1 MAFKKA
7 GLISKFIS
15 KGSFKL
21 NKISKKIFKLNPIL
35 KREKPLKR
43 HKKTKSIK
51 KPFNKNKSFLKA
63 SVLLIGALGGL
74 PHLRASE
81 CRYWSWWSGY
91 HDKIESGSNSPT
103 HNSYCLFSST
113 QGSGTYYLNTLTTY
127 SAGGAS
133 FTQKFNN
140 GTLNVGGNIRFGGT
154 GVNGVNVG
162 YITGTYD
169 AQTINF
175 NSSRITT
182 GNSLSDGGGATLNF
196 NATNRI
202 TINQA
207 SFDNSD
213 AGAQHSYMNFKGSN
227 INVSGSS
234 FTDDTNGGF
243 SFSGNNNN
251 SAISFNKTKFNQG
264 TYNFTNSANLSFN
277 NSNFNQSTY
286 NFNSLQSTF
295 NNSTFNQGTYN
306 FTDNTSFNNDT
317 FNQGTYNFNTSK
329 VSFSGANTLNSSS
342 PFASLKGSVSFG
354 SGAVFNLNQ
363 TLNANQ
369 TYDILTTNGTI
380 QYGVYQSYLWDLI
393 NYKGDKAI
401 SHVEVGN
408 NTYDV
413 TFDINGQD
421 ETLQETFSNKSITTQ
436 FLGDDLQAKAKATYQ
451 QDLNNSQSALSN
463 ATNDNKIAS
472 ADTGYT
478 NNQNTTIKQ
487 DAQNLEHT
495 SQQIAKD
502 EQALQ
507 GDLNKL
513 KQLANSSFNEQAFNQ
528 AQSKEQQDEQ
538 TLQNEENTFS
548 SEQEGLE
555 KALANAKEQQE
566 QQQAQ
571 ATYQQDLNNSQSAL
585 SNATNDNKIASA
597 DTDYTKNQ
605 NTAIKQDAQ
614 NLENT
619 SQQITQDQ
627 KDLEQDLDKLQ
638 QLANSKTGF
647 NEQAFNQ
654 AQSTEQQDE
663 QTLQNEEETFSS
675 EQEGLEKALANAK
688 HTSPTPTKHTAQ
700 NNPPNKVSPPTQ
712 NLPTTNVWNG
722 VYNFQNQ
729 TYSKKGIY
737 YIDPNLSGQSGQS
750 GNTLSTY
757 GYLDWFTLKNKFSV
771 NANNGT
777 LIIGNNTES
786 ANTKGLIWIG
796 DDKGLVYYNTGTF
809 NAANIYLTSNLKT
822 GNGFSGEGAT
832 LNFNAT
838 NRITINQAS
847 FDNSDAGAQHSY
859 MNFKGSNINVSGSSF
874 TDDTNGGFSFSGNN
888 NNSAISFNKTKF
900 NQGTYNFTNSA
911 NLSFNNSNFNQ
922 STYNFNSL
930 QSTFN
935 NSTFNQGTYNFTD
948 NTSFNNDTFNQGT
961 YNFNTSKVSFS
972 GANTL
977 NSSSPFASLKG
988 SVSFGSGAVFN
999 LNQTLNANQTY
1010 DILTTNGTIQYGVYQ
1025 SYLWDL
1031 INYKGDKAISH
1042 VEVGNNTYDV
1052 TFDINGQDET
1062 LQETFSNKSITT
1074 QFLGDDLQAKAKAT
1088 YQQDLNNSQS
1098 ALSNATNDN
1107 KIASADTGYTNNQN
1121 TTIKQDAQNLEHT
1134 SQQIAKD
1141 EQALQGDLNK
1151 LKQLANSSFN
1161 EQAFN
1166 QAQSKEQ
1173 QDEQTLQNEEETFS
1187 SEQEGLEKALANA
1200 KPASPTP
1207 TPTPTPT
1214 PSPTPNPTPTKHT
1227 APNKVPPTPPTQNLP
1242 TTNVWNGVYW
1252 LQNQTYS
1259 QKGVYYIDPNL
1270 SGQSGQSANT
1280 LSTYTANLL
1289 GRSFGVNIQNGTLI
1303 IGNNTESVNDNGLIW
1318 IGHGGFGYIIG
1329 TFNAANIYLTNNFK
1343 TGEGVSGSDGGGAN
1357 ITFKASDNITMD
1369 GLNYNDAETVTKMI
1383 QTGASQHS
1391 YATFDATN
1399 NISVTNSSFSDMTWG
1414 KFSFNAKNI
1423 SFSNASFSGFTNPG
1437 GSSVISANAAN
1448 SLSFNNS
1455 RLNGGAVYNLWAN
1468 SLIFNNTQAVFNVL
1482 YSRGTSNFNA
1492 TTQLLGN
1499 TSFTLSSQ
1507 SLLNFNGDTTLQ
1519 NNANITLGNKSQT
1532 AFKNSLTLDN
1542 NSNLSLDNQSVLNAS
1557 GASAF
1562 NNQASLNIYNGSQ
1575 ATFNSL
1581 FFNGATLS
1589 LNANSKLNASS
1600 ASFSNNTTI
1609 NLDDSVLSV
1618 SNASSLNANINFQGA
1633 SQATFGG
1640 NTTIDAASFNFD
1652 SASSLSFN
1660 NLTANGALNFNGYA
1674 PSLSKAL
1681 MSVSGQFVLGNN
1693 GDINLS
1699 DINIFDNITKS
1710 VTYNIL
1716 NAQKGITGIS
1726 GANGYEKILFYGMKI
1741 QNATYSD
1748 NNNIQT
1754 WSFIN
1759 PLNSSQIIQESIK
1772 NGDLTI
1778 EVLNNPNSASNT
1790 IFNIAPELYNYQAS
1804 KQNPTGYSYDYSDN
1818 QAGTYYLTSNIKGL
1832 FTPKGSQTPQTPGT
1846 YSPFNQPLNSLNIYN
1861 KGFSSGNLKTLLGIL
1876 SQNSATLKE
1885 MIETNQLDNI
1895 TSINEV
1901 LQLLDR
1907 IKITPAQKQALLET
1921 INHLTDNINQTFSNG
1936 NLVIGATQDHVTNST
1951 SSIWFG
1957 GNGYSSPCA
1966 LDSATCS
1973 SFRNTYLGQ
1982 LLGSTSP
1989 YLGYINADFKAKSI
2003 YITGTLGSGNAFES
2017 GGSADITFQSAN
2029 NLVLN
2034 KANIEAQATDNI
2046 FNLLG
2051 QEGIDKIFNQGNL
2064 ANVLS
2069 QMAMEKIKQ
2078 AGGLGNFV
2086 ENALIP
2092 LSKELPS
2099 SLQNETLGQLIG
2111 QNNLDNLLNNSG
2123 VMNAIQ
2129 NIISKKLSIFGNFV
2143 TPSIIENYLAKQ
2155 SLKSMLD
2162 DKGLL
2167 NFIGGYMDA
2176 SELSSIL
2183 SVILKDITNP
2193 PTSLQKDIGVVAND
2207 LLDEFLGQDVVKKLE
2222 SQGLVSNIIN
2232 NIISQGGLSGIYNQ
2246 GLGSVLPPSL
2256 QNALKENDLGALL
2269 SPRGLHDFWQKGYFN
2284 FLSNGYVFV
2293 NNSSFSN
2300 ATGGSL
2306 NFVAN
2311 KSIIFNG
2318 DNTIDFSKYQGAL
2331 IFASNGVSNINITTL
2346 NATNGL
2352 SLNAGLNN
2360 VSVQKGEICINL
2372 ANCPTT
2378 KNSSSTNSSVTPTNE
2393 SLSVRANNFTF
2404 LGVIASNGAIDLSQV
2419 KNNSV
2424 IGTLNLNENATLQA
2438 NNLTIANAFNNA
2450 SNSTANINGD
2460 FTLNQQATLST
2471 NASGLNVMGNFNSY
2485 GDLVFNLSHSVSHA
2499 IINAQGIATIM
2510 TNYNNPLIQFNTS
2523 SKETG
2528 AYTLIDSAKA
2538 IYYGYNDQITGG
2550 SSLDNYLKLYTLI
2563 NINGKHMVMT
2573 DNGLTYNGQA
2583 VSIKDGGLIVGFK
2596 DSQNQYIYTSILY
2609 NKVKIAV
2616 SNAPINNLQAPTLKQ
2631 YIAQIQG
2638 IQGVDSIEQA
2648 GGTQAINWLNKIFE
2662 TKGSPLFAPYYLES
2676 HSTKDL
2682 TTIAGD
2688 IANTL
2693 EVIANPNFKNDATN
2707 ILQINTY
2714 TQQMSRLAKLSDT
2727 STFASADFHERLEA
2741 LKNKRFADAIPNAMD
2756 VILKYSQRNRVKNNV
2771 WATGVGGASFI
2782 NGGTGTLYGINV
2794 GYDRFIKGVIV
2805 GGYAAYG
2812 YSGFHANIT
2821 QSGSSNVNMGVYSRA
2836 FIKRSELTM
2845 SLNETWGYNKTF
2857 INSYDPL
2864 LSIINQSYRY
2874 NTWTTDAKINYGYDF
2889 MFKDKS
2895 VIFKPQ
2901 IGLAYYY
2908 IGMSGLR
2915 GIMDDPIYN
2924 QFRANADPN
2933 KKSVLTINFALES
2946 RHYFNKN
2953 SYYFVIADVG
2963 RDLFINSMGDKMVR
2977 FIGNNTLSYRDGGRY
2992 NTFASIITGGEI
3004 RLFKTFYVNA
3014 GIGARFGLDYKDI
3027 NITGNIGMR
3036 YAF

>member
-7 GLISKFIS
+7 RLISNFIS
-15 KGSFKL
+15 KGSFL
-21 NKISKKIFKLNPIL
+21 NKISKKIFKLNQIL
-35 KREKPLKR
+35 KREKLLKR
-43 HKKTKSIK
+43 HKKTKSVK

-74 PHLRASE
+74 SHLRASE
-81 CRYWSWWSGY
+81 CRYWSWSSWSY
-91 HDKIESGSNSPT
+91 HDNIESGSNSPT
-103 HNSYCLFSST
+103 HNSYCLFNSAQS
-113 QGSGTYYLNTLTTY
+113 SGTYYLNTLTTY
-127 SAGGAS
+127 STGGAS

-154 GVNGVNVG
+154 GVNGGDVG

-182 GNSLSDGGGATLNF
+182 GNSYSTGGGATLNF
-196 NATNRI
+196 NAANHI

-207 SFDNSD
+207 SFDNGD
-213 AGAQHSYMNFKGSN
+213 AGAQHSYMNFSGSN
-227 INVSGSS
+227 INVSDSS
-234 FTDDTNGGF
+234 FTDDTDGGF
-243 SFSGNNNN
+243 SFSGNGAN
-251 SAISFNKTKFNQG
+251 SNLSFNKTNFNQGTYKFTNSANLNFNNSAFNQG
-264 TYNFTNSANLSFN
+264 TYNFNSTQSVFE
-277 NSNFNQSTY
+277 NSN
-286 NFNSLQSTF
+286 
-295 NNSTFNQGTYN
+295 FNQGTYN
-306 FTDNTSFNNDT
+306 FTDNTGLNFNNDT
-317 FNQGTYNFNTSK
+317 FNQGTYSFNASK
-329 VSFSGANTLNSSS
+329 VSFSGANTLNSNS

-354 SGAVFNLNQ
+354 SGAIFNLNQ

-401 SHVEVGN
+401 SHVEVGS

-421 ETLQETFSNKSITTQ
+421 ETLQETFNNQAITTQ
-436 FLGDDLQAKAKATYQ
+436 FLGDDLQAKAQATYQ
-451 QDLNNSQSALSN
+451 QDLSNSQTALNN
-463 ATNDNKIAS
+463 ATSDNKIAGS
-472 ADTGYT
+472 DTDYT
-478 NNQNTTIKQ
+478 NNQNTTIKK
-487 DAQNLEHT
+487 DAQSLENT
-495 SQQIAKD
+495 DQTIQQD
-502 EQALQ
+502 EQAL
-507 GDLNKL
+507 
-513 KQLANSSFNEQAFNQ
+513 
-528 AQSKEQQDEQ
+528 
-538 TLQNEENTFS
+538 
-548 SEQEGLE
+548 
-555 KALANAKEQQE
+555 
-566 QQQAQ
+566 
-571 ATYQQDLNNSQSAL
+571 
-585 SNATNDNKIASA
+585 
-597 DTDYTKNQ
+597 
-605 NTAIKQDAQ
+605 
-614 NLENT
+614 
-619 SQQITQDQ
+619 
-627 KDLEQDLDKLQ
+627 EQDLAKLQ
-638 QLANSKTGF
+638 QLASSPTGF
-647 NEQAFNQ
+647 NQQAFNQ
-654 AQSTEQQDE
+654 AQSTEQQDL
-663 QTLQNEEETFSS
+663 QTLQGEEKTFDS
-675 EQEGLEKALANAK
+675 EQEGLK
-688 HTSPTPTKHTAQ
+688 
-700 NNPPNKVSPPTQ
+700 
-712 NLPTTNVWNG
+712 
-722 VYNFQNQ
+722 
-729 TYSKKGIY
+729 
-737 YIDPNLSGQSGQS
+737 
-750 GNTLSTY
+750 
-757 GYLDWFTLKNKFSV
+757 
-771 NANNGT
+771 
-777 LIIGNNTES
+777 
-786 ANTKGLIWIG
+786 
-796 DDKGLVYYNTGTF
+796 
-809 NAANIYLTSNLKT
+809 
-822 GNGFSGEGAT
+822 
-832 LNFNAT
+832 
-838 NRITINQAS
+838 QA
-847 FDNSDAGAQHSY
+847 
-859 MNFKGSNINVSGSSF
+859 I
-874 TDDTNGGFSFSGNN
+874 
-888 NNSAISFNKTKF
+888 
-900 NQGTYNFTNSA
+900 
-911 NLSFNNSNFNQ
+911 
-922 STYNFNSL
+922 
-930 QSTFN
+930 
-935 NSTFNQGTYNFTD
+935 
-948 NTSFNNDTFNQGT
+948 
-961 YNFNTSKVSFS
+961 
-972 GANTL
+972 
-977 NSSSPFASLKG
+977 
-988 SVSFGSGAVFN
+988 
-999 LNQTLNANQTY
+999 
-1010 DILTTNGTIQYGVYQ
+1010 
-1025 SYLWDL
+1025 
-1031 INYKGDKAISH
+1031 
-1042 VEVGNNTYDV
+1042 
-1052 TFDINGQDET
+1052 
-1062 LQETFSNKSITT
+1062 
-1074 QFLGDDLQAKAKAT
+1074 
-1088 YQQDLNNSQS
+1088 
-1098 ALSNATNDN
+1098 
-1107 KIASADTGYTNNQN
+1107 
-1121 TTIKQDAQNLEHT
+1121 
-1134 SQQIAKD
+1134 
-1141 EQALQGDLNK
+1141 
-1151 LKQLANSSFN
+1151 
-1161 EQAFN
+1161 
-1166 QAQSKEQ
+1166 
-1173 QDEQTLQNEEETFS
+1173 
-1187 SEQEGLEKALANA
+1187 ANA
-1200 KPASPTP
+1200 KPAG
-1207 TPTPTPT
+1207 PT
-1214 PSPTPNPTPTKHT
+1214 PSPTPAPTKHT
-1227 APNKVPPTPPTQNLP
+1227 APNTPPNKVPPTPPTQNLP
-1242 TTNVWNGVYW
+1242 ATNVWNGVYW

-1259 QKGVYYIDPNL
+1259 QKGIYYIDPNL

-1343 TGEGVSGSDGGGAN
+1343 TGEGVSDSDGGGAN
-1357 ITFKASDNITMD
+1357 ITFKASDSITMD

-1391 YATFDATN
+1391 YAAFDATN

-1414 KFSFNAKNI
+1414 KFSFSAKNI

-1455 RLNGGAVYNLWAN
+1455 RLNGGAVYNLQAN

-1519 NNANITLGNKSQT
+1519 DNANITLGNKSQAT
-1532 AFKNSLTLDN
+1532 FKNSLTLDN
-1542 NSNLSLDNQSVLNAS
+1542 NSNLSLDNQSVLNANGS
-1557 GASAF
+1557 SAF

-1581 FFNGATLS
+1581 FFNGGILS

-1609 NLDDSVLSV
+1609 NLDDSVLSA
-1618 SNASSLNANINFQGA
+1618 SNTSSLNANINFQGA
-1633 SQATFGG
+1633 SQANFGG
-1640 NTTIDAASFNFD
+1640 NTTIDTASFNFD

-1674 PSLSKAL
+1674 PSLTKAL
-1681 MSVSGQFVLGNN
+1681 MSVSRQFVLGDN

-1741 QNATYSD
+1741 QNATYSG

-1778 EVLNNPNSASNT
+1778 EVLNNPNAASNT

-1818 QAGTYYLTSNIKGL
+1818 QVGTYYLTSSIKGL

-1846 YSPFNQPLNSLNIYN
+1846 YSPFNQSLNSLNIYN

-1885 MIETNQLDNI
+1885 MIESNQLDNI
-1895 TSINEV
+1895 TNINEV
-1901 LQLLDR
+1901 LQLLDK
-1907 IKITPAQKQALLET
+1907 IKIIPAQKQALLET

-1936 NLVIGATQDHVTNST
+1936 NLVIGATQDNVTNST

-1957 GNGYSSPCA
+1957 GNGYSSPCT

-2003 YITGTLGSGNAFES
+2003 YITGTVGSANAFES
-2017 GGSADITFQSAN
+2017 GGSADVTFQSAN

-2069 QMAMEKIKQ
+2069 QVAMEKIKQ

-2086 ENALIP
+2086 ENALSP
-2092 LSKELPS
+2092 LSKELPA

-2123 VMNAIQ
+2123 VMNEIQ

-2167 NFIGGYMDA
+2167 NFIGGYIDA

-2207 LLDEFLGQDVVKKLE
+2207 LLNEFLGQDVVKKLE

-2232 NIISQGGLSGIYNQ
+2232 NIISQGGLSGVYNQ

-2256 QNALKENDLGALL
+2256 QNTLKENDLGALL

-2378 KNSSSTNSSVTPTNE
+2378 KDSSSTNSSVTPTNE
-2393 SLSVRANNFTF
+2393 SLSVHANNFTF
-2404 LGVIASNGAIDLSQV
+2404 LGTIASNGAIDLSQV
-2419 KNNSV
+2419 KNNSI
-2424 IGTLNLNENATLQA
+2424 IGTLNLNENAALQA
-2438 NNLTIANAFNNA
+2438 NNLTITNAFNNA
-2450 SNSTANINGD
+2450 SNSTANINGN

-2471 NASGLNVMGNFNSY
+2471 NASGLDVMGNFNSY
-2485 GDLVFNLSHSVSHA
+2485 GDLVFNLSHSASHA
-2499 IINAQGIATIM
+2499 IINAQGSATIM
-2510 TNYNNPLIQFNTS
+2510 ANNNNPLIQFNTS

-2528 AYTLIDSAKA
+2528 TYTLIDSAKA

-2563 NINGKHMVMT
+2563 DINGKHMVMT

-2583 VSIKDGGLIVGFK
+2583 VNIKDGGLVVGFK

-2616 SNAPINNLQAPTLKQ
+2616 SNDPINNLQAPTLKQ

-2638 IQGVDSIEQA
+2638 TQGVDSIEQA

-2693 EVIANPNFKNDATN
+2693 EVIANPNFKNNATN

-2727 STFASADFHERLEA
+2727 STFASTDFHERLEA

-2782 NGGTGTLYGINV
+2782 NGGTGTLYGINI

-2864 LSIINQSYRY
+2864 LSIINQSYKY
-2874 NTWTTDAKINYGYDF
+2874 DTWTTDAKINYGYDF

-2908 IGMSGLR
+2908 IGLSGLR

>member
-1 MAFKKA
+1 MAFEKA

-21 NKISKKIFKLNPIL
+21 NKISKKIFKLNLIL

-74 PHLRASE
+74 SHLRASE
-81 CRYWSWWSGY
+81 CRYWSWSSWSY
-91 HDKIESGSNSPT
+91 HDNIESGSNSPT
-103 HNSYCLFSST
+103 HNSYCLFNSA

-127 SAGGAS
+127 SASGAS

-154 GVNGVNVG
+154 GVNGGNVG

-182 GNSLSDGGGATLNF
+182 GNSFSTGGGATLNF
-196 NATNRI
+196 NATNHI

-207 SFDNSD
+207 SFDNGD
-213 AGAQHSYMNFKGSN
+213 AGTQHSYMNFKGSD

-234 FTDDTNGGF
+234 FTDDTDGGF
-243 SFSGNNNN
+243 SFSGNGTNSNLSFNQTSFNQGTYKFTNSANLNFNN
-251 SAISFNKTKFNQG
+251 SAFNQG
-264 TYNFTNSANLSFN
+264 TYNFNSAQSVFE
-277 NSNFNQSTY
+277 NSNFNQ
-286 NFNSLQSTF
+286 
-295 NNSTFNQGTYN
+295 GTYS
-306 FTDNTSFNNDT
+306 FTDNTGLNFNNDT

-354 SGAVFNLNQ
+354 SGAIFNLNQ

-369 TYDILTTNGTI
+369 TYDILTTNKTI

-401 SHVEVGN
+401 SHVGVGS

-421 ETLQETFSNKSITTQ
+421 ETLQETFSNQSITTQ
-436 FLGDDLQAKAKATYQ
+436 FLGDDLQAKAQATYQ
-451 QDLNNSQSALSN
+451 QDLSNSQTALNN
-463 ATNDNKIAS
+463 ATSDNKIAS
-472 ADTGYT
+472 SDTGYT
-478 NNQNTTIKQ
+478 NNQNTTIKK
-487 DAQNLEHT
+487 DAQSLENT
-495 SQQIAKD
+495 DQTIQQDK
-502 EQALQ
+502 QALEK
-507 GDLNKL
+507 DLANV
-513 KQLANSSFNEQAFNQ
+513 KQLANAPTGFNEQAFNQ
-528 AQSKEQQDEQ
+528 AQNKEQQDLQ
-538 TLQNEENTFS
+538 TLQGEEKTFS

-555 KALANAKEQQE
+555 KAIANAKP
-566 QQQAQ
+566 
-571 ATYQQDLNNSQSAL
+571 
-585 SNATNDNKIASA
+585 
-597 DTDYTKNQ
+597 
-605 NTAIKQDAQ
+605 
-614 NLENT
+614 T
-619 SQQITQDQ
+619 SPTP
-627 KDLEQDLDKLQ
+627 
-638 QLANSKTGF
+638 SPT
-647 NEQAFNQ
+647 
-654 AQSTEQQDE
+654 
-663 QTLQNEEETFSS
+663 
-675 EQEGLEKALANAK
+675 
-688 HTSPTPTKHTAQ
+688 PTPTKHTA
-700 NNPPNKVSPPTQ
+700 PN
-712 NLPTTNVWNG
+712 
-722 VYNFQNQ
+722 
-729 TYSKKGIY
+729 
-737 YIDPNLSGQSGQS
+737 
-750 GNTLSTY
+750 
-757 GYLDWFTLKNKFSV
+757 
-771 NANNGT
+771 
-777 LIIGNNTES
+777 
-786 ANTKGLIWIG
+786 
-796 DDKGLVYYNTGTF
+796 
-809 NAANIYLTSNLKT
+809 
-822 GNGFSGEGAT
+822 
-832 LNFNAT
+832 
-838 NRITINQAS
+838 
-847 FDNSDAGAQHSY
+847 
-859 MNFKGSNINVSGSSF
+859 
-874 TDDTNGGFSFSGNN
+874 
-888 NNSAISFNKTKF
+888 
-900 NQGTYNFTNSA
+900 
-911 NLSFNNSNFNQ
+911 
-922 STYNFNSL
+922 
-930 QSTFN
+930 
-935 NSTFNQGTYNFTD
+935 
-948 NTSFNNDTFNQGT
+948 
-961 YNFNTSKVSFS
+961 
-972 GANTL
+972 
-977 NSSSPFASLKG
+977 
-988 SVSFGSGAVFN
+988 
-999 LNQTLNANQTY
+999 
-1010 DILTTNGTIQYGVYQ
+1010 
-1025 SYLWDL
+1025 
-1031 INYKGDKAISH
+1031 
-1042 VEVGNNTYDV
+1042 
-1052 TFDINGQDET
+1052 
-1062 LQETFSNKSITT
+1062 
-1074 QFLGDDLQAKAKAT
+1074 
-1088 YQQDLNNSQS
+1088 
-1098 ALSNATNDN
+1098 
-1107 KIASADTGYTNNQN
+1107 
-1121 TTIKQDAQNLEHT
+1121 
-1134 SQQIAKD
+1134 
-1141 EQALQGDLNK
+1141 
-1151 LKQLANSSFN
+1151 
-1161 EQAFN
+1161 
-1166 QAQSKEQ
+1166 
-1173 QDEQTLQNEEETFS
+1173 
-1187 SEQEGLEKALANA
+1187 
-1200 KPASPTP
+1200 TP
-1207 TPTPTPT
+1207 
-1214 PSPTPNPTPTKHT
+1214 
-1227 APNKVPPTPPTQNLP
+1227 PNKVPPTPPTQNLP
-1242 TTNVWNGVYW
+1242 TTNVWNGVYN

-1259 QKGVYYIDPNL
+1259 KQGVYYIDPNL

-1280 LSTYTANLL
+1280 LSTYTANLF
-1289 GRSFGVNIQNGTLI
+1289 GRSFSVNIQNGTLI

-1318 IGHGGFGYIIG
+1318 IGHGGFGYITG

-1343 TGEGVSGSDGGGAN
+1343 TGEGVSNSDGGGAN

-1391 YATFDATN
+1391 YAAFDATN
-1399 NISVTNSSFSDMTWG
+1399 NISVTDSSFSDMTWG

-1455 RLNGGAVYNLWAN
+1455 RLNGGAIYNLQAN

-1499 TSFTLSSQ
+1499 TNFTISSQ

-1519 NNANITLGNKSQT
+1519 NNANITLGNKSQAT
-1532 AFKNSLTLDN
+1532 FENSLTLDN
-1542 NSNLSLDNQSVLNAS
+1542 NSNLSLDNQSVLNANGS
-1557 GASAF
+1557 SVF

-1575 ATFNSL
+1575 ATFKSL
-1581 FFNGATLS
+1581 FFNGGILS

-1609 NLDDSVLSV
+1609 NLDDSVLSA

-1633 SQATFGG
+1633 SQANFGG
-1640 NTTIDAASFNFD
+1640 NTTIDTASFNFD
-1652 SASSLSFN
+1652 SASSLGFN

-1674 PSLSKAL
+1674 PSLTKAL

-1885 MIETNQLDNI
+1885 MIESNQLDNI

-1901 LQLLDR
+1901 LQLLDE

-1936 NLVIGATQDHVTNST
+1936 NLVIGATQDNVTNST

-2003 YITGTLGSGNAFES
+2003 YITGTLGSANAFES
-2017 GGSADITFQSAN
+2017 GGSADVTFQSAN
-2029 NLVLN
+2029 NLVLD

-2069 QMAMEKIKQ
+2069 QVAMEKIKQ

-2086 ENALIP
+2086 ENALSP
-2092 LSKELPS
+2092 LSKELPA

-2111 QNNLDNLLNNSG
+2111 QNSLDDLLNNSG

-2167 NFIGGYMDA
+2167 NFIGGYIDA

-2183 SVILKDITNP
+2183 SVVLKDITNP

-2207 LLDEFLGQDVVKKLE
+2207 LLNEFLGQDVVKKLE
-2222 SQGLVSNIIN
+2222 AQGLVSNIIN
-2232 NIISQGGLSGIYNQ
+2232 NIISQGGLSGVYNQ

-2318 DNTIDFSKYQGAL
+2318 DNTIDFSKYQGTL

-2360 VSVQKGEICINL
+2360 VSVQKGEICVNL

-2378 KNSSSTNSSVTPTNE
+2378 KNSSSTNSSVTPTDE
-2393 SLSVRANNFTF
+2393 SLSVHANNFTF
-2404 LGVIASNGAIDLSQV
+2404 LGIIASNGAIDLSQV

-2438 NNLTIANAFNNA
+2438 NNLTITNAFNNA
-2450 SNSTANINGD
+2450 SNSTANINGN

-2499 IINAQGIATIM
+2499 IINAQGSATIM
-2510 TNYNNPLIQFNTS
+2510 ANNNNPLIQFNTS

-2550 SSLDNYLKLYTLI
+2550 NSLDNYLKLYTLI
-2563 NINGKHMVMT
+2563 DINGKRMVMT

-2616 SNAPINNLQAPTLKQ
+2616 SNDPINNLQAPTLKQ

-2638 IQGVDSIEQA
+2638 TQGVDSIDQA

-2693 EVIANPNFKNDATN
+2693 EVIANPDFKNDATN

-2727 STFASADFHERLEA
+2727 STFASTDFHERLEA

-2782 NGGTGTLYGINV
+2782 NGGTGTLYGINI

-2864 LSIINQSYRY
+2864 LSIINQSYKY

-2908 IGMSGLR
+2908 IGLSGLR

>member
-21 NKISKKIFKLNPIL
+21 NKISKKIFKLNQIL
-35 KREKPLKR
+35 KCEKPLKC
-43 HKKTKSIK
+43 HKKALKPIK
-51 KPFNKNKSFLKA
+51 NLSNRNKSFLKA

-74 PHLRASE
+74 SHLRANE
-81 CRYWSWWSGY
+81 CRYWSWSSWNY
-91 HDKIESGSNSPT
+91 QDNIESGPNSPT
-103 HNSYCLFSST
+103 HNSYCLFGSA
-113 QGSGTYYLNTLTTY
+113 QGSGTYYLKTLTTY

-133 FTQKFNN
+133 FTQKFNG

-154 GVNGVNVG
+154 GINGGDVG

-175 NSSRITT
+175 NSSHLTT
-182 GNSLSDGGGATLNF
+182 GNSYADGGGATLNF
-196 NATNRI
+196 NATNHI

-213 AGAQHSYMNFKGSN
+213 AGTQKSYMNFKGSN

-234 FTDDTNGGF
+234 FTDDTDGGF

-251 SAISFNKTKFNQG
+251 STISFNKTNFNQG
-264 TYNFTNSANLSFN
+264 TYHFSNSANLSFN
-277 NSNFNQSTY
+277 NSA
-286 NFNSLQSTF
+286 
-295 NNSTFNQGTYN
+295 FNQGTYN
-306 FTDNTSFNNDT
+306 FNSTQSVFENSNFNQGTYHFTDNASFNNDT
-317 FNQGTYNFNTSK
+317 FNQGTYDFNTSK
-329 VSFSGANTLNSSS
+329 VSFSGTNTLNSSS

-354 SGAVFNLNQ
+354 SSAIFNLNQ
-363 TLNANQ
+363 TLNSNQ

-401 SHVEVGN
+401 SHVGVGN

-421 ETLQETFSNKSITTQ
+421 ETLQETFNNQSIITQ
-436 FLGDDLQAKAKATYQ
+436 FLGDDLQAKAQKTYQ
-451 QDLNNSQSALSN
+451 EDVTNSQTALNNAAS
-463 ATNDNKIAS
+463 DNKIA
-472 ADTGYT
+472 
-478 NNQNTTIKQ
+478 
-487 DAQNLEHT
+487 
-495 SQQIAKD
+495 
-502 EQALQ
+502 
-507 GDLNKL
+507 
-513 KQLANSSFNEQAFNQ
+513 NS
-528 AQSKEQQDEQ
+528 
-538 TLQNEENTFS
+538 
-548 SEQEGLE
+548 
-555 KALANAKEQQE
+555 
-566 QQQAQ
+566 
-571 ATYQQDLNNSQSAL
+571 
-585 SNATNDNKIASA
+585 
-597 DTDYTKNQ
+597 DTDYTTNKN
-605 NTAIKQDAQ
+605 TTIAKDAQ

-619 SQQITQDQ
+619 SQQIAKDQ
-627 KDLEQDLDKLQ
+627 QTLQGDLDKLK
-638 QLANSKTGF
+638 QLANATTGF

-654 AQSTEQQDE
+654 AQSTEKQDE
-663 QTLQNEEETFSS
+663 QTLQNEENTFNA
-675 EQEGLEKALANAK
+675 EQEGLKQAIANAK
-688 HTSPTPTKHTAQ
+688 PTSPTPTPTKHTAQ
-700 NNPPNKVSPPTQ
+700 N
-712 NLPTTNVWNG
+712 
-722 VYNFQNQ
+722 
-729 TYSKKGIY
+729 
-737 YIDPNLSGQSGQS
+737 
-750 GNTLSTY
+750 
-757 GYLDWFTLKNKFSV
+757 
-771 NANNGT
+771 
-777 LIIGNNTES
+777 
-786 ANTKGLIWIG
+786 
-796 DDKGLVYYNTGTF
+796 
-809 NAANIYLTSNLKT
+809 
-822 GNGFSGEGAT
+822 
-832 LNFNAT
+832 
-838 NRITINQAS
+838 
-847 FDNSDAGAQHSY
+847 
-859 MNFKGSNINVSGSSF
+859 
-874 TDDTNGGFSFSGNN
+874 
-888 NNSAISFNKTKF
+888 
-900 NQGTYNFTNSA
+900 
-911 NLSFNNSNFNQ
+911 
-922 STYNFNSL
+922 
-930 QSTFN
+930 
-935 NSTFNQGTYNFTD
+935 
-948 NTSFNNDTFNQGT
+948 
-961 YNFNTSKVSFS
+961 
-972 GANTL
+972 
-977 NSSSPFASLKG
+977 
-988 SVSFGSGAVFN
+988 
-999 LNQTLNANQTY
+999 
-1010 DILTTNGTIQYGVYQ
+1010 
-1025 SYLWDL
+1025 
-1031 INYKGDKAISH
+1031 
-1042 VEVGNNTYDV
+1042 
-1052 TFDINGQDET
+1052 
-1062 LQETFSNKSITT
+1062 
-1074 QFLGDDLQAKAKAT
+1074 
-1088 YQQDLNNSQS
+1088 
-1098 ALSNATNDN
+1098 
-1107 KIASADTGYTNNQN
+1107 
-1121 TTIKQDAQNLEHT
+1121 
-1134 SQQIAKD
+1134 
-1141 EQALQGDLNK
+1141 
-1151 LKQLANSSFN
+1151 
-1161 EQAFN
+1161 
-1166 QAQSKEQ
+1166 
-1173 QDEQTLQNEEETFS
+1173 
-1187 SEQEGLEKALANA
+1187 
-1200 KPASPTP
+1200 TP
-1207 TPTPTPT
+1207 
-1214 PSPTPNPTPTKHT
+1214 
-1227 APNKVPPTPPTQNLP
+1227 PNKVPPTPPTQNLP
-1242 TTNVWNGVYW
+1242 TTNVWNGVYN

-1259 QKGVYYIDPNL
+1259 NKGVYYIDPNL
-1270 SGQSGQSANT
+1270 SGQSGQSGNT
-1280 LSTYTANLL
+1280 LSTYTANLF

-1303 IGNNTESVNDNGLIW
+1303 IGNDTESVNDNGLIW
-1318 IGHGGFGYIIG
+1318 IGHGGFGYITG
-1329 TFNAANIYLTNNFK
+1329 TFSAANIYLTNNFK
-1343 TGEGVSGSDGGGAN
+1343 TGEGVSNSDGGGAN

-1391 YATFDATN
+1391 YATFDALN
-1399 NISVTNSSFSDMTWG
+1399 NISVTNSNFSDMTWG
-1414 KFSFNAKNI
+1414 KFSFSAKNI

-1437 GSSVISANAAN
+1437 GSSTISANASN
-1448 SLSFNNS
+1448 SLSFINS
-1455 RLNGGAVYNLWAN
+1455 RLNGGAVYNLQAN

-1499 TSFTLSSQ
+1499 TNFTLSSQ

-1519 NNANITLGNKSQT
+1519 NNANITLGNKSQAT
-1532 AFKNSLTLDN
+1532 FKNSLTLDN

-1557 GASAF
+1557 GASTF

-1575 ATFNSL
+1575 ATFKSL
-1581 FFNGATLS
+1581 FFNGGTLS
-1589 LNANSKLNASS
+1589 LNASSKLNASS

-1609 NLDDSVLSV
+1609 NLDDSVLSA
-1618 SNASSLNANINFQGA
+1618 NNTSSLNANINFQGA
-1633 SQATFGG
+1633 SQADFGG
-1640 NTTIDAASFNFD
+1640 NTTIDTASFNFD

-1674 PSLSKAL
+1674 LSLTKAL

-1741 QNATYSD
+1741 QNAAYSD

-1804 KQNPTGYSYDYSDN
+1804 KQNPTGYSYDYSDD

-1832 FTPKGSQTPQTPGT
+1832 FTPKGSQTPQAPGT

-1861 KGFSSGNLKTLLGIL
+1861 KGFSSENLKTLLGIL
-1876 SQNSATLKE
+1876 SQNSAALKE
-1885 MIETNQLDNI
+1885 MIESNQLDNI
-1895 TSINEV
+1895 TNINEV
-1901 LQLLDR
+1901 LQLLDK
-1907 IKITPAQKQALLET
+1907 IKITQTQKQALLET
-1921 INHLTDNINQTFSNG
+1921 INHLTDNINQTFNNG
-1936 NLVIGATQDHVTNST
+1936 NLIIGATQDNVTNST

-1957 GNGYSSPCA
+1957 GNGYSSPCT

-2003 YITGTLGSGNAFES
+2003 YITGTLGSANAFES
-2017 GGSADITFQSAN
+2017 GGSADVTFQSAN

-2069 QMAMEKIKQ
+2069 QVAMEKIKQ
-2078 AGGLGNFV
+2078 AGGLGNFI

-2092 LSKELPS
+2092 LSKELPA

-2111 QNNLDNLLNNSG
+2111 QNNLDDLLNNSG

-2167 NFIGGYMDA
+2167 NFIGGYIDA

-2207 LLDEFLGQDVVKKLE
+2207 LLNEFLGQDVVKKLE
-2222 SQGLVSNIIN
+2222 SQSLVNNIIN
-2232 NIISQGGLSGIYNQ
+2232 NIISQGGLSGVYNQ
-2246 GLGSVLPPSL
+2246 GLGSVLPLSL

-2331 IFASNGVSNINITTL
+2331 ILASNGVSNINITTL

-2360 VSVQKGEICINL
+2360 VSVQKGEICVNL

-2404 LGVIASNGAIDLSQV
+2404 LGVIASNGTIDLSQV

-2424 IGTLNLNENATLQA
+2424 ISTLNLNENATLQA
-2438 NNLTIANAFNNA
+2438 NNLTITNAFNNA
-2450 SNSTANINGD
+2450 SNSTANINGN

-2485 GDLVFNLSHSVSHA
+2485 GDLVFNLSHSISHA
-2499 IINAQGIATIM
+2499 IINAQGNATIM
-2510 TNYNNPLIQFNTS
+2510 ANNNNPLIQFNTS

-2528 AYTLIDSAKA
+2528 TYTLIDSAKA

-2550 SSLDNYLKLYTLI
+2550 SSLDNYLKLYALI
-2563 NINGKHMVMT
+2563 DINGKHMVMT
-2573 DNGLTYNGQA
+2573 DNGLTYNDQA
-2583 VSIKDGGLIVGFK
+2583 VSIKDGGLVVGFK

-2616 SNAPINNLQAPTLKQ
+2616 SNDPINNLQAPTLKQ

-2638 IQGVDSIEQA
+2638 TQGVDSIDQA
-2648 GGTQAINWLNKIFE
+2648 GGNQAINWLNKIFE

-2676 HSTKDL
+2676 HSVKDL

-2693 EVIANPNFKNDATN
+2693 EVIANPDFKNDATN

-2782 NGGTGTLYGINV
+2782 NGGTGTLYGINI
-2794 GYDRFIKGVIV
+2794 GYDRFIKDVIV

-2874 NTWTTDAKINYGYDF
+2874 DTWTTDAKINYGYDF

-2908 IGMSGLR
+2908 IGLSGLR

>member
-7 GLISKFIS
+7 RLISRFIS
-15 KGSFKL
+15 KGFFKL
-21 NKISKKIFKLNPIL
+21 NQIL
-35 KREKPLKR
+35 KCEKPLKR
-43 HKKTKSIK
+43 HKKALKPIK
-51 KPFNKNKSFLKA
+51 KLSNRNKSFLKA

-74 PHLRASE
+74 SHLRANE
-81 CRYWSWWSGY
+81 CRYWSWSSWGY
-91 HDKIESGSNSPT
+91 HDNIESGPNSPT
-103 HNSYCLFSST
+103 HNSYCLFSSA

-133 FTQKFNN
+133 FTQKFNG

-154 GVNGVNVG
+154 GINGGDVG

-175 NSSRITT
+175 NSSHLTT
-182 GNSLSDGGGATLNF
+182 GNSYADGGGATLNF
-196 NATNRI
+196 NAANNI

-213 AGAQHSYMNFKGSN
+213 AGTQHSYMNFKGSN
-227 INVSGSS
+227 IKVSGSS
-234 FTDDTNGGF
+234 FTDDTDGGF
-243 SFSGNNNN
+243 SFSGNSNN
-251 SAISFNKTKFNQG
+251 STISFNQTNFNQG
-264 TYNFTNSANLSFN
+264 TYNFSNSTSSSFGNSSFNQGTYHFNSA
-277 NSNFNQSTY
+277 
-286 NFNSLQSTF
+286 QSTF
-295 NNSTFNQGTYN
+295 ENSNFNQGTYN
-306 FTDNTSFNNDT
+306 FNDNTSFNSDT

-329 VSFSGANTLNSSS
+329 VSFLGINTLNSSS
-342 PFASLKGSVSFG
+342 PFASLKGSVSFN
-354 SGAVFNLNQ
+354 SGAIFNLNQ
-363 TLNANQ
+363 TLNNNQ
-369 TYDILTTNGTI
+369 TYDILTTNGAI

-421 ETLQETFSNKSITTQ
+421 ETLQETFNNHSITTQ
-436 FLGDDLQAKAKATYQ
+436 FLGDDLQAKAQQTYQ
-451 QDLNNSQSALSN
+451 EDVTNSQTALNNA
-463 ATNDNKIAS
+463 ANDSKIANS
-472 ADTGYT
+472 DTDYT
-478 NNQNTTIKQ
+478 NNKNTAIAT
-487 DAQNLEHT
+487 DAKNLEHT
-495 SQQIAKD
+495 NQQIAQD

-507 GDLNKL
+507 GDLDKL
-513 KQLANSSFNEQAFNQ
+513 KQLANSTTGFNEQAFNQAQKQEQQDEQTLQNDENAFNTEQDSLNKAIQQVQAQQQKQEQQQAQKTYQQDLSDSQSALNNAASDNKIANSDTSYTQSKNTTIAKDAQNLENTNQKIAQDEQALEKDLAQIKQLANSTTGFSEQAFNQ

-538 TLQNEENTFS
+538 TLQNDEKTFNA
-548 SEQEGLE
+548 EQEGL
-555 KALANAKEQQE
+555 K
-566 QQQAQ
+566 QA
-571 ATYQQDLNNSQSAL
+571 
-585 SNATNDNKIASA
+585 I
-597 DTDYTKNQ
+597 
-605 NTAIKQDAQ
+605 
-614 NLENT
+614 
-619 SQQITQDQ
+619 
-627 KDLEQDLDKLQ
+627 
-638 QLANSKTGF
+638 
-647 NEQAFNQ
+647 
-654 AQSTEQQDE
+654 
-663 QTLQNEEETFSS
+663 
-675 EQEGLEKALANAK
+675 
-688 HTSPTPTKHTAQ
+688 
-700 NNPPNKVSPPTQ
+700 
-712 NLPTTNVWNG
+712 
-722 VYNFQNQ
+722 
-729 TYSKKGIY
+729 
-737 YIDPNLSGQSGQS
+737 
-750 GNTLSTY
+750 
-757 GYLDWFTLKNKFSV
+757 
-771 NANNGT
+771 
-777 LIIGNNTES
+777 
-786 ANTKGLIWIG
+786 
-796 DDKGLVYYNTGTF
+796 
-809 NAANIYLTSNLKT
+809 
-822 GNGFSGEGAT
+822 
-832 LNFNAT
+832 
-838 NRITINQAS
+838 
-847 FDNSDAGAQHSY
+847 
-859 MNFKGSNINVSGSSF
+859 
-874 TDDTNGGFSFSGNN
+874 
-888 NNSAISFNKTKF
+888 
-900 NQGTYNFTNSA
+900 
-911 NLSFNNSNFNQ
+911 
-922 STYNFNSL
+922 
-930 QSTFN
+930 
-935 NSTFNQGTYNFTD
+935 
-948 NTSFNNDTFNQGT
+948 
-961 YNFNTSKVSFS
+961 
-972 GANTL
+972 
-977 NSSSPFASLKG
+977 
-988 SVSFGSGAVFN
+988 
-999 LNQTLNANQTY
+999 
-1010 DILTTNGTIQYGVYQ
+1010 
-1025 SYLWDL
+1025 
-1031 INYKGDKAISH
+1031 
-1042 VEVGNNTYDV
+1042 
-1052 TFDINGQDET
+1052 
-1062 LQETFSNKSITT
+1062 
-1074 QFLGDDLQAKAKAT
+1074 
-1088 YQQDLNNSQS
+1088 
-1098 ALSNATNDN
+1098 
-1107 KIASADTGYTNNQN
+1107 
-1121 TTIKQDAQNLEHT
+1121 
-1134 SQQIAKD
+1134 
-1141 EQALQGDLNK
+1141 
-1151 LKQLANSSFN
+1151 
-1161 EQAFN
+1161 
-1166 QAQSKEQ
+1166 
-1173 QDEQTLQNEEETFS
+1173 
-1187 SEQEGLEKALANA
+1187 ANA

-1207 TPTPTPT
+1207 
-1214 PSPTPNPTPTKHT
+1214 SPTPTPTKHT
-1227 APNKVPPTPPTQNLP
+1227 APNTPPNKVPPTPPTQNLP

-1259 QKGVYYIDPNL
+1259 NKGVYYIDPNL
-1270 SGQSGQSANT
+1270 SGQSGQSGNT

-1318 IGHGGFGYIIG
+1318 IGHGGLGYITG
-1329 TFNAANIYLTNNFK
+1329 TFSAANIYLTNNFK
-1343 TGEGVSGSDGGGAN
+1343 TGEGVSNSDGGGAN

-1391 YATFDATN
+1391 YAAFDATN

-1414 KFSFNAKNI
+1414 KFSFSAKNI

-1437 GSSVISANAAN
+1437 GSSTISANAAN
-1448 SLSFNNS
+1448 SLSFVNS
-1455 RLNGGAVYNLWAN
+1455 RLNGGAIYNLWAN

-1499 TSFTLSSQ
+1499 TNFTLSSQ

-1519 NNANITLGNKSQT
+1519 NNANITLGNKSQA

-1575 ATFNSL
+1575 AAFKSL
-1581 FFNGATLS
+1581 FFNGGTLS
-1589 LNANSKLNASS
+1589 LNASSKLNASS
-1600 ASFSNNTTI
+1600 ASFSSNTTI
-1609 NLDDSVLSV
+1609 NLDDSVLSA
-1618 SNASSLNANINFQGA
+1618 NNTSSLNANINFQGA
-1633 SQATFGG
+1633 SQADFGG
-1640 NTTIDAASFNFD
+1640 NTTIDTASFNFD
-1652 SASSLSFN
+1652 SASSLNFN

-1674 PSLSKAL
+1674 PSLTKAL

-1818 QAGTYYLTSNIKGL
+1818 QVGTYYLTSSIKGL

-1861 KGFSSGNLKTLLGIL
+1861 KGFSSENLKTLLGIL

-1885 MIETNQLDNI
+1885 MIESNQLDNI
-1895 TSINEV
+1895 TNINEV
-1901 LQLLDR
+1901 LQLLDK
-1907 IKITPAQKQALLET
+1907 IKITQAQKQALLET
-1921 INHLTDNINQTFSNG
+1921 INHLTDNINQTFNNG
-1936 NLVIGATQDHVTNST
+1936 NLIIGATQDNVTNST

-2017 GGSADITFQSAN
+2017 GGSADVTFQSAN

-2069 QMAMEKIKQ
+2069 QVAMEKIKQ
-2078 AGGLGNFV
+2078 AGGLGNFI
-2086 ENALIP
+2086 ENALSP
-2092 LSKELPS
+2092 LSKELPA
-2099 SLQNETLGQLIG
+2099 SLQDETLGQLIG
-2111 QNNLDNLLNNSG
+2111 QNNLDDLLNNSG

-2167 NFIGGYMDA
+2167 NFIGGYIDA

-2183 SVILKDITNP
+2183 GVILKDITNP

-2207 LLDEFLGQDVVKKLE
+2207 LLNEFLGQNVVKKLE

-2232 NIISQGGLSGIYNQ
+2232 NIISQGGLSGVYNQ

-2331 IFASNGVSNINITTL
+2331 IFASNDVSNINITTL

-2360 VSVQKGEICINL
+2360 VSVQKGEICVNL

-2404 LGVIASNGAIDLSQV
+2404 LGAIASNGAIDLSQV

-2438 NNLTIANAFNNA
+2438 NNLTITNAFNNA
-2450 SNSTANINGD
+2450 SNSTANINGN

-2471 NASGLNVMGNFNSY
+2471 NTSGLNVMGNFNSY

-2499 IINAQGIATIM
+2499 IINAQGAATIM
-2510 TNYNNPLIQFNTS
+2510 ANNNNPLIQFNTS
-2523 SKETG
+2523 SKEVGT
-2528 AYTLIDSAKA
+2528 YTLIDSAKA
-2538 IYYGYNDQITGG
+2538 IYYGYNNQITGG

-2563 NINGKHMVMT
+2563 DINGKHMVMT
-2573 DNGLTYNGQA
+2573 NNGLTYNGQ
-2583 VSIKDGGLIVGFK
+2583 VVNIKDGGLVVGFK

-2616 SNAPINNLQAPTLKQ
+2616 SNDPINNLQAPTLKQ

-2638 IQGVDSIEQA
+2638 VQSVNSIDQA
-2648 GGTQAINWLNKIFE
+2648 GGNQAINWLNKIFE

-2676 HSTKDL
+2676 HSAKDL

-2693 EVIANPNFKNDATN
+2693 EVIANPDFKNDATN

-2727 STFASADFHERLEA
+2727 STFARSDFLERLEA

-2812 YSGFHANIT
+2812 YSGFHGNIT

-2874 NTWTTDAKINYGYDF
+2874 DTWTTDAKINYGYDF

-2908 IGMSGLR
+2908 IGLSSLR

-2933 KKSVLTINFALES
+2933 KKSLLTINFALES

>member
-21 NKISKKIFKLNPIL
+21 NKISKKIFKLNQIL
-35 KREKPLKR
+35 KREKPLS
-43 HKKTKSIK
+43 HKKTKSVK
-51 KPFNKNKSFLKA
+51 KPFNKSKSFLKA

-74 PHLRASE
+74 SHLRASE
-81 CRYWSWWSGY
+81 CRYWSWSSWSY
-91 HDKIESGSNSPT
+91 HDNIESGSNSPT
-103 HNSYCLFSST
+103 HNSYCLFNST

-154 GVNGVNVG
+154 GVNGGNLG

-182 GNSLSDGGGATLNF
+182 GNSFSTGGGATLNF
-196 NATNRI
+196 NAANHI
-202 TINQA
+202 TIDQA
-207 SFDNSD
+207 SFDNGD
-213 AGAQHSYMNFKGSN
+213 TGTQRSYMNFSGSN
-227 INVSGSS
+227 INVISSS

-243 SFSGNNNN
+243 SFSGNNSN
-251 SAISFNKTKFNQG
+251 SAISFNQTNFNQG
-264 TYNFTNSANLSFN
+264 TYKFTNSANLSFN
-277 NSNFNQSTY
+277 NSA
-286 NFNSLQSTF
+286 
-295 NNSTFNQGTYN
+295 FNQGTYN
-306 FTDNTSFNNDT
+306 FNSAQSTFNNDT
-317 FNQGTYNFNTSK
+317 FNQGAYSFNASK

-354 SGAVFNLNQ
+354 SDAIFNLNQ
-363 TLNANQ
+363 TLNSNQ
-369 TYDILTTNGTI
+369 TYDILTTNKTI

-421 ETLQETFSNKSITTQ
+421 ETLQETFNNQSITTQ
-436 FLGDDLQAKAKATYQ
+436 FLGDNLQAKAQKTYQ
-451 QDLNNSQSALSN
+451 QDLSNSQSALNN
-463 ATNDNKIAS
+463 ATSDNKIAS
-472 ADTGYT
+472 SDTGYT
-478 NNQNTTIKQ
+478 NNQNTTIKK
-487 DAQNLEHT
+487 DAQSLENT
-495 SQQIAKD
+495 DQTIQQDK
-502 EQALQ
+502 QALKE
-507 GDLNKL
+507 DLDKL
-513 KQLANSSFNEQAFNQ
+513 QQLANTPTGFNQQAFKN
-528 AQSKEQQDEQ
+528 AQSTEQQDEQ
-538 TLQNEENTFS
+538 TLQNEEKTFS

-555 KALANAKEQQE
+555 KALANAKVP
-566 QQQAQ
+566 
-571 ATYQQDLNNSQSAL
+571 TPSPTPSP
-585 SNATNDNKIASA
+585 T
-597 DTDYTKNQ
+597 
-605 NTAIKQDAQ
+605 
-614 NLENT
+614 
-619 SQQITQDQ
+619 
-627 KDLEQDLDKLQ
+627 
-638 QLANSKTGF
+638 
-647 NEQAFNQ
+647 
-654 AQSTEQQDE
+654 
-663 QTLQNEEETFSS
+663 
-675 EQEGLEKALANAK
+675 
-688 HTSPTPTKHTAQ
+688 PTPTKHTA
-700 NNPPNKVSPPTQ
+700 PN
-712 NLPTTNVWNG
+712 
-722 VYNFQNQ
+722 
-729 TYSKKGIY
+729 
-737 YIDPNLSGQSGQS
+737 
-750 GNTLSTY
+750 
-757 GYLDWFTLKNKFSV
+757 
-771 NANNGT
+771 
-777 LIIGNNTES
+777 
-786 ANTKGLIWIG
+786 
-796 DDKGLVYYNTGTF
+796 
-809 NAANIYLTSNLKT
+809 
-822 GNGFSGEGAT
+822 
-832 LNFNAT
+832 
-838 NRITINQAS
+838 
-847 FDNSDAGAQHSY
+847 
-859 MNFKGSNINVSGSSF
+859 
-874 TDDTNGGFSFSGNN
+874 
-888 NNSAISFNKTKF
+888 
-900 NQGTYNFTNSA
+900 
-911 NLSFNNSNFNQ
+911 
-922 STYNFNSL
+922 
-930 QSTFN
+930 
-935 NSTFNQGTYNFTD
+935 
-948 NTSFNNDTFNQGT
+948 
-961 YNFNTSKVSFS
+961 
-972 GANTL
+972 
-977 NSSSPFASLKG
+977 
-988 SVSFGSGAVFN
+988 
-999 LNQTLNANQTY
+999 
-1010 DILTTNGTIQYGVYQ
+1010 
-1025 SYLWDL
+1025 
-1031 INYKGDKAISH
+1031 
-1042 VEVGNNTYDV
+1042 
-1052 TFDINGQDET
+1052 
-1062 LQETFSNKSITT
+1062 
-1074 QFLGDDLQAKAKAT
+1074 
-1088 YQQDLNNSQS
+1088 
-1098 ALSNATNDN
+1098 
-1107 KIASADTGYTNNQN
+1107 
-1121 TTIKQDAQNLEHT
+1121 
-1134 SQQIAKD
+1134 
-1141 EQALQGDLNK
+1141 
-1151 LKQLANSSFN
+1151 
-1161 EQAFN
+1161 
-1166 QAQSKEQ
+1166 
-1173 QDEQTLQNEEETFS
+1173 
-1187 SEQEGLEKALANA
+1187 
-1200 KPASPTP
+1200 TP
-1207 TPTPTPT
+1207 
-1214 PSPTPNPTPTKHT
+1214 
-1227 APNKVPPTPPTQNLP
+1227 PNKVPPTPPTQNLP
-1242 TTNVWNGVYW
+1242 TTNVWSGVYW

-1259 QKGVYYIDPNL
+1259 KQGVYYIDPNL
-1270 SGQSGQSANT
+1270 SGQSGQSGNT

-1318 IGHGGFGYIIG
+1318 IGHGGFGYITG

-1391 YATFDATN
+1391 YAAFDATN

-1437 GSSVISANAAN
+1437 GSSVISANATN

-1519 NNANITLGNKSQT
+1519 NNANITLGNKSQA

-1542 NSNLSLDNQSVLNAS
+1542 NSNLSLDNQSVLNAN

-1575 ATFNSL
+1575 ATFDSL
-1581 FFNGATLS
+1581 FFNGGTLS

-1609 NLDDSVLSV
+1609 NLDDSVLSA
-1618 SNASSLNANINFQGA
+1618 SNTSSLNANINFQGA
-1633 SQATFGG
+1633 SQANFGG
-1640 NTTIDAASFNFD
+1640 NTTIDTASFNFD

-1674 PSLSKAL
+1674 PSLTKAL

-1832 FTPKGSQTPQTPGT
+1832 FTPKGSQTPQIPGT

-1876 SQNSATLKE
+1876 SQNSAALKE
-1885 MIETNQLDNI
+1885 MIESNQLDNI

-1901 LQLLDR
+1901 LQLLDK

-1921 INHLTDNINQTFSNG
+1921 INHLTDNINQTFNNG
-1936 NLVIGATQDHVTNST
+1936 NLVIGATQDNVTNST

-2017 GGSADITFQSAN
+2017 GGSADVTFQSAN

-2069 QMAMEKIKQ
+2069 QVAMEKIKQ

-2086 ENALIP
+2086 ENALSP
-2092 LSKELPS
+2092 LSKELPT

-2167 NFIGGYMDA
+2167 NFIGGYIDA

-2207 LLDEFLGQDVVKKLE
+2207 LLNEFLGQDVVKKLE

-2232 NIISQGGLSGIYNQ
+2232 NIISQGGLSGVYNQ

-2318 DNTIDFSKYQGAL
+2318 DNTIDFSKYQGTL

-2404 LGVIASNGAIDLSQV
+2404 LGTIASNGAIDLSQV

-2438 NNLTIANAFNNA
+2438 NNLTITNAFNNA
-2450 SNSTANINGD
+2450 SNSTANINGN

-2485 GDLVFNLSHSVSHA
+2485 GDLVFNLSHSASHA
-2499 IINAQGIATIM
+2499 IINAQGTATIM
-2510 TNYNNPLIQFNTS
+2510 ANNNNPLIQFNTS

-2528 AYTLIDSAKA
+2528 TYTLIDSAKA

-2550 SSLDNYLKLYTLI
+2550 NSLADYLKLYTLI
-2563 NINGKHMVMT
+2563 DINGKHMVMT

-2583 VSIKDGGLIVGFK
+2583 VNIKDGGLIVGFK

-2616 SNAPINNLQAPTLKQ
+2616 SNDPINNLQAPTLKQ

-2638 IQGVDSIEQA
+2638 IQGVDSIDQD

-2693 EVIANPNFKNDATN
+2693 EVIANPDFKNDATN

-2782 NGGTGTLYGINV
+2782 NGGTGTLYGINI

-2864 LSIINQSYRY
+2864 LSIINQSYKY
-2874 NTWTTDAKINYGYDF
+2874 DTWTTDAKINYGYDF

-2908 IGMSGLR
+2908 IGLSGLR

>member
-7 GLISKFIS
+7 RLISKLIS

-21 NKISKKIFKLNPIL
+21 NKISKKIFKLNQIL
-35 KREKPLKR
+35 KCEKPLKR
-43 HKKTKSIK
+43 HKKTKSVK
-51 KPFNKNKSFLKA
+51 KPFNQNRSFLKA

-74 PHLRASE
+74 SHLRASE

-103 HNSYCLFSST
+103 HNSYCLFSSA

-154 GVNGVNVG
+154 GINGGDVG

-175 NSSRITT
+175 NSSHLTT
-182 GNSLSDGGGATLNF
+182 GNSYSDGGGATLNF
-196 NATNRI
+196 NATNHI

-213 AGAQHSYMNFKGSN
+213 AGAQHSHMNFKGSS

-243 SFSGNNNN
+243 SFSGNSNN
-251 SAISFNKTKFNQG
+251 STISFNKTNFNQG
-264 TYNFTNSANLSFN
+264 TYNFSNSANLSFN
-277 NSNFNQSTY
+277 NSA
-286 NFNSLQSTF
+286 
-295 NNSTFNQGTYN
+295 FNQGTYN
-306 FTDNTSFNNDT
+306 FNNNASFNNDT
-317 FNQGTYNFNTSK
+317 FNQGTYSFNTSK

-354 SGAVFNLNQ
+354 SGAIFNLNQ

-401 SHVEVGN
+401 SHVGVGN

-421 ETLQETFSNKSITTQ
+421 ETLQETFNNQSITTQ
-436 FLGDDLQAKAKATYQ
+436 FLGDDLQAKAQATYQ
-451 QDLNNSQSALSN
+451 QDLSNSQSALKN
-463 ATNDNKIAS
+463 ATSDNKIAS

-478 NNQNTTIKQ
+478 NNQNTTIKN
-487 DAQNLEHT
+487 DAQ
-495 SQQIAKD
+495 S
-502 EQALQ
+502 
-507 GDLNKL
+507 
-513 KQLANSSFNEQAFNQ
+513 
-528 AQSKEQQDEQ
+528 
-538 TLQNEENTFS
+538 
-548 SEQEGLE
+548 
-555 KALANAKEQQE
+555 
-566 QQQAQ
+566 
-571 ATYQQDLNNSQSAL
+571 
-585 SNATNDNKIASA
+585 
-597 DTDYTKNQ
+597 
-605 NTAIKQDAQ
+605 
-614 NLENT
+614 LENT
-619 SQQITQDQ
+619 SQQIAHDQ
-627 KDLEQDLDKLQ
+627 QTLQGDLDNLK
-638 QLANSKTGF
+638 QLANSTTGF

-663 QTLQNEEETFSS
+663 QTLQNEEKTFSN
-675 EQEGLEKALANAK
+675 EQEGLKQALANAK
-688 HTSPTPTKHTAQ
+688 PTSPTPSPTPTPTKHTAP
-700 NNPPNKVSPPTQ
+700 NTPPNKVSPPTQ

-722 VYNFQNQ
+722 VYNLQNQ
-729 TYSKKGIY
+729 TYSKQGVY
-737 YIDPNLSGQSGQS
+737 YIDPNFSGQSGQS
-750 GNTLSTY
+750 G
-757 GYLDWFTLKNKFSV
+757 
-771 NANNGT
+771 
-777 LIIGNNTES
+777 
-786 ANTKGLIWIG
+786 
-796 DDKGLVYYNTGTF
+796 
-809 NAANIYLTSNLKT
+809 
-822 GNGFSGEGAT
+822 
-832 LNFNAT
+832 
-838 NRITINQAS
+838 
-847 FDNSDAGAQHSY
+847 
-859 MNFKGSNINVSGSSF
+859 
-874 TDDTNGGFSFSGNN
+874 
-888 NNSAISFNKTKF
+888 
-900 NQGTYNFTNSA
+900 
-911 NLSFNNSNFNQ
+911 
-922 STYNFNSL
+922 
-930 QSTFN
+930 
-935 NSTFNQGTYNFTD
+935 
-948 NTSFNNDTFNQGT
+948 
-961 YNFNTSKVSFS
+961 
-972 GANTL
+972 
-977 NSSSPFASLKG
+977 
-988 SVSFGSGAVFN
+988 
-999 LNQTLNANQTY
+999 
-1010 DILTTNGTIQYGVYQ
+1010 
-1025 SYLWDL
+1025 
-1031 INYKGDKAISH
+1031 
-1042 VEVGNNTYDV
+1042 
-1052 TFDINGQDET
+1052 
-1062 LQETFSNKSITT
+1062 
-1074 QFLGDDLQAKAKAT
+1074 
-1088 YQQDLNNSQS
+1088 
-1098 ALSNATNDN
+1098 
-1107 KIASADTGYTNNQN
+1107 
-1121 TTIKQDAQNLEHT
+1121 
-1134 SQQIAKD
+1134 
-1141 EQALQGDLNK
+1141 
-1151 LKQLANSSFN
+1151 
-1161 EQAFN
+1161 
-1166 QAQSKEQ
+1166 
-1173 QDEQTLQNEEETFS
+1173 
-1187 SEQEGLEKALANA
+1187 
-1200 KPASPTP
+1200 
-1207 TPTPTPT
+1207 
-1214 PSPTPNPTPTKHT
+1214 
-1227 APNKVPPTPPTQNLP
+1227 
-1242 TTNVWNGVYW
+1242 
-1252 LQNQTYS
+1252 
-1259 QKGVYYIDPNL
+1259 
-1270 SGQSGQSANT
+1270 NT

-1289 GRSFGVNIQNGTLI
+1289 GRSFSVNANNGTLI

-1318 IGHGGFGYIIG
+1318 IGHGGFGYITG
-1329 TFNAANIYLTNNFK
+1329 TFSAANIYLTNNFK
-1343 TGEGVSGSDGGGAN
+1343 TGEGVSNSDGGGAN

-1369 GLNYNDAETVTKMI
+1369 GLNYDDAETVTKMI

-1399 NISVTNSSFSDMTWG
+1399 NISVTDSSFSDMTWG
-1414 KFSFNAKNI
+1414 KFSFSAKNI

-1437 GSSVISANAAN
+1437 GSSVINANAAN

-1499 TSFTLSSQ
+1499 TNFTLSSQ

-1519 NNANITLGNKSQT
+1519 NNANITLGNKSQAT
-1532 AFKNSLTLDN
+1532 FKDSLTLDN
-1542 NSNLSLDNQSVLNAS
+1542 NSNLSLDNQSVLNAN

-1581 FFNGATLS
+1581 FFNGGTLS
-1589 LNANSKLNASS
+1589 LNASSKLNASS

-1609 NLDDSVLSV
+1609 NLDDSVLSA
-1618 SNASSLNANINFQGA
+1618 SNTSSLNANINFQGA
-1633 SQATFGG
+1633 SQADFGG
-1640 NTTIDAASFNFD
+1640 NTTIDTASFNFD

-1674 PSLSKAL
+1674 PSLTKAL

-1778 EVLNNPNSASNT
+1778 DILNNPNSASNT

-1885 MIETNQLDNI
+1885 MIESNQLDNI

-1901 LQLLDR
+1901 LQLLDK
-1907 IKITPAQKQALLET
+1907 IKITPTQKQALLET

-1936 NLVIGATQDHVTNST
+1936 NLVIGATQDNVTNST

-1957 GNGYSSPCA
+1957 GNGYSSPCV
-1966 LDSATCS
+1966 LDSTTCS

-2003 YITGTLGSGNAFES
+2003 YITGTIGSANAFES
-2017 GGSADITFQSAN
+2017 GGSADVTFQSAN

-2069 QMAMEKIKQ
+2069 QVAMEKIKQ

-2086 ENALIP
+2086 ENALSP
-2092 LSKELPS
+2092 LSKELPT

-2207 LLDEFLGQDVVKKLE
+2207 LLNEFLGRDVVKKLE

-2232 NIISQGGLSGIYNQ
+2232 NIISQGGLSGVYNQ

-2404 LGVIASNGAIDLSQV
+2404 LGIIASNGAIDLSQV

-2424 IGTLNLNENATLQA
+2424 IGTLNLNENATLQS
-2438 NNLTIANAFNNA
+2438 NNLTITNAFNNA
-2450 SNSTANINGD
+2450 SNSTANINGN
-2460 FTLNQQATLST
+2460 FTLNQQATLNT

-2485 GDLVFNLSHSVSHA
+2485 GDLVFNLSHSASHA
-2499 IINAQGIATIM
+2499 IINAQGSATIM
-2510 TNYNNPLIQFNTS
+2510 ANNNNPLIQFNTS
-2523 SKETG
+2523 SKETTT
-2528 AYTLIDSAKA
+2528 YTLINSAKA

-2563 NINGKHMVMT
+2563 DINGKHMVMS
-2573 DNGLTYNGQA
+2573 DNGLTYNDQA
-2583 VSIKDGGLIVGFK
+2583 VNIKDGGLVVGFK

-2616 SNAPINNLQAPTLKQ
+2616 SNDPINNLQAPTLKQ

-2638 IQGVDSIEQA
+2638 TQSVDSIDQA
-2648 GGTQAINWLNKIFE
+2648 GGNQAINWLNKIFE

-2741 LKNKRFADAIPNAMD
+2741 LKNKRFADAIPNAID

-2857 INSYDPL
+2857 INSYDSL
-2864 LSIINQSYRY
+2864 LSIINQSYKY

-2908 IGMSGLR
+2908 IGLSGLR

-2977 FIGNNTLSYRDGGRY
+2977 FIGNNTLSYRDGARY

>member
-7 GLISKFIS
+7 RLISKFIS

-21 NKISKKIFKLNPIL
+21 SKISKKIFKLNQIL

-63 SVLLIGALGGL
+63 SILLIGALGGL
-74 PHLRASE
+74 SHLRANE
-81 CRYWSWWSGY
+81 CRYWSWSSWSY
-91 HDKIESGSNSPT
+91 QDNIESGPNSPT

-133 FTQKFNN
+133 FTQKFNG

-154 GVNGVNVG
+154 GINGGDVG

-175 NSSRITT
+175 NSSHLTT
-182 GNSLSDGGGATLNF
+182 GNSYADGGGATLNF
-196 NATNRI
+196 NATNNI

-207 SFDNSD
+207 SLDNSD
-213 AGAQHSYMNFKGSN
+213 AGTQKSYMNFKGSN
-227 INVSGSS
+227 IKVSGSS
-234 FTDDTNGGF
+234 FKDDTNGGF
-243 SFSGNNNN
+243 NFSGNNNN
-251 SAISFNKTKFNQG
+251 SAISFNQTNFNQG
-264 TYNFTNSANLSFN
+264 TYNFSNSATLSFD
-277 NSNFNQSTY
+277 NSS
-286 NFNSLQSTF
+286 
-295 NNSTFNQGTYN
+295 FNQGTYH
-306 FTDNTSFNNDT
+306 FNSAQSTFENSN

-363 TLNANQ
+363 TLNSNQ

-401 SHVEVGN
+401 SHVGVGN

-421 ETLQETFSNKSITTQ
+421 ETLQETFNKQSIITQ
-436 FLGDDLQAKAKATYQ
+436 FLGNDLQAKAQKTYQ
-451 QDLNNSQSALSN
+451 QDLSNSQSALNN
-463 ATNDNKIAS
+463 AASDSKIANS
-472 ADTGYT
+472 DTDYT
-478 NNQNTTIKQ
+478 KSSNPTINK
-487 DAQNLEHT
+487 DAQNLE
-495 SQQIAKD
+495 SANQQIVKD
-502 EQALQ
+502 EQALEK
-507 GDLNKL
+507 DLAQI
-513 KQLANSSFNEQAFNQ
+513 KQLANSTTGFNEQAFNT
-528 AQSKEQQDEQ
+528 AQKQEQQDEQ
-538 TLQNEENTFS
+538 TLQNEEKTFN
-548 SEQEGLE
+548 SEQERL
-555 KALANAKEQQE
+555 KQAIANAKP
-566 QQQAQ
+566 
-571 ATYQQDLNNSQSAL
+571 
-585 SNATNDNKIASA
+585 
-597 DTDYTKNQ
+597 
-605 NTAIKQDAQ
+605 
-614 NLENT
+614 T
-619 SQQITQDQ
+619 SPTP
-627 KDLEQDLDKLQ
+627 
-638 QLANSKTGF
+638 SPT
-647 NEQAFNQ
+647 
-654 AQSTEQQDE
+654 
-663 QTLQNEEETFSS
+663 
-675 EQEGLEKALANAK
+675 
-688 HTSPTPTKHTAQ
+688 PTPTKHTVQ
-700 NNPPNKVSPPTQ
+700 NTPPSQVPPTPTQ
-712 NLPTTNVWNG
+712 NPPAESVWSG
-722 VYNFQNQ
+722 VYWLQNK
-729 TYSKKGIY
+729 TYSNKGVY

-757 GYLDWFTLKNKFSV
+757 
-771 NANNGT
+771 
-777 LIIGNNTES
+777 
-786 ANTKGLIWIG
+786 
-796 DDKGLVYYNTGTF
+796 
-809 NAANIYLTSNLKT
+809 
-822 GNGFSGEGAT
+822 
-832 LNFNAT
+832 
-838 NRITINQAS
+838 
-847 FDNSDAGAQHSY
+847 
-859 MNFKGSNINVSGSSF
+859 
-874 TDDTNGGFSFSGNN
+874 
-888 NNSAISFNKTKF
+888 
-900 NQGTYNFTNSA
+900 
-911 NLSFNNSNFNQ
+911 
-922 STYNFNSL
+922 
-930 QSTFN
+930 
-935 NSTFNQGTYNFTD
+935 
-948 NTSFNNDTFNQGT
+948 
-961 YNFNTSKVSFS
+961 
-972 GANTL
+972 
-977 NSSSPFASLKG
+977 
-988 SVSFGSGAVFN
+988 
-999 LNQTLNANQTY
+999 
-1010 DILTTNGTIQYGVYQ
+1010 
-1025 SYLWDL
+1025 
-1031 INYKGDKAISH
+1031 
-1042 VEVGNNTYDV
+1042 
-1052 TFDINGQDET
+1052 
-1062 LQETFSNKSITT
+1062 
-1074 QFLGDDLQAKAKAT
+1074 
-1088 YQQDLNNSQS
+1088 
-1098 ALSNATNDN
+1098 
-1107 KIASADTGYTNNQN
+1107 
-1121 TTIKQDAQNLEHT
+1121 
-1134 SQQIAKD
+1134 
-1141 EQALQGDLNK
+1141 
-1151 LKQLANSSFN
+1151 
-1161 EQAFN
+1161 
-1166 QAQSKEQ
+1166 
-1173 QDEQTLQNEEETFS
+1173 
-1187 SEQEGLEKALANA
+1187 
-1200 KPASPTP
+1200 
-1207 TPTPTPT
+1207 
-1214 PSPTPNPTPTKHT
+1214 
-1227 APNKVPPTPPTQNLP
+1227 
-1242 TTNVWNGVYW
+1242 
-1252 LQNQTYS
+1252 
-1259 QKGVYYIDPNL
+1259 
-1270 SGQSGQSANT
+1270 
-1280 LSTYTANLL
+1280 TANLF

-1318 IGHGGFGYIIG
+1318 IGHGGFGYITG
-1329 TFNAANIYLTNNFK
+1329 TFSATNIYLTNNFK
-1343 TGEGVSGSDGGGAN
+1343 TGEGVSNSDGGGAN

-1369 GLNYNDAETVTKMI
+1369 GLSYNDAETVTKMI

-1391 YATFDATN
+1391 YAAFDALN

-1414 KFSFNAKNI
+1414 KFSFTAKNI

-1437 GSSVISANAAN
+1437 GSSTISANASN
-1448 SLSFNNS
+1448 SLSFVNS
-1455 RLNGGAVYNLWAN
+1455 RLNGGAIYNLQAN
-1468 SLIFNNTQAVFNVL
+1468 SLIFNNAQAVFNVL

-1499 TSFTLSSQ
+1499 TNFTLSSQ

-1519 NNANITLGNKSQT
+1519 NNANITLGNKSQF
-1532 AFKNSLTLDN
+1532 AFKNSLTLNN
-1542 NSNLSLDNQSVLNAS
+1542 NSNLSLDNQSVLNAN
-1557 GASAF
+1557 GTSAF

-1575 ATFNSL
+1575 ATFKSL
-1581 FFNGATLS
+1581 FFNGGTLS

-1609 NLDDSVLSV
+1609 NLDDSVLSA
-1618 SNASSLNANINFQGA
+1618 SNTSSLNANINFQGA
-1633 SQATFGG
+1633 SQADFGG
-1640 NTTIDAASFNFD
+1640 NTTIDTASFNFD
-1652 SASSLSFN
+1652 STSSLSFN

-1674 PSLSKAL
+1674 PSLTKAL

-1846 YSPFNQPLNSLNIYN
+1846 YSPFNQPLSSLNIYN
-1861 KGFSSGNLKTLLGIL
+1861 KGFSSENLKTLLGIL

-1885 MIETNQLDNI
+1885 MIESNQLDNI
-1895 TSINEV
+1895 TNINEV
-1901 LQLLDR
+1901 LQLLDK
-1907 IKITPAQKQALLET
+1907 IKITQAQKQALLKT
-1921 INHLTDNINQTFSNG
+1921 INHLTDNINQTFNNG
-1936 NLVIGATQDHVTNST
+1936 NLIIGATQDNVTNST

-1989 YLGYINADFKAKSI
+1989 YLGYINANFKAKSI
-2003 YITGTLGSGNAFES
+2003 YITGTLGSANAFES
-2017 GGSADITFQSAN
+2017 GGSADVTFQSAN

-2069 QMAMEKIKQ
+2069 QVAMEKIKQ
-2078 AGGLGNFV
+2078 AGGLGNFI
-2086 ENALIP
+2086 ENALSP
-2092 LSKELPS
+2092 LSKELPA
-2099 SLQNETLGQLIG
+2099 SLQDETLGQLIG

-2167 NFIGGYMDA
+2167 NFIGGYIDA

-2183 SVILKDITNP
+2183 SVVLKDITNP

-2207 LLDEFLGQDVVKKLE
+2207 LLNEFLGQDVVKKLE

-2232 NIISQGGLSGIYNQ
+2232 NIISQGGLSGVYNQ

-2372 ANCPTT
+2372 ASCPTT

-2393 SLSVRANNFTF
+2393 SLSVHANNFTF
-2404 LGVIASNGAIDLSQV
+2404 LGTIASNGAIDLSQV
-2419 KNNSV
+2419 TNNSV

-2438 NNLTIANAFNNA
+2438 NNLTITNAFNNA
-2450 SNSTANINGD
+2450 SNSTTNINGN

-2471 NASGLNVMGNFNSY
+2471 NANGLNVMGNFNSY

-2499 IINAQGIATIM
+2499 IINAQGSATIM
-2510 TNYNNPLIQFNTS
+2510 ANDNNPLIQFNTS
-2523 SKETG
+2523 SKEAGT
-2528 AYTLIDSAKA
+2528 YTLIDSAKA

-2550 SSLDNYLKLYTLI
+2550 SSLDNYLKLYALI
-2563 NINGKHMVMT
+2563 DINGKHMVMAG
-2573 DNGLTYNGQA
+2573 NGLTYNGQA
-2583 VSIKDGGLIVGFK
+2583 VNIKDGGLVVGFK

-2616 SNAPINNLQAPTLKQ
+2616 SNDPINNLQAPTLKQ

-2638 IQGVDSIEQA
+2638 VQSVDSIDQV
-2648 GGTQAINWLNKIFE
+2648 GGNQAINWLNKIFE

-2676 HSTKDL
+2676 HSAKDL

-2693 EVIANPNFKNDATN
+2693 EVIANPDFKNDATN

-2812 YSGFHANIT
+2812 YSGFHGNIT

-2874 NTWTTDAKINYGYDF
+2874 DTWTTDAKINYGYDF

-2901 IGLAYYY
+2901 VGLAYYY
-2908 IGMSGLR
+2908 IGLSGLR

>member
-7 GLISKFIS
+7 RLISKFIS

-21 NKISKKIFKLNPIL
+21 NKISKKIFKLNQIL
-35 KREKPLKR
+35 KCEKPLKC
-43 HKKTKSIK
+43 HKKALKPIK
-51 KPFNKNKSFLKA
+51 KLSNRNKSFLKV

-74 PHLRASE
+74 SHLRANE
-81 CRYWSWWSGY
+81 CRYWSWSSWSY
-91 HDKIESGSNSPT
+91 QDNIESGPNSPT
-103 HNSYCLFSST
+103 HNSYCLFSSA

-133 FTQKFNN
+133 FTQKFNG

-154 GVNGVNVG
+154 GINGGDVG

-175 NSSRITT
+175 NSSHLTT
-182 GNSLSDGGGATLNF
+182 GNSYADGGGVTLNF
-196 NATNRI
+196 NAANNI

-213 AGAQHSYMNFKGSN
+213 AGTQKSYMNFKGSN

-234 FTDDTNGGF
+234 FTDDTDGGF
-243 SFSGNNNN
+243 SFSGSNNN
-251 SAISFNKTKFNQG
+251 SAISFNQTNFNQGTYHFSNSASSSFGNSSFNQGTYHFNSAQSTFENSNFNQG
-264 TYNFTNSANLSFN
+264 TYNFNGNA
-277 NSNFNQSTY
+277 
-286 NFNSLQSTF
+286 
-295 NNSTFNQGTYN
+295 
-306 FTDNTSFNNDT
+306 SFNNDT
-317 FNQGTYNFNTSK
+317 FNQGTYDFNTSK

-354 SGAVFNLNQ
+354 SDAIFNLNQ
-363 TLNANQ
+363 TLNSNQ
-369 TYDILTTNGTI
+369 TYDILTTNGAI

-421 ETLQETFSNKSITTQ
+421 ETLQETFNKQSIITQ
-436 FLGDDLQAKAKATYQ
+436 FLGDDLQQQAQKTYQ
-451 QDLNNSQSALSN
+451 EDLTHSQNALNNVTS
-463 ATNDNKIAS
+463 DNTIAS
-472 ADTGYT
+472 NDTSYT
-478 NNQNTTIKQ
+478 QSKNTTIAK
-487 DAQNLEHT
+487 DAQNLENT
-495 SQQIAKD
+495 NQKIQQD
-502 EQALQ
+502 EQALEK
-507 GDLNKL
+507 DLAQI
-513 KQLANSSFNEQAFNQ
+513 KQLSNSTTGFNEQAFNQ
-528 AQSKEQQDEQ
+528 AQKQEQQDEQTLQNDENAFNTKQDSLNKAIQQVQAQQQKQEQQQAQQTYQEDVANSQNALNNVTSDNTIASNDTSYTQSKNTTIAKDAQGLENINQQIAQDEQALQGDLDKLKQLANSPTGFSEQAFNQAQKQEQQDEQ
-538 TLQNEENTFS
+538 TLQNEEKTFNA
-548 SEQEGLE
+548 EQEGL
-555 KALANAKEQQE
+555 K
-566 QQQAQ
+566 QA
-571 ATYQQDLNNSQSAL
+571 
-585 SNATNDNKIASA
+585 I
-597 DTDYTKNQ
+597 
-605 NTAIKQDAQ
+605 
-614 NLENT
+614 
-619 SQQITQDQ
+619 
-627 KDLEQDLDKLQ
+627 
-638 QLANSKTGF
+638 
-647 NEQAFNQ
+647 
-654 AQSTEQQDE
+654 
-663 QTLQNEEETFSS
+663 
-675 EQEGLEKALANAK
+675 
-688 HTSPTPTKHTAQ
+688 
-700 NNPPNKVSPPTQ
+700 
-712 NLPTTNVWNG
+712 
-722 VYNFQNQ
+722 
-729 TYSKKGIY
+729 
-737 YIDPNLSGQSGQS
+737 
-750 GNTLSTY
+750 
-757 GYLDWFTLKNKFSV
+757 
-771 NANNGT
+771 
-777 LIIGNNTES
+777 
-786 ANTKGLIWIG
+786 
-796 DDKGLVYYNTGTF
+796 
-809 NAANIYLTSNLKT
+809 
-822 GNGFSGEGAT
+822 
-832 LNFNAT
+832 
-838 NRITINQAS
+838 
-847 FDNSDAGAQHSY
+847 
-859 MNFKGSNINVSGSSF
+859 
-874 TDDTNGGFSFSGNN
+874 
-888 NNSAISFNKTKF
+888 
-900 NQGTYNFTNSA
+900 
-911 NLSFNNSNFNQ
+911 
-922 STYNFNSL
+922 
-930 QSTFN
+930 
-935 NSTFNQGTYNFTD
+935 
-948 NTSFNNDTFNQGT
+948 
-961 YNFNTSKVSFS
+961 
-972 GANTL
+972 
-977 NSSSPFASLKG
+977 
-988 SVSFGSGAVFN
+988 
-999 LNQTLNANQTY
+999 
-1010 DILTTNGTIQYGVYQ
+1010 
-1025 SYLWDL
+1025 
-1031 INYKGDKAISH
+1031 
-1042 VEVGNNTYDV
+1042 
-1052 TFDINGQDET
+1052 
-1062 LQETFSNKSITT
+1062 
-1074 QFLGDDLQAKAKAT
+1074 
-1088 YQQDLNNSQS
+1088 
-1098 ALSNATNDN
+1098 
-1107 KIASADTGYTNNQN
+1107 
-1121 TTIKQDAQNLEHT
+1121 
-1134 SQQIAKD
+1134 
-1141 EQALQGDLNK
+1141 
-1151 LKQLANSSFN
+1151 
-1161 EQAFN
+1161 
-1166 QAQSKEQ
+1166 
-1173 QDEQTLQNEEETFS
+1173 
-1187 SEQEGLEKALANA
+1187 ANA
-1200 KPASPTP
+1200 KPTS
-1207 TPTPTPT
+1207 PT
-1214 PSPTPNPTPTKHT
+1214 PSPTPTPTKHT
-1227 APNKVPPTPPTQNLP
+1227 APNTPPNKVSPTPTPPTQNLP
-1242 TTNVWNGVYW
+1242 TTNVWNGVYN

-1259 QKGVYYIDPNL
+1259 KQGVYYIDPNL

-1280 LSTYTANLL
+1280 LSTYTANLF

-1318 IGHGGFGYIIG
+1318 IGHGGFGYITG

-1343 TGEGVSGSDGGGAN
+1343 TGEGVSNSDGGGAN

-1391 YATFDATN
+1391 YAAFDAMN

-1414 KFSFNAKNI
+1414 KFSFSAKNI

-1437 GSSVISANAAN
+1437 GSSTISANAAN
-1448 SLSFNNS
+1448 SLSFINS
-1455 RLNGGAVYNLWAN
+1455 RLNGGAIYNLQAN

-1499 TSFTLSSQ
+1499 TNFTLSSQ

-1519 NNANITLGNKSQT
+1519 NNANITLGNKSQA

-1542 NSNLSLDNQSVLNAS
+1542 NSNLSLDNQSVLNAN
-1557 GASAF
+1557 GTSAF

-1575 ATFNSL
+1575 AAFSSL
-1581 FFNGATLS
+1581 FFNGGTLS
-1589 LNANSKLNASS
+1589 LNASSKLNASS

-1609 NLDDSVLSV
+1609 NLDDSVLSA
-1618 SNASSLNANINFQGA
+1618 SNTSSLNANINFQGA
-1633 SQATFGG
+1633 SQADFGG
-1640 NTTIDAASFNFD
+1640 NTTIDTASFNFD

-1674 PSLSKAL
+1674 PSLAKAL
-1681 MSVSGQFVLGNN
+1681 MNVSGQFVLGSN

-1832 FTPKGSQTPQTPGT
+1832 FTPKGSQTPQAPGT
-1846 YSPFNQPLNSLNIYN
+1846 YSPFNQPLSSLNIYN
-1861 KGFSSGNLKTLLGIL
+1861 KGFSSENLKTLLGIL
-1876 SQNSATLKE
+1876 SQNSAALKE
-1885 MIETNQLDNI
+1885 MIESNQLDNI
-1895 TSINEV
+1895 TNINEV
-1901 LQLLDR
+1901 LQLLDK
-1907 IKITPAQKQALLET
+1907 IKITQTQKQALLET
-1921 INHLTDNINQTFSNG
+1921 INHLTDNINQTFNNG
-1936 NLVIGATQDHVTNST
+1936 NLVIGATQDNVTNST

-1957 GNGYSSPCA
+1957 GNGYSSPCT

-2003 YITGTLGSGNAFES
+2003 YITGTIGSGNAFES
-2017 GGSADITFQSAN
+2017 GGSADVTFQSAN

-2069 QMAMEKIKQ
+2069 QVAMEKIKQ
-2078 AGGLGNFV
+2078 AGGLGNFI
-2086 ENALIP
+2086 ENALSP
-2092 LSKELPS
+2092 LSKELPA
-2099 SLQNETLGQLIG
+2099 SLQDETLGQLIG
-2111 QNNLDNLLNNSG
+2111 QNNLDDLLNNSG
-2123 VMNAIQ
+2123 VMNEIQ

-2167 NFIGGYMDA
+2167 NFIGGYIDA

-2183 SVILKDITNP
+2183 GVILKDITNP
-2193 PTSLQKDIGVVAND
+2193 PTSLQKDIGVLAND
-2207 LLDEFLGQDVVKKLE
+2207 LLNEFLGQNVVKKLE

-2232 NIISQGGLSGIYNQ
+2232 NIISQGGLSGVYNQ

-2293 NNSSFSN
+2293 NDSSFSN

-2331 IFASNGVSNINITTL
+2331 IFASNDISNINITTL

-2360 VSVQKGEICINL
+2360 VSVQKGEICVNL

-2404 LGVIASNGAIDLSQV
+2404 LGAIASNGAIDLSQV

-2438 NNLTIANAFNNA
+2438 NNLTITNAFNNA
-2450 SNSTANINGD
+2450 SNSTANINGN

-2485 GDLVFNLSHSVSHA
+2485 GDLVFNLSHSASHA
-2499 IINAQGIATIM
+2499 IINAQGSATIIA
-2510 TNYNNPLIQFNTS
+2510 NNNNPLIQFNTS
-2523 SKETG
+2523 SKEAGT
-2528 AYTLIDSAKA
+2528 YTLIDSAKA

-2550 SSLDNYLKLYTLI
+2550 NSLDNYLKLYTLI
-2563 NINGKHMVMT
+2563 DINGKHMVMSG
-2573 DNGLTYNGQA
+2573 NGLTYNGQA
-2583 VSIKDGGLIVGFK
+2583 VNIKDGGLVVGFK

-2616 SNAPINNLQAPTLKQ
+2616 SNDPINNLQAPTLKQ

-2638 IQGVDSIEQA
+2638 TQGVDSIDQA
-2648 GGTQAINWLNKIFE
+2648 GGNQAINWLNKIFE

-2693 EVIANPNFKNDATN
+2693 EVIANPDFKNDATN

-2864 LSIINQSYRY
+2864 LSIINQSYKY
-2874 NTWTTDAKINYGYDF
+2874 DTWTTDTKINYGYDF

-2908 IGMSGLR
+2908 IGLSGLR

-2933 KKSVLTINFALES
+2933 NKSVLTINFALES

-2977 FIGNNTLSYRDGGRY
+2977 FIGNNTLSYRDGDRY

>member
-1 MAFKKA
+1 MAFKKTR
-7 GLISKFIS
+7 LISKFIS

-21 NKISKKIFKLNPIL
+21 NKISKKIFKLNQIL
-35 KREKPLKR
+35 KCEKPLKC

-63 SVLLIGALGGL
+63 SILLIGALGGL
-74 PHLRASE
+74 SHLRASE
-81 CRYWSWWSGY
+81 CRYWSWSSWNY
-91 HDKIESGSNSPT
+91 QDNIESGPNSPT
-103 HNSYCLFSST
+103 HNSYCLFSSA

-133 FTQKFNN
+133 FTQKFNG

-154 GVNGVNVG
+154 GINGGDVG

-169 AQTINF
+169 AANIYLT
-175 NSSRITT
+175 SHLTT
-182 GNSLSDGGGATLNF
+182 GNSYADGGGATLNF
-196 NATNRI
+196 NAANNI

-207 SFDNSD
+207 SFDNND
-213 AGAQHSYMNFKGSN
+213 AGTQKSYMNFKGSN
-227 INVSGSS
+227 IKVSGSS
-234 FTDDTNGGF
+234 FKDDTDGGF
-243 SFSGNNNN
+243 NFSGNNNH
-251 SAISFNKTKFNQG
+251 STISFNQTNFNQG
-264 TYNFTNSANLSFN
+264 TYNFSNSASSSFD
-277 NSNFNQSTY
+277 NSS
-286 NFNSLQSTF
+286 
-295 NNSTFNQGTYN
+295 FNQGTYN
-306 FTDNTSFNNDT
+306 FNGNASFNNDT

-329 VSFSGANTLNSSS
+329 VSFSGINTLNSSS

-354 SGAVFNLNQ
+354 SDAVFNLNQ
-363 TLNANQ
+363 TLNSNQ
-369 TYDILTTNGTI
+369 TYDILTTNGAI

-401 SHVEVGN
+401 SHVGVGN

-421 ETLQETFSNKSITTQ
+421 ETLQETFNKQSIITQ
-436 FLGDDLQAKAKATYQ
+436 FLGDDLQ
-451 QDLNNSQSALSN
+451 
-463 ATNDNKIAS
+463 
-472 ADTGYT
+472 
-478 NNQNTTIKQ
+478 
-487 DAQNLEHT
+487 
-495 SQQIAKD
+495 
-502 EQALQ
+502 
-507 GDLNKL
+507 
-513 KQLANSSFNEQAFNQ
+513 
-528 AQSKEQQDEQ
+528 
-538 TLQNEENTFS
+538 
-548 SEQEGLE
+548 
-555 KALANAKEQQE
+555 
-566 QQQAQ
+566 QQAQ
-571 ATYQQDLNNSQSAL
+571 QTYQEDVANSQNALNNVTSDNTIANNDTSYTQS
-585 SNATNDNKIASA
+585 
-597 DTDYTKNQ
+597 KN
-605 NTAIKQDAQ
+605 TTVAKDAQ

-619 SQQITQDQ
+619 NQQIQQDEQ
-627 KDLEQDLDKLQ
+627 ALEKDLAQIK
-638 QLANSKTGF
+638 QLANSTTGF

-654 AQSTEQQDE
+654 AQKQEQQDLKTLQSEESTFNTEQDSLNKAIQQAQAQQQKQEQQQAQKTYQQDLSNSQTALNNATSDNKIASNDTSYTQSKNTTVAKDAQGLENTNQEIQQDEQALEKDLAQIKQLANSTTGFNEQAFNQAQKQEQQDE
-663 QTLQNEEETFSS
+663 QTLQNDENAFNN
-675 EQEGLEKALANAK
+675 EQEGLKQAIAKAK
-688 HTSPTPTKHTAQ
+688 HTSPTPSHAPTPTKHTAP
-700 NNPPNKVSPPTQ
+700 NTPPNKVSPTPTPPTQ

-722 VYNFQNQ
+722 VYNLQNQ
-729 TYSKKGIY
+729 TYSNKGIY

-757 GYLDWFTLKNKFSV
+757 
-771 NANNGT
+771 
-777 LIIGNNTES
+777 
-786 ANTKGLIWIG
+786 
-796 DDKGLVYYNTGTF
+796 
-809 NAANIYLTSNLKT
+809 
-822 GNGFSGEGAT
+822 
-832 LNFNAT
+832 
-838 NRITINQAS
+838 
-847 FDNSDAGAQHSY
+847 
-859 MNFKGSNINVSGSSF
+859 
-874 TDDTNGGFSFSGNN
+874 
-888 NNSAISFNKTKF
+888 
-900 NQGTYNFTNSA
+900 
-911 NLSFNNSNFNQ
+911 
-922 STYNFNSL
+922 
-930 QSTFN
+930 
-935 NSTFNQGTYNFTD
+935 
-948 NTSFNNDTFNQGT
+948 
-961 YNFNTSKVSFS
+961 
-972 GANTL
+972 
-977 NSSSPFASLKG
+977 
-988 SVSFGSGAVFN
+988 
-999 LNQTLNANQTY
+999 
-1010 DILTTNGTIQYGVYQ
+1010 
-1025 SYLWDL
+1025 
-1031 INYKGDKAISH
+1031 
-1042 VEVGNNTYDV
+1042 
-1052 TFDINGQDET
+1052 
-1062 LQETFSNKSITT
+1062 
-1074 QFLGDDLQAKAKAT
+1074 
-1088 YQQDLNNSQS
+1088 
-1098 ALSNATNDN
+1098 
-1107 KIASADTGYTNNQN
+1107 
-1121 TTIKQDAQNLEHT
+1121 
-1134 SQQIAKD
+1134 
-1141 EQALQGDLNK
+1141 
-1151 LKQLANSSFN
+1151 
-1161 EQAFN
+1161 
-1166 QAQSKEQ
+1166 
-1173 QDEQTLQNEEETFS
+1173 
-1187 SEQEGLEKALANA
+1187 
-1200 KPASPTP
+1200 
-1207 TPTPTPT
+1207 
-1214 PSPTPNPTPTKHT
+1214 
-1227 APNKVPPTPPTQNLP
+1227 
-1242 TTNVWNGVYW
+1242 
-1252 LQNQTYS
+1252 
-1259 QKGVYYIDPNL
+1259 
-1270 SGQSGQSANT
+1270 
-1280 LSTYTANLL
+1280 TANLF

-1318 IGHGGFGYIIG
+1318 IGHGGFGYITG

-1343 TGEGVSGSDGGGAN
+1343 TGEGVSNSDGGGAN

-1391 YATFDATN
+1391 YAAFDATN

-1414 KFSFNAKNI
+1414 KFSFSAKNI

-1437 GSSVISANAAN
+1437 GSSTISANASN
-1448 SLSFNNS
+1448 SLSFSNS
-1455 RLNGGAVYNLWAN
+1455 RLNGGAIYNLQAN

-1499 TSFTLSSQ
+1499 TNFTLSSQ

-1519 NNANITLGNKSQT
+1519 NNANITLGNKSQA

-1542 NSNLSLDNQSVLNAS
+1542 NSNLSLDNQSVLNANNT
-1557 GASAF
+1557 SAF

-1575 ATFNSL
+1575 AAFNSL
-1581 FFNGATLS
+1581 FFNGGTLS
-1589 LNANSKLNASS
+1589 LNASSKLNASN

-1609 NLDDSVLSV
+1609 NLDDSVLSA
-1618 SNASSLNANINFQGA
+1618 SNTSSLNANINFQGA
-1633 SQATFGG
+1633 SQADFGG
-1640 NTTIDAASFNFD
+1640 NTTIDTASFNFD

-1674 PSLSKAL
+1674 PSLTKAL
-1681 MSVSGQFVLGNN
+1681 ISVSGQFVLGNN

-1699 DINIFDNITKS
+1699 DINIFDNIAKS

-1759 PLNSSQIIQESIK
+1759 PLNSSQIIQESVK

-1804 KQNPTGYSYDYSDN
+1804 KQNPTGYSYDYSDD
-1818 QAGTYYLTSNIKGL
+1818 QAGTYYLTSSIKGL
-1832 FTPKGSQTPQTPGT
+1832 FTPKDSQTPQAPGT

-1861 KGFSSGNLKTLLGIL
+1861 KGFSSENLKTLLGIL

-1885 MIETNQLDNI
+1885 MIESNQLDNI

-1901 LQLLDR
+1901 LQLLDK
-1907 IKITPAQKQALLET
+1907 IKITQAQKQALLET
-1921 INHLTDNINQTFSNG
+1921 INHLTDDINQTFNNG
-1936 NLVIGATQDHVTNST
+1936 NLIIGATQDNVTNST

-1989 YLGYINADFKAKSI
+1989 YLGYINADFKAKSV
-2003 YITGTLGSGNAFES
+2003 YITGTVGSGNAFES
-2017 GGSADITFQSAN
+2017 GGSADVTFQSAN

-2069 QMAMEKIKQ
+2069 QVAMEKIKQ
-2078 AGGLGNFV
+2078 AGGLGNFI
-2086 ENALIP
+2086 ENALSP

-2111 QNNLDNLLNNSG
+2111 QNNLDDLLNNSG
-2123 VMNAIQ
+2123 VMNEIQ

-2167 NFIGGYMDA
+2167 NFIGGYIDA

-2183 SVILKDITNP
+2183 SVVLKDITNP

-2207 LLDEFLGQDVVKKLE
+2207 LLNEFLGQDVVKKLE

-2232 NIISQGGLSGIYNQ
+2232 NIISQGGLSGVYNQ

-2360 VSVQKGEICINL
+2360 VSVQKGEICVNL
-2372 ANCPTT
+2372 ASCPTT

-2404 LGVIASNGAIDLSQV
+2404 LGAITSNGAIDLSQV
-2419 KNNSV
+2419 TNNSV

-2438 NNLTIANAFNNA
+2438 NNLTITNAFNNA
-2450 SNSTANINGD
+2450 SNSTANINGN

-2471 NASGLNVMGNFNSY
+2471 NANGLNVMGNFNSY

-2499 IINAQGIATIM
+2499 IINAQGSATIM
-2510 TNYNNPLIQFNTS
+2510 ANDNNPLIQFNTS
-2523 SKETG
+2523 SKEVGT
-2528 AYTLIDSAKA
+2528 YTLIDSAKA

-2550 SSLDNYLKLYTLI
+2550 SSLDNYLKLYALI
-2563 NINGKHMVMT
+2563 DINGKHMVMT

-2583 VSIKDGGLIVGFK
+2583 VSIKDGGLVVGFK

-2616 SNAPINNLQAPTLKQ
+2616 SNDPINNLQAPTLKQ

-2638 IQGVDSIEQA
+2638 VQSVDSIDQA
-2648 GGTQAINWLNKIFE
+2648 GGNQAINWLNKIFE

-2676 HSTKDL
+2676 HSAKDL

-2693 EVIANPNFKNDATN
+2693 EVIANPDFKNDATN

-2727 STFASADFHERLEA
+2727 STFASADFHEHLEA

-2857 INSYDPL
+2857 INSYDSL
-2864 LSIINQSYRY
+2864 LSIINQSYKY

-2908 IGMSGLR
+2908 IGLSGLR

-2977 FIGNNTLSYRDGGRY
+2977 FIGNNTLSYRDGDRY

-3027 NITGNIGMR
+3027 NITGNIGIR

>member
-7 GLISKFIS
+7 RLISRFIS

-21 NKISKKIFKLNPIL
+21 NKISKKIFTLNQIL

-43 HKKTKSIK
+43 HKKTKSIE

-74 PHLRASE
+74 SHLRANE
-81 CRYWSWWSGY
+81 CRYWSWSSWSY
-91 HDKIESGSNSPT
+91 QDNIESGPNSPT
-103 HNSYCLFSST
+103 HNSYCLFSSA

-133 FTQKFNN
+133 FTQKFNG
-140 GTLNVGGNIRFGGT
+140 GTLDIRGNIRFGGT
-154 GVNGVNVG
+154 GINGGDVG

-169 AQTINF
+169 AQTMNF
-175 NSSRITT
+175 NSSHITT
-182 GNSLSDGGGATLNF
+182 GNSYADGGGATLNF
-196 NATNRI
+196 NAANNI

-207 SFDNSD
+207 SFDNSH
-213 AGAQHSYMNFKGSN
+213 AGTQKSYMNFKGSN
-227 INVSGSS
+227 IKVSGSS
-234 FTDDTNGGF
+234 FKDDTDGGF
-243 SFSGNNNN
+243 NFSGNNNN
-251 SAISFNKTKFNQG
+251 SAISFNQTSFNQG
-264 TYNFTNSANLSFN
+264 TYHFSNSASSSFGNSSFN
-277 NSNFNQSTY
+277 QGTYHFNSVQSTFENSNFNQ
-286 NFNSLQSTF
+286 
-295 NNSTFNQGTYN
+295 GTYSFN
-306 FTDNTSFNNDT
+306 DNTSFNNDT
-317 FNQGTYNFNTSK
+317 FNQGTYDFNTSK
-329 VSFSGANTLNSSS
+329 VSFSGTNTLNSSS
-342 PFASLKGSVSFG
+342 PFASLKGSVSFN
-354 SGAVFNLNQ
+354 SNAVFNLNQ
-363 TLNANQ
+363 TLNSNQ
-369 TYDILTTNGTI
+369 TYDILTTNGAI

-401 SHVEVGN
+401 SHVGVGN

-421 ETLQETFSNKSITTQ
+421 ETLQETFNKQSIITQ
-436 FLGDDLQAKAKATYQ
+436 FLGDDLQAKAQKTYQ
-451 QDLNNSQSALSN
+451 EDLTHSQNALNNVTSDNTIAN
-463 ATNDNKIAS
+463 NDTDYTKNKNTAIAT
-472 ADTGYT
+472 
-478 NNQNTTIKQ
+478 
-487 DAQNLEHT
+487 DAQNLENT
-495 SQQIAKD
+495 NQKIQQD
-502 EQALQ
+502 EQALEK
-507 GDLNKL
+507 DLAQI
-513 KQLANSSFNEQAFNQ
+513 KQLANSTTGFSEQAFNQ
-528 AQSKEQQDEQ
+528 AQKQEQQDEQ
-538 TLQNEENTFS
+538 TLQNEEKTFN
-548 SEQEGLE
+548 SEQEGL
-555 KALANAKEQQE
+555 KQAIANAKP
-566 QQQAQ
+566 
-571 ATYQQDLNNSQSAL
+571 
-585 SNATNDNKIASA
+585 
-597 DTDYTKNQ
+597 
-605 NTAIKQDAQ
+605 
-614 NLENT
+614 T
-619 SQQITQDQ
+619 SPTP
-627 KDLEQDLDKLQ
+627 
-638 QLANSKTGF
+638 SPT
-647 NEQAFNQ
+647 
-654 AQSTEQQDE
+654 
-663 QTLQNEEETFSS
+663 
-675 EQEGLEKALANAK
+675 
-688 HTSPTPTKHTAQ
+688 PTPTKHTAQ
-700 NNPPNKVSPPTQ
+700 NTPPNKVSPT
-712 NLPTTNVWNG
+712 
-722 VYNFQNQ
+722 
-729 TYSKKGIY
+729 
-737 YIDPNLSGQSGQS
+737 
-750 GNTLSTY
+750 
-757 GYLDWFTLKNKFSV
+757 
-771 NANNGT
+771 
-777 LIIGNNTES
+777 
-786 ANTKGLIWIG
+786 
-796 DDKGLVYYNTGTF
+796 
-809 NAANIYLTSNLKT
+809 
-822 GNGFSGEGAT
+822 
-832 LNFNAT
+832 
-838 NRITINQAS
+838 
-847 FDNSDAGAQHSY
+847 
-859 MNFKGSNINVSGSSF
+859 
-874 TDDTNGGFSFSGNN
+874 
-888 NNSAISFNKTKF
+888 
-900 NQGTYNFTNSA
+900 
-911 NLSFNNSNFNQ
+911 
-922 STYNFNSL
+922 
-930 QSTFN
+930 
-935 NSTFNQGTYNFTD
+935 
-948 NTSFNNDTFNQGT
+948 
-961 YNFNTSKVSFS
+961 
-972 GANTL
+972 
-977 NSSSPFASLKG
+977 
-988 SVSFGSGAVFN
+988 
-999 LNQTLNANQTY
+999 
-1010 DILTTNGTIQYGVYQ
+1010 
-1025 SYLWDL
+1025 
-1031 INYKGDKAISH
+1031 
-1042 VEVGNNTYDV
+1042 
-1052 TFDINGQDET
+1052 
-1062 LQETFSNKSITT
+1062 
-1074 QFLGDDLQAKAKAT
+1074 
-1088 YQQDLNNSQS
+1088 
-1098 ALSNATNDN
+1098 
-1107 KIASADTGYTNNQN
+1107 
-1121 TTIKQDAQNLEHT
+1121 
-1134 SQQIAKD
+1134 
-1141 EQALQGDLNK
+1141 
-1151 LKQLANSSFN
+1151 
-1161 EQAFN
+1161 
-1166 QAQSKEQ
+1166 
-1173 QDEQTLQNEEETFS
+1173 
-1187 SEQEGLEKALANA
+1187 
-1200 KPASPTP
+1200 
-1207 TPTPTPT
+1207 
-1214 PSPTPNPTPTKHT
+1214 
-1227 APNKVPPTPPTQNLP
+1227 PTPPTQNLP
-1242 TTNVWNGVYW
+1242 TTNVWNGVYN

-1259 QKGVYYIDPNL
+1259 QKGIYYIDPNL

-1280 LSTYTANLL
+1280 LSTYTANLF
-1289 GRSFGVNIQNGTLI
+1289 GRSFGVNANNGTLI

-1318 IGHGGFGYIIG
+1318 IGHGGFGYITG

-1343 TGEGVSGSDGGGAN
+1343 TGEGVSNSDGGGAN

-1391 YATFDATN
+1391 YAAFDALN

-1414 KFSFNAKNI
+1414 KFSFSAKNI

-1437 GSSVISANAAN
+1437 GSSTISANASN
-1448 SLSFNNS
+1448 SLSFINS
-1455 RLNGGAVYNLWAN
+1455 RLNGGAIYNLQAN

-1519 NNANITLGNKSQT
+1519 NNANITLDNKSQA

-1542 NSNLSLDNQSVLNAS
+1542 NSNLSLDNQSVLNAN

-1575 ATFNSL
+1575 AAFSSL
-1581 FFNGATLS
+1581 FFNGGTLS
-1589 LNANSKLNASS
+1589 LNASSKLNASS
-1600 ASFSNNTTI
+1600 ASFSNDTTI
-1609 NLDDSVLSV
+1609 NLDDSVLSA
-1618 SNASSLNANINFQGA
+1618 NNTSSLNANINFQGA
-1633 SQATFGG
+1633 SQANFGG
-1640 NTTIDAASFNFD
+1640 NTTIDTASFNFD
-1652 SASSLSFN
+1652 SASSLNFN

-1674 PSLSKAL
+1674 PSLTKAL

-1804 KQNPTGYSYDYSDN
+1804 KQNLTGYSYDYSDN

-1832 FTPKGSQTPQTPGT
+1832 FTPKGSQTPQAPGT

-1861 KGFSSGNLKTLLGIL
+1861 KGFSSENLKTLLGIL

-1885 MIETNQLDNI
+1885 MIESNQLDNI
-1895 TSINEV
+1895 TNINEV
-1901 LQLLDR
+1901 LQLLDK
-1907 IKITPAQKQALLET
+1907 IKITRAQKQALLDI

-1936 NLVIGATQDHVTNST
+1936 NLVIGATQDNVTNST

-2003 YITGTLGSGNAFES
+2003 YITGTIGSGNAFES
-2017 GGSADITFQSAN
+2017 GGSADVTFQSAN

-2078 AGGLGNFV
+2078 AGGLGNFI
-2086 ENALIP
+2086 ENALSP
-2092 LSKELPS
+2092 LSKELPA
-2099 SLQNETLGQLIG
+2099 SLQDETLGQLIG
-2111 QNNLDNLLNNSG
+2111 QNNLDDLLNNSG
-2123 VMNAIQ
+2123 VMNEIQ
-2129 NIISKKLSIFGNFV
+2129 NIISQKLSIFGNFV

-2193 PTSLQKDIGVVAND
+2193 PTSLQKDIGMVAND
-2207 LLDEFLGQDVVKKLE
+2207 LLNEFLGQDVVKKLE

-2232 NIISQGGLSGIYNQ
+2232 NIISQGGLSGVYNQ

-2318 DNTIDFSKYQGAL
+2318 DNTIDFNKYQGAL

-2360 VSVQKGEICINL
+2360 VSVQKGEICVNL

-2404 LGVIASNGAIDLSQV
+2404 LGAIASNGAIDLSQV

-2438 NNLTIANAFNNA
+2438 NNLTITNAFNNA
-2450 SNSTANINGD
+2450 SNSTANINGN

-2499 IINAQGIATIM
+2499 IINAQGTATIM
-2510 TNYNNPLIQFNTS
+2510 ANNNNPLIQFNAS

-2528 AYTLIDSAKA
+2528 TYTLIDSAKA

-2563 NINGKHMVMT
+2563 DINGKHMVMS

-2583 VSIKDGGLIVGFK
+2583 VNIKDGGLVVGFK

-2616 SNAPINNLQAPTLKQ
+2616 SNDPINNLQAPTLKQ

-2638 IQGVDSIEQA
+2638 VQSVDSIDQV
-2648 GGTQAINWLNKIFE
+2648 GGNQAINWLNKIFE

-2727 STFASADFHERLEA
+2727 STFARSDFLERLEA

-2782 NGGTGTLYGINV
+2782 SGGTGTLYGINI

-2821 QSGSSNVNMGVYSRA
+2821 QSGSSNVNVGVYSRA

-2864 LSIINQSYRY
+2864 LSIINQSYKY
-2874 NTWTTDAKINYGYDF
+2874 DTWTTDAKINYGYDF

-2908 IGMSGLR
+2908 IGLSGLR

>member
-7 GLISKFIS
+7 RLISRFIS

-21 NKISKKIFKLNPIL
+21 NKISKKIFTLNQIL

-51 KPFNKNKSFLKA
+51 KLSNRNKSFLKA

-74 PHLRASE
+74 SHLRANE
-81 CRYWSWWSGY
+81 CTYWSWSSWSY
-91 HDKIESGSNSPT
+91 QDNIESGPNSPT

-113 QGSGTYYLNTLTTY
+113 QGPGTYYLNTLTTY
-127 SAGGAS
+127 STGGAS

-140 GTLNVGGNIRFGGT
+140 GTLDIGGNIRFGGT
-154 GVNGVNVG
+154 GINGGDVG

-175 NSSRITT
+175 NSSHLTT
-182 GNSLSDGGGATLNF
+182 GNSYADGGGATLNF
-196 NATNRI
+196 NATNNL

-213 AGAQHSYMNFKGSN
+213 AGTQKSYMNFKGSN
-227 INVSGSS
+227 IKVSGSS
-234 FTDDTNGGF
+234 FKDDTDGGF
-243 SFSGNNNN
+243 NFSGNSNN
-251 SAISFNKTKFNQG
+251 STISFNQTSFNQG
-264 TYNFTNSANLSFN
+264 TYNFSNSASSSFDNSSFN
-277 NSNFNQSTY
+277 QGTY
-286 NFNSLQSTF
+286 HFNSAQSTF
-295 NNSTFNQGTYN
+295 ENSNFNQGTYN
-306 FTDNTSFNNDT
+306 FNGNASFDNDT
-317 FNQGTYNFNTSK
+317 FNQGTYNFNDNASFDNDTFNQGTYSFNTNK
-329 VSFSGANTLNSSS
+329 VSFSGINTLNSSS
-342 PFASLKGSVSFG
+342 PFASLKGSVSFN
-354 SGAVFNLNQ
+354 SGAIFNLNQ
-363 TLNANQ
+363 TLSGNQ
-369 TYDILTTNGTI
+369 TYDILTTNGAI

-421 ETLQETFSNKSITTQ
+421 ETLQETFNKQSIITQ
-436 FLGDDLQAKAKATYQ
+436 FLGDNLQQQAQQTYQ
-451 QDLNNSQSALSN
+451 QDLSNSQSALNN
-463 ATNDNKIAS
+463 AASDSKIA
-472 ADTGYT
+472 
-478 NNQNTTIKQ
+478 
-487 DAQNLEHT
+487 
-495 SQQIAKD
+495 
-502 EQALQ
+502 
-507 GDLNKL
+507 
-513 KQLANSSFNEQAFNQ
+513 NS
-528 AQSKEQQDEQ
+528 
-538 TLQNEENTFS
+538 
-548 SEQEGLE
+548 
-555 KALANAKEQQE
+555 
-566 QQQAQ
+566 
-571 ATYQQDLNNSQSAL
+571 
-585 SNATNDNKIASA
+585 
-597 DTDYTKNQ
+597 DTDYTKNK
-605 NTAIKQDAQ
+605 NTAIATDAQ
-614 NLENT
+614 SLENT
-619 SQQITQDQ
+619 NQKIQQDEQALE
-627 KDLEQDLDKLQ
+627 KDLAQIK
-638 QLANSKTGF
+638 QLANSTTGF

-654 AQSTEQQDE
+654 AQKQEQQDE
-663 QTLQNEEETFSS
+663 QTLQNDENAFNTEQDSLNKAIQQAQAQQQKQEQQQAQQTYQEDVTNSQTALNNATSDNKIASNDTSYTQSKNTTVATDAQNLENTNQQIAQDEQALQGVLDKLKQLANSTTGFNEQAFNQAQKQEQQDEQTLQNDENAFNT
-675 EQEGLEKALANAK
+675 EQEGLEQAIANAK
-688 HTSPTPTKHTAQ
+688 PTSPTPSPTPTPTKHTVQ
-700 NNPPNKVSPPTQ
+700 NTPPNKVSPTPTPPTQ

-722 VYNFQNQ
+722 VYNLQNQ
-729 TYSKKGIY
+729 TYSQKGIY

-757 GYLDWFTLKNKFSV
+757 
-771 NANNGT
+771 
-777 LIIGNNTES
+777 
-786 ANTKGLIWIG
+786 
-796 DDKGLVYYNTGTF
+796 
-809 NAANIYLTSNLKT
+809 
-822 GNGFSGEGAT
+822 
-832 LNFNAT
+832 
-838 NRITINQAS
+838 
-847 FDNSDAGAQHSY
+847 
-859 MNFKGSNINVSGSSF
+859 
-874 TDDTNGGFSFSGNN
+874 
-888 NNSAISFNKTKF
+888 
-900 NQGTYNFTNSA
+900 
-911 NLSFNNSNFNQ
+911 
-922 STYNFNSL
+922 
-930 QSTFN
+930 
-935 NSTFNQGTYNFTD
+935 
-948 NTSFNNDTFNQGT
+948 
-961 YNFNTSKVSFS
+961 
-972 GANTL
+972 
-977 NSSSPFASLKG
+977 
-988 SVSFGSGAVFN
+988 
-999 LNQTLNANQTY
+999 
-1010 DILTTNGTIQYGVYQ
+1010 
-1025 SYLWDL
+1025 
-1031 INYKGDKAISH
+1031 
-1042 VEVGNNTYDV
+1042 
-1052 TFDINGQDET
+1052 
-1062 LQETFSNKSITT
+1062 
-1074 QFLGDDLQAKAKAT
+1074 
-1088 YQQDLNNSQS
+1088 
-1098 ALSNATNDN
+1098 
-1107 KIASADTGYTNNQN
+1107 
-1121 TTIKQDAQNLEHT
+1121 
-1134 SQQIAKD
+1134 
-1141 EQALQGDLNK
+1141 
-1151 LKQLANSSFN
+1151 
-1161 EQAFN
+1161 
-1166 QAQSKEQ
+1166 
-1173 QDEQTLQNEEETFS
+1173 
-1187 SEQEGLEKALANA
+1187 
-1200 KPASPTP
+1200 
-1207 TPTPTPT
+1207 
-1214 PSPTPNPTPTKHT
+1214 
-1227 APNKVPPTPPTQNLP
+1227 
-1242 TTNVWNGVYW
+1242 
-1252 LQNQTYS
+1252 
-1259 QKGVYYIDPNL
+1259 
-1270 SGQSGQSANT
+1270 
-1280 LSTYTANLL
+1280 TANLF

-1318 IGHGGFGYIIG
+1318 IGHGGFGYITG

-1343 TGEGVSGSDGGGAN
+1343 TGEGVSNSDGGGAN

-1391 YATFDATN
+1391 YAAFDATN

-1414 KFSFNAKNI
+1414 KFSFSAKNI

-1437 GSSVISANAAN
+1437 GSSTISANASN
-1448 SLSFNNS
+1448 SLSFINS
-1455 RLNGGAVYNLWAN
+1455 RLNGGAVYNLQAN

-1499 TSFTLSSQ
+1499 TNFTLSSQ

-1519 NNANITLGNKSQT
+1519 NNANITLGNKSQAT
-1532 AFKNSLTLDN
+1532 FKNSLTLDN
-1542 NSNLSLDNQSVLNAS
+1542 NSNLSLDNQSVLNANGS
-1557 GASAF
+1557 SAF

-1575 ATFNSL
+1575 AAFSSL
-1581 FFNGATLS
+1581 FFNGGTLS
-1589 LNANSKLNASS
+1589 LNASSKLNASS

-1609 NLDDSVLSV
+1609 NLDDSVLSA
-1618 SNASSLNANINFQGA
+1618 SNTSSLNANINFQGA
-1633 SQATFGG
+1633 SQADFGG
-1640 NTTIDAASFNFD
+1640 NTTIDTASFNFD
-1652 SASSLSFN
+1652 SASSLNFN
-1660 NLTANGALNFNGYA
+1660 NLTANGALNFNGYT
-1674 PSLSKAL
+1674 PSLAKAL
-1681 MSVSGQFVLGNN
+1681 MNVSGQFVLGNN

-1716 NAQKGITGIS
+1716 NAQKGIIGIS

-1832 FTPKGSQTPQTPGT
+1832 FTPKDSQTPQAPGT

-1861 KGFSSGNLKTLLGIL
+1861 KGFSSENLKTLLGIL
-1876 SQNSATLKE
+1876 SQNSAALKE
-1885 MIETNQLDNI
+1885 MIESNQLDNI

-1901 LQLLDR
+1901 LQLLDK
-1907 IKITPAQKQALLET
+1907 IKITQTQKQALLET
-1921 INHLTDNINQTFSNG
+1921 INHLTDNINQTFNNG
-1936 NLVIGATQDHVTNST
+1936 NLVIGATQDNVTNST

-2017 GGSADITFQSAN
+2017 GGSADVTFQSAN

-2051 QEGIDKIFNQGNL
+2051 QEGIEKIFNQGNL

-2069 QMAMEKIKQ
+2069 QVVMEKIKQ
-2078 AGGLGNFV
+2078 AGGLGNFI
-2086 ENALIP
+2086 ENALSP
-2092 LSKELPS
+2092 LSKELPA
-2099 SLQNETLGQLIG
+2099 SLQDETLGQLIG
-2111 QNNLDNLLNNSG
+2111 QNNLDDLLNNSG
-2123 VMNAIQ
+2123 VMNEIQ

-2167 NFIGGYMDA
+2167 NFIGGYIDA

-2183 SVILKDITNP
+2183 SVVLKDITNP

-2207 LLDEFLGQDVVKKLE
+2207 LLNEFLGQDVVKKLE

-2232 NIISQGGLSGIYNQ
+2232 NIISQGGLSGVYNQ

-2284 FLSNGYVFV
+2284 FLSDGYVFV

-2318 DNTIDFSKYQGAL
+2318 DNTIDFSKYQGTL

-2360 VSVQKGEICINL
+2360 VSVQKGEICVNL
-2372 ANCPTT
+2372 ASCPTT

-2419 KNNSV
+2419 TNNSV

-2438 NNLTIANAFNNA
+2438 NNLTITNAFNNA
-2450 SNSTANINGD
+2450 SNSTANINGN

-2471 NASGLNVMGNFNSY
+2471 NANGLNVMGNFNSY
-2485 GDLVFNLSHSVSHA
+2485 GDLVFNLSHSASHA
-2499 IINAQGIATIM
+2499 IINAQGNATIM
-2510 TNYNNPLIQFNTS
+2510 ANDNNPLIQFNTS

-2528 AYTLIDSAKA
+2528 TYTLIDSAKA
-2538 IYYGYNDQITGG
+2538 IYYGYNNQITGG
-2550 SSLDNYLKLYTLI
+2550 SSLDNYLKLYALI
-2563 NINGKHMVMT
+2563 DINGKHMVMT
-2573 DNGLTYNGQA
+2573 GNGLTYNGQA
-2583 VSIKDGGLIVGFK
+2583 VSVKDGGLVVGFK

-2616 SNAPINNLQAPTLKQ
+2616 SNDPINNLQAPTLKQ

-2638 IQGVDSIEQA
+2638 TQSVDSIDQA
-2648 GGTQAINWLNKIFE
+2648 GGNQAINWLNKIFE

-2676 HSTKDL
+2676 HSVKDL

-2693 EVIANPNFKNDATN
+2693 EVIANPDFKNDATN

-2874 NTWTTDAKINYGYDF
+2874 DTWTTDAKINYGYDF

-2908 IGMSGLR
+2908 IGLSGLR

>member
-7 GLISKFIS
+7 RLISRFIS

-21 NKISKKIFKLNPIL
+21 SKISKKIFTLNQIL
-35 KREKPLKR
+35 KCEKPLKR

-74 PHLRASE
+74 SHLRANE
-81 CRYWSWWSGY
+81 CTYWSWSTWSY
-91 HDKIESGSNSPT
+91 QDNIESGPNSPT
-103 HNSYCLFSST
+103 HNSYCLFSSA

-133 FTQKFNN
+133 FTQKFNG

-154 GVNGVNVG
+154 GINGGNVG

-169 AQTINF
+169 AANIYLT
-175 NSSRITT
+175 SHLTT
-182 GNSLSDGGGATLNF
+182 GNSYADGGGATLNF
-196 NATNRI
+196 NATNNI

-207 SFDNSD
+207 SLDNSD
-213 AGAQHSYMNFKGSN
+213 AGTQHSYMNFKGSN
-227 INVSGSS
+227 IKVSGSS
-234 FTDDTNGGF
+234 FKDDTDGGF
-243 SFSGNNNN
+243 SFSGNSNN
-251 SAISFNKTKFNQG
+251 STISFNQTNFNQGTYHFSNSASSSFGNSNFNQG
-264 TYNFTNSANLSFN
+264 TYNFNS
-277 NSNFNQSTY
+277 T
-286 NFNSLQSTF
+286 QSTF
-295 NNSTFNQGTYN
+295 ENSNFNQGTYN
-306 FTDNTSFNNDT
+306 FNDNTSFNNDT

-329 VSFSGANTLNSSS
+329 VSFSGINTLNSSS
-342 PFASLKGSVSFG
+342 PFASLKGSVSFN
-354 SGAVFNLNQ
+354 SNAVFNLNQ
-363 TLNANQ
+363 TLNSNQ
-369 TYDILTTNGTI
+369 TYDILTTNGAI

-401 SHVEVGN
+401 SHVGVGN

-421 ETLQETFSNKSITTQ
+421 ETLQETFNKQSIITQ
-436 FLGDDLQAKAKATYQ
+436 FLGDDLQAKAQKTYQ
-451 QDLNNSQSALSN
+451 EDLTHSQNALNNVTSDNTIANNDTSYTQS
-463 ATNDNKIAS
+463 K
-472 ADTGYT
+472 
-478 NNQNTTIKQ
+478 NTTIAT
-487 DAQNLEHT
+487 DAQNLENT
-495 SQQIAKD
+495 NQQIAQD

-507 GDLNKL
+507 GDLDKL
-513 KQLANSSFNEQAFNQ
+513 KQLANSTTGFSEQAFNQ
-528 AQSKEQQDEQ
+528 AQKQEQQDEQ
-538 TLQNEENTFS
+538 TLQNEEKTFN
-548 SEQEGLE
+548 SEQEGL
-555 KALANAKEQQE
+555 KQAIANAKP
-566 QQQAQ
+566 
-571 ATYQQDLNNSQSAL
+571 
-585 SNATNDNKIASA
+585 
-597 DTDYTKNQ
+597 
-605 NTAIKQDAQ
+605 
-614 NLENT
+614 T
-619 SQQITQDQ
+619 SPTP
-627 KDLEQDLDKLQ
+627 
-638 QLANSKTGF
+638 SPT
-647 NEQAFNQ
+647 
-654 AQSTEQQDE
+654 
-663 QTLQNEEETFSS
+663 
-675 EQEGLEKALANAK
+675 
-688 HTSPTPTKHTAQ
+688 PTPTKHTAQ
-700 NNPPNKVSPPTQ
+700 NTPPNKVSPT
-712 NLPTTNVWNG
+712 
-722 VYNFQNQ
+722 
-729 TYSKKGIY
+729 
-737 YIDPNLSGQSGQS
+737 
-750 GNTLSTY
+750 
-757 GYLDWFTLKNKFSV
+757 
-771 NANNGT
+771 
-777 LIIGNNTES
+777 
-786 ANTKGLIWIG
+786 
-796 DDKGLVYYNTGTF
+796 
-809 NAANIYLTSNLKT
+809 
-822 GNGFSGEGAT
+822 
-832 LNFNAT
+832 
-838 NRITINQAS
+838 
-847 FDNSDAGAQHSY
+847 
-859 MNFKGSNINVSGSSF
+859 
-874 TDDTNGGFSFSGNN
+874 
-888 NNSAISFNKTKF
+888 
-900 NQGTYNFTNSA
+900 
-911 NLSFNNSNFNQ
+911 
-922 STYNFNSL
+922 
-930 QSTFN
+930 
-935 NSTFNQGTYNFTD
+935 
-948 NTSFNNDTFNQGT
+948 
-961 YNFNTSKVSFS
+961 
-972 GANTL
+972 
-977 NSSSPFASLKG
+977 
-988 SVSFGSGAVFN
+988 
-999 LNQTLNANQTY
+999 
-1010 DILTTNGTIQYGVYQ
+1010 
-1025 SYLWDL
+1025 
-1031 INYKGDKAISH
+1031 
-1042 VEVGNNTYDV
+1042 
-1052 TFDINGQDET
+1052 
-1062 LQETFSNKSITT
+1062 
-1074 QFLGDDLQAKAKAT
+1074 
-1088 YQQDLNNSQS
+1088 
-1098 ALSNATNDN
+1098 
-1107 KIASADTGYTNNQN
+1107 
-1121 TTIKQDAQNLEHT
+1121 
-1134 SQQIAKD
+1134 
-1141 EQALQGDLNK
+1141 
-1151 LKQLANSSFN
+1151 
-1161 EQAFN
+1161 
-1166 QAQSKEQ
+1166 
-1173 QDEQTLQNEEETFS
+1173 
-1187 SEQEGLEKALANA
+1187 
-1200 KPASPTP
+1200 
-1207 TPTPTPT
+1207 
-1214 PSPTPNPTPTKHT
+1214 
-1227 APNKVPPTPPTQNLP
+1227 PTPPTQNLP
-1242 TTNVWNGVYW
+1242 TTNVWNGVYN

-1259 QKGVYYIDPNL
+1259 QKGIYYIDPNL

-1280 LSTYTANLL
+1280 LSTYTANLF

-1318 IGHGGFGYIIG
+1318 IGHGGFGYITG

-1343 TGEGVSGSDGGGAN
+1343 TGEGVSNSDGGGAN

-1391 YATFDATN
+1391 YAAFDALN

-1414 KFSFNAKNI
+1414 KFSFSAKNI

-1437 GSSVISANAAN
+1437 GSSTISANASN
-1448 SLSFNNS
+1448 SLSFINS
-1455 RLNGGAVYNLWAN
+1455 RLNGGAIYNLQAN

-1499 TSFTLSSQ
+1499 TNFTLSSQ

-1519 NNANITLGNKSQT
+1519 NNANITLGNKSQAT
-1532 AFKNSLTLDN
+1532 FKNSLTLDN
-1542 NSNLSLDNQSVLNAS
+1542 NSNLSLDNQSVLNAN
-1557 GASAF
+1557 GTSAF

-1575 ATFNSL
+1575 AAFNSL
-1581 FFNGATLS
+1581 FFNGGTLS
-1589 LNANSKLNASS
+1589 LNASSKLNASS
-1600 ASFSNNTTI
+1600 GSFSNNTTI
-1609 NLDDSVLSV
+1609 NLDDSVLSA
-1618 SNASSLNANINFQGA
+1618 SNTSSLNANINFQGA
-1633 SQATFGG
+1633 SQADFGG
-1640 NTTIDAASFNFD
+1640 NTTIDTASFNFD

-1674 PSLSKAL
+1674 PSLTKAL

-1790 IFNIAPELYNYQAS
+1790 IFNIAPELYNYQTS
-1804 KQNPTGYSYDYSDN
+1804 KQNPTGYSYDYSDD

-1832 FTPKGSQTPQTPGT
+1832 FTPKGSQTPQAPGT
-1846 YSPFNQPLNSLNIYN
+1846 YSPFNQPLSSLNIYN
-1861 KGFSSGNLKTLLGIL
+1861 KGFSSKNLKTLLGIL
-1876 SQNSATLKE
+1876 SQNSAALKE
-1885 MIETNQLDNI
+1885 MIESNQLDNI
-1895 TSINEV
+1895 TNINEV
-1901 LQLLDR
+1901 LQLLDK
-1907 IKITPAQKQALLET
+1907 IKITQVQKQVLLET
-1921 INHLTDNINQTFSNG
+1921 INHLTDNINQTFNNG
-1936 NLVIGATQDHVTNST
+1936 NLVIGATQDNVTNST

-1989 YLGYINADFKAKSI
+1989 YLGYINANFKAKSI

-2017 GGSADITFQSAN
+2017 GGSADVTFQSAN

-2086 ENALIP
+2086 ENALSP
-2092 LSKELPS
+2092 LSKELPA

-2111 QNNLDNLLNNSG
+2111 QNNLDDLLNNSG
-2123 VMNAIQ
+2123 VMNEIQ

-2167 NFIGGYMDA
+2167 NFIGGYIDA
-2176 SELSSIL
+2176 SEISSIL
-2183 SVILKDITNP
+2183 SVVLKDITNP
-2193 PTSLQKDIGVVAND
+2193 PASLQKDIGVVAND
-2207 LLDEFLGQDVVKKLE
+2207 LLNEFLGQDVVKKLE

-2232 NIISQGGLSGIYNQ
+2232 NIISQGGLSSVYNQ

-2318 DNTIDFSKYQGAL
+2318 DNTIDFSKYQGTL

-2360 VSVQKGEICINL
+2360 VSVQKGEICVNL

-2393 SLSVRANNFTF
+2393 TLSVRANNFTF
-2404 LGVIASNGAIDLSQV
+2404 LGAITSNGAIDLSQV
-2419 KNNSV
+2419 TNNSV

-2438 NNLTIANAFNNA
+2438 NNLTITNAFNNA
-2450 SNSTANINGD
+2450 SNSTANINGN

-2485 GDLVFNLSHSVSHA
+2485 GDLVFNLSHSASHA
-2499 IINAQGIATIM
+2499 IINAQGAATIIA
-2510 TNYNNPLIQFNTS
+2510 NNNNPLIQFNTS
-2523 SKETG
+2523 SKEVGT
-2528 AYTLIDSAKA
+2528 YTLIDSAKA

-2550 SSLDNYLKLYTLI
+2550 SSLDNYLKLYALI
-2563 NINGKHMVMT
+2563 DINGKHMVMT

-2583 VSIKDGGLIVGFK
+2583 VNVKDGGLVVGFK

-2616 SNAPINNLQAPTLKQ
+2616 SNDPINNLQAPTLKQ

-2638 IQGVDSIEQA
+2638 TQSVDSIDQA
-2648 GGTQAINWLNKIFE
+2648 GGNQAINWLNKIFE

-2676 HSTKDL
+2676 HSAKDL

-2693 EVIANPNFKNDATN
+2693 EVIANPDFKNDATN

-2812 YSGFHANIT
+2812 YSGFHGNIT

-2874 NTWTTDAKINYGYDF
+2874 DTWTTDAKINYGYDF

-2901 IGLAYYY
+2901 VGLAYYY
-2908 IGMSGLR
+2908 IGLSGLR

-2963 RDLFINSMGDKMVR
+2963 RDLFINSMGDKMMR

>member
-1 MAFKKA
+1 MAFKKVR
-7 GLISKFIS
+7 LISKLIS

-21 NKISKKIFKLNPIL
+21 NKISKKIFKLNQIL
-35 KREKPLKR
+35 KHEKPLKC
-43 HKKTKSIK
+43 HKKTKSVK

-63 SVLLIGALGGL
+63 SILLIGALGGL
-74 PHLRASE
+74 SHLRASE
-81 CRYWSWWSGY
+81 CRYWSWSYWSY
-91 HDKIESGSNSPT
+91 QDNIESGPNSPT
-103 HNSYCLFSST
+103 HNSYCLFSSA

-154 GVNGVNVG
+154 GINGGDVG

-175 NSSRITT
+175 NSNHITT
-182 GNSLSDGGGATLNF
+182 GNSYSDGGGATLNF
-196 NATNRI
+196 NATNNL

-207 SFDNSD
+207 SLDNSH
-213 AGAQHSYMNFKGSN
+213 AGTQHSYMNFKGSN
-227 INVSGSS
+227 IKVSGSS
-234 FTDDTNGGF
+234 FKDDTDGGF
-243 SFSGNNNN
+243 NFSGNNNH
-251 SAISFNKTKFNQG
+251 STISFNQTNFNQG
-264 TYNFTNSANLSFN
+264 TYNFS
-277 NSNFNQSTY
+277 
-286 NFNSLQSTF
+286 
-295 NNSTFNQGTYN
+295 NSTSSSFDNSSFNQGTYN
-306 FTDNTSFNNDT
+306 FNGNASFNNDT

-329 VSFSGANTLNSSS
+329 VSFSGINTLNSSS

-354 SGAVFNLNQ
+354 SDAVFNLNQ
-363 TLNANQ
+363 TLNSNQ

-401 SHVEVGN
+401 SHVGVGN

-421 ETLQETFSNKSITTQ
+421 ETLQETFNKQSIITQ
-436 FLGDDLQAKAKATYQ
+436 FLGDDLQ
-451 QDLNNSQSALSN
+451 
-463 ATNDNKIAS
+463 
-472 ADTGYT
+472 
-478 NNQNTTIKQ
+478 
-487 DAQNLEHT
+487 
-495 SQQIAKD
+495 
-502 EQALQ
+502 
-507 GDLNKL
+507 
-513 KQLANSSFNEQAFNQ
+513 
-528 AQSKEQQDEQ
+528 
-538 TLQNEENTFS
+538 
-548 SEQEGLE
+548 
-555 KALANAKEQQE
+555 
-566 QQQAQ
+566 QQAQ
-571 ATYQQDLNNSQSAL
+571 QTYQEDVAHSQNALNNVTSDNTIAKNDTSYTQS
-585 SNATNDNKIASA
+585 
-597 DTDYTKNQ
+597 KN
-605 NTAIKQDAQ
+605 TTVAKDAQ

-619 SQQITQDQ
+619 NQQIQQDEQ
-627 KDLEQDLDKLQ
+627 ALEKDLAQIK
-638 QLANSKTGF
+638 QLANSTTGF
-647 NEQAFNQ
+647 NEQTFNQ
-654 AQSTEQQDE
+654 AQKQEQQDLK
-663 QTLQNEEETFSS
+663 TLQSEESTFNT
-675 EQEGLEKALANAK
+675 EQEGLEQAIANAK
-688 HTSPTPTKHTAQ
+688 HANPTPSHAPTPTKHTAP
-700 NNPPNKVSPPTQ
+700 NTPPSQVPPTPPTQ

-722 VYNFQNQ
+722 VYNLQNQ
-729 TYSKKGIY
+729 TYSKQGVY

-757 GYLDWFTLKNKFSV
+757 TANLFGRSFSV
-771 NANNGT
+771 NT
-777 LIIGNNTES
+777 
-786 ANTKGLIWIG
+786 
-796 DDKGLVYYNTGTF
+796 
-809 NAANIYLTSNLKT
+809 
-822 GNGFSGEGAT
+822 
-832 LNFNAT
+832 
-838 NRITINQAS
+838 
-847 FDNSDAGAQHSY
+847 
-859 MNFKGSNINVSGSSF
+859 
-874 TDDTNGGFSFSGNN
+874 
-888 NNSAISFNKTKF
+888 
-900 NQGTYNFTNSA
+900 
-911 NLSFNNSNFNQ
+911 
-922 STYNFNSL
+922 
-930 QSTFN
+930 
-935 NSTFNQGTYNFTD
+935 
-948 NTSFNNDTFNQGT
+948 
-961 YNFNTSKVSFS
+961 
-972 GANTL
+972 
-977 NSSSPFASLKG
+977 
-988 SVSFGSGAVFN
+988 
-999 LNQTLNANQTY
+999 
-1010 DILTTNGTIQYGVYQ
+1010 
-1025 SYLWDL
+1025 
-1031 INYKGDKAISH
+1031 
-1042 VEVGNNTYDV
+1042 
-1052 TFDINGQDET
+1052 
-1062 LQETFSNKSITT
+1062 
-1074 QFLGDDLQAKAKAT
+1074 
-1088 YQQDLNNSQS
+1088 
-1098 ALSNATNDN
+1098 
-1107 KIASADTGYTNNQN
+1107 
-1121 TTIKQDAQNLEHT
+1121 
-1134 SQQIAKD
+1134 
-1141 EQALQGDLNK
+1141 
-1151 LKQLANSSFN
+1151 
-1161 EQAFN
+1161 
-1166 QAQSKEQ
+1166 
-1173 QDEQTLQNEEETFS
+1173 
-1187 SEQEGLEKALANA
+1187 
-1200 KPASPTP
+1200 
-1207 TPTPTPT
+1207 
-1214 PSPTPNPTPTKHT
+1214 
-1227 APNKVPPTPPTQNLP
+1227 
-1242 TTNVWNGVYW
+1242 
-1252 LQNQTYS
+1252 
-1259 QKGVYYIDPNL
+1259 
-1270 SGQSGQSANT
+1270 
-1280 LSTYTANLL
+1280 
-1289 GRSFGVNIQNGTLI
+1289 QNGTLI

-1318 IGHGGFGYIIG
+1318 IGHGGFGYITG

-1343 TGEGVSGSDGGGAN
+1343 TGEGVSNSDGGGAN

-1383 QTGASQHS
+1383 QTGVSQHS
-1391 YATFDATN
+1391 YAAFDALN
-1399 NISVTNSSFSDMTWG
+1399 NISVTNSNFSDMTWG
-1414 KFSFNAKNI
+1414 KFSFSAKNI

-1448 SLSFNNS
+1448 SLSFINS
-1455 RLNGGAVYNLWAN
+1455 RLNGGAIYNLQAN

-1499 TSFTLSSQ
+1499 TNFTLSSQ

-1519 NNANITLGNKSQT
+1519 NNANITLGNKSQA

-1542 NSNLSLDNQSVLNAS
+1542 NSNLSLDNQSVLNANNT
-1557 GASAF
+1557 SAF

-1575 ATFNSL
+1575 ATFKSL
-1581 FFNGATLS
+1581 FFNGGTLS
-1589 LNANSKLNASS
+1589 LNASSKLNASN

-1609 NLDDSVLSV
+1609 NLDDSVLSA
-1618 SNASSLNANINFQGA
+1618 SNTSSLNANINFQGA
-1633 SQATFGG
+1633 SQADFGG
-1640 NTTIDAASFNFD
+1640 NTTIDTASFNFD
-1652 SASSLSFN
+1652 SASSLNFN

-1674 PSLSKAL
+1674 PSLTKAL

-1861 KGFSSGNLKTLLGIL
+1861 KGFSSENLKTLLGIL

-1885 MIETNQLDNI
+1885 MIESNQLDNI

-1901 LQLLDR
+1901 LQLLDK
-1907 IKITPAQKQALLET
+1907 IKITQAQKQALLET
-1921 INHLTDNINQTFSNG
+1921 INHLTDNINQTFNNG
-1936 NLVIGATQDHVTNST
+1936 NLIIGATQDNVTNST

-1957 GNGYSSPCA
+1957 GNGYSSPCT

-1989 YLGYINADFKAKSI
+1989 YLGYINADFKAKSV

-2017 GGSADITFQSAN
+2017 GGSADVTFQSAN

-2069 QMAMEKIKQ
+2069 QVAMEKIKQ
-2078 AGGLGNFV
+2078 AGGLGNFI
-2086 ENALIP
+2086 ENALSP
-2092 LSKELPS
+2092 LSKELPT

-2111 QNNLDNLLNNSG
+2111 QNNLDNLLDNSG

-2167 NFIGGYMDA
+2167 NFIGGYIDA

-2193 PTSLQKDIGVVAND
+2193 PASLQKDIGVVAND
-2207 LLDEFLGQDVVKKLE
+2207 LLNEFLGQDVVKKLE

-2232 NIISQGGLSGIYNQ
+2232 NIISQGGLSGVYNQ

-2284 FLSNGYVFV
+2284 FLSNGYVFI

-2331 IFASNGVSNINITTL
+2331 IFASNDVSNINITTL

-2360 VSVQKGEICINL
+2360 VSVQKGEICVNL

-2378 KNSSSTNSSVTPTNE
+2378 KNSSPTNSSVTPTNE
-2393 SLSVRANNFTF
+2393 SLSVHANNFTF

-2424 IGTLNLNENATLQA
+2424 IGTLNLNENAALQA

-2450 SNSTANINGD
+2450 SNSTANINGN

-2485 GDLVFNLSHSVSHA
+2485 GGLVFNLSHSVSHA
-2499 IINAQGIATIM
+2499 IINAQGTATIM
-2510 TNYNNPLIQFNTS
+2510 ANNNNPLIQFNTS
-2523 SKETG
+2523 SKEVGT
-2528 AYTLIDSAKA
+2528 YTLIDSAKA

-2563 NINGKHMVMT
+2563 DINGKHMVMT

-2583 VSIKDGGLIVGFK
+2583 VSIKDGGLVVGFK

-2616 SNAPINNLQAPTLKQ
+2616 SNDPINNLQAPTLKQ

-2638 IQGVDSIEQA
+2638 VQSVDSIDQV
-2648 GGTQAINWLNKIFE
+2648 GGNQAINWLNKIFE

-2693 EVIANPNFKNDATN
+2693 EVIANPDFKNDATN

-2727 STFASADFHERLEA
+2727 STFARSDFLERLEA

-2782 NGGTGTLYGINV
+2782 NGGTGTLYGINI

-2864 LSIINQSYRY
+2864 LSIINQSYKY
-2874 NTWTTDAKINYGYDF
+2874 DTWTTDAKINYGYDF

-2908 IGMSGLR
+2908 IGLSGLR

>member
-1 MAFKKA
+1 MAFKKVR
-7 GLISKFIS
+7 LISKLIS

-21 NKISKKIFKLNPIL
+21 NKISKKIFKLNQIL
-35 KREKPLKR
+35 KREKPLKC

-74 PHLRASE
+74 SHLRANE
-81 CRYWSWWSGY
+81 CRYWSWSSWSY
-91 HDKIESGSNSPT
+91 QDNIESGPNSPT
-103 HNSYCLFSST
+103 HNSYCLFSSA

-133 FTQKFNN
+133 FTQKFNG

-154 GVNGVNVG
+154 GINGGDVG

-169 AQTINF
+169 AQTIDF
-175 NSSRITT
+175 NSSHLTT
-182 GNSLSDGGGATLNF
+182 GNSYADGGGVTLNF
-196 NATNRI
+196 NAANNI

-207 SFDNSD
+207 GFDNSG
-213 AGAQHSYMNFKGSN
+213 AGTQKSYMNFKGSN

-234 FTDDTNGGF
+234 FKDNTNGGF
-243 SFSGNNNN
+243 NFSGSGNH
-251 SAISFNKTKFNQG
+251 SAISFNQTSFNQG
-264 TYNFTNSANLSFN
+264 TYNFSNSATLS
-277 NSNFNQSTY
+277 SNHSA
-286 NFNSLQSTF
+286 
-295 NNSTFNQGTYN
+295 FNQGTYN
-306 FTDNTSFNNDT
+306 FNDNASFDNDTFNQGTYDFSNNASFNNDT
-317 FNQGTYNFNTSK
+317 FNQGTYSFNTSQ
-329 VSFSGANTLNSSS
+329 VSFSGINTLNSSS

-354 SGAVFNLNQ
+354 SDAIFNLNQ
-363 TLNANQ
+363 TLNSNQ

-401 SHVEVGN
+401 SHVGVGN

-421 ETLQETFSNKSITTQ
+421 ETLQETFNKQSIITQ
-436 FLGDDLQAKAKATYQ
+436 FLGDDLQQQAQKTYQ
-451 QDLNNSQSALSN
+451 QDLSNSQSALNN
-463 ATNDNKIAS
+463 ATNDSKIA
-472 ADTGYT
+472 
-478 NNQNTTIKQ
+478 
-487 DAQNLEHT
+487 
-495 SQQIAKD
+495 
-502 EQALQ
+502 
-507 GDLNKL
+507 
-513 KQLANSSFNEQAFNQ
+513 NS
-528 AQSKEQQDEQ
+528 
-538 TLQNEENTFS
+538 
-548 SEQEGLE
+548 
-555 KALANAKEQQE
+555 
-566 QQQAQ
+566 
-571 ATYQQDLNNSQSAL
+571 
-585 SNATNDNKIASA
+585 

-605 NTAIKQDAQ
+605 NATIATDAQ

-619 SQQITQDQ
+619 SQQIVKDQ
-627 KDLEQDLDKLQ
+627 QALEQDLDKLQ

-647 NEQAFNQ
+647 SEQAFNQ
-654 AQSTEQQDE
+654 VQDKEQQDE
-663 QTLQNEEETFSS
+663 QTLQNEEKTFNA
-675 EQEGLEKALANAK
+675 EQEGLKQAIANAK
-688 HTSPTPTKHTAQ
+688 PTSPTPSPTPTPTKHTAQ
-700 NNPPNKVSPPTQ
+700 NTPPNKVSPPTQ

-722 VYNFQNQ
+722 VYN
-729 TYSKKGIY
+729 
-737 YIDPNLSGQSGQS
+737 
-750 GNTLSTY
+750 
-757 GYLDWFTLKNKFSV
+757 
-771 NANNGT
+771 
-777 LIIGNNTES
+777 
-786 ANTKGLIWIG
+786 
-796 DDKGLVYYNTGTF
+796 
-809 NAANIYLTSNLKT
+809 
-822 GNGFSGEGAT
+822 
-832 LNFNAT
+832 
-838 NRITINQAS
+838 
-847 FDNSDAGAQHSY
+847 
-859 MNFKGSNINVSGSSF
+859 
-874 TDDTNGGFSFSGNN
+874 
-888 NNSAISFNKTKF
+888 
-900 NQGTYNFTNSA
+900 
-911 NLSFNNSNFNQ
+911 
-922 STYNFNSL
+922 
-930 QSTFN
+930 
-935 NSTFNQGTYNFTD
+935 
-948 NTSFNNDTFNQGT
+948 
-961 YNFNTSKVSFS
+961 
-972 GANTL
+972 
-977 NSSSPFASLKG
+977 
-988 SVSFGSGAVFN
+988 
-999 LNQTLNANQTY
+999 
-1010 DILTTNGTIQYGVYQ
+1010 
-1025 SYLWDL
+1025 
-1031 INYKGDKAISH
+1031 
-1042 VEVGNNTYDV
+1042 
-1052 TFDINGQDET
+1052 
-1062 LQETFSNKSITT
+1062 
-1074 QFLGDDLQAKAKAT
+1074 
-1088 YQQDLNNSQS
+1088 
-1098 ALSNATNDN
+1098 
-1107 KIASADTGYTNNQN
+1107 
-1121 TTIKQDAQNLEHT
+1121 
-1134 SQQIAKD
+1134 
-1141 EQALQGDLNK
+1141 
-1151 LKQLANSSFN
+1151 
-1161 EQAFN
+1161 
-1166 QAQSKEQ
+1166 
-1173 QDEQTLQNEEETFS
+1173 
-1187 SEQEGLEKALANA
+1187 
-1200 KPASPTP
+1200 
-1207 TPTPTPT
+1207 
-1214 PSPTPNPTPTKHT
+1214 
-1227 APNKVPPTPPTQNLP
+1227 
-1242 TTNVWNGVYW
+1242 

-1259 QKGVYYIDPNL
+1259 NKGVYYIDPNL
-1270 SGQSGQSANT
+1270 SGQSGQSSNT
-1280 LSTYTANLL
+1280 LSTYTANLF

-1318 IGHGGFGYIIG
+1318 IGHGGFGYITG

-1343 TGEGVSGSDGGGAN
+1343 TGEGVSNSDGGGAN

-1391 YATFDATN
+1391 YAAFDAVN
-1399 NISVTNSSFSDMTWG
+1399 NISVTDSSFSDMTWG
-1414 KFSFNAKNI
+1414 KFSFSAKNI

-1448 SLSFNNS
+1448 SLSFSNS
-1455 RLNGGAVYNLWAN
+1455 RLNGGAIYNLQAN

-1499 TSFTLSSQ
+1499 TNFTLSSQ

-1519 NNANITLGNKSQT
+1519 NNANITLGNKSQA

-1542 NSNLSLDNQSVLNAS
+1542 NSNLSLDNQSVLNANGS
-1557 GASAF
+1557 SAF

-1581 FFNGATLS
+1581 FFNGGTLS
-1589 LNANSKLNASS
+1589 LNANSKLNASN

-1609 NLDDSVLSV
+1609 NLDDSVLSA
-1618 SNASSLNANINFQGA
+1618 NNTSSLNANINFQGA
-1633 SQATFGG
+1633 SQADFGG
-1640 NTTIDAASFNFD
+1640 NTTIDTASFNFD

-1674 PSLSKAL
+1674 PSLTKAL

-1741 QNATYSD
+1741 QNATYSG

-1759 PLNSSQIIQESIK
+1759 PLNSSQIIQESVK

-1778 EVLNNPNSASNT
+1778 EILNNPNSASNT

-1846 YSPFNQPLNSLNIYN
+1846 YSPFNQPLDSLNIYN
-1861 KGFSSGNLKTLLGIL
+1861 KGFSSENLKTLLGIL

-1885 MIETNQLDNI
+1885 MIESNQLDNI
-1895 TSINEV
+1895 TNINEV
-1901 LQLLDR
+1901 LQLLDK

-1921 INHLTDNINQTFSNG
+1921 INHLTDNINQTFNNG
-1936 NLVIGATQDHVTNST
+1936 NLIIGATQDNATNST

-1966 LDSATCS
+1966 LDSTTCS

-1989 YLGYINADFKAKSI
+1989 YLGYINADFKAKSV
-2003 YITGTLGSGNAFES
+2003 YITGTVGSGNAFES
-2017 GGSADITFQSAN
+2017 GGSADVTFQSAN

-2051 QEGIDKIFNQGNL
+2051 QGGIDKIFNQGNL

-2069 QMAMEKIKQ
+2069 QVAMEKIKQ

-2086 ENALIP
+2086 ENALSP
-2092 LSKELPS
+2092 LSKELPA

-2111 QNNLDNLLNNSG
+2111 QNNLDDLLNNSG

-2167 NFIGGYMDA
+2167 NFIGGYIDA

-2183 SVILKDITNP
+2183 SVVLKDITNP

-2207 LLDEFLGQDVVKKLE
+2207 LLNEFLGQDVVKKLE
-2222 SQGLVSNIIN
+2222 SQGLVNNIIN
-2232 NIISQGGLSGIYNQ
+2232 NIISQGGLSGVYNQ

-2360 VSVQKGEICINL
+2360 VSVQKGEICVNL

-2378 KNSSSTNSSVTPTNE
+2378 KNSSPTNSSVTPTNE
-2393 SLSVRANNFTF
+2393 SLSVHANNFTF
-2404 LGVIASNGAIDLSQV
+2404 LGAITSNGAIDLSQV

-2424 IGTLNLNENATLQA
+2424 IGTLNLNKNATLQA
-2438 NNLTIANAFNNA
+2438 NNLTITNAFNNA
-2450 SNSTANINGD
+2450 SNSTANINGN

-2471 NASGLNVMGNFNSY
+2471 NSSGLDVMGNFNSY
-2485 GDLVFNLSHSVSHA
+2485 GNLVFNLSHSVSHA
-2499 IINAQGIATIM
+2499 VINAQGAATIM
-2510 TNYNNPLIQFNTS
+2510 ANNNNPLIQFNTS
-2523 SKETG
+2523 SKEVGT
-2528 AYTLIDSAKA
+2528 YTLIDSAKA

-2563 NINGKHMVMT
+2563 DINGKHMVMT

-2583 VSIKDGGLIVGFK
+2583 VSVKDGGLVVGFK

-2616 SNAPINNLQAPTLKQ
+2616 SNDPINNLQAPTLKQ

-2638 IQGVDSIEQA
+2638 VQSVDSIDQA
-2648 GGTQAINWLNKIFE
+2648 GGSQAINWLNKIFE

-2693 EVIANPNFKNDATN
+2693 EVIANPDFKNDATN

-2812 YSGFHANIT
+2812 YSGFHGNIT

-2864 LSIINQSYRY
+2864 LSIINQSYKY
-2874 NTWTTDAKINYGYDF
+2874 DTWTTDAKINYGYDF

-2908 IGMSGLR
+2908 IGLSGLR

-3027 NITGNIGMR
+3027 NITGNIGIR

>member
-7 GLISKFIS
+7 RLISKFIS

-21 NKISKKIFKLNPIL
+21 NKISKKIFKLNQIL
-35 KREKPLKR
+35 KREKPLKC

-51 KPFNKNKSFLKA
+51 KPFNKSKSFLKA

-74 PHLRASE
+74 SHLRANE
-81 CRYWSWWSGY
+81 CRYWSWSSWNY
-91 HDKIESGSNSPT
+91 QDNIESGPNSPT
-103 HNSYCLFSST
+103 HNSYCLFSSA

-133 FTQKFNN
+133 FTQKFNG
-140 GTLNVGGNIRFGGT
+140 GTLDIGGNIRFGGT
-154 GVNGVNVG
+154 GINGGDVG

-175 NSSRITT
+175 NSSHLIT
-182 GNSLSDGGGATLNF
+182 GNSYADGGGATLNF
-196 NATNRI
+196 NATNNL

-213 AGAQHSYMNFKGSN
+213 AGTQKSYMNFKGSN
-227 INVSGSS
+227 IKVSGSS
-234 FTDDTNGGF
+234 FTDDTDGGF

-251 SAISFNKTKFNQG
+251 SAISFNQTNFNQGAYNFSNSASSSFGNSNFNQGTYHFNSAQSTFENSNFNQG
-264 TYNFTNSANLSFN
+264 TYNFN
-277 NSNFNQSTY
+277 NNA
-286 NFNSLQSTF
+286 
-295 NNSTFNQGTYN
+295 
-306 FTDNTSFNNDT
+306 SFNNDT

-329 VSFSGANTLNSSS
+329 VSFSGINTLNSSS

-363 TLNANQ
+363 TLNNNQ
-369 TYDILTTNGTI
+369 TYDILTTNGAI

-421 ETLQETFSNKSITTQ
+421 ETLQETFNNQSIITQ
-436 FLGDDLQAKAKATYQ
+436 FLGDDLQQQAQKTYQ
-451 QDLNNSQSALSN
+451 EDLTHSQNALNNAAS
-463 ATNDNKIAS
+463 DNKIAS
-472 ADTGYT
+472 NDTSYT
-478 NNQNTTIKQ
+478 QSKNTTIAK
-487 DAQNLEHT
+487 DAQGLENT
-495 SQQIAKD
+495 NQQIAKD
-502 EQALQ
+502 EQALEK
-507 GDLNKL
+507 DLAQI
-513 KQLANSSFNEQAFNQ
+513 KQLANSTTGFNEQAFKNAQKQEQQDEQTLQNDENAFNTEQDSLNKAIQQAQAQQQKQEQQQAQQTYQEDVTNSQTALNNATSDNKIANNDTSYTQSKNPTIAKDAQGLENTNQKIQQDEQALEKDLAQIKQLANSTTGFSEQAFNQ

-538 TLQNEENTFS
+538 TLQNDENAFNT
-548 SEQEGLE
+548 EQEGLE
-555 KALANAKEQQE
+555 QAIANAKP
-566 QQQAQ
+566 
-571 ATYQQDLNNSQSAL
+571 
-585 SNATNDNKIASA
+585 
-597 DTDYTKNQ
+597 
-605 NTAIKQDAQ
+605 
-614 NLENT
+614 T
-619 SQQITQDQ
+619 SPT
-627 KDLEQDLDKLQ
+627 
-638 QLANSKTGF
+638 
-647 NEQAFNQ
+647 
-654 AQSTEQQDE
+654 
-663 QTLQNEEETFSS
+663 
-675 EQEGLEKALANAK
+675 
-688 HTSPTPTKHTAQ
+688 PTPTKHTA
-700 NNPPNKVSPPTQ
+700 PN
-712 NLPTTNVWNG
+712 
-722 VYNFQNQ
+722 
-729 TYSKKGIY
+729 
-737 YIDPNLSGQSGQS
+737 
-750 GNTLSTY
+750 
-757 GYLDWFTLKNKFSV
+757 
-771 NANNGT
+771 
-777 LIIGNNTES
+777 
-786 ANTKGLIWIG
+786 
-796 DDKGLVYYNTGTF
+796 
-809 NAANIYLTSNLKT
+809 
-822 GNGFSGEGAT
+822 
-832 LNFNAT
+832 
-838 NRITINQAS
+838 
-847 FDNSDAGAQHSY
+847 
-859 MNFKGSNINVSGSSF
+859 
-874 TDDTNGGFSFSGNN
+874 
-888 NNSAISFNKTKF
+888 
-900 NQGTYNFTNSA
+900 
-911 NLSFNNSNFNQ
+911 
-922 STYNFNSL
+922 
-930 QSTFN
+930 
-935 NSTFNQGTYNFTD
+935 
-948 NTSFNNDTFNQGT
+948 
-961 YNFNTSKVSFS
+961 
-972 GANTL
+972 
-977 NSSSPFASLKG
+977 
-988 SVSFGSGAVFN
+988 
-999 LNQTLNANQTY
+999 
-1010 DILTTNGTIQYGVYQ
+1010 
-1025 SYLWDL
+1025 
-1031 INYKGDKAISH
+1031 
-1042 VEVGNNTYDV
+1042 
-1052 TFDINGQDET
+1052 
-1062 LQETFSNKSITT
+1062 
-1074 QFLGDDLQAKAKAT
+1074 
-1088 YQQDLNNSQS
+1088 
-1098 ALSNATNDN
+1098 
-1107 KIASADTGYTNNQN
+1107 
-1121 TTIKQDAQNLEHT
+1121 
-1134 SQQIAKD
+1134 
-1141 EQALQGDLNK
+1141 
-1151 LKQLANSSFN
+1151 
-1161 EQAFN
+1161 
-1166 QAQSKEQ
+1166 
-1173 QDEQTLQNEEETFS
+1173 
-1187 SEQEGLEKALANA
+1187 
-1200 KPASPTP
+1200 TP
-1207 TPTPTPT
+1207 
-1214 PSPTPNPTPTKHT
+1214 
-1227 APNKVPPTPPTQNLP
+1227 PNKVPPTPPTQNLP

-1259 QKGVYYIDPNL
+1259 NKGVYYIDPNL
-1270 SGQSGQSANT
+1270 SGQSGQSGNT
-1280 LSTYTANLL
+1280 LSTYTANLF

-1318 IGHGGFGYIIG
+1318 IGHGGFGYITG

-1343 TGEGVSGSDGGGAN
+1343 TGEGVSNSDGGGAN

-1391 YATFDATN
+1391 YAAFDATN

-1414 KFSFNAKNI
+1414 KFSFSAKNI

-1437 GSSVISANAAN
+1437 GSSTISANASN
-1448 SLSFNNS
+1448 SLSFINS
-1455 RLNGGAVYNLWAN
+1455 RLNGGAVYNLQAN
-1468 SLIFNNTQAVFNVL
+1468 SLIFNNTQAVFNVF

-1499 TSFTLSSQ
+1499 TNFTLSSQ

-1519 NNANITLGNKSQT
+1519 NNANITLGNKSQS

-1557 GASAF
+1557 GTSAF

-1581 FFNGATLS
+1581 FFNGGTLS
-1589 LNANSKLNASS
+1589 LNASSKLNASS

-1609 NLDDSVLSV
+1609 NLDDSVLSA
-1618 SNASSLNANINFQGA
+1618 NNTSSLNTNINFQGT
-1633 SQATFGG
+1633 SQADFGG
-1640 NTTIDAASFNFD
+1640 NTTIDTASFNFD

-1674 PSLSKAL
+1674 PSLTKAL
-1681 MSVSGQFVLGNN
+1681 MSVSGQFVLGSN

-1790 IFNIAPELYNYQAS
+1790 IFNIAPELYNYQVS

-1861 KGFSSGNLKTLLGIL
+1861 KGFSSENLKTLLGIL

-1885 MIETNQLDNI
+1885 MIESNQLDNI
-1895 TSINEV
+1895 TNINEV
-1901 LQLLDR
+1901 LQLLDK
-1907 IKITPAQKQALLET
+1907 IKITQTQKQALLET

-1936 NLVIGATQDHVTNST
+1936 NLIIGATQDNVTNST

-1957 GNGYSSPCA
+1957 GNGYSSPCT

-1989 YLGYINADFKAKSI
+1989 YLGYINANFKAKSI
-2003 YITGTLGSGNAFES
+2003 YITGTMGSGNAFES
-2017 GGSADITFQSAN
+2017 GGSANVTFQSAN

-2069 QMAMEKIKQ
+2069 QVAMEKIKQ
-2078 AGGLGNFV
+2078 AGGLGNFI
-2086 ENALIP
+2086 ENALSP
-2092 LSKELPS
+2092 LSKELPA

-2111 QNNLDNLLNNSG
+2111 QNNLDDLLNNSG

-2167 NFIGGYMDA
+2167 NFIGGYIDA

-2183 SVILKDITNP
+2183 SVVLKDITNP

-2207 LLDEFLGQDVVKKLE
+2207 LLNEFLGQDVVEKLE

-2232 NIISQGGLSGIYNQ
+2232 NIISQGGLSGVYNQ

-2331 IFASNGVSNINITTL
+2331 IFASNDVSNINITTL

-2360 VSVQKGEICINL
+2360 VSVQKGEICVNL

-2378 KNSSSTNSSVTPTNE
+2378 KNSSPANSSVTPTNE

-2424 IGTLNLNENATLQA
+2424 IGTLNLNENAALQA
-2438 NNLTIANAFNNA
+2438 NNLTITNAFNNA
-2450 SNSTANINGD
+2450 SNSTANINGN

-2485 GDLVFNLSHSVSHA
+2485 GDLVFNLSHSASHA
-2499 IINAQGIATIM
+2499 IINAQGTATIM
-2510 TNYNNPLIQFNTS
+2510 ANNNNPLIQFNTS

-2528 AYTLIDSAKA
+2528 TYTLIDSAKA
-2538 IYYGYNDQITGG
+2538 IYYGYNNQITGG
-2550 SSLDNYLKLYTLI
+2550 SSLDNYLKLYALI
-2563 NINGKHMVMT
+2563 DINGKHMVMT

-2583 VSIKDGGLIVGFK
+2583 VNVKDGGLVVGFK

-2616 SNAPINNLQAPTLKQ
+2616 SNDPINNLQAPTLKQ

-2638 IQGVDSIEQA
+2638 VQSVDSIDQA
-2648 GGTQAINWLNKIFE
+2648 GGSQAINWLNKIFE

-2676 HSTKDL
+2676 HSAKDL

-2693 EVIANPNFKNDATN
+2693 EVIANPDFKNDATN

-2812 YSGFHANIT
+2812 YSGFHGNIT

-2874 NTWTTDAKINYGYDF
+2874 DTWTTDAKINYGYDF

-2901 IGLAYYY
+2901 VGLAYYY
-2908 IGMSGLR
+2908 IGLSGLR

>member
-7 GLISKFIS
+7 RLISRFVS

-21 NKISKKIFKLNPIL
+21 NKISKKFFTLNRIL

-43 HKKTKSIK
+43 HKKTKSIE

-74 PHLRASE
+74 SHLRANE
-81 CRYWSWWSGY
+81 CRYWSWSSWSY
-91 HDKIESGSNSPT
+91 QDNIESGPNSPT
-103 HNSYCLFSST
+103 HNSYCLFSSA

-140 GTLNVGGNIRFGGT
+140 GTLDIGGNIRFGGT
-154 GVNGVNVG
+154 GINGGDVG

-182 GNSLSDGGGATLNF
+182 GNSYADGGGATLNF
-196 NATNRI
+196 NATNNI

-213 AGAQHSYMNFKGSN
+213 AGTQKSYMNFKGSN
-227 INVSGSS
+227 IKVSGSS
-234 FTDDTNGGF
+234 FTDDTDGGF

-251 SAISFNKTKFNQG
+251 STISFNQTSFNQG
-264 TYNFTNSANLSFN
+264 TYNFSNSATLSFN
-277 NSNFNQSTY
+277 NSNFNQGTY
-286 NFNSLQSTF
+286 HFNSAQSTF
-295 NNSTFNQGTYN
+295 ENSNFNQGTYDFN
-306 FTDNTSFNNDT
+306 DSVSFNNNT
-317 FNQGTYNFNTSK
+317 FNQGAYNFNTSK
-329 VSFSGANTLNSSS
+329 VSFSGINTLNSSS

-354 SGAVFNLNQ
+354 SNAIFNLNQ
-363 TLNANQ
+363 TLNNNQ
-369 TYDILTTNGTI
+369 TYDILTTNGAI

-413 TFDINGQD
+413 TFDIDGQD
-421 ETLQETFSNKSITTQ
+421 ETLQETFNNQSITTQ
-436 FLGDDLQAKAKATYQ
+436 FLGDDLQAQAQQTYQ
-451 QDLNNSQSALSN
+451 EDVAHSQNALNGVTSDNTIASTDTSYTQSKN
-463 ATNDNKIAS
+463 ATILK
-472 ADTGYT
+472 
-478 NNQNTTIKQ
+478 
-487 DAQNLEHT
+487 DAQNLENT
-495 SQQIAKD
+495 NQQIQKD
-502 EQALQ
+502 EQALEK
-507 GDLNKL
+507 DLAQI
-513 KQLANSSFNEQAFNQ
+513 KQLANSTTGFNKQAFTQ
-528 AQSKEQQDEQ
+528 AQKQEQQDEQ
-538 TLQNEENTFS
+538 TLQNDENTFNT
-548 SEQEGLE
+548 EQEGLE
-555 KALANAKEQQE
+555 QAIANAKP
-566 QQQAQ
+566 
-571 ATYQQDLNNSQSAL
+571 
-585 SNATNDNKIASA
+585 
-597 DTDYTKNQ
+597 
-605 NTAIKQDAQ
+605 
-614 NLENT
+614 
-619 SQQITQDQ
+619 
-627 KDLEQDLDKLQ
+627 
-638 QLANSKTGF
+638 ANPTPSPT
-647 NEQAFNQ
+647 
-654 AQSTEQQDE
+654 
-663 QTLQNEEETFSS
+663 
-675 EQEGLEKALANAK
+675 
-688 HTSPTPTKHTAQ
+688 PTPTKHTAP
-700 NNPPNKVSPPTQ
+700 NTPPSQVPPTPTQ
-712 NLPTTNVWNG
+712 NPPAESVWSG
-722 VYNFQNQ
+722 VYWLQNK
-729 TYSKKGIY
+729 TYSKQGIY

-757 GYLDWFTLKNKFSV
+757 TANLLGRSFGV

-777 LIIGNNTES
+777 LIIGNNT
-786 ANTKGLIWIG
+786 K
-796 DDKGLVYYNTGTF
+796 
-809 NAANIYLTSNLKT
+809 
-822 GNGFSGEGAT
+822 
-832 LNFNAT
+832 
-838 NRITINQAS
+838 
-847 FDNSDAGAQHSY
+847 
-859 MNFKGSNINVSGSSF
+859 
-874 TDDTNGGFSFSGNN
+874 
-888 NNSAISFNKTKF
+888 
-900 NQGTYNFTNSA
+900 
-911 NLSFNNSNFNQ
+911 
-922 STYNFNSL
+922 
-930 QSTFN
+930 
-935 NSTFNQGTYNFTD
+935 
-948 NTSFNNDTFNQGT
+948 
-961 YNFNTSKVSFS
+961 
-972 GANTL
+972 
-977 NSSSPFASLKG
+977 
-988 SVSFGSGAVFN
+988 
-999 LNQTLNANQTY
+999 
-1010 DILTTNGTIQYGVYQ
+1010 
-1025 SYLWDL
+1025 
-1031 INYKGDKAISH
+1031 
-1042 VEVGNNTYDV
+1042 
-1052 TFDINGQDET
+1052 
-1062 LQETFSNKSITT
+1062 
-1074 QFLGDDLQAKAKAT
+1074 
-1088 YQQDLNNSQS
+1088 
-1098 ALSNATNDN
+1098 
-1107 KIASADTGYTNNQN
+1107 
-1121 TTIKQDAQNLEHT
+1121 
-1134 SQQIAKD
+1134 
-1141 EQALQGDLNK
+1141 
-1151 LKQLANSSFN
+1151 
-1161 EQAFN
+1161 
-1166 QAQSKEQ
+1166 
-1173 QDEQTLQNEEETFS
+1173 
-1187 SEQEGLEKALANA
+1187 
-1200 KPASPTP
+1200 
-1207 TPTPTPT
+1207 
-1214 PSPTPNPTPTKHT
+1214 
-1227 APNKVPPTPPTQNLP
+1227 
-1242 TTNVWNGVYW
+1242 
-1252 LQNQTYS
+1252 
-1259 QKGVYYIDPNL
+1259 
-1270 SGQSGQSANT
+1270 
-1280 LSTYTANLL
+1280 
-1289 GRSFGVNIQNGTLI
+1289 
-1303 IGNNTESVNDNGLIW
+1303 SVNDNGLIW
-1318 IGHGGFGYIIG
+1318 IGHGGFGYITG
-1329 TFNAANIYLTNNFK
+1329 TFSAANIYLTNNFK
-1343 TGEGVSGSDGGGAN
+1343 TGEGVSNSDGGGAN

-1369 GLNYNDAETVTKMI
+1369 GLNYNNAETVTKMI

-1391 YATFDATN
+1391 YAAFDALN

-1414 KFSFNAKNI
+1414 KFSFSAENI

-1437 GSSVISANAAN
+1437 GSSTISANASN
-1448 SLSFNNS
+1448 SLSFTDS
-1455 RLNGGAVYNLWAN
+1455 RLNGGAIYNLQAN

-1519 NNANITLGNKSQT
+1519 NNANITLGNKSQA

-1542 NSNLSLDNQSVLNAS
+1542 NSNLSLDNQSVLNAN

-1581 FFNGATLS
+1581 FFNGGTLS
-1589 LNANSKLNASS
+1589 LNASSKLNASS

-1609 NLDDSVLSV
+1609 NLDDSVLSA
-1618 SNASSLNANINFQGA
+1618 NNTSSLNANINFQGA
-1633 SQATFGG
+1633 SQADFGG
-1640 NTTIDAASFNFD
+1640 NTTIDTASFNFD
-1652 SASSLSFN
+1652 SASSLNFN

-1674 PSLSKAL
+1674 PSLTKAL

-1832 FTPKGSQTPQTPGT
+1832 FTPKGSRTPQTPGT

-1861 KGFSSGNLKTLLGIL
+1861 KGFSSENLKTLLGIL

-1885 MIETNQLDNI
+1885 MIESNQLDNI
-1895 TSINEV
+1895 TNINEV
-1901 LQLLDR
+1901 LQLLDK
-1907 IKITPAQKQALLET
+1907 IKITQAQKQALLDT
-1921 INHLTDNINQTFSNG
+1921 INHLTDNINQTFNNG
-1936 NLVIGATQDHVTNST
+1936 NLVIGATQDNVTNST

-2003 YITGTLGSGNAFES
+2003 YITGTIGSGNAFES
-2017 GGSADITFQSAN
+2017 GGSADVTFQSAN

-2078 AGGLGNFV
+2078 AGGLGNFI
-2086 ENALIP
+2086 ENALSP
-2092 LSKELPS
+2092 LSKELPA
-2099 SLQNETLGQLIG
+2099 SLQDETLGQLIG
-2111 QNNLDNLLNNSG
+2111 QNNLDDLLNNSG
-2123 VMNAIQ
+2123 VMNEIQ
-2129 NIISKKLSIFGNFV
+2129 NIISQKLSIFGNFV

-2167 NFIGGYMDA
+2167 NFIGGYIDA

-2207 LLDEFLGQDVVKKLE
+2207 LLNEFLGQDVVKKLE

-2232 NIISQGGLSGIYNQ
+2232 NIISQGGLSGVYNQ

-2360 VSVQKGEICINL
+2360 VSVQKGEICVNL

-2378 KNSSSTNSSVTPTNE
+2378 KNSSPANSSVTPTNE
-2393 SLSVRANNFTF
+2393 SLSVHANNFTF
-2404 LGVIASNGAIDLSQV
+2404 LGAIASNGAIDLSQV
-2419 KNNSV
+2419 TNNSV

-2438 NNLTIANAFNNA
+2438 NNLTITNAFDNA
-2450 SNSTANINGD
+2450 SNSTANINGN

-2499 IINAQGIATIM
+2499 IINTQGTATIM
-2510 TNYNNPLIQFNTS
+2510 ANNNPLIQFNAS
-2523 SKETG
+2523 SKEVGT
-2528 AYTLIDSAKA
+2528 YTLIDSAKA
-2538 IYYGYNDQITGG
+2538 IYYGYNNQITGG
-2550 SSLDNYLKLYTLI
+2550 SSLDNYLKLYALI
-2563 NINGKHMVMT
+2563 DINGKHMVMT

-2583 VSIKDGGLIVGFK
+2583 VSVKDGGLVVGFK

-2616 SNAPINNLQAPTLKQ
+2616 SNDPINNLQAPTLKQ

-2638 IQGVDSIEQA
+2638 VQSVDSIDQA
-2648 GGTQAINWLNKIFE
+2648 GGNQAINWLNKIFE

-2727 STFASADFHERLEA
+2727 STFARSDFLERLEA

-2782 NGGTGTLYGINV
+2782 SGGTGTLYGINI

-2821 QSGSSNVNMGVYSRA
+2821 QSGSSNVNVGVYSRA

-2874 NTWTTDAKINYGYDF
+2874 DTWTTDAKINYGYDF

-2901 IGLAYYY
+2901 VGLAYYY
-2908 IGMSGLR
+2908 IGLSGLR

>member
-7 GLISKFIS
+7 GLISKFVL

-21 NKISKKIFKLNPIL
+21 NKISKKIFKLNLIL

-43 HKKTKSIK
+43 HKKTKSVK

-74 PHLRASE
+74 SHLRASE
-81 CRYWSWWSGY
+81 CRYWSWSSWSY
-91 HDKIESGSNSPT
+91 HDNIESGSNSPT
-103 HNSYCLFSST
+103 HNSYCLFNSA

-127 SAGGAS
+127 SPGGAS

-154 GVNGVNVG
+154 GVNGGDVG

-182 GNSLSDGGGATLNF
+182 GNSFSTGGGATLNF
-196 NATNRI
+196 NATNHI

-207 SFDNSD
+207 NFDNSD
-213 AGAQHSYMNFKGSN
+213 AGTQHSYMNFSGSN
-227 INVSGSS
+227 INVSDSS

-243 SFSGNNNN
+243 SFSANGTN
-251 SAISFNKTKFNQG
+251 SNLSFDKTNFNQG
-264 TYNFTNSANLSFN
+264 TYKFTNSANLSFN
-277 NSNFNQSTY
+277 NSA
-286 NFNSLQSTF
+286 
-295 NNSTFNQGTYN
+295 FNQGTYS
-306 FTDNTSFNNDT
+306 FTDNASFNNDT

-354 SGAVFNLNQ
+354 SGAIFNLNQ
-363 TLNANQ
+363 TLNINQ
-369 TYDILTTNGTI
+369 TYDILTTNKTI

-401 SHVEVGN
+401 SHVEVGS

-421 ETLQETFSNKSITTQ
+421 ETLQETFNKQAITTQ

-451 QDLNNSQSALSN
+451 QDLSNSQTALNN
-463 ATNDNKIAS
+463 ATSDNKIAS
-472 ADTGYT
+472 SDTGYT
-478 NNQNTTIKQ
+478 NNQNTTIKK
-487 DAQNLEHT
+487 DAQ
-495 SQQIAKD
+495 S
-502 EQALQ
+502 
-507 GDLNKL
+507 
-513 KQLANSSFNEQAFNQ
+513 
-528 AQSKEQQDEQ
+528 
-538 TLQNEENTFS
+538 
-548 SEQEGLE
+548 
-555 KALANAKEQQE
+555 
-566 QQQAQ
+566 
-571 ATYQQDLNNSQSAL
+571 
-585 SNATNDNKIASA
+585 
-597 DTDYTKNQ
+597 
-605 NTAIKQDAQ
+605 
-614 NLENT
+614 LENT
-619 SQQITQDQ
+619 SQQIAQDQ

-638 QLANSKTGF
+638 QLANAPTGF
-647 NEQAFNQ
+647 NQQAFKN
-654 AQSTEQQDE
+654 AQSTEQQDL
-663 QTLQNEEETFSS
+663 QTLQENENTFNS
-675 EQEGLEKALANAK
+675 EQEGLEKAIANAK
-688 HTSPTPTKHTAQ
+688 PASPTPSPTPTPTKHTVP
-700 NNPPNKVSPPTQ
+700 NTPPNKVPPTPPTQ
-712 NLPTTNVWNG
+712 NLPTTNVWSG
-722 VYNFQNQ
+722 VYWFQNQ
-729 TYSKKGIY
+729 TYSKQGVY

-757 GYLDWFTLKNKFSV
+757 
-771 NANNGT
+771 
-777 LIIGNNTES
+777 
-786 ANTKGLIWIG
+786 
-796 DDKGLVYYNTGTF
+796 
-809 NAANIYLTSNLKT
+809 
-822 GNGFSGEGAT
+822 
-832 LNFNAT
+832 
-838 NRITINQAS
+838 
-847 FDNSDAGAQHSY
+847 
-859 MNFKGSNINVSGSSF
+859 
-874 TDDTNGGFSFSGNN
+874 
-888 NNSAISFNKTKF
+888 
-900 NQGTYNFTNSA
+900 
-911 NLSFNNSNFNQ
+911 
-922 STYNFNSL
+922 
-930 QSTFN
+930 
-935 NSTFNQGTYNFTD
+935 
-948 NTSFNNDTFNQGT
+948 
-961 YNFNTSKVSFS
+961 
-972 GANTL
+972 
-977 NSSSPFASLKG
+977 
-988 SVSFGSGAVFN
+988 
-999 LNQTLNANQTY
+999 
-1010 DILTTNGTIQYGVYQ
+1010 
-1025 SYLWDL
+1025 
-1031 INYKGDKAISH
+1031 
-1042 VEVGNNTYDV
+1042 
-1052 TFDINGQDET
+1052 
-1062 LQETFSNKSITT
+1062 
-1074 QFLGDDLQAKAKAT
+1074 
-1088 YQQDLNNSQS
+1088 
-1098 ALSNATNDN
+1098 
-1107 KIASADTGYTNNQN
+1107 
-1121 TTIKQDAQNLEHT
+1121 
-1134 SQQIAKD
+1134 
-1141 EQALQGDLNK
+1141 
-1151 LKQLANSSFN
+1151 
-1161 EQAFN
+1161 
-1166 QAQSKEQ
+1166 
-1173 QDEQTLQNEEETFS
+1173 
-1187 SEQEGLEKALANA
+1187 
-1200 KPASPTP
+1200 
-1207 TPTPTPT
+1207 
-1214 PSPTPNPTPTKHT
+1214 
-1227 APNKVPPTPPTQNLP
+1227 
-1242 TTNVWNGVYW
+1242 
-1252 LQNQTYS
+1252 
-1259 QKGVYYIDPNL
+1259 
-1270 SGQSGQSANT
+1270 
-1280 LSTYTANLL
+1280 TANLL
-1289 GRSFGVNIQNGTLI
+1289 GRSFGVNVQNGTLI

-1318 IGHGGFGYIIG
+1318 IGHGGFGYITG
-1329 TFNAANIYLTNNFK
+1329 TFNATNIYLTNNFK

-1391 YATFDATN
+1391 YAAFDATN

-1414 KFSFNAKNI
+1414 KFSFSAKNI

-1437 GSSVISANAAN
+1437 GSSVISANATN

-1519 NNANITLGNKSQT
+1519 NNANITLGNKSQA

-1542 NSNLSLDNQSVLNAS
+1542 NSNLSLDNQSVLNAN
-1557 GASAF
+1557 GASVF

-1581 FFNGATLS
+1581 FFNGGILS
-1589 LNANSKLNASS
+1589 LNANSKLNASN

-1609 NLDDSVLSV
+1609 NLDDSVLSA
-1618 SNASSLNANINFQGA
+1618 SNASSLNANINFQGT
-1633 SQATFGG
+1633 SQADFGG

-1652 SASSLSFN
+1652 STSSLSFN
-1660 NLTANGALNFNGYA
+1660 NLTANGALNFDGYA

-1726 GANGYEKILFYGMKI
+1726 GTNGYEKILFYGMKI
-1741 QNATYSD
+1741 QNATYSG

-1885 MIETNQLDNI
+1885 MIESNQLDNI

-1901 LQLLDR
+1901 LQLLDE

-1936 NLVIGATQDHVTNST
+1936 NLVIGATQDNATNST

-2003 YITGTLGSGNAFES
+2003 YITGTLGSANAFES
-2017 GGSADITFQSAN
+2017 GGSADVTFQSAN

-2069 QMAMEKIKQ
+2069 QVAMEKIKQ

-2086 ENALIP
+2086 ENALSP
-2092 LSKELPS
+2092 LSKKLPA

-2123 VMNAIQ
+2123 VMNEIQ
-2129 NIISKKLSIFGNFV
+2129 DIISKKLSIFGNFV

-2207 LLDEFLGQDVVKKLE
+2207 LLNEFLGQDVVKKLE
-2222 SQGLVSNIIN
+2222 NQGLVSNIIN
-2232 NIISQGGLSGIYNQ
+2232 NIISQGGLSGVYNQ
-2246 GLGSVLPPSL
+2246 GLGSVLPLSL

-2378 KNSSSTNSSVTPTNE
+2378 KNSSSTNSSVTPTDE

-2404 LGVIASNGAIDLSQV
+2404 LGTIASNGAIDLSQV

-2438 NNLTIANAFNNA
+2438 NNLTITNAFNNA
-2450 SNSTANINGD
+2450 SNSTANINGN

-2485 GDLVFNLSHSVSHA
+2485 GDLVFNLSHSASHA
-2499 IINAQGIATIM
+2499 IISAQGTATIM
-2510 TNYNNPLIQFNTS
+2510 ANNNNPLIQFNTS

-2550 SSLDNYLKLYTLI
+2550 NSLADYLKLYTLI
-2563 NINGKHMVMT
+2563 DINGKRMVMSN
-2573 DNGLTYNGQA
+2573 NGLTYNGQA
-2583 VSIKDGGLIVGFK
+2583 VNIKDGGLIVGFK

-2616 SNAPINNLQAPTLKQ
+2616 SNDPINNLQAPTLKQ

-2638 IQGVDSIEQA
+2638 AQGVDSIEQA
-2648 GGTQAINWLNKIFE
+2648 GGAQAINWLNKIFE

-2693 EVIANPNFKNDATN
+2693 EVIANPDFKNDATN

-2727 STFASADFHERLEA
+2727 STFASTDFHERLEA

-2782 NGGTGTLYGINV
+2782 NGGTGTLYGINI

-2812 YSGFHANIT
+2812 YSGFYANIT

-2864 LSIINQSYRY
+2864 LSIINQSYKY
-2874 NTWTTDAKINYGYDF
+2874 DTWTTDAKINYGYDF

-2908 IGMSGLR
+2908 IGLSGLR

-2992 NTFASIITGGEI
+2992 NTFASVITGGEI

>member
-7 GLISKFIS
+7 GLISKFIL

-21 NKISKKIFKLNPIL
+21 NKISKKIFKLNLIL
-35 KREKPLKR
+35 KREKPLS
-43 HKKTKSIK
+43 HKKTKSVK
-51 KPFNKNKSFLKA
+51 KPFNKNRSFLKA

-74 PHLRASE
+74 SHLRASE
-81 CRYWSWWSGY
+81 CRYWSWSSWSY
-91 HDKIESGSNSPT
+91 HDNIESGSNSPT
-103 HNSYCLFSST
+103 HNSYCLFNSA

-127 SAGGAS
+127 SPGGAS

-140 GTLNVGGNIRFGGT
+140 GTLDVGGNIRFGGT
-154 GVNGVNVG
+154 GVNGGNLG

-182 GNSLSDGGGATLNF
+182 GNSFSTGGGATLNF
-196 NATNRI
+196 NATNHI
-202 TINQA
+202 TIDQA
-207 SFDNSD
+207 SFDNGD
-213 AGAQHSYMNFKGSN
+213 AGTQHSYMNFSGSN
-227 INVSGSS
+227 INVSDSS

-243 SFSGNNNN
+243 SFSTNGTNSNLSFNQTNFNQGTYKFTNSANLNFNN
-251 SAISFNKTKFNQG
+251 SAFNQG
-264 TYNFTNSANLSFN
+264 TYNFNSAQSVFE
-277 NSNFNQSTY
+277 NSN
-286 NFNSLQSTF
+286 
-295 NNSTFNQGTYN
+295 FNQGTYN

-317 FNQGTYNFNTSK
+317 FNQGTYSFNASK

-354 SGAVFNLNQ
+354 SGAIFNLNQ
-363 TLNANQ
+363 TLNSNQ
-369 TYDILTTNGTI
+369 TYNILTTNGTI

-401 SHVEVGN
+401 SHVEVGS

-421 ETLQETFSNKSITTQ
+421 ETLQETFNNQSITTQ
-436 FLGDDLQAKAKATYQ
+436 FLGDDLQAKAQATYQ
-451 QDLNNSQSALSN
+451 QDLSNSQSALNN
-463 ATNDNKIAS
+463 ATSDNKIAS
-472 ADTGYT
+472 SDTGYT
-478 NNQNTTIKQ
+478 NNQNTTIKK
-487 DAQNLEHT
+487 DAQ
-495 SQQIAKD
+495 S
-502 EQALQ
+502 
-507 GDLNKL
+507 
-513 KQLANSSFNEQAFNQ
+513 
-528 AQSKEQQDEQ
+528 
-538 TLQNEENTFS
+538 
-548 SEQEGLE
+548 
-555 KALANAKEQQE
+555 
-566 QQQAQ
+566 
-571 ATYQQDLNNSQSAL
+571 
-585 SNATNDNKIASA
+585 
-597 DTDYTKNQ
+597 
-605 NTAIKQDAQ
+605 
-614 NLENT
+614 LENT
-619 SQQITQDQ
+619 SQQITQD
-627 KDLEQDLDKLQ
+627 EQALKGDLDKLQ
-638 QLANSKTGF
+638 QLANSTTGF
-647 NEQAFNQ
+647 NQQAFNQ
-654 AQSTEQQDE
+654 AQSTEQQDL
-663 QTLQNEEETFSS
+663 QTLQESENTFSS
-675 EQEGLEKALANAK
+675 EQERLKKAIANAK
-688 HTSPTPTKHTAQ
+688 PTSPTPSPTPTPTKHTAP
-700 NNPPNKVSPPTQ
+700 NTPPNKVPPTPPTQ
-712 NLPTTNVWNG
+712 NLPATNVWNG
-722 VYNFQNQ
+722 VYNLQNQ
-729 TYSKKGIY
+729 TYSKQGIY

-750 GNTLSTY
+750 G
-757 GYLDWFTLKNKFSV
+757 
-771 NANNGT
+771 
-777 LIIGNNTES
+777 
-786 ANTKGLIWIG
+786 
-796 DDKGLVYYNTGTF
+796 
-809 NAANIYLTSNLKT
+809 
-822 GNGFSGEGAT
+822 
-832 LNFNAT
+832 
-838 NRITINQAS
+838 
-847 FDNSDAGAQHSY
+847 
-859 MNFKGSNINVSGSSF
+859 
-874 TDDTNGGFSFSGNN
+874 
-888 NNSAISFNKTKF
+888 
-900 NQGTYNFTNSA
+900 
-911 NLSFNNSNFNQ
+911 
-922 STYNFNSL
+922 
-930 QSTFN
+930 
-935 NSTFNQGTYNFTD
+935 
-948 NTSFNNDTFNQGT
+948 
-961 YNFNTSKVSFS
+961 
-972 GANTL
+972 
-977 NSSSPFASLKG
+977 
-988 SVSFGSGAVFN
+988 
-999 LNQTLNANQTY
+999 
-1010 DILTTNGTIQYGVYQ
+1010 
-1025 SYLWDL
+1025 
-1031 INYKGDKAISH
+1031 
-1042 VEVGNNTYDV
+1042 
-1052 TFDINGQDET
+1052 
-1062 LQETFSNKSITT
+1062 
-1074 QFLGDDLQAKAKAT
+1074 
-1088 YQQDLNNSQS
+1088 
-1098 ALSNATNDN
+1098 
-1107 KIASADTGYTNNQN
+1107 
-1121 TTIKQDAQNLEHT
+1121 
-1134 SQQIAKD
+1134 
-1141 EQALQGDLNK
+1141 
-1151 LKQLANSSFN
+1151 
-1161 EQAFN
+1161 
-1166 QAQSKEQ
+1166 
-1173 QDEQTLQNEEETFS
+1173 
-1187 SEQEGLEKALANA
+1187 
-1200 KPASPTP
+1200 
-1207 TPTPTPT
+1207 
-1214 PSPTPNPTPTKHT
+1214 
-1227 APNKVPPTPPTQNLP
+1227 
-1242 TTNVWNGVYW
+1242 
-1252 LQNQTYS
+1252 
-1259 QKGVYYIDPNL
+1259 
-1270 SGQSGQSANT
+1270 NT

-1318 IGHGGFGYIIG
+1318 IGHGGFGYIMG

-1391 YATFDATN
+1391 YAAFDATN

-1437 GSSVISANAAN
+1437 GSSAISVDAAN

-1455 RLNGGAVYNLWAN
+1455 RLNGGAVYNLQAN

-1499 TSFTLSSQ
+1499 TSFTFSSQ

-1519 NNANITLGNKSQT
+1519 DNANITLGNKSQAT
-1532 AFKNSLTLDN
+1532 FKNSLTLDN
-1542 NSNLSLDNQSVLNAS
+1542 NSNLSLDNQSVLNAN
-1557 GASAF
+1557 GTSAF

-1581 FFNGATLS
+1581 FFNGGILS

-1609 NLDDSVLSV
+1609 NLDDSVLSA
-1618 SNASSLNANINFQGA
+1618 SNTSSLNANINFQGA
-1633 SQATFGG
+1633 SQANFGG
-1640 NTTIDAASFNFD
+1640 NTTIDTASFNFD

-1674 PSLSKAL
+1674 PSLTKVL

-1741 QNATYSD
+1741 QNATYSG

-1876 SQNSATLKE
+1876 SQNSTTLKE
-1885 MIETNQLDNI
+1885 MIESNQLDNI

-1901 LQLLDR
+1901 LQLLDE

-1936 NLVIGATQDHVTNST
+1936 NLVIGATQDNVTNST

-2003 YITGTLGSGNAFES
+2003 YITGTLGSANAFES
-2017 GGSADITFQSAN
+2017 GGSADVTFQSAN

-2034 KANIEAQATDNI
+2034 NANIEAQATDNI

-2086 ENALIP
+2086 ENALSP
-2092 LSKELPS
+2092 LSKELPT

-2123 VMNAIQ
+2123 VMNEIQ

-2167 NFIGGYMDA
+2167 NFIGGYIDA

-2207 LLDEFLGQDVVKKLE
+2207 LLNEFLGQDVVKKLE
-2222 SQGLVSNIIN
+2222 GQGLVSNIIN
-2232 NIISQGGLSGIYNQ
+2232 NIISQGGLSGVYNQ
-2246 GLGSVLPPSL
+2246 GLGSVLPSSL

-2404 LGVIASNGAIDLSQV
+2404 LGAIASNGAIDLSQV

-2438 NNLTIANAFNNA
+2438 NNLTITNAFNNA
-2450 SNSTANINGD
+2450 SNSTANINGN

-2485 GDLVFNLSHSVSHA
+2485 GDLVFNLSHSASHA
-2499 IINAQGIATIM
+2499 IINAQGNATIM
-2510 TNYNNPLIQFNTS
+2510 ANNNNPLIQFNTS
-2523 SKETG
+2523 SKEVGT
-2528 AYTLIDSAKA
+2528 YTLIDSAKA

-2550 SSLDNYLKLYTLI
+2550 SSLDNYLKLYALI
-2563 NINGKHMVMT
+2563 DINGKHMVMT

-2583 VSIKDGGLIVGFK
+2583 VNIKDGGLIVGFK

-2616 SNAPINNLQAPTLKQ
+2616 SNDPINNLQAPTLKQ

-2638 IQGVDSIEQA
+2638 VQGVDSIEQA

-2693 EVIANPNFKNDATN
+2693 EVIANPDFKNDATN

-2727 STFASADFHERLEA
+2727 STFASTDFHERLEA

-2782 NGGTGTLYGINV
+2782 NGGTGTLYGINI

-2864 LSIINQSYRY
+2864 LSIINQSYKY
-2874 NTWTTDAKINYGYDF
+2874 DTWTTDAKINYGYDF

-2908 IGMSGLR
+2908 IGLSGLR

>member
-1 MAFKKA
+1 MAFKKVR
-7 GLISKFIS
+7 LISKLIS

-21 NKISKKIFKLNPIL
+21 NKISKKIFKLNQIL
-35 KREKPLKR
+35 KREKPLKC

-51 KPFNKNKSFLKA
+51 KPFNQSKSFLKA

-74 PHLRASE
+74 SHLRASE

-103 HNSYCLFSST
+103 HNSYCLFSSA

-133 FTQKFNN
+133 FTQKFNG

-154 GVNGVNVG
+154 GINGGDVG

-175 NSSRITT
+175 NSSRLTT
-182 GNSLSDGGGATLNF
+182 GNSYADGGGATLNF
-196 NATNRI
+196 NAASNI

-213 AGAQHSYMNFKGSN
+213 AGTQHSYMNFKGSN

-234 FTDDTNGGF
+234 FTDDTDGGF
-243 SFSGNNNN
+243 SFSGNSNN
-251 SAISFNKTKFNQG
+251 SAISFNQTNFNQG
-264 TYNFTNSANLSFN
+264 TYNFSNSTTLSFN
-277 NSNFNQSTY
+277 HSA
-286 NFNSLQSTF
+286 
-295 NNSTFNQGTYN
+295 FNQGTYH
-306 FTDNTSFNNDT
+306 FTDNASFDNDT

-329 VSFSGANTLNSSS
+329 VSFSGDNTLNSSS

-354 SGAVFNLNQ
+354 SGAIFNLNQ

-393 NYKGDKAI
+393 NYKGDKAM
-401 SHVEVGN
+401 SHVGVGN

-421 ETLQETFSNKSITTQ
+421 ETLQETFNNQSIITQ
-436 FLGDDLQAKAKATYQ
+436 FLGDDLQAKAQKTYQ
-451 QDLNNSQSALSN
+451 QDLSNSQSALNN
-463 ATNDNKIAS
+463 ATSDNKIAS
-472 ADTGYT
+472 SDTGYT
-478 NNQNTTIKQ
+478 KSSNPTINK
-487 DAQNLEHT
+487 DAQNLEST

-502 EQALQ
+502 EQTLQ
-507 GDLNKL
+507 GDLNNL
-513 KQLANSSFNEQAFNQ
+513 KQLANATTGFNQQAFNQ
-528 AQSKEQQDEQ
+528 AQGKEQQDEQ
-538 TLQNEENTFS
+538 ALQNEEKTFNA
-548 SEQEGLE
+548 EQEGLD
-555 KALANAKEQQE
+555 KAIANDKP
-566 QQQAQ
+566 
-571 ATYQQDLNNSQSAL
+571 
-585 SNATNDNKIASA
+585 
-597 DTDYTKNQ
+597 
-605 NTAIKQDAQ
+605 
-614 NLENT
+614 T
-619 SQQITQDQ
+619 SPTP
-627 KDLEQDLDKLQ
+627 
-638 QLANSKTGF
+638 SPT
-647 NEQAFNQ
+647 
-654 AQSTEQQDE
+654 
-663 QTLQNEEETFSS
+663 
-675 EQEGLEKALANAK
+675 
-688 HTSPTPTKHTAQ
+688 PTPTKHTAP
-700 NNPPNKVSPPTQ
+700 NTPPNKVPPTPPTQ
-712 NLPTTNVWNG
+712 NLPTTNVWSG
-722 VYNFQNQ
+722 VYWLQNQ
-729 TYSKKGIY
+729 TYSQKGIY

-757 GYLDWFTLKNKFSV
+757 
-771 NANNGT
+771 
-777 LIIGNNTES
+777 
-786 ANTKGLIWIG
+786 
-796 DDKGLVYYNTGTF
+796 
-809 NAANIYLTSNLKT
+809 
-822 GNGFSGEGAT
+822 
-832 LNFNAT
+832 
-838 NRITINQAS
+838 
-847 FDNSDAGAQHSY
+847 
-859 MNFKGSNINVSGSSF
+859 
-874 TDDTNGGFSFSGNN
+874 
-888 NNSAISFNKTKF
+888 
-900 NQGTYNFTNSA
+900 
-911 NLSFNNSNFNQ
+911 
-922 STYNFNSL
+922 
-930 QSTFN
+930 
-935 NSTFNQGTYNFTD
+935 
-948 NTSFNNDTFNQGT
+948 
-961 YNFNTSKVSFS
+961 
-972 GANTL
+972 
-977 NSSSPFASLKG
+977 
-988 SVSFGSGAVFN
+988 
-999 LNQTLNANQTY
+999 
-1010 DILTTNGTIQYGVYQ
+1010 
-1025 SYLWDL
+1025 
-1031 INYKGDKAISH
+1031 
-1042 VEVGNNTYDV
+1042 
-1052 TFDINGQDET
+1052 
-1062 LQETFSNKSITT
+1062 
-1074 QFLGDDLQAKAKAT
+1074 
-1088 YQQDLNNSQS
+1088 
-1098 ALSNATNDN
+1098 
-1107 KIASADTGYTNNQN
+1107 
-1121 TTIKQDAQNLEHT
+1121 
-1134 SQQIAKD
+1134 
-1141 EQALQGDLNK
+1141 
-1151 LKQLANSSFN
+1151 
-1161 EQAFN
+1161 
-1166 QAQSKEQ
+1166 
-1173 QDEQTLQNEEETFS
+1173 
-1187 SEQEGLEKALANA
+1187 
-1200 KPASPTP
+1200 
-1207 TPTPTPT
+1207 
-1214 PSPTPNPTPTKHT
+1214 
-1227 APNKVPPTPPTQNLP
+1227 
-1242 TTNVWNGVYW
+1242 
-1252 LQNQTYS
+1252 
-1259 QKGVYYIDPNL
+1259 
-1270 SGQSGQSANT
+1270 
-1280 LSTYTANLL
+1280 TANLL
-1289 GRSFGVNIQNGTLI
+1289 GRSFSMNANNGTLI

-1391 YATFDATN
+1391 YAAFDATN
-1399 NISVTNSSFSDMTWG
+1399 NISVTDSSFSDMTWG
-1414 KFSFNAKNI
+1414 KFSFSAKNI

-1455 RLNGGAVYNLWAN
+1455 RLNGGAIYNLWAN

-1519 NNANITLGNKSQT
+1519 NNANITLGDKSQA

-1542 NSNLSLDNQSVLNAS
+1542 NSNLSLDNQSVLNANGS
-1557 GASAF
+1557 SAF

-1581 FFNGATLS
+1581 FFNGGTLS

-1609 NLDDSVLSV
+1609 NLDDSVLSA
-1618 SNASSLNANINFQGA
+1618 SNTSSLNANINFQGA
-1633 SQATFGG
+1633 SQANFGG
-1640 NTTIDAASFNFD
+1640 NTTIDTASFNFD
-1652 SASSLSFN
+1652 STSSLSFN

-1674 PSLSKAL
+1674 PSLTKAL

-1741 QNATYSD
+1741 QNATYSG

-1759 PLNSSQIIQESIK
+1759 PLNSSQIIQESVK

-1804 KQNPTGYSYDYSDN
+1804 KQNPTGYSYDYSDS

-1832 FTPKGSQTPQTPGT
+1832 FTPKGSQTPQAPGT

-1861 KGFSSGNLKTLLGIL
+1861 KSFSSENLKTLLGIL

-1885 MIETNQLDNI
+1885 MIESNQLDNI

-1907 IKITPAQKQALLET
+1907 IKITQVQKQALLET
-1921 INHLTDNINQTFSNG
+1921 INHLTDNINQTFNNG
-1936 NLVIGATQDHVTNST
+1936 NLIIGATQDNVTNST

-1957 GNGYSSPCA
+1957 GNGYSSPCV

-1989 YLGYINADFKAKSI
+1989 YLGYINADFKAKSV
-2003 YITGTLGSGNAFES
+2003 YITGTLGSANAFES
-2017 GGSADITFQSAN
+2017 GGSADVTFQSAN
-2029 NLVLN
+2029 NLVLD

-2069 QMAMEKIKQ
+2069 QVAMEKIKQ
-2078 AGGLGNFV
+2078 AGGLGNFI
-2086 ENALIP
+2086 ENALSP

-2123 VMNAIQ
+2123 VMNEIQ

-2167 NFIGGYMDA
+2167 NFIGGYIDA

-2183 SVILKDITNP
+2183 SVVLKDITNP

-2207 LLDEFLGQDVVKKLE
+2207 LLNEFLGQDVVKKLE

-2232 NIISQGGLSGIYNQ
+2232 NIISQGGLSGVYNQ

-2360 VSVQKGEICINL
+2360 VSVQKGEICVNL

-2404 LGVIASNGAIDLSQV
+2404 LGTIASNGAIDLSQV

-2438 NNLTIANAFNNA
+2438 NNLTITNAFNNA

-2499 IINAQGIATIM
+2499 IINAQGAATIM
-2510 TNYNNPLIQFNTS
+2510 ANNNNPLIQFNTS
-2523 SKETG
+2523 SKEAG

-2563 NINGKHMVMT
+2563 DINGKRMVMAG
-2573 DNGLTYNGQA
+2573 NGLTYNDQA
-2583 VSIKDGGLIVGFK
+2583 VNIKDGGLVVGFK

-2616 SNAPINNLQAPTLKQ
+2616 SNDPINNPQAPTLKQ

-2638 IQGVDSIEQA
+2638 VQSVDSIDQA
-2648 GGTQAINWLNKIFE
+2648 GGNQAINWLNKIFE

-2727 STFASADFHERLEA
+2727 STFVSADFHERLEA

-2864 LSIINQSYRY
+2864 LSIINQSYKY

-2908 IGMSGLR
+2908 IGLSGLR

>member
-7 GLISKFIS
+7 RLISRFIS

-21 NKISKKIFKLNPIL
+21 NKISKKIFKLNQIL
-35 KREKPLKR
+35 KCEKPLKR

-74 PHLRASE
+74 SHLGASE
-81 CRYWSWWSGY
+81 CRYWSWSSWSY
-91 HDKIESGSNSPT
+91 QDNIESGPNSPT

-133 FTQKFNN
+133 FTQKFNG
-140 GTLNVGGNIRFGGT
+140 GTLDIGGNIRFGGT
-154 GVNGVNVG
+154 GINGGDVG

-169 AQTINF
+169 AQTMNF
-175 NSSRITT
+175 NSSHLTT
-182 GNSLSDGGGATLNF
+182 GNSYADGGGTTLNF
-196 NATNRI
+196 NATNNL

-213 AGAQHSYMNFKGSN
+213 AGTQKSYMNFKGSN
-227 INVSGSS
+227 IKVSGSS

-251 SAISFNKTKFNQG
+251 SAISFNQTSFNQG
-264 TYNFTNSANLSFN
+264 TYHFNSTQSTFD
-277 NSNFNQSTY
+277 NSNFNQGAYDFS
-286 NFNSLQSTF
+286 N
-295 NNSTFNQGTYN
+295 
-306 FTDNTSFNNDT
+306 NTSFNNDT

-329 VSFSGANTLNSSS
+329 VSFSGINTLNSSS
-342 PFASLKGSVSFG
+342 PFASLKGSVSFN
-354 SGAVFNLNQ
+354 SGAIFNLNQ
-363 TLNANQ
+363 TLNNNQ
-369 TYDILTTNGTI
+369 TYDILTTNGAI

-421 ETLQETFSNKSITTQ
+421 ETLQETFNNQSIITQ
-436 FLGDDLQAKAKATYQ
+436 FLGDDLQQQAQQTYQ
-451 QDLNNSQSALSN
+451 EDVAHSQNALNNVTS
-463 ATNDNKIAS
+463 DNTIAS
-472 ADTGYT
+472 NDISYT
-478 NNQNTTIKQ
+478 QSKNPTIAK
-487 DAQNLEHT
+487 DAQNLENT
-495 SQQIAKD
+495 NQKIQQD
-502 EQALQ
+502 EQALEK
-507 GDLNKL
+507 DLAQI
-513 KQLANSSFNEQAFNQ
+513 KQLANSTTGFNEQAFNQ
-528 AQSKEQQDEQ
+528 AQKQEQQDEQ
-538 TLQNEENTFS
+538 TLQNEEKTFS
-548 SEQEGLE
+548 SEQE
-555 KALANAKEQQE
+555 
-566 QQQAQ
+566 
-571 ATYQQDLNNSQSAL
+571 S
-585 SNATNDNKIASA
+585 
-597 DTDYTKNQ
+597 
-605 NTAIKQDAQ
+605 
-614 NLENT
+614 
-619 SQQITQDQ
+619 
-627 KDLEQDLDKLQ
+627 LDK
-638 QLANSKTGF
+638 AI
-647 NEQAFNQ
+647 
-654 AQSTEQQDE
+654 
-663 QTLQNEEETFSS
+663 
-675 EQEGLEKALANAK
+675 ANAK
-688 HTSPTPTKHTAQ
+688 HTNPTPSPTPTPTKHTAP
-700 NNPPNKVSPPTQ
+700 NTPPKVSPPTQ

-722 VYNFQNQ
+722 VYN
-729 TYSKKGIY
+729 
-737 YIDPNLSGQSGQS
+737 
-750 GNTLSTY
+750 
-757 GYLDWFTLKNKFSV
+757 
-771 NANNGT
+771 
-777 LIIGNNTES
+777 
-786 ANTKGLIWIG
+786 
-796 DDKGLVYYNTGTF
+796 
-809 NAANIYLTSNLKT
+809 
-822 GNGFSGEGAT
+822 
-832 LNFNAT
+832 
-838 NRITINQAS
+838 
-847 FDNSDAGAQHSY
+847 
-859 MNFKGSNINVSGSSF
+859 
-874 TDDTNGGFSFSGNN
+874 
-888 NNSAISFNKTKF
+888 
-900 NQGTYNFTNSA
+900 
-911 NLSFNNSNFNQ
+911 
-922 STYNFNSL
+922 
-930 QSTFN
+930 
-935 NSTFNQGTYNFTD
+935 
-948 NTSFNNDTFNQGT
+948 
-961 YNFNTSKVSFS
+961 
-972 GANTL
+972 
-977 NSSSPFASLKG
+977 
-988 SVSFGSGAVFN
+988 
-999 LNQTLNANQTY
+999 
-1010 DILTTNGTIQYGVYQ
+1010 
-1025 SYLWDL
+1025 
-1031 INYKGDKAISH
+1031 
-1042 VEVGNNTYDV
+1042 
-1052 TFDINGQDET
+1052 
-1062 LQETFSNKSITT
+1062 
-1074 QFLGDDLQAKAKAT
+1074 
-1088 YQQDLNNSQS
+1088 
-1098 ALSNATNDN
+1098 
-1107 KIASADTGYTNNQN
+1107 
-1121 TTIKQDAQNLEHT
+1121 
-1134 SQQIAKD
+1134 
-1141 EQALQGDLNK
+1141 
-1151 LKQLANSSFN
+1151 
-1161 EQAFN
+1161 
-1166 QAQSKEQ
+1166 
-1173 QDEQTLQNEEETFS
+1173 
-1187 SEQEGLEKALANA
+1187 
-1200 KPASPTP
+1200 
-1207 TPTPTPT
+1207 
-1214 PSPTPNPTPTKHT
+1214 
-1227 APNKVPPTPPTQNLP
+1227 
-1242 TTNVWNGVYW
+1242 

-1259 QKGVYYIDPNL
+1259 NKGIYYIDPNL

-1289 GRSFGVNIQNGTLI
+1289 GRSFSVNIQNGTLI

-1318 IGHGGFGYIIG
+1318 IGHGGFGYITG

-1343 TGEGVSGSDGGGAN
+1343 TGEGVSNSDGGGAN

-1391 YATFDATN
+1391 YATFDALN

-1414 KFSFNAKNI
+1414 KFSFTAKNI

-1437 GSSVISANAAN
+1437 GSSTISANASN
-1448 SLSFNNS
+1448 SLSFVNS
-1455 RLNGGAVYNLWAN
+1455 RLNGGAVYNLQAN

-1499 TSFTLSSQ
+1499 TNFTLSSQ

-1519 NNANITLGNKSQT
+1519 NNANITLGNKSQA

-1542 NSNLSLDNQSVLNAS
+1542 NSNLSLDNQSVLNAN

-1575 ATFNSL
+1575 AAFNSL
-1581 FFNGATLS
+1581 FFNGGTLS
-1589 LNANSKLNASS
+1589 LNASSKLNASN

-1609 NLDDSVLSV
+1609 NLDDSVLSA
-1618 SNASSLNANINFQGA
+1618 NNTSSLNANINFQGA
-1633 SQATFGG
+1633 SQADFGG
-1640 NTTIDAASFNFD
+1640 NTTIDTASFNFD

-1660 NLTANGALNFNGYA
+1660 NLTANEALNFNGYA
-1674 PSLSKAL
+1674 PSLTKAL

-1748 NNNIQT
+1748 SNNIQT

-1861 KGFSSGNLKTLLGIL
+1861 KGFSSENLKTLLGIL

-1885 MIETNQLDNI
+1885 MIESNQLDNI
-1895 TSINEV
+1895 TNINEV

-1907 IKITPAQKQALLET
+1907 IKITPTQKQALLDT
-1921 INHLTDNINQTFSNG
+1921 INHLADNINQTFNNG
-1936 NLVIGATQDHVTNST
+1936 NLVIGATQDNVTNST

-2003 YITGTLGSGNAFES
+2003 YITGTLGSANAFES
-2017 GGSADITFQSAN
+2017 GGSADVTFQSAN

-2051 QEGIDKIFNQGNL
+2051 QKGIDKIFNQGNL

-2069 QMAMEKIKQ
+2069 QVAMEKIKQ
-2078 AGGLGNFV
+2078 AGGLGNFI
-2086 ENALIP
+2086 ENALSP
-2092 LSKELPS
+2092 LSKELPA

-2111 QNNLDNLLNNSG
+2111 QNNLDDLLNNSG
-2123 VMNAIQ
+2123 VMNEIQ

-2167 NFIGGYMDA
+2167 NFIGGYIDA

-2183 SVILKDITNP
+2183 SVVLKDITNP

-2207 LLDEFLGQDVVKKLE
+2207 LLNEFLGQDVVKKLE

-2232 NIISQGGLSGIYNQ
+2232 NIISQGGLSGVYNQ
-2246 GLGSVLPPSL
+2246 GLGSVLPLSL

-2331 IFASNGVSNINITTL
+2331 IFASNGVSNISITTL

-2360 VSVQKGEICINL
+2360 VSVQKGEICVNL

-2404 LGVIASNGAIDLSQV
+2404 LGVIASNGDIDLSQV

-2424 IGTLNLNENATLQA
+2424 IGTLNLNENAALQA

-2450 SNSTANINGD
+2450 SNSTANINGN

-2499 IINAQGIATIM
+2499 IINAQGTATIM
-2510 TNYNNPLIQFNTS
+2510 ANNNNPLIQFNAS
-2523 SKETG
+2523 SKEAG
-2528 AYTLIDSAKA
+2528 VYTLIDSTKA

-2563 NINGKHMVMT
+2563 DINGKHMVMT
-2573 DNGLTYNGQA
+2573 GNGLTYNDQA
-2583 VSIKDGGLIVGFK
+2583 VSIKDGGLVVGFK

-2616 SNAPINNLQAPTLKQ
+2616 SNDPINNLQAPTLKQ

-2638 IQGVDSIEQA
+2638 TQSVDSIDQA
-2648 GGTQAINWLNKIFE
+2648 GGNQAINWLNKIFE

-2727 STFASADFHERLEA
+2727 STFARSDFLERLEA

-2812 YSGFHANIT
+2812 YSGFHGNIT
-2821 QSGSSNVNMGVYSRA
+2821 QSGSSNVNIGVYSRA

-2874 NTWTTDAKINYGYDF
+2874 DTWTTDAKINYGYDF

-2908 IGMSGLR
+2908 IGLSGLR

-3027 NITGNIGMR
+3027 NITGNIGIR

>member
-1 MAFKKA
+1 MAFEKA

-21 NKISKKIFKLNPIL
+21 NKISKKIFKLNQIL
-35 KREKPLKR
+35 KREKPLS
-43 HKKTKSIK
+43 HKKTKSVK

-74 PHLRASE
+74 SHLRASE
-81 CRYWSWWSGY
+81 CRYWSWSSWGY
-91 HDKIESGSNSPT
+91 HDNIESGSNSPT
-103 HNSYCLFSST
+103 HNSYCLFSSA

-140 GTLNVGGNIRFGGT
+140 GTLDVGGNIRFGGT
-154 GVNGVNVG
+154 GVSGGNLG

-169 AQTINF
+169 AQTIDF

-182 GNSLSDGGGATLNF
+182 GNSFSTGGGATLNF
-196 NATNRI
+196 NATNHI

-207 SFDNSD
+207 SFDNGD
-213 AGAQHSYMNFKGSN
+213 AGTQHSYMNFSGSN
-227 INVSGSS
+227 INVISSS

-243 SFSGNNNN
+243 SFSGNNNH
-251 SAISFNKTKFNQG
+251 SAISFNQTNFNQG
-264 TYNFTNSANLSFN
+264 TYHFNSAQSVFE
-277 NSNFNQSTY
+277 NSN
-286 NFNSLQSTF
+286 
-295 NNSTFNQGTYN
+295 FNQGTYN
-306 FTDNTSFNNDT
+306 FTDNTGLNFNNDT
-317 FNQGTYNFNTSK
+317 FNQGTYSFNASK
-329 VSFSGANTLNSSS
+329 VSFSGTNTLNSSS

-354 SGAVFNLNQ
+354 SGAIFNLNQ
-363 TLNANQ
+363 TLNSNQ
-369 TYDILTTNGTI
+369 TYDILTTNKTI

-401 SHVEVGN
+401 SHVEVGS

-421 ETLQETFSNKSITTQ
+421 ETLQETFNKQAIITQ

-451 QDLNNSQSALSN
+451 QDLSNSQTALNN
-463 ATNDNKIAS
+463 ATSDNKIAS

-478 NNQNTTIKQ
+478 NNQNTTIKK
-487 DAQNLEHT
+487 DAQSLENT
-495 SQQIAKD
+495 DQTIQQDK
-502 EQALQ
+502 QALEK
-507 GDLNKL
+507 DLANV
-513 KQLANSSFNEQAFNQ
+513 KQLANAPTGFNEQAFNT
-528 AQSKEQQDEQ
+528 AQKQEQQDEQ
-538 TLQNEENTFS
+538 TLQNEEKTFS
-548 SEQEGLE
+548 SEQEGL
-555 KALANAKEQQE
+555 KQAIANAKP
-566 QQQAQ
+566 
-571 ATYQQDLNNSQSAL
+571 
-585 SNATNDNKIASA
+585 ASP
-597 DTDYTKNQ
+597 TPSPT
-605 NTAIKQDAQ
+605 
-614 NLENT
+614 
-619 SQQITQDQ
+619 
-627 KDLEQDLDKLQ
+627 
-638 QLANSKTGF
+638 
-647 NEQAFNQ
+647 
-654 AQSTEQQDE
+654 
-663 QTLQNEEETFSS
+663 
-675 EQEGLEKALANAK
+675 
-688 HTSPTPTKHTAQ
+688 PTPTKHTAP
-700 NNPPNKVSPPTQ
+700 NTPPNKVSPTPTPPTQ

-722 VYNFQNQ
+722 VYNLQNQ
-729 TYSKKGIY
+729 TYSKQGVY

-757 GYLDWFTLKNKFSV
+757 
-771 NANNGT
+771 
-777 LIIGNNTES
+777 
-786 ANTKGLIWIG
+786 
-796 DDKGLVYYNTGTF
+796 
-809 NAANIYLTSNLKT
+809 
-822 GNGFSGEGAT
+822 
-832 LNFNAT
+832 
-838 NRITINQAS
+838 
-847 FDNSDAGAQHSY
+847 
-859 MNFKGSNINVSGSSF
+859 
-874 TDDTNGGFSFSGNN
+874 
-888 NNSAISFNKTKF
+888 
-900 NQGTYNFTNSA
+900 
-911 NLSFNNSNFNQ
+911 
-922 STYNFNSL
+922 
-930 QSTFN
+930 
-935 NSTFNQGTYNFTD
+935 
-948 NTSFNNDTFNQGT
+948 
-961 YNFNTSKVSFS
+961 
-972 GANTL
+972 
-977 NSSSPFASLKG
+977 
-988 SVSFGSGAVFN
+988 
-999 LNQTLNANQTY
+999 
-1010 DILTTNGTIQYGVYQ
+1010 
-1025 SYLWDL
+1025 
-1031 INYKGDKAISH
+1031 
-1042 VEVGNNTYDV
+1042 
-1052 TFDINGQDET
+1052 
-1062 LQETFSNKSITT
+1062 
-1074 QFLGDDLQAKAKAT
+1074 
-1088 YQQDLNNSQS
+1088 
-1098 ALSNATNDN
+1098 
-1107 KIASADTGYTNNQN
+1107 
-1121 TTIKQDAQNLEHT
+1121 
-1134 SQQIAKD
+1134 
-1141 EQALQGDLNK
+1141 
-1151 LKQLANSSFN
+1151 
-1161 EQAFN
+1161 
-1166 QAQSKEQ
+1166 
-1173 QDEQTLQNEEETFS
+1173 
-1187 SEQEGLEKALANA
+1187 
-1200 KPASPTP
+1200 
-1207 TPTPTPT
+1207 
-1214 PSPTPNPTPTKHT
+1214 
-1227 APNKVPPTPPTQNLP
+1227 
-1242 TTNVWNGVYW
+1242 
-1252 LQNQTYS
+1252 
-1259 QKGVYYIDPNL
+1259 
-1270 SGQSGQSANT
+1270 
-1280 LSTYTANLL
+1280 TANLL
-1289 GRSFGVNIQNGTLI
+1289 GRSFGVSIQNGTLI

-1318 IGHGGFGYIIG
+1318 IGHGGFGYITG

-1391 YATFDATN
+1391 YAAFDATN
-1399 NISVTNSSFSDMTWG
+1399 NISATNSSFSDMTWG

-1482 YSRGTSNFNA
+1482 YSRGASNFNA

-1519 NNANITLGNKSQT
+1519 NNANITLGNKSQA

-1542 NSNLSLDNQSVLNAS
+1542 NSNLSLDNQSVLNAN

-1581 FFNGATLS
+1581 FFNGGIIS

-1609 NLDDSVLSV
+1609 NLDDSVLSA
-1618 SNASSLNANINFQGA
+1618 SNTSSLNANINFQGA
-1633 SQATFGG
+1633 SQANFGG
-1640 NTTIDAASFNFD
+1640 NTTIDTASFNFD

-1674 PSLSKAL
+1674 PSLTKAL

-1885 MIETNQLDNI
+1885 MIESNQLDNI
-1895 TSINEV
+1895 TNINEV
-1901 LQLLDR
+1901 LQLLDK

-1936 NLVIGATQDHVTNST
+1936 NLVIGATQDNVTNST

-2017 GGSADITFQSAN
+2017 GGSADVTFQSAN
-2029 NLVLN
+2029 NLVLD

-2069 QMAMEKIKQ
+2069 QVAMEKIKQ

-2086 ENALIP
+2086 ENALSP
-2092 LSKELPS
+2092 LSKELPT

-2207 LLDEFLGQDVVKKLE
+2207 LLNEFLGRDVVKKLE
-2222 SQGLVSNIIN
+2222 SQGLVSSIIN
-2232 NIISQGGLSGIYNQ
+2232 NIISQGGLSGVYNQ

-2269 SPRGLHDFWQKGYFN
+2269 SPKGLHDFWQKGYFN

-2378 KNSSSTNSSVTPTNE
+2378 KNSSSTNSSVTPTDE

-2404 LGVIASNGAIDLSQV
+2404 LGTIASNGAIDLSQV

-2438 NNLTIANAFNNA
+2438 NNLTITNAFNNA
-2450 SNSTANINGD
+2450 SNSTANINGN

-2485 GDLVFNLSHSVSHA
+2485 GDLVFNLSHSASHA
-2499 IINAQGIATIM
+2499 IINAQGTATIM
-2510 TNYNNPLIQFNTS
+2510 ANNNNPLIQFNTS
-2523 SKETG
+2523 SKEAGT
-2528 AYTLIDSAKA
+2528 YTLIDSAKA

-2563 NINGKHMVMT
+2563 DINGKRMVMSN
-2573 DNGLTYNGQA
+2573 NGLTYNGQA
-2583 VSIKDGGLIVGFK
+2583 VNIKDGGLIVGFK

-2616 SNAPINNLQAPTLKQ
+2616 SNDPINNLQAPTLKQ

-2638 IQGVDSIEQA
+2638 AQGVDSIDQA

-2782 NGGTGTLYGINV
+2782 NGGTGTLYGINI

-2864 LSIINQSYRY
+2864 LSIINQSYKY

-2908 IGMSGLR
+2908 IGLSGLR

>member
-1 MAFKKA
+1 M
-7 GLISKFIS
+7 
-15 KGSFKL
+15 
-21 NKISKKIFKLNPIL
+21 NKISKKLFTLNQIL

-43 HKKTKSIK
+43 HKKTKSIE

-74 PHLRASE
+74 SHLRANE
-81 CRYWSWWSGY
+81 CRYWSWSSWSY
-91 HDKIESGSNSPT
+91 QDNIESGPNSPT

-140 GTLNVGGNIRFGGT
+140 GTLDIGGNIRFGGT
-154 GVNGVNVG
+154 GINGGDVG
-162 YITGTYD
+162 YIIGTYD
-169 AQTINF
+169 AQTMNF
-175 NSSRITT
+175 NSSHITT
-182 GNSLSDGGGATLNF
+182 GNSYADGGGATLNF
-196 NATNRI
+196 NATNNI

-213 AGAQHSYMNFKGSN
+213 AGTQKSYMNFKGSN
-227 INVSGSS
+227 IKVSGSS
-234 FTDDTNGGF
+234 FTDDTDGGF
-243 SFSGNNNN
+243 NFSGSSNN
-251 SAISFNKTKFNQG
+251 SVISFNQTNFNQG
-264 TYNFTNSANLSFN
+264 TYHFNSAQSTFENSSFNQGAYNFNNNASFN
-277 NSNFNQSTY
+277 NN
-286 NFNSLQSTF
+286 
-295 NNSTFNQGTYN
+295 TFNQGTYDFN
-306 FTDNTSFNNDT
+306 DSVSFNNNT
-317 FNQGTYNFNTSK
+317 FNQGTYDFNDSVSFNNNTFNQGTYHFNTSK
-329 VSFSGANTLNSSS
+329 VSFSGTNTLNSSS
-342 PFASLKGSVSFG
+342 PFASLKDSVSFN
-354 SGAVFNLNQ
+354 SNAIFNLNQ
-363 TLNANQ
+363 TLNNNQ
-369 TYDILTTNGTI
+369 TYDILTTNGAI

-421 ETLQETFSNKSITTQ
+421 ETLQETFNKQSITTQ
-436 FLGDDLQAKAKATYQ
+436 FLGDDLQQQAQKTYQ
-451 QDLNNSQSALSN
+451 EDVNNSQNALSGATSDNTIASNDTSYTQSKN
-463 ATNDNKIAS
+463 ATVAK
-472 ADTGYT
+472 
-478 NNQNTTIKQ
+478 
-487 DAQNLEHT
+487 DAQSLENT
-495 SQQIAKD
+495 NQQVQKD
-502 EQALQ
+502 EQALEK
-507 GDLNKL
+507 DLAQI
-513 KQLANSSFNEQAFNQ
+513 KQLANSTTGFNEQAFTQ
-528 AQSKEQQDEQ
+528 AQKQEQQDEQ
-538 TLQNEENTFS
+538 TLQNEENSFNT
-548 SEQEGLE
+548 EQEGL
-555 KALANAKEQQE
+555 KQAIANAKP
-566 QQQAQ
+566 
-571 ATYQQDLNNSQSAL
+571 
-585 SNATNDNKIASA
+585 ASP
-597 DTDYTKNQ
+597 TP
-605 NTAIKQDAQ
+605 
-614 NLENT
+614 
-619 SQQITQDQ
+619 
-627 KDLEQDLDKLQ
+627 
-638 QLANSKTGF
+638 
-647 NEQAFNQ
+647 
-654 AQSTEQQDE
+654 
-663 QTLQNEEETFSS
+663 
-675 EQEGLEKALANAK
+675 
-688 HTSPTPTKHTAQ
+688 SPTPTPTPSPTPTPTPSPTKHTGP
-700 NNPPNKVSPPTQ
+700 NTPPSQVPPTPTQ
-712 NLPTTNVWNG
+712 NPPAESVWSG
-722 VYNFQNQ
+722 VYWLQNK
-729 TYSKKGIY
+729 TYSNKGIY

-757 GYLDWFTLKNKFSV
+757 TANLLGRSFGV

-777 LIIGNNTES
+777 LIIGNNTE
-786 ANTKGLIWIG
+786 N
-796 DDKGLVYYNTGTF
+796 
-809 NAANIYLTSNLKT
+809 
-822 GNGFSGEGAT
+822 
-832 LNFNAT
+832 
-838 NRITINQAS
+838 
-847 FDNSDAGAQHSY
+847 
-859 MNFKGSNINVSGSSF
+859 
-874 TDDTNGGFSFSGNN
+874 
-888 NNSAISFNKTKF
+888 
-900 NQGTYNFTNSA
+900 
-911 NLSFNNSNFNQ
+911 
-922 STYNFNSL
+922 
-930 QSTFN
+930 
-935 NSTFNQGTYNFTD
+935 
-948 NTSFNNDTFNQGT
+948 
-961 YNFNTSKVSFS
+961 
-972 GANTL
+972 
-977 NSSSPFASLKG
+977 
-988 SVSFGSGAVFN
+988 
-999 LNQTLNANQTY
+999 
-1010 DILTTNGTIQYGVYQ
+1010 
-1025 SYLWDL
+1025 
-1031 INYKGDKAISH
+1031 
-1042 VEVGNNTYDV
+1042 
-1052 TFDINGQDET
+1052 
-1062 LQETFSNKSITT
+1062 
-1074 QFLGDDLQAKAKAT
+1074 
-1088 YQQDLNNSQS
+1088 
-1098 ALSNATNDN
+1098 
-1107 KIASADTGYTNNQN
+1107 
-1121 TTIKQDAQNLEHT
+1121 
-1134 SQQIAKD
+1134 
-1141 EQALQGDLNK
+1141 
-1151 LKQLANSSFN
+1151 
-1161 EQAFN
+1161 
-1166 QAQSKEQ
+1166 
-1173 QDEQTLQNEEETFS
+1173 
-1187 SEQEGLEKALANA
+1187 
-1200 KPASPTP
+1200 
-1207 TPTPTPT
+1207 
-1214 PSPTPNPTPTKHT
+1214 
-1227 APNKVPPTPPTQNLP
+1227 
-1242 TTNVWNGVYW
+1242 
-1252 LQNQTYS
+1252 
-1259 QKGVYYIDPNL
+1259 
-1270 SGQSGQSANT
+1270 
-1280 LSTYTANLL
+1280 
-1289 GRSFGVNIQNGTLI
+1289 
-1303 IGNNTESVNDNGLIW
+1303 VNDNGLIW
-1318 IGHGGFGYIIG
+1318 IGHGGFGYITG

-1343 TGEGVSGSDGGGAN
+1343 TGEGVSNSDGGGAN
-1357 ITFKASDNITMD
+1357 ITFKASDDITMD
-1369 GLNYNDAETVTKMI
+1369 GLNYNNAETVTKMI

-1391 YATFDATN
+1391 YAAFDATN
-1399 NISVTNSSFSDMTWG
+1399 NISVINSSFSDMTWG

-1437 GSSVISANAAN
+1437 GSSTISANASN
-1448 SLSFNNS
+1448 SLSFIDS
-1455 RLNGGAVYNLWAN
+1455 RLNGGAIYNLQAN
-1468 SLIFNNTQAVFNVL
+1468 TLIFNNTQAVFNVL

-1575 ATFNSL
+1575 AAFNSL
-1581 FFNGATLS
+1581 FFNGGTLS
-1589 LNANSKLNASS
+1589 LNASSKLSASS

-1609 NLDDSVLSV
+1609 NLDNSVLSA
-1618 SNASSLNANINFQGA
+1618 NNTSSLNANINFQGA
-1633 SQATFGG
+1633 SQANFGG
-1640 NTTIDAASFNFD
+1640 NTTIDTASFNFD
-1652 SASSLSFN
+1652 SASSLNFN

-1674 PSLSKAL
+1674 PSLTKVL
-1681 MSVSGQFVLGNN
+1681 MNVSGQFVLGNN

-1759 PLNSSQIIQESIK
+1759 PLNYSQIIRESIK

-1778 EVLNNPNSASNT
+1778 EVLNNPNSTSNT

-1846 YSPFNQPLNSLNIYN
+1846 YSPFNQPLSSLNIYN
-1861 KGFSSGNLKTLLGIL
+1861 KGFSSENLKTLLGIL

-1885 MIETNQLDNI
+1885 MIESNQLDNI
-1895 TSINEV
+1895 TNINEV
-1901 LQLLDR
+1901 LQLLDK
-1907 IKITPAQKQALLET
+1907 IKITQAQKQALLDI
-1921 INHLTDNINQTFSNG
+1921 INHLTDNINQTFNNG
-1936 NLVIGATQDHVTNST
+1936 NLVIGATQDNVTNST

-2003 YITGTLGSGNAFES
+2003 YITGTIGSGNAFES
-2017 GGSADITFQSAN
+2017 GGSADVTFQSAN

-2078 AGGLGNFV
+2078 AGGLGNFI
-2086 ENALIP
+2086 ENALSP
-2092 LSKELPS
+2092 LSKELPA
-2099 SLQNETLGQLIG
+2099 SLQDETLGQLIG
-2111 QNNLDNLLNNSG
+2111 QNNLDDLLNNSG
-2123 VMNAIQ
+2123 VMNEIQ
-2129 NIISKKLSIFGNFV
+2129 NIISQKLSIFGNFV

-2167 NFIGGYMDA
+2167 NFIGGYIDA

-2183 SVILKDITNP
+2183 GVILKDITNP

-2207 LLDEFLGQDVVKKLE
+2207 LLNEFLGQDVVKKLE

-2232 NIISQGGLSGIYNQ
+2232 NIISQGGLSGVYNQ

-2256 QNALKENDLGALL
+2256 QNALKENNLGALL

-2360 VSVQKGEICINL
+2360 VSVQKGEICVNL

-2378 KNSSSTNSSVTPTNE
+2378 KNGSTSSANSSVTPTNE
-2393 SLSVRANNFTF
+2393 TLSVRANNFTF
-2404 LGVIASNGAIDLSQV
+2404 LGAIASNGAIDLSQV
-2419 KNNSV
+2419 TNNSV

-2438 NNLTIANAFNNA
+2438 NNLTITNAFNNA
-2450 SNSTANINGD
+2450 SHSTANINGN

-2471 NASGLNVMGNFNSY
+2471 NANGLNVMGNFNSY

-2499 IINAQGIATIM
+2499 IINTQGTATIM
-2510 TNYNNPLIQFNTS
+2510 ANDNNPLIQFNAS
-2523 SKETG
+2523 SKEVGT
-2528 AYTLIDSAKA
+2528 YTLIDSAKA
-2538 IYYGYNDQITGG
+2538 IYYGYNNQITGG
-2550 SSLDNYLKLYTLI
+2550 SSLDNYLKLYALI
-2563 NINGKHMVMT
+2563 DINGKHMVMT

-2583 VSIKDGGLIVGFK
+2583 VSVKDGGLVVGFK

-2616 SNAPINNLQAPTLKQ
+2616 SNDPINNLQAPTLKQ
-2631 YIAQIQG
+2631 YITQIQG
-2638 IQGVDSIEQA
+2638 VQSVDSIDQA
-2648 GGTQAINWLNKIFE
+2648 GGNQAIDWLNKIFE

-2676 HSTKDL
+2676 HSAKDL

-2693 EVIANPNFKNDATN
+2693 EVIANPDFKNDATN

-2727 STFASADFHERLEA
+2727 STFARSDFLERLEA

-2782 NGGTGTLYGINV
+2782 NGGTGTLYGINI

-2812 YSGFHANIT
+2812 YSGFHGNIT

-2874 NTWTTDAKINYGYDF
+2874 DTWTTDAKINYGYDF

-2901 IGLAYYY
+2901 VGLAYYY
-2908 IGMSGLR
+2908 IGLSGLR

>member
-1 MAFKKA
+1 M
-7 GLISKFIS
+7 
-15 KGSFKL
+15 
-21 NKISKKIFKLNPIL
+21 
-35 KREKPLKR
+35 
-43 HKKTKSIK
+43 
-51 KPFNKNKSFLKA
+51 
-63 SVLLIGALGGL
+63 GGL
-74 PHLRASE
+74 SHLRANE
-81 CRYWSWWSGY
+81 CRYWSWSSWNY
-91 HDKIESGSNSPT
+91 QDNIESGPNSPT
-103 HNSYCLFSST
+103 HNSYCLFSSA

-133 FTQKFNN
+133 FTQKFNG

-154 GVNGVNVG
+154 GINGGDVG

-169 AQTINF
+169 AQTIDF

-182 GNSLSDGGGATLNF
+182 GNSFSTGGGATLNF
-196 NATNRI
+196 NATNNI

-207 SFDNSD
+207 GFDNSG
-213 AGAQHSYMNFKGSN
+213 AGSQHSYMNFKGSN

-234 FTDDTNGGF
+234 FKDNTNGGF
-243 SFSGNNNN
+243 NFSGSNNH
-251 SAISFNKTKFNQG
+251 SAISFNQTNFNQG
-264 TYNFTNSANLSFN
+264 TYNFSNSANLSSN
-277 NSNFNQSTY
+277 HSNFNQGTY
-286 NFNSLQSTF
+286 HFNSAQSAF
-295 NNSTFNQGTYN
+295 QNSSFNQGTYN
-306 FTDNTSFNNDT
+306 FNGNASFNNDT
-317 FNQGTYNFNTSK
+317 FNQGTYSFNSAQSVFENSNFNQGTYSFNASK

-354 SGAVFNLNQ
+354 SGAIFNLNQ
-363 TLNANQ
+363 TLNSNQ

-401 SHVEVGN
+401 SHVGVGN

-421 ETLQETFSNKSITTQ
+421 ETLQETFNKQSIIAQ
-436 FLGDDLQAKAKATYQ
+436 FLGDDLQQQAQKTYQ
-451 QDLNNSQSALSN
+451 QDLSNSQSALNNAASDNEIAKNDTDYTKNQN
-463 ATNDNKIAS
+463 ATIS
-472 ADTGYT
+472 T
-478 NNQNTTIKQ
+478 
-487 DAQNLEHT
+487 DAQNLENT

-502 EQALQ
+502 EQALEQ
-507 GDLNKL
+507 DLDKL
-513 KQLANSSFNEQAFNQ
+513 NQLANSTGFNEQAFNQ
-528 AQSKEQQDEQ
+528 AQDKEQQDEQ
-538 TLQNEENTFS
+538 TLQNEEKTFS
-548 SEQEGLE
+548 NEQEGL
-555 KALANAKEQQE
+555 KQAIAKP
-566 QQQAQ
+566 
-571 ATYQQDLNNSQSAL
+571 
-585 SNATNDNKIASA
+585 
-597 DTDYTKNQ
+597 
-605 NTAIKQDAQ
+605 
-614 NLENT
+614 T
-619 SQQITQDQ
+619 SPTP
-627 KDLEQDLDKLQ
+627 
-638 QLANSKTGF
+638 
-647 NEQAFNQ
+647 
-654 AQSTEQQDE
+654 
-663 QTLQNEEETFSS
+663 
-675 EQEGLEKALANAK
+675 
-688 HTSPTPTKHTAQ
+688 SPTPTKHTAQ
-700 NNPPNKVSPPTQ
+700 NTPPNKVSPT
-712 NLPTTNVWNG
+712 
-722 VYNFQNQ
+722 
-729 TYSKKGIY
+729 
-737 YIDPNLSGQSGQS
+737 
-750 GNTLSTY
+750 
-757 GYLDWFTLKNKFSV
+757 
-771 NANNGT
+771 
-777 LIIGNNTES
+777 
-786 ANTKGLIWIG
+786 
-796 DDKGLVYYNTGTF
+796 
-809 NAANIYLTSNLKT
+809 
-822 GNGFSGEGAT
+822 
-832 LNFNAT
+832 
-838 NRITINQAS
+838 
-847 FDNSDAGAQHSY
+847 
-859 MNFKGSNINVSGSSF
+859 
-874 TDDTNGGFSFSGNN
+874 
-888 NNSAISFNKTKF
+888 
-900 NQGTYNFTNSA
+900 
-911 NLSFNNSNFNQ
+911 
-922 STYNFNSL
+922 
-930 QSTFN
+930 
-935 NSTFNQGTYNFTD
+935 
-948 NTSFNNDTFNQGT
+948 
-961 YNFNTSKVSFS
+961 
-972 GANTL
+972 
-977 NSSSPFASLKG
+977 
-988 SVSFGSGAVFN
+988 
-999 LNQTLNANQTY
+999 
-1010 DILTTNGTIQYGVYQ
+1010 
-1025 SYLWDL
+1025 
-1031 INYKGDKAISH
+1031 
-1042 VEVGNNTYDV
+1042 
-1052 TFDINGQDET
+1052 
-1062 LQETFSNKSITT
+1062 
-1074 QFLGDDLQAKAKAT
+1074 
-1088 YQQDLNNSQS
+1088 
-1098 ALSNATNDN
+1098 
-1107 KIASADTGYTNNQN
+1107 
-1121 TTIKQDAQNLEHT
+1121 
-1134 SQQIAKD
+1134 
-1141 EQALQGDLNK
+1141 
-1151 LKQLANSSFN
+1151 
-1161 EQAFN
+1161 
-1166 QAQSKEQ
+1166 
-1173 QDEQTLQNEEETFS
+1173 
-1187 SEQEGLEKALANA
+1187 
-1200 KPASPTP
+1200 
-1207 TPTPTPT
+1207 
-1214 PSPTPNPTPTKHT
+1214 
-1227 APNKVPPTPPTQNLP
+1227 PTPPTQNLP
-1242 TTNVWNGVYW
+1242 TTNVWDGVYN

-1259 QKGVYYIDPNL
+1259 NKGVYYIDPNL
-1270 SGQSGQSANT
+1270 SGQSGQSAST
-1280 LSTYTANLL
+1280 LSTYTANLF

-1318 IGHGGFGYIIG
+1318 IGHGGFGYITG
-1329 TFNAANIYLTNNFK
+1329 TFSAANIYLTNNFK
-1343 TGEGVSGSDGGGAN
+1343 TGEGVSNSDGGGAN

-1391 YATFDATN
+1391 YAAFDALN

-1414 KFSFNAKNI
+1414 KFSFSAKNI

-1448 SLSFNNS
+1448 SLSFVNS
-1455 RLNGGAVYNLWAN
+1455 RLNGGAIYNLQAN
-1468 SLIFNNTQAVFNVL
+1468 NLIFNNTQAVFNVL

-1519 NNANITLGNKSQT
+1519 NNANITLGNKSQAT
-1532 AFKNSLTLDN
+1532 FKNSLTLDN
-1542 NSNLSLDNQSVLNAS
+1542 NSNLSLDNQSVLNAN

-1575 ATFNSL
+1575 ATFSSL
-1581 FFNGATLS
+1581 FFNGGTLS
-1589 LNANSKLNASS
+1589 LNASSKLNASS

-1609 NLDDSVLSV
+1609 NLDDSVLSA
-1618 SNASSLNANINFQGA
+1618 SNTSSLNANINFQGA
-1633 SQATFGG
+1633 SQADFGG
-1640 NTTIDAASFNFD
+1640 NTTIDTASFNFD

-1674 PSLSKAL
+1674 PSLTKAL

-1741 QNATYSD
+1741 QNATYSG

-1778 EVLNNPNSASNT
+1778 EILNNPNSASNT

-1804 KQNPTGYSYDYSDN
+1804 KQNPTGYSYDYSDD

-1885 MIETNQLDNI
+1885 MIESNQLDNI
-1895 TSINEV
+1895 TNINEV
-1901 LQLLDR
+1901 LQLLDK

-1921 INHLTDNINQTFSNG
+1921 INHLTDNINQTFNNG
-1936 NLVIGATQDHVTNST
+1936 NLIIGATQDNVTNST

-1957 GNGYSSPCA
+1957 GNGYSSPCT

-2017 GGSADITFQSAN
+2017 GGSADVTFQSAN

-2064 ANVLS
+2064 ANVIS
-2069 QMAMEKIKQ
+2069 QVAMEKIKQ
-2078 AGGLGNFV
+2078 AGGLGNFI
-2086 ENALIP
+2086 ENALSP
-2092 LSKELPS
+2092 LSKELPA

-2111 QNNLDNLLNNSG
+2111 PNSLDNLLNNSG
-2123 VMNAIQ
+2123 VMNEIQ

-2167 NFIGGYMDA
+2167 NFIGGYIDA

-2183 SVILKDITNP
+2183 SVVLKDITNP

-2207 LLDEFLGQDVVKKLE
+2207 LLNEFLGQDVVKKLE

-2232 NIISQGGLSGIYNQ
+2232 NIISQGGLSGVYNQ

-2306 NFVAN
+2306 NFAAN

-2331 IFASNGVSNINITTL
+2331 IFASNDVSNINITTL

-2372 ANCPTT
+2372 ANCPAT
-2378 KNSSSTNSSVTPTNE
+2378 KNSSPTNSSVTPTNE

-2419 KNNSV
+2419 KDNSV
-2424 IGTLNLNENATLQA
+2424 IGTLNLNKNATLQA
-2438 NNLTIANAFNNA
+2438 NNLTITNAFNNA
-2450 SNSTANINGD
+2450 SNSTANINGN

-2471 NASGLNVMGNFNSY
+2471 NSSGLNAMGNFNSY
-2485 GDLVFNLSHSVSHA
+2485 GGLVFNLSHSVSHA
-2499 IINAQGIATIM
+2499 IINAQGAATIM
-2510 TNYNNPLIQFNTS
+2510 ANNNNPLIQFNTS

-2528 AYTLIDSAKA
+2528 TYTLIDSAKA

-2563 NINGKHMVMT
+2563 DINGKHMMMT

-2583 VSIKDGGLIVGFK
+2583 VNIKDGGLIVGFK

-2616 SNAPINNLQAPTLKQ
+2616 SNDPINNLQAPTLKQ

-2638 IQGVDSIEQA
+2638 VQSVDSIDQA
-2648 GGTQAINWLNKIFE
+2648 GGSQAINWLNKIFE

-2693 EVIANPNFKNDATN
+2693 EVIANPDFKNDATN

-2812 YSGFHANIT
+2812 YSGFHGNIT

-2864 LSIINQSYRY
+2864 LSIINQSYKY
-2874 NTWTTDAKINYGYDF
+2874 DTWTTDAKINYGYDF

-2901 IGLAYYY
+2901 VGLAYYY
-2908 IGMSGLR
+2908 IGLSGLR

>member
-1 MAFKKA
+1 MAFEKA

-15 KGSFKL
+15 KGSFL
-21 NKISKKIFKLNPIL
+21 NKISKKIFKLNLIL
-35 KREKPLKR
+35 KREKPLS

-74 PHLRASE
+74 SHIRASE
-81 CRYWSWWSGY
+81 CRYWSWSSWNY
-91 HDKIESGSNSPT
+91 HDNIESGSDSPT
-103 HNSYCLFSST
+103 HNSYCLFSSA

-140 GTLNVGGNIRFGGT
+140 GTLDVGGNIRFGGT
-154 GVNGVNVG
+154 GVNGGNLG

-182 GNSLSDGGGATLNF
+182 GNSFSTGGGATLNF
-196 NATNRI
+196 NATNHI
-202 TINQA
+202 TIDQA

-213 AGAQHSYMNFKGSN
+213 AGTQHSYMNFSGSN
-227 INVSGSS
+227 INVSSSS

-243 SFSGNNNN
+243 SFSGNGTN
-251 SAISFNKTKFNQG
+251 SNLSFNKTNFNQG
-264 TYNFTNSANLSFN
+264 TYKFTNSTNLNFN
-277 NSNFNQSTY
+277 NSA
-286 NFNSLQSTF
+286 
-295 NNSTFNQGTYN
+295 
-306 FTDNTSFNNDT
+306 
-317 FNQGTYNFNTSK
+317 FNQGTYNFNSIQSTFNNDTFSQGTYSFTDNTGLNFDNDTFNQGAYNFNASK
-329 VSFSGANTLNSSS
+329 VSFSGTNTLNSSS

-354 SGAVFNLNQ
+354 SGAIFNLNQ
-363 TLNANQ
+363 TFNTNQ
-369 TYDILTTNGTI
+369 TYDILTTNKTI

-401 SHVEVGN
+401 SHVEVGS

-421 ETLQETFSNKSITTQ
+421 ETLQETFNNQSITTQ
-436 FLGDDLQAKAKATYQ
+436 FLGDDLQAKAQATYQ
-451 QDLNNSQSALSN
+451 QDLSNSQTALNN
-463 ATNDNKIAS
+463 ATSDNKIAS
-472 ADTGYT
+472 SDTNYT
-478 NNQNTTIKQ
+478 NNQNTTIKK
-487 DAQNLEHT
+487 DAQ
-495 SQQIAKD
+495 S
-502 EQALQ
+502 
-507 GDLNKL
+507 
-513 KQLANSSFNEQAFNQ
+513 
-528 AQSKEQQDEQ
+528 
-538 TLQNEENTFS
+538 
-548 SEQEGLE
+548 
-555 KALANAKEQQE
+555 
-566 QQQAQ
+566 
-571 ATYQQDLNNSQSAL
+571 
-585 SNATNDNKIASA
+585 
-597 DTDYTKNQ
+597 
-605 NTAIKQDAQ
+605 
-614 NLENT
+614 LENT
-619 SQQITQDQ
+619 SQTIQQD
-627 KDLEQDLDKLQ
+627 EQALKGDLDKLQ
-638 QLANSKTGF
+638 QLANAPTGF
-647 NEQAFNQ
+647 NQQAFKN
-654 AQSTEQQDE
+654 AQSTEQQDL
-663 QTLQNEEETFSS
+663 QTLQDNENTFNS
-675 EQEGLEKALANAK
+675 EQEGLEKAIANAK
-688 HTSPTPTKHTAQ
+688 PASPTPSPTPTPTKHTAP
-700 NNPPNKVSPPTQ
+700 NTPPNKVPPTPPTQ
-712 NLPTTNVWNG
+712 NLPTTNVWSG
-722 VYNFQNQ
+722 VYWLQNQ
-729 TYSKKGIY
+729 TYSKQGVY

-757 GYLDWFTLKNKFSV
+757 
-771 NANNGT
+771 
-777 LIIGNNTES
+777 
-786 ANTKGLIWIG
+786 
-796 DDKGLVYYNTGTF
+796 
-809 NAANIYLTSNLKT
+809 
-822 GNGFSGEGAT
+822 
-832 LNFNAT
+832 
-838 NRITINQAS
+838 
-847 FDNSDAGAQHSY
+847 
-859 MNFKGSNINVSGSSF
+859 
-874 TDDTNGGFSFSGNN
+874 
-888 NNSAISFNKTKF
+888 
-900 NQGTYNFTNSA
+900 
-911 NLSFNNSNFNQ
+911 
-922 STYNFNSL
+922 
-930 QSTFN
+930 
-935 NSTFNQGTYNFTD
+935 
-948 NTSFNNDTFNQGT
+948 
-961 YNFNTSKVSFS
+961 
-972 GANTL
+972 
-977 NSSSPFASLKG
+977 
-988 SVSFGSGAVFN
+988 
-999 LNQTLNANQTY
+999 
-1010 DILTTNGTIQYGVYQ
+1010 
-1025 SYLWDL
+1025 
-1031 INYKGDKAISH
+1031 
-1042 VEVGNNTYDV
+1042 
-1052 TFDINGQDET
+1052 
-1062 LQETFSNKSITT
+1062 
-1074 QFLGDDLQAKAKAT
+1074 
-1088 YQQDLNNSQS
+1088 
-1098 ALSNATNDN
+1098 
-1107 KIASADTGYTNNQN
+1107 
-1121 TTIKQDAQNLEHT
+1121 
-1134 SQQIAKD
+1134 
-1141 EQALQGDLNK
+1141 
-1151 LKQLANSSFN
+1151 
-1161 EQAFN
+1161 
-1166 QAQSKEQ
+1166 
-1173 QDEQTLQNEEETFS
+1173 
-1187 SEQEGLEKALANA
+1187 
-1200 KPASPTP
+1200 
-1207 TPTPTPT
+1207 
-1214 PSPTPNPTPTKHT
+1214 
-1227 APNKVPPTPPTQNLP
+1227 
-1242 TTNVWNGVYW
+1242 
-1252 LQNQTYS
+1252 
-1259 QKGVYYIDPNL
+1259 
-1270 SGQSGQSANT
+1270 
-1280 LSTYTANLL
+1280 TANLL
-1289 GRSFGVNIQNGTLI
+1289 GRSFSVNANNGTLI

-1318 IGHGGFGYIIG
+1318 IGHGGFGYITG

-1391 YATFDATN
+1391 YAAFDATN

-1414 KFSFNAKNI
+1414 KFSFSAKNI

-1482 YSRGTSNFNA
+1482 YSRGASNFNA

-1519 NNANITLGNKSQT
+1519 NNANITLGNKSQA

-1542 NSNLSLDNQSVLNAS
+1542 NSNLSLDNQSVLNAN

-1581 FFNGATLS
+1581 FFNGGTLS

-1609 NLDDSVLSV
+1609 NLDDSVLSA
-1618 SNASSLNANINFQGA
+1618 SNTSSLNANINFQGA
-1633 SQATFGG
+1633 SQANFGG
-1640 NTTIDAASFNFD
+1640 NTTIDTASFNFD
-1652 SASSLSFN
+1652 SASSLGFN

-1674 PSLSKAL
+1674 PSLTKAL

-1699 DINIFDNITKS
+1699 DINIFDNITES

-1885 MIETNQLDNI
+1885 MIESNQLDNI
-1895 TSINEV
+1895 TNINEV
-1901 LQLLDR
+1901 LQLLDE

-1936 NLVIGATQDHVTNST
+1936 NLVIGATQDNVTNST

-1966 LDSATCS
+1966 LDSTTCS

-2003 YITGTLGSGNAFES
+2003 YITGTLGSANAFES
-2017 GGSADITFQSAN
+2017 GGSADVTFQSTN
-2029 NLVLN
+2029 NLVLD

-2051 QEGIDKIFNQGNL
+2051 QKGINKIFNQGNL

-2069 QMAMEKIKQ
+2069 QVAMEKIKQ

-2086 ENALIP
+2086 ENALSP
-2092 LSKELPS
+2092 LSKELPA

-2123 VMNAIQ
+2123 VMNEIQ

-2167 NFIGGYMDA
+2167 NFIGGYIDA

-2207 LLDEFLGQDVVKKLE
+2207 LLNEFLGQDVVKKLE

-2232 NIISQGGLSGIYNQ
+2232 NIISQGGLSGVYNQ

-2360 VSVQKGEICINL
+2360 VSVQKGEICVNL

-2378 KNSSSTNSSVTPTNE
+2378 KNSSSINSSVTPTNE

-2404 LGVIASNGAIDLSQV
+2404 LGAIASNGAIDLSQV
-2419 KNNSV
+2419 TNNSV

-2438 NNLTIANAFNNA
+2438 NNLTITNAFNNA

-2485 GDLVFNLSHSVSHA
+2485 GDLVFNLSHSASHA
-2499 IINAQGIATIM
+2499 IINAQGTATIM
-2510 TNYNNPLIQFNTS
+2510 ANNNNPLIQFNTS

-2528 AYTLIDSAKA
+2528 TYTLIGSAKA

-2550 SSLDNYLKLYTLI
+2550 NSLADYLKLYTLI
-2563 NINGKHMVMT
+2563 DINGKHMVMS
-2573 DNGLTYNGQA
+2573 NNSLTYNGQA
-2583 VSIKDGGLIVGFK
+2583 VNIKDGGLIVGFK

-2616 SNAPINNLQAPTLKQ
+2616 SNDPINNLQAPTLKQ

-2638 IQGVDSIEQA
+2638 AQGVDSIDQA
-2648 GGTQAINWLNKIFE
+2648 GGAQAINWLNKIFE

-2693 EVIANPNFKNDATN
+2693 EVIANPDFKNDATN

-2782 NGGTGTLYGINV
+2782 NGGTGTLYGINI

-2857 INSYDPL
+2857 INSYDSL
-2864 LSIINQSYRY
+2864 LSIINQSYKY
-2874 NTWTTDAKINYGYDF
+2874 DTWTTDAKINYGYDF

-2908 IGMSGLR
+2908 IGLSGLR

>member
-7 GLISKFIS
+7 RLISKFIS

-21 NKISKKIFKLNPIL
+21 NKISKKIFTLNQIL

-51 KPFNKNKSFLKA
+51 KPFFNKNKSFLKA
-63 SVLLIGALGGL
+63 SILLIGALGGL
-74 PHLRASE
+74 SHLRASE
-81 CRYWSWWSGY
+81 CRYWSWSSWSY
-91 HDKIESGSNSPT
+91 QDNIESGPNSPT
-103 HNSYCLFSST
+103 HNSYCLFSSA

-133 FTQKFNN
+133 FTQKFNG

-154 GVNGVNVG
+154 GINGGDVG

-175 NSSRITT
+175 NSSHLTT
-182 GNSLSDGGGATLNF
+182 GNSYADGGGATLNF
-196 NATNRI
+196 NAANNI

-213 AGAQHSYMNFKGSN
+213 AGTQKSYMNFKGSN
-227 INVSGSS
+227 IKVSGSS
-234 FTDDTNGGF
+234 FKDDTDGGF
-243 SFSGNNNN
+243 SFSGNSNN
-251 SAISFNKTKFNQG
+251 STISFNQTNFNQGTYHFSNSASSSFGNSNFNQG
-264 TYNFTNSANLSFN
+264 TYNFNSA
-277 NSNFNQSTY
+277 
-286 NFNSLQSTF
+286 QSTF
-295 NNSTFNQGTYN
+295 NNDTFNQGTYN
-306 FTDNTSFNNDT
+306 FTDNASFNNDT
-317 FNQGTYNFNTSK
+317 FNQGTYSFNTSK

-363 TLNANQ
+363 TLNSNQ

-401 SHVEVGN
+401 SHVGVGS

-421 ETLQETFSNKSITTQ
+421 ETLQETFNKQAITTQ
-436 FLGDDLQAKAKATYQ
+436 FLGDDLQAKAQATYQ
-451 QDLNNSQSALSN
+451 QDLSDSQSALNN
-463 ATNDNKIAS
+463 AANDNKIAS
-472 ADTGYT
+472 SDTGYT
-478 NNQNTTIKQ
+478 NNQNATIKK
-487 DAQNLEHT
+487 DAQGLENT
-495 SQQIAKD
+495 NQKIQQD
-502 EQALQ
+502 EQALEK
-507 GDLNKL
+507 DLAQI
-513 KQLANSSFNEQAFNQ
+513 KQLANS
-528 AQSKEQQDEQ
+528 
-538 TLQNEENTFS
+538 T
-548 SEQEGLE
+548 
-555 KALANAKEQQE
+555 
-566 QQQAQ
+566 
-571 ATYQQDLNNSQSAL
+571 
-585 SNATNDNKIASA
+585 
-597 DTDYTKNQ
+597 
-605 NTAIKQDAQ
+605 
-614 NLENT
+614 
-619 SQQITQDQ
+619 
-627 KDLEQDLDKLQ
+627 
-638 QLANSKTGF
+638 TGF

-663 QTLQNEEETFSS
+663 QTLQNEEKTFNA
-675 EQEGLEKALANAK
+675 EQEGLEKA
-688 HTSPTPTKHTAQ
+688 
-700 NNPPNKVSPPTQ
+700 
-712 NLPTTNVWNG
+712 
-722 VYNFQNQ
+722 
-729 TYSKKGIY
+729 I
-737 YIDPNLSGQSGQS
+737 
-750 GNTLSTY
+750 
-757 GYLDWFTLKNKFSV
+757 
-771 NANNGT
+771 
-777 LIIGNNTES
+777 
-786 ANTKGLIWIG
+786 
-796 DDKGLVYYNTGTF
+796 
-809 NAANIYLTSNLKT
+809 
-822 GNGFSGEGAT
+822 
-832 LNFNAT
+832 
-838 NRITINQAS
+838 
-847 FDNSDAGAQHSY
+847 
-859 MNFKGSNINVSGSSF
+859 
-874 TDDTNGGFSFSGNN
+874 
-888 NNSAISFNKTKF
+888 
-900 NQGTYNFTNSA
+900 
-911 NLSFNNSNFNQ
+911 
-922 STYNFNSL
+922 
-930 QSTFN
+930 
-935 NSTFNQGTYNFTD
+935 
-948 NTSFNNDTFNQGT
+948 
-961 YNFNTSKVSFS
+961 
-972 GANTL
+972 
-977 NSSSPFASLKG
+977 
-988 SVSFGSGAVFN
+988 
-999 LNQTLNANQTY
+999 
-1010 DILTTNGTIQYGVYQ
+1010 
-1025 SYLWDL
+1025 
-1031 INYKGDKAISH
+1031 
-1042 VEVGNNTYDV
+1042 
-1052 TFDINGQDET
+1052 
-1062 LQETFSNKSITT
+1062 
-1074 QFLGDDLQAKAKAT
+1074 
-1088 YQQDLNNSQS
+1088 
-1098 ALSNATNDN
+1098 
-1107 KIASADTGYTNNQN
+1107 
-1121 TTIKQDAQNLEHT
+1121 
-1134 SQQIAKD
+1134 
-1141 EQALQGDLNK
+1141 
-1151 LKQLANSSFN
+1151 
-1161 EQAFN
+1161 
-1166 QAQSKEQ
+1166 
-1173 QDEQTLQNEEETFS
+1173 
-1187 SEQEGLEKALANA
+1187 ANA

-1207 TPTPTPT
+1207 
-1214 PSPTPNPTPTKHT
+1214 SPTPTPTKHT
-1227 APNKVPPTPPTQNLP
+1227 VPNTSPNKVSPTPPTQNLP
-1242 TTNVWNGVYW
+1242 TTNVWDGVYN

-1259 QKGVYYIDPNL
+1259 NKGVYYIDPNL

-1303 IGNNTESVNDNGLIW
+1303 IGNNKESVNDNGLIW
-1318 IGHGGFGYIIG
+1318 IGHGGFGYITG

-1343 TGEGVSGSDGGGAN
+1343 TGEGVSNSDGGGAN

-1383 QTGASQHS
+1383 QTRASQHS
-1391 YATFDATN
+1391 YAAFDALN

-1414 KFSFNAKNI
+1414 KFSFSAKNI

-1437 GSSVISANAAN
+1437 GSSVISANASN
-1448 SLSFNNS
+1448 SLSFVNS
-1455 RLNGGAVYNLWAN
+1455 RLNGGAIYNLQAS

-1499 TSFTLSSQ
+1499 TNFTLSSQ

-1519 NNANITLGNKSQT
+1519 NNANITLGNKSQA

-1542 NSNLSLDNQSVLNAS
+1542 NSNLSLDNQSVLNAN
-1557 GASAF
+1557 GTSAF
-1562 NNQASLNIYNGSQ
+1562 SNQASLNIYNGSQ
-1575 ATFNSL
+1575 AAFNSL
-1581 FFNGATLS
+1581 FFNGGTLS
-1589 LNANSKLNASS
+1589 LNASSKLNASS

-1609 NLDDSVLSV
+1609 NLDDSVLLA
-1618 SNASSLNANINFQGA
+1618 NNTSSLNANINFQGA
-1633 SQATFGG
+1633 SQADFGG
-1640 NTTIDAASFNFD
+1640 NTTIDTASFNFD

-1674 PSLSKAL
+1674 PSLAKAL

-1804 KQNPTGYSYDYSDN
+1804 KQNPTGYSYDYSSN

-1861 KGFSSGNLKTLLGIL
+1861 KGFSSENLKTLLGIL

-1885 MIETNQLDNI
+1885 MIESNQLDNI
-1895 TSINEV
+1895 TNINEV
-1901 LQLLDR
+1901 LQLLDK
-1907 IKITPAQKQALLET
+1907 IKITQAQKQALLET
-1921 INHLTDNINQTFSNG
+1921 INHLTDNINQTFNNG
-1936 NLVIGATQDHVTNST
+1936 NLIIGATQDNVTNST

-2003 YITGTLGSGNAFES
+2003 YITGTIGSGNAFES
-2017 GGSADITFQSAN
+2017 GGSADVTFQSAN

-2086 ENALIP
+2086 ENALSP
-2092 LSKELPS
+2092 LSKELPD

-2111 QNNLDNLLNNSG
+2111 QNNLDDLLNNSG

-2183 SVILKDITNP
+2183 SVVLKDITNP
-2193 PTSLQKDIGVVAND
+2193 PASLQKDIGVVAND
-2207 LLDEFLGQDVVKKLE
+2207 LLNEFLGQDVVKKLE
-2222 SQGLVSNIIN
+2222 SQGLVNNIIN
-2232 NIISQGGLSGIYNQ
+2232 NIISQGGLSGVYNQ
-2246 GLGSVLPPSL
+2246 GLESVLPPSL

-2360 VSVQKGEICINL
+2360 VSVQKGEICVNL
-2372 ANCPTT
+2372 ASCPTT

-2424 IGTLNLNENATLQA
+2424 IGTLNLNENAALQA
-2438 NNLTIANAFNNA
+2438 NNLTITNAFNNA
-2450 SNSTANINGD
+2450 SNSTANINGN

-2471 NASGLNVMGNFNSY
+2471 NASGLNVMGDFNSY
-2485 GDLVFNLSHSVSHA
+2485 GDLVFNISHSASHA
-2499 IINAQGIATIM
+2499 IINAQGTATIM
-2510 TNYNNPLIQFNTS
+2510 ANDNNPLIQFNTS
-2523 SKETG
+2523 SKEAGT
-2528 AYTLIDSAKA
+2528 YTLIDSAKA
-2538 IYYGYNDQITGG
+2538 IYYGYNNQITGG

-2563 NINGKHMVMT
+2563 DINGKHMVMT
-2573 DNGLTYNGQA
+2573 GNGLTYNDQA
-2583 VSIKDGGLIVGFK
+2583 VNIKDGGLVVGFK

-2616 SNAPINNLQAPTLKQ
+2616 SNDPINNLQAPTLKQ

-2638 IQGVDSIEQA
+2638 VQSVDSIDQA
-2648 GGTQAINWLNKIFE
+2648 GDSQAINWLNKIFE

-2676 HSTKDL
+2676 HSIKDL

-2693 EVIANPNFKNDATN
+2693 EVIANPDFKNDATN

-2857 INSYDPL
+2857 INSYDSL
-2864 LSIINQSYRY
+2864 LSIINQSYKY

-2908 IGMSGLR
+2908 IGLSGLR

>member
-1 MAFKKA
+1 MAFKKV

-21 NKISKKIFKLNPIL
+21 NKISKKIFKLNQIL
-35 KREKPLKR
+35 KREKPLS
-43 HKKTKSIK
+43 HKKTKSVK

-74 PHLRASE
+74 SHLRASE
-81 CRYWSWWSGY
+81 CRYWSWSSWGY
-91 HDKIESGSNSPT
+91 HDNIESGSNSPT

-127 SAGGAS
+127 SPGGAS

-140 GTLNVGGNIRFGGT
+140 GTLNVGGNIRFGGM
-154 GVNGVNVG
+154 GVNGGDVG

-182 GNSLSDGGGATLNF
+182 GNSFSTGGGATLNF

-207 SFDNSD
+207 SFNNGD
-213 AGAQHSYMNFKGSN
+213 AGTQHSYMNFSGSN
-227 INVSGSS
+227 INVISSS
-234 FTDDTNGGF
+234 FTDDTDGGF
-243 SFSGNNNN
+243 SFNGNGTN
-251 SAISFNKTKFNQG
+251 SNLSFNKTNFNQG
-264 TYNFTNSANLSFN
+264 TYKFTNSANLSFN
-277 NSNFNQSTY
+277 NSA
-286 NFNSLQSTF
+286 
-295 NNSTFNQGTYN
+295 FNQGTYN
-306 FTDNTSFNNDT
+306 FNSIQSTFNNDTFSQGTYSFTDNTGLNFDNDT
-317 FNQGTYNFNTSK
+317 FNQGTYSFNTSK

-354 SGAVFNLNQ
+354 SDAIFNLNQ
-363 TLNANQ
+363 TLNSNQ

-380 QYGVYQSYLWDLI
+380 QYGVYQSYLWHLI

-421 ETLQETFSNKSITTQ
+421 ETLQETFNNQSIITQ
-436 FLGDDLQAKAKATYQ
+436 FLGDDLQAKAQKTYQ
-451 QDLNNSQSALSN
+451 QDLSNSQSALNN
-463 ATNDNKIAS
+463 AADDNKIANS
-472 ADTGYT
+472 DTDYT
-478 NNQNTTIKQ
+478 KSSNPTIKK
-487 DAQNLEHT
+487 DAQNLENT
-495 SQQIAKD
+495 DQTIQQDK
-502 EQALQ
+502 QALEK
-507 GDLNKL
+507 DLANV
-513 KQLANSSFNEQAFNQ
+513 KQLANAPTGFNEQAFNQ
-528 AQSKEQQDEQ
+528 AQNKEQQDEQ
-538 TLQNEENTFS
+538 TLQENEKTFS

-555 KALANAKEQQE
+555 KAIANAKP
-566 QQQAQ
+566 
-571 ATYQQDLNNSQSAL
+571 
-585 SNATNDNKIASA
+585 
-597 DTDYTKNQ
+597 
-605 NTAIKQDAQ
+605 
-614 NLENT
+614 T
-619 SQQITQDQ
+619 SPT
-627 KDLEQDLDKLQ
+627 
-638 QLANSKTGF
+638 
-647 NEQAFNQ
+647 
-654 AQSTEQQDE
+654 
-663 QTLQNEEETFSS
+663 
-675 EQEGLEKALANAK
+675 
-688 HTSPTPTKHTAQ
+688 PTPTKHTAP
-700 NNPPNKVSPPTQ
+700 NTPPNKVSPTSPTQ
-712 NLPTTNVWNG
+712 NLPTTNVWSG
-722 VYNFQNQ
+722 VYWLQNQ
-729 TYSKKGIY
+729 TYSKQGVY

-750 GNTLSTY
+750 GNTL
-757 GYLDWFTLKNKFSV
+757 N
-771 NANNGT
+771 
-777 LIIGNNTES
+777 
-786 ANTKGLIWIG
+786 
-796 DDKGLVYYNTGTF
+796 
-809 NAANIYLTSNLKT
+809 
-822 GNGFSGEGAT
+822 
-832 LNFNAT
+832 
-838 NRITINQAS
+838 
-847 FDNSDAGAQHSY
+847 
-859 MNFKGSNINVSGSSF
+859 
-874 TDDTNGGFSFSGNN
+874 
-888 NNSAISFNKTKF
+888 
-900 NQGTYNFTNSA
+900 
-911 NLSFNNSNFNQ
+911 
-922 STYNFNSL
+922 
-930 QSTFN
+930 
-935 NSTFNQGTYNFTD
+935 
-948 NTSFNNDTFNQGT
+948 
-961 YNFNTSKVSFS
+961 
-972 GANTL
+972 
-977 NSSSPFASLKG
+977 
-988 SVSFGSGAVFN
+988 
-999 LNQTLNANQTY
+999 
-1010 DILTTNGTIQYGVYQ
+1010 
-1025 SYLWDL
+1025 
-1031 INYKGDKAISH
+1031 
-1042 VEVGNNTYDV
+1042 
-1052 TFDINGQDET
+1052 
-1062 LQETFSNKSITT
+1062 
-1074 QFLGDDLQAKAKAT
+1074 
-1088 YQQDLNNSQS
+1088 
-1098 ALSNATNDN
+1098 
-1107 KIASADTGYTNNQN
+1107 
-1121 TTIKQDAQNLEHT
+1121 
-1134 SQQIAKD
+1134 
-1141 EQALQGDLNK
+1141 
-1151 LKQLANSSFN
+1151 
-1161 EQAFN
+1161 
-1166 QAQSKEQ
+1166 
-1173 QDEQTLQNEEETFS
+1173 
-1187 SEQEGLEKALANA
+1187 
-1200 KPASPTP
+1200 
-1207 TPTPTPT
+1207 
-1214 PSPTPNPTPTKHT
+1214 
-1227 APNKVPPTPPTQNLP
+1227 
-1242 TTNVWNGVYW
+1242 
-1252 LQNQTYS
+1252 
-1259 QKGVYYIDPNL
+1259 
-1270 SGQSGQSANT
+1270 
-1280 LSTYTANLL
+1280 TYTANLL

-1318 IGHGGFGYIIG
+1318 IGHGGFGYITGI
-1329 TFNAANIYLTNNFK
+1329 FNAANIYLTNNFK

-1391 YATFDATN
+1391 YAAFDATN

-1414 KFSFNAKNI
+1414 KFSFSAKNI

-1437 GSSVISANAAN
+1437 GSSTISANAAN

-1455 RLNGGAVYNLWAN
+1455 RLNGGVVYNLWAN

-1519 NNANITLGNKSQT
+1519 DNANITLGNKSQAT
-1532 AFKNSLTLDN
+1532 FKNSLTLDN
-1542 NSNLSLDNQSVLNAS
+1542 NSNLSLDNQSVLNAN
-1557 GASAF
+1557 GTSAF

-1581 FFNGATLS
+1581 FFNGGIIS

-1609 NLDDSVLSV
+1609 NLDDSVL
-1618 SNASSLNANINFQGA
+1618 NANNTSSLNVNINFQGA
-1633 SQATFGG
+1633 SQADFGG
-1640 NTTIDAASFNFD
+1640 NTTIDTASFNFD

-1674 PSLSKAL
+1674 PSLTKAL

-1741 QNATYSD
+1741 QNAIYSG

-1804 KQNPTGYSYDYSDN
+1804 NQNPTGYSYDYSDN
-1818 QAGTYYLTSNIKGL
+1818 QAGTYYLTSSIKGL
-1832 FTPKGSQTPQTPGT
+1832 FTPKGSQTPQIPGT

-1885 MIETNQLDNI
+1885 MIESNQLDNI

-1901 LQLLDR
+1901 LQLLDE

-1936 NLVIGATQDHVTNST
+1936 NLVIGATQDNVTNST

-2003 YITGTLGSGNAFES
+2003 YITGTVGSGNAFES
-2017 GGSADITFQSAN
+2017 GGSADVTFQSAN

-2069 QMAMEKIKQ
+2069 QVAMEKIKQ

-2086 ENALIP
+2086 ENALSP
-2092 LSKELPS
+2092 LSKELPA

-2111 QNNLDNLLNNSG
+2111 QNNLDDLLNNSG

-2167 NFIGGYMDA
+2167 NFIGGYIDA

-2207 LLDEFLGQDVVKKLE
+2207 LLNEFLGQDVVKNLE

-2246 GLGSVLPPSL
+2246 GLGSVLPLSL

-2404 LGVIASNGAIDLSQV
+2404 LGTIASNGAIDLSQV

-2438 NNLTIANAFNNA
+2438 NNLTITNAFNNA

-2460 FTLNQQATLST
+2460 FTLSQQATLST

-2499 IINAQGIATIM
+2499 IINAQGTATIM
-2510 TNYNNPLIQFNTS
+2510 ANNNNPLIQFNTS

-2528 AYTLIDSAKA
+2528 TYTLIDSAKA

-2550 SSLDNYLKLYTLI
+2550 NSLDNYLKLYTLI
-2563 NINGKHMVMT
+2563 DINGKHMVMT

-2583 VSIKDGGLIVGFK
+2583 VNIKDGGLVVGFK

-2616 SNAPINNLQAPTLKQ
+2616 SNDPINNLQAPTLKQ

-2638 IQGVDSIEQA
+2638 TQGVDSIEQA

-2782 NGGTGTLYGINV
+2782 NGGTGTLYGINI

-2864 LSIINQSYRY
+2864 LSIINQSYKY
-2874 NTWTTDAKINYGYDF
+2874 DTWTTDAKINYGYDF

-2908 IGMSGLR
+2908 IGLSGLR

>member
-1 MAFKKA
+1 MAFKRA
-7 GLISKFIS
+7 RLISKFIS

-21 NKISKKIFKLNPIL
+21 NKISKKIFKLNQIL
-35 KREKPLKR
+35 KREKPLKC
-43 HKKTKSIK
+43 HKKTKSVK
-51 KPFNKNKSFLKA
+51 KPFNQNKSFLKA

-74 PHLRASE
+74 SHLRANE
-81 CRYWSWWSGY
+81 CRYWSWSSWSY
-91 HDKIESGSNSPT
+91 QDNIESGPNSPT
-103 HNSYCLFSST
+103 HNSYCLFSSA

-133 FTQKFNN
+133 FTQKFNG
-140 GTLNVGGNIRFGGT
+140 GTLDIGGNIRFGGT
-154 GVNGVNVG
+154 GINGGDVG

-169 AQTINF
+169 AANIYLT
-175 NSSRITT
+175 SHLTT
-182 GNSLSDGGGATLNF
+182 GNSYADGGGATLNF
-196 NATNRI
+196 NASNNI

-207 SFDNSD
+207 NFDNSH
-213 AGAQHSYMNFKGSN
+213 AGTQHSYMNFKGSN

-234 FTDDTNGGF
+234 FTDDTDGGF
-243 SFSGNNNN
+243 SFSGNNHN
-251 SAISFNKTKFNQG
+251 SAISFNQTNFNQG
-264 TYNFTNSANLSFN
+264 TYNFSNSANLSFN
-277 NSNFNQSTY
+277 QTNFNQGAY
-286 NFNSLQSTF
+286 NFN
-295 NNSTFNQGTYN
+295 
-306 FTDNTSFNNDT
+306 DNANFNNDT
-317 FNQGTYNFNTSK
+317 FNQGTYNFNTSQ
-329 VSFSGANTLNSSS
+329 VSFSGINTLNSSS
-342 PFASLKGSVSFG
+342 PFASLKGNVFFN

-363 TLNANQ
+363 TLNNNQ
-369 TYDILTTNGTI
+369 TYDILTTNGAI
-380 QYGVYQSYLWDLI
+380 QYGVYQSYLWGLI
-393 NYKGDKAI
+393 HYKGDKAA
-401 SHVEVGN
+401 SYVGVGN
-408 NTYDV
+408 DTYDV

-421 ETLQETFSNKSITTQ
+421 ETLQETFNNQSITTQ
-436 FLGDDLQAKAKATYQ
+436 FLGDDLQAKAQQTYQ
-451 QDLNNSQSALSN
+451 QDLNSSQTALNGANSDKQ
-463 ATNDNKIAS
+463 IAS
-472 ADTGYT
+472 ADTSYT
-478 NNQNTTIKQ
+478 NNKNTTI
-487 DAQNLEHT
+487 
-495 SQQIAKD
+495 
-502 EQALQ
+502 
-507 GDLNKL
+507 
-513 KQLANSSFNEQAFNQ
+513 
-528 AQSKEQQDEQ
+528 
-538 TLQNEENTFS
+538 
-548 SEQEGLE
+548 
-555 KALANAKEQQE
+555 
-566 QQQAQ
+566 
-571 ATYQQDLNNSQSAL
+571 AT
-585 SNATNDNKIASA
+585 
-597 DTDYTKNQ
+597 
-605 NTAIKQDAQ
+605 DAQ

-619 SQQITQDQ
+619 NTQIQQEEQA
-627 KDLEQDLDKLQ
+627 LEKELNNVQ
-638 QLANSKTGF
+638 QLAHSPTGF
-647 NEQAFNQ
+647 NPQAFQNAQTKEQQDLQTLQNDEQAFN
-654 AQSTEQQDE
+654 TEQ
-663 QTLQNEEETFSS
+663 
-675 EQEGLEKALANAK
+675 EKLKQAIANAK
-688 HTSPTPTKHTAQ
+688 HASPTPIPTKHTAQ
-700 NNPPNKVSPPTQ
+700 N
-712 NLPTTNVWNG
+712 
-722 VYNFQNQ
+722 
-729 TYSKKGIY
+729 
-737 YIDPNLSGQSGQS
+737 
-750 GNTLSTY
+750 
-757 GYLDWFTLKNKFSV
+757 
-771 NANNGT
+771 
-777 LIIGNNTES
+777 
-786 ANTKGLIWIG
+786 
-796 DDKGLVYYNTGTF
+796 
-809 NAANIYLTSNLKT
+809 
-822 GNGFSGEGAT
+822 
-832 LNFNAT
+832 
-838 NRITINQAS
+838 
-847 FDNSDAGAQHSY
+847 
-859 MNFKGSNINVSGSSF
+859 
-874 TDDTNGGFSFSGNN
+874 
-888 NNSAISFNKTKF
+888 
-900 NQGTYNFTNSA
+900 
-911 NLSFNNSNFNQ
+911 
-922 STYNFNSL
+922 
-930 QSTFN
+930 
-935 NSTFNQGTYNFTD
+935 
-948 NTSFNNDTFNQGT
+948 
-961 YNFNTSKVSFS
+961 
-972 GANTL
+972 
-977 NSSSPFASLKG
+977 
-988 SVSFGSGAVFN
+988 
-999 LNQTLNANQTY
+999 
-1010 DILTTNGTIQYGVYQ
+1010 
-1025 SYLWDL
+1025 
-1031 INYKGDKAISH
+1031 
-1042 VEVGNNTYDV
+1042 
-1052 TFDINGQDET
+1052 
-1062 LQETFSNKSITT
+1062 
-1074 QFLGDDLQAKAKAT
+1074 
-1088 YQQDLNNSQS
+1088 
-1098 ALSNATNDN
+1098 
-1107 KIASADTGYTNNQN
+1107 
-1121 TTIKQDAQNLEHT
+1121 
-1134 SQQIAKD
+1134 
-1141 EQALQGDLNK
+1141 
-1151 LKQLANSSFN
+1151 
-1161 EQAFN
+1161 
-1166 QAQSKEQ
+1166 
-1173 QDEQTLQNEEETFS
+1173 
-1187 SEQEGLEKALANA
+1187 
-1200 KPASPTP
+1200 TP
-1207 TPTPTPT
+1207 
-1214 PSPTPNPTPTKHT
+1214 
-1227 APNKVPPTPPTQNLP
+1227 PNKVPPTPPTQNLP
-1242 TTNVWNGVYW
+1242 TTNVWNGVYN

-1270 SGQSGQSANT
+1270 SGQSGQSGNT
-1280 LSTYTANLL
+1280 LSTYTANLF
-1289 GRSFGVNIQNGTLI
+1289 GRSFSVNIQNGTLI

-1318 IGHGGFGYIIG
+1318 IGHGGFGYITG
-1329 TFNAANIYLTNNFK
+1329 TFSAANIYLTNNFK
-1343 TGEGVSGSDGGGAN
+1343 TGEGVSDSDGGGAN
-1357 ITFKASDNITMD
+1357 ITFKASGNITMD

-1391 YATFDATN
+1391 YATFDAAN
-1399 NISVTNSSFSDMTWG
+1399 NISVTDSSFSDMTWG

-1455 RLNGGAVYNLWAN
+1455 RLNGGAVYNLQAN

-1492 TTQLLGN
+1492 ITQLLGN
-1499 TSFTLSSQ
+1499 TIFTLSSQ

-1519 NNANITLGNKSQT
+1519 NNANITLGNKSQAT
-1532 AFKNSLTLDN
+1532 FKNSLTLDN
-1542 NSNLSLDNQSVLNAS
+1542 DSNLSLDNQSVLNAN

-1581 FFNGATLS
+1581 FFNGGIIS
-1589 LNANSKLNASS
+1589 LNASSKLNASS

-1609 NLDDSVLSV
+1609 NLDDSVLSA
-1618 SNASSLNANINFQGA
+1618 SNTSSLNANINFQGA
-1633 SQATFGG
+1633 SQADFGG
-1640 NTTIDAASFNFD
+1640 NTTINTASFNFD
-1652 SASSLSFN
+1652 SASSLNFN

-1674 PSLSKAL
+1674 PSLTKAL
-1681 MSVSGQFVLGNN
+1681 MNVSGQFVLGSN

-1818 QAGTYYLTSNIKGL
+1818 QVGTYYLTSNIKGL
-1832 FTPKGSQTPQTPGT
+1832 FTPKGSQTPETPGT
-1846 YSPFNQPLNSLNIYN
+1846 YSPFNQPLSSLNIYN
-1861 KGFSSGNLKTLLGIL
+1861 KGFSSENLKTLLGIL
-1876 SQNSATLKE
+1876 SQNSATLKK
-1885 MIETNQLDNI
+1885 MIESNQLDNI
-1895 TSINEV
+1895 TNINEV
-1901 LQLLDR
+1901 LQLLDK
-1907 IKITPAQKQALLET
+1907 IKITQAQKQALLET
-1921 INHLTDNINQTFSNG
+1921 INHLTDNINQTFNNG
-1936 NLVIGATQDHVTNST
+1936 NLIIGATQDNVTNST

-2003 YITGTLGSGNAFES
+2003 YITGTIGSGNAFES
-2017 GGSADITFQSAN
+2017 GGSADVTFQSTN

-2051 QEGIDKIFNQGNL
+2051 QKGIDKIFNQGNL

-2069 QMAMEKIKQ
+2069 QVAMEKIKQ
-2078 AGGLGNFV
+2078 AGGLGNFI
-2086 ENALIP
+2086 ENALSP
-2092 LSKELPS
+2092 LSKELPA
-2099 SLQNETLGQLIG
+2099 SLQDETLGQLVG
-2111 QNNLDNLLNNSG
+2111 QNNLDDLLNNSG
-2123 VMNAIQ
+2123 VMNEIQ

-2167 NFIGGYMDA
+2167 NFIGGYIDA

-2183 SVILKDITNP
+2183 SVVLKDITNP

-2207 LLDEFLGQDVVKKLE
+2207 LLNEFLGQDVVKKLE
-2222 SQGLVSNIIN
+2222 SQGLVNNIIN
-2232 NIISQGGLSGIYNQ
+2232 NIISQGGLSGVYNQ

-2306 NFVAN
+2306 NFIAN

-2331 IFASNGVSNINITTL
+2331 IFASNDVSNINITTL

-2360 VSVQKGEICINL
+2360 VSVQKGEICVNL
-2372 ANCPTT
+2372 ASCPTT
-2378 KNSSSTNSSVTPTNE
+2378 KNSSSANSSVTPTNE

-2438 NNLTIANAFNNA
+2438 NNLTITNAFNNA
-2450 SNSTANINGD
+2450 SNSTANINGN

-2485 GDLVFNLSHSVSHA
+2485 GGLVFNLSHSVSHA
-2499 IINAQGIATIM
+2499 IINAQGATTIM
-2510 TNYNNPLIQFNTS
+2510 ANNNNPLIQFNTS

-2528 AYTLIDSAKA
+2528 TYTLIDSAKA

-2550 SSLDNYLKLYTLI
+2550 SSLYNYLKLYTLI
-2563 NINGKHMVMT
+2563 DINGKHMVMT

-2583 VSIKDGGLIVGFK
+2583 VNIKDGGLVVGFK

-2616 SNAPINNLQAPTLKQ
+2616 SNDPINNLQAPTLKQ

-2638 IQGVDSIEQA
+2638 TQGVDSIDQA

-2693 EVIANPNFKNDATN
+2693 EVIANPDFKNDATN

-2845 SLNETWGYNKTF
+2845 SLNETWGYNKTL

-2864 LSIINQSYRY
+2864 LSIINQSYKY
-2874 NTWTTDAKINYGYDF
+2874 DTWTTDAKINYGYDF

-2908 IGMSGLR
+2908 IGLSGLR

>member
-7 GLISKFIS
+7 RLISRFIS

-21 NKISKKIFKLNPIL
+21 NKISKKIFKLNQIL
-35 KREKPLKR
+35 KREKPLKC

-51 KPFNKNKSFLKA
+51 KLSNRNKSFLKV

-74 PHLRASE
+74 SHLRANE
-81 CRYWSWWSGY
+81 CRYWSWSSWSY
-91 HDKIESGSNSPT
+91 QDNIESGPNSPT
-103 HNSYCLFSST
+103 HNSYCLFSSA

-127 SAGGAS
+127 STGGAS

-154 GVNGVNVG
+154 GINGGDVG

-175 NSSRITT
+175 NSSHLTT
-182 GNSLSDGGGATLNF
+182 GNSYADGGGATLNF
-196 NATNRI
+196 NAANNI

-213 AGAQHSYMNFKGSN
+213 AGTQKSYMNFKGSN
-227 INVSGSS
+227 IKVSGSS
-234 FTDDTNGGF
+234 FKDDTDGGF

-251 SAISFNKTKFNQG
+251 SAISFNQTSFNQGTYHFSNSASSSFDNSNFNQGTYHFNSAQSTFENSNFNQG
-264 TYNFTNSANLSFN
+264 TYNFN
-277 NSNFNQSTY
+277 
-286 NFNSLQSTF
+286 
-295 NNSTFNQGTYN
+295 
-306 FTDNTSFNNDT
+306 DNTSFNNDT
-317 FNQGTYNFNTSK
+317 FNQGTYSFNTSK
-329 VSFSGANTLNSSS
+329 VSFSGINTLNSSS

-354 SGAVFNLNQ
+354 SNAIFNLNQ
-363 TLNANQ
+363 TLNNNQ
-369 TYDILTTNGTI
+369 TYDILTTNGAI

-413 TFDINGQD
+413 TFDIDGQD
-421 ETLQETFSNKSITTQ
+421 ETLQETFNNQSIITQ
-436 FLGDDLQAKAKATYQ
+436 FLGDNLQQQAQKTYQ
-451 QDLNNSQSALSN
+451 EDVANSQNALNKVTSDN
-463 ATNDNKIAS
+463 TIANNDTS
-472 ADTGYT
+472 YT
-478 NNQNTTIKQ
+478 NNKNTTIAT
-487 DAQNLEHT
+487 DAQTLEST
-495 SQQIAKD
+495 NQQITKD
-502 EQALQ
+502 KQALEK
-507 GDLNKL
+507 DLAQI
-513 KQLANSSFNEQAFNQ
+513 KQLANS
-528 AQSKEQQDEQ
+528 
-538 TLQNEENTFS
+538 T
-548 SEQEGLE
+548 
-555 KALANAKEQQE
+555 
-566 QQQAQ
+566 
-571 ATYQQDLNNSQSAL
+571 
-585 SNATNDNKIASA
+585 
-597 DTDYTKNQ
+597 
-605 NTAIKQDAQ
+605 
-614 NLENT
+614 
-619 SQQITQDQ
+619 
-627 KDLEQDLDKLQ
+627 
-638 QLANSKTGF
+638 TGF

-654 AQSTEQQDE
+654 AQKQEQQDE
-663 QTLQNEEETFSS
+663 QTLQNDENAFNTEQDSLNKAIQQAQEQQQKQAQAQQTYQEDVAHSQNALSGVTSDNTIASNDTGYTQSKNATILKDAQTLENTNQQIQKDEQALEKDLAQIKQLANSTTGFNEQAFKNAQSKEQQEEQTLQNEENAFNT
-675 EQEGLEKALANAK
+675 EQEGLEQAIANAK
-688 HTSPTPTKHTAQ
+688 PTNPTPNPTPSPTPTPTKHTVPNTPPSQ
-700 NNPPNKVSPPTQ
+700 VPPTPPSQNPPAE
-712 NLPTTNVWNG
+712 NVWNG
-722 VYNFQNQ
+722 VYWLQNK
-729 TYSKKGIY
+729 TYSNKGIY

-750 GNTLSTY
+750 G
-757 GYLDWFTLKNKFSV
+757 
-771 NANNGT
+771 
-777 LIIGNNTES
+777 
-786 ANTKGLIWIG
+786 
-796 DDKGLVYYNTGTF
+796 
-809 NAANIYLTSNLKT
+809 
-822 GNGFSGEGAT
+822 
-832 LNFNAT
+832 
-838 NRITINQAS
+838 
-847 FDNSDAGAQHSY
+847 
-859 MNFKGSNINVSGSSF
+859 
-874 TDDTNGGFSFSGNN
+874 
-888 NNSAISFNKTKF
+888 
-900 NQGTYNFTNSA
+900 
-911 NLSFNNSNFNQ
+911 
-922 STYNFNSL
+922 
-930 QSTFN
+930 
-935 NSTFNQGTYNFTD
+935 
-948 NTSFNNDTFNQGT
+948 
-961 YNFNTSKVSFS
+961 
-972 GANTL
+972 
-977 NSSSPFASLKG
+977 
-988 SVSFGSGAVFN
+988 
-999 LNQTLNANQTY
+999 
-1010 DILTTNGTIQYGVYQ
+1010 
-1025 SYLWDL
+1025 
-1031 INYKGDKAISH
+1031 
-1042 VEVGNNTYDV
+1042 
-1052 TFDINGQDET
+1052 
-1062 LQETFSNKSITT
+1062 
-1074 QFLGDDLQAKAKAT
+1074 
-1088 YQQDLNNSQS
+1088 
-1098 ALSNATNDN
+1098 
-1107 KIASADTGYTNNQN
+1107 
-1121 TTIKQDAQNLEHT
+1121 
-1134 SQQIAKD
+1134 
-1141 EQALQGDLNK
+1141 
-1151 LKQLANSSFN
+1151 
-1161 EQAFN
+1161 
-1166 QAQSKEQ
+1166 
-1173 QDEQTLQNEEETFS
+1173 
-1187 SEQEGLEKALANA
+1187 
-1200 KPASPTP
+1200 
-1207 TPTPTPT
+1207 
-1214 PSPTPNPTPTKHT
+1214 
-1227 APNKVPPTPPTQNLP
+1227 
-1242 TTNVWNGVYW
+1242 
-1252 LQNQTYS
+1252 
-1259 QKGVYYIDPNL
+1259 
-1270 SGQSGQSANT
+1270 NT

-1303 IGNNTESVNDNGLIW
+1303 IGNDTESVNDNGLIW
-1318 IGHGGFGYIIG
+1318 IGHGGFGYITG

-1343 TGEGVSGSDGGGAN
+1343 TGEGVSNSDGGGAN

-1369 GLNYNDAETVTKMI
+1369 GLNYNNAETVTKMI

-1391 YATFDATN
+1391 YTTFDATN

-1414 KFSFNAKNI
+1414 KFSFSAKNI

-1437 GSSVISANAAN
+1437 GSSTISTNASN
-1448 SLSFNNS
+1448 SLSFIDS
-1455 RLNGGAVYNLWAN
+1455 RLNGGAIYNLQAN

-1519 NNANITLGNKSQT
+1519 NNANITLGNKSQAT
-1532 AFKNSLTLDN
+1532 FKNSLTLDN
-1542 NSNLSLDNQSVLNAS
+1542 NSNLSLDNQSVLNAN

-1581 FFNGATLS
+1581 FFNGGTLS

-1609 NLDDSVLSV
+1609 NLDDSVLSA
-1618 SNASSLNANINFQGA
+1618 SNTSSLNANINFQGA
-1633 SQATFGG
+1633 SQADFGG
-1640 NTTIDAASFNFD
+1640 NTTIDTASFNFD
-1652 SASSLSFN
+1652 STSSLNFN

-1674 PSLSKAL
+1674 PSLTKAL

-1748 NNNIQT
+1748 NNNTQT

-1832 FTPKGSQTPQTPGT
+1832 FTPKGSQTPQAPGT
-1846 YSPFNQPLNSLNIYN
+1846 YSPFNQPLSSLNIYN
-1861 KGFSSGNLKTLLGIL
+1861 KGFSSENLKTLLGIL
-1876 SQNSATLKE
+1876 FQNSAALKE
-1885 MIETNQLDNI
+1885 MIESNQLDNI
-1895 TSINEV
+1895 TNINEV
-1901 LQLLDR
+1901 LQLLDK
-1907 IKITPAQKQALLET
+1907 IKITQAQKQALLET
-1921 INHLTDNINQTFSNG
+1921 INHLTDNINQTFNNG
-1936 NLVIGATQDHVTNST
+1936 NLVIGATQDNVTNST

-1957 GNGYSSPCA
+1957 GNGYSSPCT

-2003 YITGTLGSGNAFES
+2003 YITGTIGSGNAFES
-2017 GGSADITFQSAN
+2017 GGSADVTFQSAN

-2078 AGGLGNFV
+2078 AGGLGNFI
-2086 ENALIP
+2086 ENALSP
-2092 LSKELPS
+2092 LSKELPA
-2099 SLQNETLGQLIG
+2099 SLQDETLGQLIG

-2123 VMNAIQ
+2123 VMNEIQ

-2167 NFIGGYMDA
+2167 NFIGGYIDA

-2183 SVILKDITNP
+2183 SVVLKDITNP

-2207 LLDEFLGQDVVKKLE
+2207 LLNEFLGQDVVKKLE
-2222 SQGLVSNIIN
+2222 SQGLVSSIIN
-2232 NIISQGGLSGIYNQ
+2232 NIISQGGLSGVYNQ

-2284 FLSNGYVFV
+2284 FLSDGYVFV

-2318 DNTIDFSKYQGAL
+2318 DNTIDFSKYQGTL

-2378 KNSSSTNSSVTPTNE
+2378 KNGSTSSANSSITPTNE
-2393 SLSVRANNFTF
+2393 TLSVHANNFTF
-2404 LGVIASNGAIDLSQV
+2404 LGTIASNGAIDLSQV
-2419 KNNSV
+2419 TNNSV
-2424 IGTLNLNENATLQA
+2424 IGTLNLNENAALQA
-2438 NNLTIANAFNNA
+2438 NNLTITNAFNNA
-2450 SNSTANINGD
+2450 SNSTANINGN

-2471 NASGLNVMGNFNSY
+2471 NANGLNVMGNFNSY

-2499 IINAQGIATIM
+2499 IINAQGAATIM

-2528 AYTLIDSAKA
+2528 VYTLIDSAKA

-2563 NINGKHMVMT
+2563 DINGKRMVMT

-2616 SNAPINNLQAPTLKQ
+2616 SNDPINNLQAPTLKQ

-2638 IQGVDSIEQA
+2638 VQSVDNIDQA

-2693 EVIANPNFKNDATN
+2693 EVIANPDFKNDATN

-2821 QSGSSNVNMGVYSRA
+2821 QSGSSNVNVGVYSRA

-2845 SLNETWGYNKTF
+2845 SLNETWGYNRTF

-2874 NTWTTDAKINYGYDF
+2874 DTWTTDAKINYGYDF

-2901 IGLAYYY
+2901 VGLSYYY
-2908 IGMSGLR
+2908 IGLSGLR

>member
-7 GLISKFIS
+7 KLISNLIS

-21 NKISKKIFKLNPIL
+21 NKISKKIFKLNQIL
-35 KREKPLKR
+35 KCEKPLKR

-63 SVLLIGALGGL
+63 SILLIGALGGL
-74 PHLRASE
+74 SHLRANE
-81 CRYWSWWSGY
+81 CRYWSWSSWSY
-91 HDKIESGSNSPT
+91 QDNIESGPNSPT

-133 FTQKFNN
+133 FTQKFNG

-154 GVNGVNVG
+154 GINGGDVG
-162 YITGTYD
+162 YITGAYD

-175 NSSRITT
+175 NSSHLTT
-182 GNSLSDGGGATLNF
+182 GNSYSDGGGATLNF
-196 NATNRI
+196 NATNNI

-207 SFDNSD
+207 SLDNSD
-213 AGAQHSYMNFKGSN
+213 AGAQKSYMNFKGSN

-234 FTDDTNGGF
+234 FTDDTDGGF
-243 SFSGNNNN
+243 SFSGNNNH
-251 SAISFNKTKFNQG
+251 SAISFNQTNFNQGTYHFNSTQSTFENSNFNQG
-264 TYNFTNSANLSFN
+264 TYNFN
-277 NSNFNQSTY
+277 
-286 NFNSLQSTF
+286 
-295 NNSTFNQGTYN
+295 
-306 FTDNTSFNNDT
+306 DNTSFNNDT
-317 FNQGTYNFNTSK
+317 FNQGTYSFNTSK
-329 VSFSGANTLNSSS
+329 VSFSGINTLNSSS

-354 SGAVFNLNQ
+354 SDAVFNLNQ
-363 TLNANQ
+363 TLNSNQ
-369 TYDILTTNGTI
+369 TYDILTTNGAI

-401 SHVEVGN
+401 SHVGVGN

-421 ETLQETFSNKSITTQ
+421 ETLQETFNKQSIITQ
-436 FLGDDLQAKAKATYQ
+436 FLGDDLQQQAQKTYQ
-451 QDLNNSQSALSN
+451 EDVAHSQNALNNVTS
-463 ATNDNKIAS
+463 DNKIANS
-472 ADTGYT
+472 DTDYT
-478 NNQNTTIKQ
+478 KSSNPTINK

-495 SQQIAKD
+495 NQQIAQD

-507 GDLNKL
+507 QDLDKL
-513 KQLANSSFNEQAFNQ
+513 KQLANSTTGFNEQAFNQ
-528 AQSKEQQDEQ
+528 AQKQEQQDEQ
-538 TLQNEENTFS
+538 TLQNEENAFNA
-548 SEQEGLE
+548 EQEGL
-555 KALANAKEQQE
+555 KQAIAKP
-566 QQQAQ
+566 
-571 ATYQQDLNNSQSAL
+571 
-585 SNATNDNKIASA
+585 
-597 DTDYTKNQ
+597 
-605 NTAIKQDAQ
+605 
-614 NLENT
+614 T
-619 SQQITQDQ
+619 SPTP
-627 KDLEQDLDKLQ
+627 
-638 QLANSKTGF
+638 SPT
-647 NEQAFNQ
+647 
-654 AQSTEQQDE
+654 
-663 QTLQNEEETFSS
+663 
-675 EQEGLEKALANAK
+675 
-688 HTSPTPTKHTAQ
+688 PTPTKHTAQ
-700 NNPPNKVSPPTQ
+700 NTPPNKVPPPAQ

-722 VYNFQNQ
+722 VYNLQNQ
-729 TYSKKGIY
+729 TYSNKGVY

-757 GYLDWFTLKNKFSV
+757 
-771 NANNGT
+771 
-777 LIIGNNTES
+777 
-786 ANTKGLIWIG
+786 
-796 DDKGLVYYNTGTF
+796 
-809 NAANIYLTSNLKT
+809 
-822 GNGFSGEGAT
+822 
-832 LNFNAT
+832 
-838 NRITINQAS
+838 
-847 FDNSDAGAQHSY
+847 
-859 MNFKGSNINVSGSSF
+859 
-874 TDDTNGGFSFSGNN
+874 
-888 NNSAISFNKTKF
+888 
-900 NQGTYNFTNSA
+900 
-911 NLSFNNSNFNQ
+911 
-922 STYNFNSL
+922 
-930 QSTFN
+930 
-935 NSTFNQGTYNFTD
+935 
-948 NTSFNNDTFNQGT
+948 
-961 YNFNTSKVSFS
+961 
-972 GANTL
+972 
-977 NSSSPFASLKG
+977 
-988 SVSFGSGAVFN
+988 
-999 LNQTLNANQTY
+999 
-1010 DILTTNGTIQYGVYQ
+1010 
-1025 SYLWDL
+1025 
-1031 INYKGDKAISH
+1031 
-1042 VEVGNNTYDV
+1042 
-1052 TFDINGQDET
+1052 
-1062 LQETFSNKSITT
+1062 
-1074 QFLGDDLQAKAKAT
+1074 
-1088 YQQDLNNSQS
+1088 
-1098 ALSNATNDN
+1098 
-1107 KIASADTGYTNNQN
+1107 
-1121 TTIKQDAQNLEHT
+1121 
-1134 SQQIAKD
+1134 
-1141 EQALQGDLNK
+1141 
-1151 LKQLANSSFN
+1151 
-1161 EQAFN
+1161 
-1166 QAQSKEQ
+1166 
-1173 QDEQTLQNEEETFS
+1173 
-1187 SEQEGLEKALANA
+1187 
-1200 KPASPTP
+1200 
-1207 TPTPTPT
+1207 
-1214 PSPTPNPTPTKHT
+1214 
-1227 APNKVPPTPPTQNLP
+1227 
-1242 TTNVWNGVYW
+1242 
-1252 LQNQTYS
+1252 
-1259 QKGVYYIDPNL
+1259 
-1270 SGQSGQSANT
+1270 
-1280 LSTYTANLL
+1280 TANLF

-1318 IGHGGFGYIIG
+1318 IGHGGFGYITG
-1329 TFNAANIYLTNNFK
+1329 TFSAANIYLTNNFK
-1343 TGEGVSGSDGGGAN
+1343 TGEGVSNSDGGGAN

-1391 YATFDATN
+1391 YAAFDATN

-1414 KFSFNAKNI
+1414 KFSFSAKNI

-1437 GSSVISANAAN
+1437 GSSTISANAAN
-1448 SLSFNNS
+1448 SLSFVNS
-1455 RLNGGAVYNLWAN
+1455 RLNGGAIYNLQAN

-1499 TSFTLSSQ
+1499 TNFTLSSQ

-1519 NNANITLGNKSQT
+1519 NNANITLGNKSQ
-1532 AFKNSLTLDN
+1532 ADFKNSLTLNN
-1542 NSNLSLDNQSVLNAS
+1542 NSNLSLDNQSVLNAN
-1557 GASAF
+1557 GTSAF

-1575 ATFNSL
+1575 ATFSSL
-1581 FFNGATLS
+1581 FFNGGTLS
-1589 LNANSKLNASS
+1589 LNASSKLNASS

-1609 NLDDSVLSV
+1609 NLDDSVLSA
-1618 SNASSLNANINFQGA
+1618 NNTSSLNANINFQGA
-1633 SQATFGG
+1633 SQADFGG
-1640 NTTIDAASFNFD
+1640 NTTIDTASFNFD
-1652 SASSLSFN
+1652 SASSLNFN

-1674 PSLSKAL
+1674 LSLTKAL
-1681 MSVSGQFVLGNN
+1681 ISVSGQFVLGNN

-1741 QNATYSD
+1741 QNAIYSD

-1861 KGFSSGNLKTLLGIL
+1861 KGFSSENLKTLLGFL

-1885 MIETNQLDNI
+1885 MIESNQLDNI
-1895 TSINEV
+1895 TNINEV
-1901 LQLLDR
+1901 LQLLDK
-1907 IKITPAQKQALLET
+1907 IKITQTQKQALLDI

-1936 NLVIGATQDHVTNST
+1936 NLIIGATQDNVTNST

-1957 GNGYSSPCA
+1957 GNGYSSPCT

-2003 YITGTLGSGNAFES
+2003 YITGTIGSGNAFES
-2017 GGSADITFQSAN
+2017 GGSADVTFQSAN

-2051 QEGIDKIFNQGNL
+2051 QKGINEIFNQGNL

-2078 AGGLGNFV
+2078 AGGLGNFI
-2086 ENALIP
+2086 ENALSP

-2099 SLQNETLGQLIG
+2099 SLQSETLGQLIG
-2111 QNNLDNLLNNSG
+2111 QNNLDDLLNNSG

-2167 NFIGGYMDA
+2167 NFIGGYIDA

-2183 SVILKDITNP
+2183 GVILKDITNP

-2207 LLDEFLGQDVVKKLE
+2207 LLNEFLGQDVVEKLE
-2222 SQGLVSNIIN
+2222 SQGLVNNIIN
-2232 NIISQGGLSGIYNQ
+2232 NIISQGGLSGVYNQ

-2360 VSVQKGEICINL
+2360 VSVQKGEICVNL

-2404 LGVIASNGAIDLSQV
+2404 LGAITSNGAIDLSQV
-2419 KNNSV
+2419 TNNSV

-2438 NNLTIANAFNNA
+2438 NNLTITNAFNNA
-2450 SNSTANINGD
+2450 SNSTANINGN

-2499 IINAQGIATIM
+2499 IINAQGAATIM
-2510 TNYNNPLIQFNTS
+2510 ANDNNPLIQFNTS
-2523 SKETG
+2523 SKEAGT
-2528 AYTLIDSAKA
+2528 YTLIDSAKA

-2550 SSLDNYLKLYTLI
+2550 SSLDNYLKLYVLI
-2563 NINGKHMVMT
+2563 DINGKHMVMT

-2583 VSIKDGGLIVGFK
+2583 VNIKDGGLVVGFK

-2616 SNAPINNLQAPTLKQ
+2616 SNDPINNLQAPTLKQ

-2638 IQGVDSIEQA
+2638 TQGVDSIDQA
-2648 GGTQAINWLNKIFE
+2648 GGNQAINWLNKIFE

-2676 HSTKDL
+2676 HSVKDL

-2693 EVIANPNFKNDATN
+2693 EVIANPDFKNDATN

-2727 STFASADFHERLEA
+2727 STFARSDFLERLEA

-2812 YSGFHANIT
+2812 YSGFHGNIT

-2874 NTWTTDAKINYGYDF
+2874 DTWTTDAKINYGYDF

-2901 IGLAYYY
+2901 VGLAYYY
-2908 IGMSGLR
+2908 IGLSGLR

>member
-7 GLISKFIS
+7 RLISRFIS

-21 NKISKKIFKLNPIL
+21 NKISKKFFKLNQIL

-63 SVLLIGALGGL
+63 SILLIGVLGGL
-74 PHLRASE
+74 SHLRANE
-81 CRYWSWWSGY
+81 CTYWSWSTWSY
-91 HDKIESGSNSPT
+91 HDNIESGPNSPT
-103 HNSYCLFSST
+103 HNSYCLFSSA

-133 FTQKFNN
+133 FTQKFNG

-154 GVNGVNVG
+154 GINGGDVG

-169 AQTINF
+169 AANIYLT
-175 NSSRITT
+175 SHLTT
-182 GNSLSDGGGATLNF
+182 GNSYADGGGATLNF
-196 NATNRI
+196 NATNNI

-207 SFDNSD
+207 SFDNSH
-213 AGAQHSYMNFKGSN
+213 AGTQKSYMNFKGSN
-227 INVSGSS
+227 IKVSGSS
-234 FTDDTNGGF
+234 FKDDTDGGF
-243 SFSGNNNN
+243 SFSGNSNN
-251 SAISFNKTKFNQG
+251 STISFNQTNFNQG
-264 TYNFTNSANLSFN
+264 TYHFNSAQSAFN
-277 NSNFNQSTY
+277 NSA
-286 NFNSLQSTF
+286 
-295 NNSTFNQGTYN
+295 FNQGTYDFSN
-306 FTDNTSFNNDT
+306 NTSFNNDT
-317 FNQGTYNFNTSK
+317 FNQGTYSFNTSK
-329 VSFSGANTLNSSS
+329 VSFSGINTLNSSS
-342 PFASLKGSVSFG
+342 PFASLKGSVSFN
-354 SGAVFNLNQ
+354 SNAIFNLNQ
-363 TLNANQ
+363 TLNNNQ
-369 TYDILTTNGTI
+369 TYDILTTNGAI

-393 NYKGDKAI
+393 NYRGNKAI
-401 SHVEVGN
+401 SHVGVGN

-421 ETLQETFSNKSITTQ
+421 ETLQETFNNQSIITQ
-436 FLGDDLQAKAKATYQ
+436 FLGDDLQQQAQQTYQ
-451 QDLNNSQSALSN
+451 EDLTHSQNALNNVTSDNTIASNDTSYTQSKN
-463 ATNDNKIAS
+463 ATILK
-472 ADTGYT
+472 
-478 NNQNTTIKQ
+478 
-487 DAQNLEHT
+487 DAQNLENT
-495 SQQIAKD
+495 NQKIQQD
-502 EQALQ
+502 EQALEK
-507 GDLNKL
+507 DLAQI
-513 KQLANSSFNEQAFNQ
+513 KQLANSTTGFNEQAFNQ
-528 AQSKEQQDEQ
+528 VQSKEQQDEQ
-538 TLQNEENTFS
+538 TLQNDENAFNT
-548 SEQEGLE
+548 EQDSLN
-555 KALANAKEQQE
+555 KAIQQAQAQQQKQE

-571 ATYQQDLNNSQSAL
+571 QTYQEDLTHSQNALNN
-585 SNATNDNKIASA
+585 ATSDNKIASN
-597 DTDYTKNQ
+597 DTSYTQSKN
-605 NTAIKQDAQ
+605 TTVAKDAQ
-614 NLENT
+614 GLENT
-619 SQQITQDQ
+619 NQQIAQD
-627 KDLEQDLDKLQ
+627 EQALQGDLDKLK
-638 QLANSKTGF
+638 QLANSTTGF
-647 NEQAFNQ
+647 NEQAFTQ
-654 AQSTEQQDE
+654 AQKQEQQDE
-663 QTLQNEEETFSS
+663 QTLQNDENAFNT
-675 EQEGLEKALANAK
+675 EQEGLKQAIANAK
-688 HTSPTPTKHTAQ
+688 PTSPTPSPTPTPTKHTAQ
-700 NNPPNKVSPPTQ
+700 NTPPNQVPPTPPTQ

-722 VYNFQNQ
+722 VYNLQNQ
-729 TYSKKGIY
+729 TYSKQGVY

-757 GYLDWFTLKNKFSV
+757 
-771 NANNGT
+771 
-777 LIIGNNTES
+777 
-786 ANTKGLIWIG
+786 
-796 DDKGLVYYNTGTF
+796 
-809 NAANIYLTSNLKT
+809 
-822 GNGFSGEGAT
+822 
-832 LNFNAT
+832 
-838 NRITINQAS
+838 
-847 FDNSDAGAQHSY
+847 
-859 MNFKGSNINVSGSSF
+859 
-874 TDDTNGGFSFSGNN
+874 
-888 NNSAISFNKTKF
+888 
-900 NQGTYNFTNSA
+900 
-911 NLSFNNSNFNQ
+911 
-922 STYNFNSL
+922 
-930 QSTFN
+930 
-935 NSTFNQGTYNFTD
+935 
-948 NTSFNNDTFNQGT
+948 
-961 YNFNTSKVSFS
+961 
-972 GANTL
+972 
-977 NSSSPFASLKG
+977 
-988 SVSFGSGAVFN
+988 
-999 LNQTLNANQTY
+999 
-1010 DILTTNGTIQYGVYQ
+1010 
-1025 SYLWDL
+1025 
-1031 INYKGDKAISH
+1031 
-1042 VEVGNNTYDV
+1042 
-1052 TFDINGQDET
+1052 
-1062 LQETFSNKSITT
+1062 
-1074 QFLGDDLQAKAKAT
+1074 
-1088 YQQDLNNSQS
+1088 
-1098 ALSNATNDN
+1098 
-1107 KIASADTGYTNNQN
+1107 
-1121 TTIKQDAQNLEHT
+1121 
-1134 SQQIAKD
+1134 
-1141 EQALQGDLNK
+1141 
-1151 LKQLANSSFN
+1151 
-1161 EQAFN
+1161 
-1166 QAQSKEQ
+1166 
-1173 QDEQTLQNEEETFS
+1173 
-1187 SEQEGLEKALANA
+1187 
-1200 KPASPTP
+1200 
-1207 TPTPTPT
+1207 
-1214 PSPTPNPTPTKHT
+1214 
-1227 APNKVPPTPPTQNLP
+1227 
-1242 TTNVWNGVYW
+1242 
-1252 LQNQTYS
+1252 
-1259 QKGVYYIDPNL
+1259 
-1270 SGQSGQSANT
+1270 
-1280 LSTYTANLL
+1280 TANLF

-1318 IGHGGFGYIIG
+1318 IGHGGFGYITG
-1329 TFNAANIYLTNNFK
+1329 TFSAANIYLTNNFK
-1343 TGEGVSGSDGGGAN
+1343 TGEGVSNSDGGGAN

-1391 YATFDATN
+1391 YAAFDALN

-1414 KFSFNAKNI
+1414 KFSFSAKNI

-1437 GSSVISANAAN
+1437 GSSTISANASN
-1448 SLSFNNS
+1448 SLSFINS
-1455 RLNGGAVYNLWAN
+1455 RLNGGAVYNLQAN

-1507 SLLNFNGDTTLQ
+1507 SLLNFNDDTTLQ
-1519 NNANITLGNKSQT
+1519 NNANITLGNKSQA

-1542 NSNLSLDNQSVLNAS
+1542 NSNLSLDNQSVLNANGTS
-1557 GASAF
+1557 TF

-1575 ATFNSL
+1575 ATFKSL
-1581 FFNGATLS
+1581 FFNGGTLS
-1589 LNANSKLNASS
+1589 LNASSKLNASS

-1609 NLDDSVLSV
+1609 NLDDSVLSA
-1618 SNASSLNANINFQGA
+1618 SNTSSLNANINFQGA
-1633 SQATFGG
+1633 SQADFGG
-1640 NTTIDAASFNFD
+1640 NTTIDTASFNFD
-1652 SASSLSFN
+1652 SASSLNFN

-1674 PSLSKAL
+1674 PSLTKAL
-1681 MSVSGQFVLGNN
+1681 MSVSGQFVLGSN

-1778 EVLNNPNSASNT
+1778 EVLNSPNSASNT

-1861 KGFSSGNLKTLLGIL
+1861 KGFSSENLKTLLGIL

-1885 MIETNQLDNI
+1885 MIESNQLDNI
-1895 TSINEV
+1895 TNINEV
-1901 LQLLDR
+1901 LQLLDK
-1907 IKITPAQKQALLET
+1907 IKITQAQKQALLET

-1936 NLVIGATQDHVTNST
+1936 NLIIGATQDNVTNST

-2003 YITGTLGSGNAFES
+2003 YITGTIGSGNAFES
-2017 GGSADITFQSAN
+2017 GGSADVTFQSAN

-2051 QEGIDKIFNQGNL
+2051 QKGIDKIFNQGNL

-2069 QMAMEKIKQ
+2069 QVAMEKIKQ
-2078 AGGLGNFV
+2078 AGGLGNFI
-2086 ENALIP
+2086 ENALSP

-2099 SLQNETLGQLIG
+2099 SLQDETLGQLIG

-2123 VMNAIQ
+2123 VMNEIQ

-2167 NFIGGYMDA
+2167 NFIGGYIDA
-2176 SELSSIL
+2176 SEISSIL
-2183 SVILKDITNP
+2183 SVVLKDITNP
-2193 PTSLQKDIGVVAND
+2193 PASLQKDIGVVAND
-2207 LLDEFLGQDVVKKLE
+2207 LLNEFLGQDVVKKLE

-2232 NIISQGGLSGIYNQ
+2232 NVISQGGLSGVYNQ

-2360 VSVQKGEICINL
+2360 VSVQKGEICVNL

-2404 LGVIASNGAIDLSQV
+2404 LGAIASNGAIDLSQV
-2419 KNNSV
+2419 TNNSV

-2438 NNLTIANAFNNA
+2438 NNVTITNAFNNA
-2450 SNSTANINGD
+2450 SNSTANINGN

-2471 NASGLNVMGNFNSY
+2471 NANGLNVMGNFNSY

-2499 IINAQGIATIM
+2499 IINAQGNATIM
-2510 TNYNNPLIQFNTS
+2510 ANDNNPLIQFNAS
-2523 SKETG
+2523 SKEVGT
-2528 AYTLIDSAKA
+2528 YTLIDSAKA
-2538 IYYGYNDQITGG
+2538 IYYGYNNQITGD

-2563 NINGKHMVMT
+2563 DINGKHMVMT
-2573 DNGLTYNGQA
+2573 DNGLTYNGRA
-2583 VSIKDGGLIVGFK
+2583 VNIKDGGLVVGFK

-2616 SNAPINNLQAPTLKQ
+2616 SNDPINNLQAPTLKQ

-2638 IQGVDSIEQA
+2638 VQSVDSIDQA
-2648 GGTQAINWLNKIFE
+2648 GGNQAINWLNKIFE

-2727 STFASADFHERLEA
+2727 STFARSDFLERLEA

-2812 YSGFHANIT
+2812 YSGFHGNIT

-2874 NTWTTDAKINYGYDF
+2874 DTWTTDAKINYGYDF

-2901 IGLAYYY
+2901 VGLAYYY
-2908 IGMSGLR
+2908 IGLSGLR

>member
-7 GLISKFIS
+7 RLISRFVS

-21 NKISKKIFKLNPIL
+21 NKISKKFFTLNQIL

-43 HKKTKSIK
+43 HKKTKSIE

-74 PHLRASE
+74 SHLRANE
-81 CRYWSWWSGY
+81 CRYWSWSSWSY
-91 HDKIESGSNSPT
+91 QDNIESGPNSPT

-127 SAGGAS
+127 STGGAS

-140 GTLNVGGNIRFGGT
+140 GTLDIGGNIRFGGT
-154 GVNGVNVG
+154 GINGGDVG
-162 YITGTYD
+162 YIIGTYD
-169 AQTINF
+169 AQTMNF
-175 NSSRITT
+175 NSSHITT
-182 GNSLSDGGGATLNF
+182 GNSYADGGGATLNF
-196 NATNRI
+196 NATNNI

-213 AGAQHSYMNFKGSN
+213 AGTQKSYMNFKGSN
-227 INVSGSS
+227 IKVSGSS
-234 FTDDTNGGF
+234 FTDDTDGGF
-243 SFSGNNNN
+243 SFSGSDNN
-251 SAISFNKTKFNQG
+251 SAISFNQTSFNQG
-264 TYNFTNSANLSFN
+264 TYTFSNSTTLSFN
-277 NSNFNQSTY
+277 NSNFNQGTY
-286 NFNSLQSTF
+286 HFNDNASF
-295 NNSTFNQGTYN
+295 NNNTFNQGTYDFN
-306 FTDNTSFNNDT
+306 DSVSFNNNT
-317 FNQGTYNFNTSK
+317 FNQGTYDFNDSK
-329 VSFSGANTLNSSS
+329 VSFSGTNTLNSSS
-342 PFASLKGSVSFG
+342 PFASLKGSVSFN
-354 SGAVFNLNQ
+354 SNAIFNLNQ
-363 TLNANQ
+363 TLNNNQ
-369 TYDILTTNGTI
+369 TYDILTTNGAI
-380 QYGVYQSYLWDLI
+380 QYRVYQSYLWDLI

-421 ETLQETFSNKSITTQ
+421 ETLQETFSNQSIITQ
-436 FLGDDLQAKAKATYQ
+436 FLGDNLQQQAQKTYQ
-451 QDLNNSQSALSN
+451 EDLTNSQNALNDVTSDNTIANNDTSYTQSKN
-463 ATNDNKIAS
+463 ATVAK
-472 ADTGYT
+472 
-478 NNQNTTIKQ
+478 
-487 DAQNLEHT
+487 DAQSLENT
-495 SQQIAKD
+495 NQQIQKG
-502 EQALQ
+502 EQALEK
-507 GDLNKL
+507 DLAQI
-513 KQLANSSFNEQAFNQ
+513 KQLANSTTGFNEQAFTQ
-528 AQSKEQQDEQ
+528 AQKQEQQDEQ
-538 TLQNEENTFS
+538 TLQNNENAFNT
-548 SEQEGLE
+548 EQEGL
-555 KALANAKEQQE
+555 KQAIANAKP
-566 QQQAQ
+566 A
-571 ATYQQDLNNSQSAL
+571 
-585 SNATNDNKIASA
+585 
-597 DTDYTKNQ
+597 
-605 NTAIKQDAQ
+605 
-614 NLENT
+614 
-619 SQQITQDQ
+619 
-627 KDLEQDLDKLQ
+627 
-638 QLANSKTGF
+638 
-647 NEQAFNQ
+647 
-654 AQSTEQQDE
+654 
-663 QTLQNEEETFSS
+663 
-675 EQEGLEKALANAK
+675 
-688 HTSPTPTKHTAQ
+688 SPTPSPTPTPTPSPTPSPTKHTAP
-700 NNPPNKVSPPTQ
+700 NTPPSQVPPTPTQ
-712 NLPTTNVWNG
+712 NPPAESVWSG
-722 VYNFQNQ
+722 VYWLQNK
-729 TYSKKGIY
+729 TYSNKGIY

-757 GYLDWFTLKNKFSV
+757 
-771 NANNGT
+771 
-777 LIIGNNTES
+777 
-786 ANTKGLIWIG
+786 
-796 DDKGLVYYNTGTF
+796 
-809 NAANIYLTSNLKT
+809 
-822 GNGFSGEGAT
+822 
-832 LNFNAT
+832 
-838 NRITINQAS
+838 
-847 FDNSDAGAQHSY
+847 
-859 MNFKGSNINVSGSSF
+859 
-874 TDDTNGGFSFSGNN
+874 
-888 NNSAISFNKTKF
+888 
-900 NQGTYNFTNSA
+900 
-911 NLSFNNSNFNQ
+911 
-922 STYNFNSL
+922 
-930 QSTFN
+930 
-935 NSTFNQGTYNFTD
+935 
-948 NTSFNNDTFNQGT
+948 
-961 YNFNTSKVSFS
+961 
-972 GANTL
+972 
-977 NSSSPFASLKG
+977 
-988 SVSFGSGAVFN
+988 
-999 LNQTLNANQTY
+999 
-1010 DILTTNGTIQYGVYQ
+1010 
-1025 SYLWDL
+1025 
-1031 INYKGDKAISH
+1031 
-1042 VEVGNNTYDV
+1042 
-1052 TFDINGQDET
+1052 
-1062 LQETFSNKSITT
+1062 
-1074 QFLGDDLQAKAKAT
+1074 
-1088 YQQDLNNSQS
+1088 
-1098 ALSNATNDN
+1098 
-1107 KIASADTGYTNNQN
+1107 
-1121 TTIKQDAQNLEHT
+1121 
-1134 SQQIAKD
+1134 
-1141 EQALQGDLNK
+1141 
-1151 LKQLANSSFN
+1151 
-1161 EQAFN
+1161 
-1166 QAQSKEQ
+1166 
-1173 QDEQTLQNEEETFS
+1173 
-1187 SEQEGLEKALANA
+1187 
-1200 KPASPTP
+1200 
-1207 TPTPTPT
+1207 
-1214 PSPTPNPTPTKHT
+1214 
-1227 APNKVPPTPPTQNLP
+1227 
-1242 TTNVWNGVYW
+1242 
-1252 LQNQTYS
+1252 
-1259 QKGVYYIDPNL
+1259 
-1270 SGQSGQSANT
+1270 
-1280 LSTYTANLL
+1280 TANLL
-1289 GRSFGVNIQNGTLI
+1289 GRSFGVNANNGTLI

-1318 IGHGGFGYIIG
+1318 IGHGGFGYITG

-1343 TGEGVSGSDGGGAN
+1343 TGEGVSNSDGGGAN
-1357 ITFKASDNITMD
+1357 ITFKASDNITMN
-1369 GLNYNDAETVTKMI
+1369 GLNYNNAETVTKMI

-1414 KFSFNAKNI
+1414 KFSFSAENI

-1437 GSSVISANAAN
+1437 GSSVISANASN
-1448 SLSFNNS
+1448 SLSFTDS
-1455 RLNGGAVYNLWAN
+1455 RLNGGAVYNLQAN

-1499 TSFTLSSQ
+1499 TSFTLSSR

-1519 NNANITLGNKSQT
+1519 NNANITLGNKSQA

-1542 NSNLSLDNQSVLNAS
+1542 NSNLSLDNQSVLNAN

-1581 FFNGATLS
+1581 FFNGGTLS

-1609 NLDDSVLSV
+1609 NLDDSVL
-1618 SNASSLNANINFQGA
+1618 NANNTSSLNANINFQGA
-1633 SQATFGG
+1633 SQADFGG
-1640 NTTIDAASFNFD
+1640 NTTIDTASFNFD
-1652 SASSLSFN
+1652 SASSLNFN

-1674 PSLSKAL
+1674 PSLTKAL

-1759 PLNSSQIIQESIK
+1759 PLNYSQIIQESIK

-1861 KGFSSGNLKTLLGIL
+1861 KGFSSENLKTLLGIL
-1876 SQNSATLKE
+1876 SQNSAALKE
-1885 MIETNQLDNI
+1885 MIESNQLDNI
-1895 TSINEV
+1895 TNINEV
-1901 LQLLDR
+1901 LQLLDK
-1907 IKITPAQKQALLET
+1907 IKITQAQKQALLET
-1921 INHLTDNINQTFSNG
+1921 INHLTDNINQTFNNG
-1936 NLVIGATQDHVTNST
+1936 NLVIGATQDNVTNST

-2003 YITGTLGSGNAFES
+2003 YITGTIGSGNAFES
-2017 GGSADITFQSAN
+2017 GGSADVTFQSAN

-2078 AGGLGNFV
+2078 AGGLGNFI
-2086 ENALIP
+2086 ENALSP
-2092 LSKELPS
+2092 LSKELPA
-2099 SLQNETLGQLIG
+2099 SLQDETLGQLIG
-2111 QNNLDNLLNNSG
+2111 QNNLDDLLNNSG
-2123 VMNAIQ
+2123 VMNEIQ
-2129 NIISKKLSIFGNFV
+2129 NIISQKLSIFGNFV

-2167 NFIGGYMDA
+2167 NFIGGYIDA

-2207 LLDEFLGQDVVKKLE
+2207 LLNEFLGQDVVKKLE

-2232 NIISQGGLSGIYNQ
+2232 NVISQGGLSGVYNQ

-2360 VSVQKGEICINL
+2360 VSVQKGEICVNL

-2378 KNSSSTNSSVTPTNE
+2378 KNSSSINSSVTPTNE
-2393 SLSVRANNFTF
+2393 TLSVRANNFTF
-2404 LGVIASNGAIDLSQV
+2404 LGAIASNGAIDLSQV
-2419 KNNSV
+2419 TNNSV

-2438 NNLTIANAFNNA
+2438 NNLTITNAFDNA
-2450 SNSTANINGD
+2450 SNSTANINGN

-2499 IINAQGIATIM
+2499 IINTQGTATIM
-2510 TNYNNPLIQFNTS
+2510 ANDNNPLIQFNAS
-2523 SKETG
+2523 SKEVGT
-2528 AYTLIDSAKA
+2528 YTLIDSAKA
-2538 IYYGYNDQITGG
+2538 IYYGYNNQITGG
-2550 SSLDNYLKLYTLI
+2550 SSLDNYLKLYALI
-2563 NINGKHMVMT
+2563 DINGKHMVMT

-2583 VSIKDGGLIVGFK
+2583 VNVKDGGLVVGFK

-2616 SNAPINNLQAPTLKQ
+2616 SNDPINNLQAPTLKQ

-2638 IQGVDSIEQA
+2638 VQSVDSIDQA
-2648 GGTQAINWLNKIFE
+2648 GGNQAINWLNKIFE

-2676 HSTKDL
+2676 HSIKDL

-2727 STFASADFHERLEA
+2727 STFARSDFLERLES

-2821 QSGSSNVNMGVYSRA
+2821 QSGSSNVNVGVYSRA

-2874 NTWTTDAKINYGYDF
+2874 DTWTTDAKINYGYDF

-2901 IGLAYYY
+2901 VGLSYYY
-2908 IGMSGLR
+2908 IGLSGLR

>member
-1 MAFKKA
+1 MWDLIKTIGVLMAFKKA
-7 GLISKFIS
+7 RLISRFIS

-21 NKISKKIFKLNPIL
+21 NKISKKIFKLNQIL
-35 KREKPLKR
+35 KREKPLKC
-43 HKKTKSIK
+43 HKKALKPIK
-51 KPFNKNKSFLKA
+51 KLSNRNKSFLKA
-63 SVLLIGALGGL
+63 SILLIGALGGL
-74 PHLRASE
+74 SHLRASE

-91 HDKIESGSNSPT
+91 HDNIESGPNSPT

-127 SAGGAS
+127 SAGEAS

-154 GVNGVNVG
+154 GINGGDVG
-162 YITGTYD
+162 YIIGTYD

-175 NSSRITT
+175 NSSHLTT
-182 GNSLSDGGGATLNF
+182 GNSYSDGGGATLNF
-196 NATNRI
+196 NAANNI

-213 AGAQHSYMNFKGSN
+213 AGTQKSYMNFKGSN
-227 INVSGSS
+227 IKVSGSS
-234 FTDDTNGGF
+234 FKDDTDGGF

-251 SAISFNKTKFNQG
+251 SAISFNQTSFNQG
-264 TYNFTNSANLSFN
+264 TYNFSNSTSSSFG
-277 NSNFNQSTY
+277 NSNFNQGTY
-286 NFNSLQSTF
+286 HFNSAQSTF
-295 NNSTFNQGTYN
+295 ENSNFNQGTYN
-306 FTDNTSFNNDT
+306 FNDNVSFNNDT
-317 FNQGTYNFNTSK
+317 FNQGIYSFNTSK
-329 VSFSGANTLNSSS
+329 VSFSGTNTLNSSS

-363 TLNANQ
+363 TLNSNQ

-401 SHVEVGN
+401 SHVGVGN

-421 ETLQETFSNKSITTQ
+421 ETLQETFNNQSIITQ
-436 FLGDDLQAKAKATYQ
+436 FLGDDLQQQAQQTYQ
-451 QDLNNSQSALSN
+451 EDVAHSQNALNNVTS
-463 ATNDNKIAS
+463 DNTIAS
-472 ADTGYT
+472 NDTSYT
-478 NNQNTTIKQ
+478 QSKNPTIAK
-487 DAQNLEHT
+487 DAQGLENT
-495 SQQIAKD
+495 NQKIQQD
-502 EQALQ
+502 EQALEK
-507 GDLNKL
+507 DLAQI
-513 KQLANSSFNEQAFNQ
+513 KQLANSTGFNEQAFNQ
-528 AQSKEQQDEQ
+528 VQDKEQQDEQ
-538 TLQNEENTFS
+538 TLQNEEKTFS
-548 SEQEGLE
+548 SEQEGL
-555 KALANAKEQQE
+555 KQAIANAKP
-566 QQQAQ
+566 
-571 ATYQQDLNNSQSAL
+571 
-585 SNATNDNKIASA
+585 
-597 DTDYTKNQ
+597 
-605 NTAIKQDAQ
+605 
-614 NLENT
+614 T
-619 SQQITQDQ
+619 SPTP
-627 KDLEQDLDKLQ
+627 
-638 QLANSKTGF
+638 SPT
-647 NEQAFNQ
+647 
-654 AQSTEQQDE
+654 
-663 QTLQNEEETFSS
+663 
-675 EQEGLEKALANAK
+675 
-688 HTSPTPTKHTAQ
+688 PTPTKHT
-700 NNPPNKVSPPTQ
+700 V
-712 NLPTTNVWNG
+712 
-722 VYNFQNQ
+722 
-729 TYSKKGIY
+729 
-737 YIDPNLSGQSGQS
+737 
-750 GNTLSTY
+750 
-757 GYLDWFTLKNKFSV
+757 
-771 NANNGT
+771 
-777 LIIGNNTES
+777 
-786 ANTKGLIWIG
+786 
-796 DDKGLVYYNTGTF
+796 
-809 NAANIYLTSNLKT
+809 
-822 GNGFSGEGAT
+822 
-832 LNFNAT
+832 
-838 NRITINQAS
+838 
-847 FDNSDAGAQHSY
+847 
-859 MNFKGSNINVSGSSF
+859 
-874 TDDTNGGFSFSGNN
+874 
-888 NNSAISFNKTKF
+888 
-900 NQGTYNFTNSA
+900 
-911 NLSFNNSNFNQ
+911 
-922 STYNFNSL
+922 
-930 QSTFN
+930 
-935 NSTFNQGTYNFTD
+935 
-948 NTSFNNDTFNQGT
+948 
-961 YNFNTSKVSFS
+961 
-972 GANTL
+972 
-977 NSSSPFASLKG
+977 
-988 SVSFGSGAVFN
+988 
-999 LNQTLNANQTY
+999 
-1010 DILTTNGTIQYGVYQ
+1010 
-1025 SYLWDL
+1025 
-1031 INYKGDKAISH
+1031 
-1042 VEVGNNTYDV
+1042 
-1052 TFDINGQDET
+1052 
-1062 LQETFSNKSITT
+1062 
-1074 QFLGDDLQAKAKAT
+1074 
-1088 YQQDLNNSQS
+1088 
-1098 ALSNATNDN
+1098 
-1107 KIASADTGYTNNQN
+1107 QN
-1121 TTIKQDAQNLEHT
+1121 T
-1134 SQQIAKD
+1134 
-1141 EQALQGDLNK
+1141 
-1151 LKQLANSSFN
+1151 
-1161 EQAFN
+1161 
-1166 QAQSKEQ
+1166 
-1173 QDEQTLQNEEETFS
+1173 
-1187 SEQEGLEKALANA
+1187 
-1200 KPASPTP
+1200 P
-1207 TPTPTPT
+1207 
-1214 PSPTPNPTPTKHT
+1214 
-1227 APNKVPPTPPTQNLP
+1227 PNKVPPTPPTQNLP
-1242 TTNVWNGVYW
+1242 TTNVWNGVYN

-1259 QKGVYYIDPNL
+1259 KQGIYYIDPNL
-1270 SGQSGQSANT
+1270 SGQSGQSTNT
-1280 LSTYTANLL
+1280 LSTYTANLF

-1318 IGHGGFGYIIG
+1318 IGHGGFGYITG

-1343 TGEGVSGSDGGGAN
+1343 TGEGVSNSDGGGAN

-1391 YATFDATN
+1391 YAAFDATN

-1414 KFSFNAKNI
+1414 KFSFTANNI

-1437 GSSVISANAAN
+1437 GSSTISANASN
-1448 SLSFNNS
+1448 SLSFINS
-1455 RLNGGAVYNLWAN
+1455 RLNGGAVYNLQAN

-1519 NNANITLGNKSQT
+1519 NNANITLGNKSQA

-1542 NSNLSLDNQSVLNAS
+1542 NSNLSLDNQSVLNANNT
-1557 GASAF
+1557 SAF

-1575 ATFNSL
+1575 AAFSSL
-1581 FFNGATLS
+1581 FFNGGTLS

-1609 NLDDSVLSV
+1609 NLDDSVLSA
-1618 SNASSLNANINFQGA
+1618 SNTSSLNANINFQGA
-1633 SQATFGG
+1633 SQADFGG
-1640 NTTIDAASFNFD
+1640 NTTIDTASFNFD

-1660 NLTANGALNFNGYA
+1660 NLTANGALNFNGYV
-1674 PSLSKAL
+1674 PSLTKAL

-1832 FTPKGSQTPQTPGT
+1832 FTPKGSQTPQAPGT

-1861 KGFSSGNLKTLLGIL
+1861 KGFSSENLKTLLGIL

-1885 MIETNQLDNI
+1885 IVESNQLDNI
-1895 TSINEV
+1895 TNINEV
-1901 LQLLDR
+1901 LQLLDK
-1907 IKITPAQKQALLET
+1907 IKITQAQKQALLET

-1936 NLVIGATQDHVTNST
+1936 NLIIGATQDNVTNST

-2003 YITGTLGSGNAFES
+2003 YITGTLGSANAFES
-2017 GGSADITFQSAN
+2017 GGSADVTFQSAN

-2051 QEGIDKIFNQGNL
+2051 QKGIDKIFNQGNL

-2069 QMAMEKIKQ
+2069 QVAMEKIKQ
-2078 AGGLGNFV
+2078 AGGLGNFI
-2086 ENALIP
+2086 ENALSP
-2092 LSKELPS
+2092 LSKELPA
-2099 SLQNETLGQLIG
+2099 SLQSETLGQLIG
-2111 QNNLDNLLNNSG
+2111 QNNLDDLLNNSG

-2167 NFIGGYMDA
+2167 NFIGGYIDA

-2183 SVILKDITNP
+2183 SVVLKDITNP

-2207 LLDEFLGQDVVKKLE
+2207 LLNEFLGQDVVEKLE

-2232 NIISQGGLSGIYNQ
+2232 NIISQGGLSGVYNQ

-2284 FLSNGYVFV
+2284 FLSNGYIFV

-2360 VSVQKGEICINL
+2360 VSVQKGEICVNL

-2438 NNLTIANAFNNA
+2438 NNLTITNAFNNA
-2450 SNSTANINGD
+2450 SNSTANINGN

-2471 NASGLNVMGNFNSY
+2471 NVSGLNVMGNFNSY
-2485 GDLVFNLSHSVSHA
+2485 GDLVFNLSHSASHA
-2499 IINAQGIATIM
+2499 IINAQGNATIM
-2510 TNYNNPLIQFNTS
+2510 ANDNNPLIQFNTS

-2528 AYTLIDSAKA
+2528 TYTLIDSAKA

-2550 SSLDNYLKLYTLI
+2550 SSLDNYLKLYALI
-2563 NINGKHMVMT
+2563 DINGKHIMMT
-2573 DNGLTYNGQA
+2573 DNGLTYNDQA
-2583 VSIKDGGLIVGFK
+2583 VSIKDGGLVVGFK

-2616 SNAPINNLQAPTLKQ
+2616 SNDPINNLQAPTLKQ

-2638 IQGVDSIEQA
+2638 VQSVDSIDQV
-2648 GGTQAINWLNKIFE
+2648 GGSQAINWLNKIFE

-2676 HSTKDL
+2676 HSVKDL

-2693 EVIANPNFKNDATN
+2693 EVIANPDFKNDATN

-2812 YSGFHANIT
+2812 YSGFHGNIT

-2864 LSIINQSYRY
+2864 LSIINQSYKY
-2874 NTWTTDAKINYGYDF
+2874 DTWTTDAKINYGYDF

-2901 IGLAYYY
+2901 VGLAYYY
-2908 IGMSGLR
+2908 IGLSGLR

>member
-7 GLISKFIS
+7 RLISKFIS

-21 NKISKKIFKLNPIL
+21 NKISKKIFKLNQIL
-35 KREKPLKR
+35 KREKPLKG

-51 KPFNKNKSFLKA
+51 KLSNRNKSFLKA

-74 PHLRASE
+74 SHLRANE
-81 CRYWSWWSGY
+81 CRYWSWSTWGY
-91 HDKIESGSNSPT
+91 QDNIESGPNSPT
-103 HNSYCLFSST
+103 HNSYCLFSSA

-133 FTQKFNN
+133 FTQKFNG
-140 GTLNVGGNIRFGGT
+140 GTLDIEGNIRFGGT
-154 GVNGVNVG
+154 GINGGDVG

-182 GNSLSDGGGATLNF
+182 GNSFSTGGGATLNF
-196 NATNRI
+196 NATNNI

-213 AGAQHSYMNFKGSN
+213 AGTQKSYMNFKGSN

-234 FTDDTNGGF
+234 FTDDTDGGF
-243 SFSGNNNN
+243 SFSGNSNN
-251 SAISFNKTKFNQG
+251 SAISFNQTNFNQG
-264 TYNFTNSANLSFN
+264 TYNFSNSASSSFG
-277 NSNFNQSTY
+277 NSNFNQGTY
-286 NFNSLQSTF
+286 HFNSAQSTF
-295 NNSTFNQGTYN
+295 ENSNFNQGTYN
-306 FTDNTSFNNDT
+306 FNNNASFNNDT
-317 FNQGTYNFNTSK
+317 FNQGTYNFNTSQ
-329 VSFSGANTLNSSS
+329 VSFSGVNTLNSSS

-354 SGAVFNLNQ
+354 SDAIFNLNQ
-363 TLNANQ
+363 SLNSNQ

-401 SHVEVGN
+401 SHVGVGN

-421 ETLQETFSNKSITTQ
+421 ETLQETFNSQSIITQ
-436 FLGDDLQAKAKATYQ
+436 FLGDDLQQQAQKTYQ
-451 QDLNNSQSALSN
+451 EDITNSKSTLNN
-463 ATNDNKIAS
+463 ATNDN
-472 ADTGYT
+472 
-478 NNQNTTIKQ
+478 
-487 DAQNLEHT
+487 E
-495 SQQIAKD
+495 IAK
-502 EQALQ
+502 
-507 GDLNKL
+507 N
-513 KQLANSSFNEQAFNQ
+513 
-528 AQSKEQQDEQ
+528 
-538 TLQNEENTFS
+538 
-548 SEQEGLE
+548 
-555 KALANAKEQQE
+555 
-566 QQQAQ
+566 
-571 ATYQQDLNNSQSAL
+571 
-585 SNATNDNKIASA
+585 

-605 NTAIKQDAQ
+605 NATIATDAQ

-619 SQQITQDQ
+619 SQQIAKDQ
-627 KDLEQDLDKLQ
+627 QALEQDLDKLQ
-638 QLANSKTGF
+638 QLANSTGF

-654 AQSTEQQDE
+654 AQSTEQQA
-663 QTLQNEEETFSS
+663 LQNLQNDENTFNT
-675 EQEGLEKALANAK
+675 EQEGLKQAIANPASP
-688 HTSPTPTKHTAQ
+688 TPSPTPTPTKHTAQ
-700 NNPPNKVSPPTQ
+700 NTPPNK
-712 NLPTTNVWNG
+712 
-722 VYNFQNQ
+722 
-729 TYSKKGIY
+729 
-737 YIDPNLSGQSGQS
+737 
-750 GNTLSTY
+750 
-757 GYLDWFTLKNKFSV
+757 
-771 NANNGT
+771 
-777 LIIGNNTES
+777 
-786 ANTKGLIWIG
+786 
-796 DDKGLVYYNTGTF
+796 
-809 NAANIYLTSNLKT
+809 
-822 GNGFSGEGAT
+822 
-832 LNFNAT
+832 
-838 NRITINQAS
+838 
-847 FDNSDAGAQHSY
+847 
-859 MNFKGSNINVSGSSF
+859 
-874 TDDTNGGFSFSGNN
+874 
-888 NNSAISFNKTKF
+888 
-900 NQGTYNFTNSA
+900 
-911 NLSFNNSNFNQ
+911 
-922 STYNFNSL
+922 
-930 QSTFN
+930 
-935 NSTFNQGTYNFTD
+935 
-948 NTSFNNDTFNQGT
+948 
-961 YNFNTSKVSFS
+961 
-972 GANTL
+972 
-977 NSSSPFASLKG
+977 
-988 SVSFGSGAVFN
+988 
-999 LNQTLNANQTY
+999 
-1010 DILTTNGTIQYGVYQ
+1010 
-1025 SYLWDL
+1025 
-1031 INYKGDKAISH
+1031 
-1042 VEVGNNTYDV
+1042 
-1052 TFDINGQDET
+1052 
-1062 LQETFSNKSITT
+1062 
-1074 QFLGDDLQAKAKAT
+1074 
-1088 YQQDLNNSQS
+1088 
-1098 ALSNATNDN
+1098 
-1107 KIASADTGYTNNQN
+1107 
-1121 TTIKQDAQNLEHT
+1121 
-1134 SQQIAKD
+1134 
-1141 EQALQGDLNK
+1141 
-1151 LKQLANSSFN
+1151 
-1161 EQAFN
+1161 
-1166 QAQSKEQ
+1166 
-1173 QDEQTLQNEEETFS
+1173 
-1187 SEQEGLEKALANA
+1187 
-1200 KPASPTP
+1200 
-1207 TPTPTPT
+1207 
-1214 PSPTPNPTPTKHT
+1214 
-1227 APNKVPPTPPTQNLP
+1227 PTPPTQNLP
-1242 TTNVWNGVYW
+1242 ATNVWDGVYN

-1259 QKGVYYIDPNL
+1259 NKGVYYIDPNL
-1270 SGQSGQSANT
+1270 SGQSGQSSNT
-1280 LSTYTANLL
+1280 LSTYTANLF

-1318 IGHGGFGYIIG
+1318 IGHGGFGYITG

-1343 TGEGVSGSDGGGAN
+1343 TGEGVSNSDGGGAN

-1383 QTGASQHS
+1383 QTGDSQHS
-1391 YATFDATN
+1391 YAAFDALN
-1399 NISVTNSSFSDMTWG
+1399 NISVTNSNFSDMTWG
-1414 KFSFNAKNI
+1414 KFSFSAKNI

-1437 GSSVISANAAN
+1437 GSSVISTNAAN
-1448 SLSFNNS
+1448 SLSFSNS
-1455 RLNGGAVYNLWAN
+1455 RLNGGAIYNLQAN

-1519 NNANITLGNKSQT
+1519 NNANITLGNKSQAT
-1532 AFKNSLTLDN
+1532 FKNSLTLDN
-1542 NSNLSLDNQSVLNAS
+1542 NSNLSLDNQSVLNAN
-1557 GASAF
+1557 GTSAF

-1581 FFNGATLS
+1581 FFNGGTLS

-1609 NLDDSVLSV
+1609 NLDDSVLSA
-1618 SNASSLNANINFQGA
+1618 SNTSSLNANINFQGA
-1633 SQATFGG
+1633 SQADFGG
-1640 NTTIDAASFNFD
+1640 NTTIDTASFNFD

-1674 PSLSKAL
+1674 PSLTKAL

-1748 NNNIQT
+1748 SNNIQT

-1759 PLNSSQIIQESIK
+1759 PLNSSQIIQESVK

-1804 KQNPTGYSYDYSDN
+1804 KQNPTGYSYDYSDD

-1861 KGFSSGNLKTLLGIL
+1861 KGFSSENLKTLLGIL

-1885 MIETNQLDNI
+1885 MIESNQLDNI
-1895 TSINEV
+1895 TNINEV
-1901 LQLLDR
+1901 LQLLDK

-1921 INHLTDNINQTFSNG
+1921 INHLTDNINQTFNNG
-1936 NLVIGATQDHVTNST
+1936 NLIIGATQDNVTNST

-1989 YLGYINADFKAKSI
+1989 YLGYINADFKAKSV

-2017 GGSADITFQSAN
+2017 GGSADVTFQSAN

-2051 QEGIDKIFNQGNL
+2051 QGGIDKIFNQGNL

-2069 QMAMEKIKQ
+2069 QVAMEKIKQ
-2078 AGGLGNFV
+2078 AGGLGNFI
-2086 ENALIP
+2086 ENALSP
-2092 LSKELPS
+2092 LSKELPA

-2111 QNNLDNLLNNSG
+2111 QNNLDDLLNNSG

-2167 NFIGGYMDA
+2167 NFIGGYIDA

-2183 SVILKDITNP
+2183 SVVLKDITNP

-2207 LLDEFLGQDVVKKLE
+2207 LLNEFLGQDVVKKLE
-2222 SQGLVSNIIN
+2222 SQGLVNNIIN
-2232 NIISQGGLSGIYNQ
+2232 NIISQGGLSGVYNQ

-2256 QNALKENDLGALL
+2256 QNALKENDLGTLL

-2331 IFASNGVSNINITTL
+2331 IFASNDVSNINITTL

-2360 VSVQKGEICINL
+2360 VSVQKGEICVNL

-2378 KNSSSTNSSVTPTNE
+2378 KNSSSANSSVTPTNE

-2419 KNNSV
+2419 KDNSV

-2438 NNLTIANAFNNA
+2438 NNLTITNAFNNA

-2485 GDLVFNLSHSVSHA
+2485 GGLVFNISHSVSHA
-2499 IINAQGIATIM
+2499 IINAQGAATIM
-2510 TNYNNPLIQFNTS
+2510 ANNNNPLIQFNTS
-2523 SKETG
+2523 SKETTT
-2528 AYTLIDSAKA
+2528 YTLIDSAKA

-2550 SSLDNYLKLYTLI
+2550 SSLDNYLKFYTLI
-2563 NINGKHMVMT
+2563 DINGKHMVMT
-2573 DNGLTYNGQA
+2573 GNGLTYNGQA
-2583 VSIKDGGLIVGFK
+2583 
-2596 DSQNQYIYTSILY
+2596 
-2609 NKVKIAV
+2609 
-2616 SNAPINNLQAPTLKQ
+2616 
-2631 YIAQIQG
+2631 
-2638 IQGVDSIEQA
+2638 
-2648 GGTQAINWLNKIFE
+2648 
-2662 TKGSPLFAPYYLES
+2662 
-2676 HSTKDL
+2676 
-2682 TTIAGD
+2682 
-2688 IANTL
+2688 
-2693 EVIANPNFKNDATN
+2693 
-2707 ILQINTY
+2707 
-2714 TQQMSRLAKLSDT
+2714 
-2727 STFASADFHERLEA
+2727 
-2741 LKNKRFADAIPNAMD
+2741 
-2756 VILKYSQRNRVKNNV
+2756 
-2771 WATGVGGASFI
+2771 
-2782 NGGTGTLYGINV
+2782 
-2794 GYDRFIKGVIV
+2794 
-2805 GGYAAYG
+2805 
-2812 YSGFHANIT
+2812 
-2821 QSGSSNVNMGVYSRA
+2821 
-2836 FIKRSELTM
+2836 
-2845 SLNETWGYNKTF
+2845 
-2857 INSYDPL
+2857 
-2864 LSIINQSYRY
+2864 
-2874 NTWTTDAKINYGYDF
+2874 
-2889 MFKDKS
+2889 
-2895 VIFKPQ
+2895 
-2901 IGLAYYY
+2901 
-2908 IGMSGLR
+2908 
-2915 GIMDDPIYN
+2915 
-2924 QFRANADPN
+2924 
-2933 KKSVLTINFALES
+2933 
-2946 RHYFNKN
+2946 
-2953 SYYFVIADVG
+2953 
-2963 RDLFINSMGDKMVR
+2963 
-2977 FIGNNTLSYRDGGRY
+2977 
-2992 NTFASIITGGEI
+2992 
-3004 RLFKTFYVNA
+3004 
-3014 GIGARFGLDYKDI
+3014 
-3027 NITGNIGMR
+3027 
-3036 YAF
+3036 

>member
-1 MAFKKA
+1 MAFKKV

-21 NKISKKIFKLNPIL
+21 NKISKKIFKLNLIL
-35 KREKPLKR
+35 KREKPLS
-43 HKKTKSIK
+43 HKKTKSVK

-74 PHLRASE
+74 SHLRASE
-81 CRYWSWWSGY
+81 CRYWSWSSWSY
-91 HDKIESGSNSPT
+91 HDNIESGSNSPT
-103 HNSYCLFSST
+103 HNSYCLFSSA

-154 GVNGVNVG
+154 GVNGGNVG

-182 GNSLSDGGGATLNF
+182 GNSFSTGGGATLNF
-196 NATNRI
+196 NAANHI
-202 TINQA
+202 TIDQA
-207 SFDNSD
+207 SFDNGD
-213 AGAQHSYMNFKGSN
+213 AGTQHSYMNFSGSN
-227 INVSGSS
+227 INVSDSS

-243 SFSGNNNN
+243 SFSANGAN
-251 SAISFNKTKFNQG
+251 SNLSFNKTSFNQG
-264 TYNFTNSANLSFN
+264 TYKFTNSANLN
-277 NSNFNQSTY
+277 
-286 NFNSLQSTF
+286 F

-306 FTDNTSFNNDT
+306 FNSAQSTFNNSNFNQGTYSFTDNTGLNFDNDT
-317 FNQGTYNFNTSK
+317 FNQGTYSFNASK
-329 VSFSGANTLNSSS
+329 VSFSGTNTLNSSS

-354 SGAVFNLNQ
+354 SGAIFNLNQ

-421 ETLQETFSNKSITTQ
+421 ETLQETFNNQSITTQ
-436 FLGDDLQAKAKATYQ
+436 FLGDDLQAKAQATYQ
-451 QDLNNSQSALSN
+451 QDLSNSQTALNN
-463 ATNDNKIAS
+463 ATSDSKIAS
-472 ADTGYT
+472 NDTDYT
-478 NNQNTTIKQ
+478 NNQNTTIKK
-487 DAQNLEHT
+487 DAQ
-495 SQQIAKD
+495 S
-502 EQALQ
+502 
-507 GDLNKL
+507 
-513 KQLANSSFNEQAFNQ
+513 
-528 AQSKEQQDEQ
+528 
-538 TLQNEENTFS
+538 
-548 SEQEGLE
+548 
-555 KALANAKEQQE
+555 
-566 QQQAQ
+566 
-571 ATYQQDLNNSQSAL
+571 
-585 SNATNDNKIASA
+585 
-597 DTDYTKNQ
+597 
-605 NTAIKQDAQ
+605 
-614 NLENT
+614 LENT
-619 SQQITQDQ
+619 SQQITQDKQ
-627 KDLEQDLDKLQ
+627 ALEKDLDKLQ
-638 QLANSKTGF
+638 QLANAPTGF
-647 NEQAFNQ
+647 NQQAFKN
-654 AQSTEQQDE
+654 AQSTEQQDL
-663 QTLQNEEETFSS
+663 QTLQENE
-675 EQEGLEKALANAK
+675 K
-688 HTSPTPTKHTAQ
+688 
-700 NNPPNKVSPPTQ
+700 
-712 NLPTTNVWNG
+712 
-722 VYNFQNQ
+722 
-729 TYSKKGIY
+729 
-737 YIDPNLSGQSGQS
+737 
-750 GNTLSTY
+750 
-757 GYLDWFTLKNKFSV
+757 
-771 NANNGT
+771 
-777 LIIGNNTES
+777 
-786 ANTKGLIWIG
+786 
-796 DDKGLVYYNTGTF
+796 TF
-809 NAANIYLTSNLKT
+809 N
-822 GNGFSGEGAT
+822 
-832 LNFNAT
+832 
-838 NRITINQAS
+838 
-847 FDNSDAGAQHSY
+847 
-859 MNFKGSNINVSGSSF
+859 
-874 TDDTNGGFSFSGNN
+874 
-888 NNSAISFNKTKF
+888 
-900 NQGTYNFTNSA
+900 
-911 NLSFNNSNFNQ
+911 
-922 STYNFNSL
+922 
-930 QSTFN
+930 
-935 NSTFNQGTYNFTD
+935 
-948 NTSFNNDTFNQGT
+948 
-961 YNFNTSKVSFS
+961 
-972 GANTL
+972 
-977 NSSSPFASLKG
+977 
-988 SVSFGSGAVFN
+988 
-999 LNQTLNANQTY
+999 
-1010 DILTTNGTIQYGVYQ
+1010 
-1025 SYLWDL
+1025 
-1031 INYKGDKAISH
+1031 
-1042 VEVGNNTYDV
+1042 
-1052 TFDINGQDET
+1052 
-1062 LQETFSNKSITT
+1062 
-1074 QFLGDDLQAKAKAT
+1074 
-1088 YQQDLNNSQS
+1088 
-1098 ALSNATNDN
+1098 
-1107 KIASADTGYTNNQN
+1107 
-1121 TTIKQDAQNLEHT
+1121 
-1134 SQQIAKD
+1134 
-1141 EQALQGDLNK
+1141 
-1151 LKQLANSSFN
+1151 
-1161 EQAFN
+1161 
-1166 QAQSKEQ
+1166 
-1173 QDEQTLQNEEETFS
+1173 

-1207 TPTPTPT
+1207 
-1214 PSPTPNPTPTKHT
+1214 SPTPTPTKHT
-1227 APNKVPPTPPTQNLP
+1227 VPNTPPTQNLP
-1242 TTNVWNGVYW
+1242 TTNVWSGVYN

-1259 QKGVYYIDPNL
+1259 KQGIYYIDPNL
-1270 SGQSGQSANT
+1270 SGQSGQSGNT

-1318 IGHGGFGYIIG
+1318 IGHGGFGYITG

-1391 YATFDATN
+1391 YAAFDATN
-1399 NISVTNSSFSDMTWG
+1399 NISVTDSSFSDMTWG
-1414 KFSFNAKNI
+1414 KFSFSAKNI

-1437 GSSVISANAAN
+1437 GSSTISVDATN

-1519 NNANITLGNKSQT
+1519 NNANITLGNKSQA

-1542 NSNLSLDNQSVLNAS
+1542 NSNLSLDNQSVLNANGS
-1557 GASAF
+1557 SAF

-1581 FFNGATLS
+1581 FFNGGILS
-1589 LNANSKLNASS
+1589 LNANSKLNASN

-1609 NLDDSVLSV
+1609 NLDDSVLSA
-1618 SNASSLNANINFQGA
+1618 SNTSSLNANINFQGA
-1633 SQATFGG
+1633 SQANFGG
-1640 NTTIDAASFNFD
+1640 NTTIDTASFNFD

-1674 PSLSKAL
+1674 PSLTNAL

-1716 NAQKGITGIS
+1716 NAQKGIAGIS
-1726 GANGYEKILFYGMKI
+1726 GANGYEKIFFYGMKI

-1832 FTPKGSQTPQTPGT
+1832 FTPKGSQTPETPGT

-1861 KGFSSGNLKTLLGIL
+1861 KGFSSENLKTLLEIL

-1885 MIETNQLDNI
+1885 MIESNQLDNI

-1901 LQLLDR
+1901 LQLLDK

-1921 INHLTDNINQTFSNG
+1921 INHLTDNINQTFNNG
-1936 NLVIGATQDHVTNST
+1936 NLVIGATQDNVTNST

-1957 GNGYSSPCA
+1957 GNGYSSPCT

-2003 YITGTLGSGNAFES
+2003 YITGTVGSANAFES
-2017 GGSADITFQSAN
+2017 GGSADVTFQSTN
-2029 NLVLN
+2029 NLVLD

-2086 ENALIP
+2086 ENALSP
-2092 LSKELPS
+2092 LSKELPA
-2099 SLQNETLGQLIG
+2099 SLQDETLGQLIG

-2123 VMNAIQ
+2123 VMNEIQ

-2155 SLKSMLD
+2155 SLKSILD

-2167 NFIGGYMDA
+2167 NFIGGYIDA
-2176 SELSSIL
+2176 SEVSSIL

-2207 LLDEFLGQDVVKKLE
+2207 LLNEFLGQDVVKKLE

-2232 NIISQGGLSGIYNQ
+2232 NIISQGGLSGVYNQ

-2256 QNALKENDLGALL
+2256 QNALKENNLGALL

-2352 SLNAGLNN
+2352 NLNAGLNN

-2393 SLSVRANNFTF
+2393 SLSVHANNFTF
-2404 LGVIASNGAIDLSQV
+2404 LGTIASNGAIDLSQV

-2424 IGTLNLNENATLQA
+2424 IGTLNLNENAALQA
-2438 NNLTIANAFNNA
+2438 NNLTITNAFNNA
-2450 SNSTANINGD
+2450 SNSTDNINGN

-2499 IINAQGIATIM
+2499 IINAQGVATIM
-2510 TNYNNPLIQFNTS
+2510 ANNNNPLIQFNTS

-2528 AYTLIDSAKA
+2528 TYTLIDSAKA

-2550 SSLDNYLKLYTLI
+2550 SSLADYLKLYTLI
-2563 NINGKHMVMT
+2563 DINGKHMVMT

-2583 VSIKDGGLIVGFK
+2583 VNIKDGGLIAGFK

-2616 SNAPINNLQAPTLKQ
+2616 SNDPINNLQAPTLKQ

-2638 IQGVDSIEQA
+2638 TQGVDNIDQA
-2648 GGTQAINWLNKIFE
+2648 GGAQAINWLNKIFE

-2693 EVIANPNFKNDATN
+2693 EVIANPDFKNDATN

-2864 LSIINQSYRY
+2864 LSIINQSYKY
-2874 NTWTTDAKINYGYDF
+2874 DTWTTDAKINYGYDF

-2908 IGMSGLR
+2908 IGLSGLR

-3014 GIGARFGLDYKDI
+3014 SIGARFGLDYKDI

>member
-1 MAFKKA
+1 MAFKKVR
-7 GLISKFIS
+7 LISKFIS

-21 NKISKKIFKLNPIL
+21 NKISKKIFKLNLIL

-51 KPFNKNKSFLKA
+51 KPFNQNKSFLKA

-74 PHLRASE
+74 SHLSASE

-91 HDKIESGSNSPT
+91 HDKIESGPNSPT
-103 HNSYCLFSST
+103 HNSYCLFNSA

-154 GVNGVNVG
+154 GVNGGDVG

-182 GNSLSDGGGATLNF
+182 GNSFSTGGGATLNF
-196 NATNRI
+196 NATNHI

-213 AGAQHSYMNFKGSN
+213 AGTQHSYMNFSGSN
-227 INVSGSS
+227 INVSTSS

-243 SFSGNNNN
+243 SFSGNGTN
-251 SAISFNKTKFNQG
+251 SNLSFNKTNFNQGTYKFTNSANLNFNNSAFNQGSYHFNSAQSTFENSNFNQG
-264 TYNFTNSANLSFN
+264 TYNFN
-277 NSNFNQSTY
+277 
-286 NFNSLQSTF
+286 
-295 NNSTFNQGTYN
+295 
-306 FTDNTSFNNDT
+306 DNTSFNNDT
-317 FNQGTYNFNTSK
+317 FNQGTYSFNTNK
-329 VSFSGANTLNSSS
+329 VSFSGINTLNSSS
-342 PFASLKGSVSFG
+342 PFASLKGSVSFN
-354 SGAVFNLNQ
+354 SGAIFNLNQ
-363 TLNANQ
+363 TLNNNQ
-369 TYDILTTNGTI
+369 TYDILTTNGAI

-393 NYKGDKAI
+393 NYRGDKAI
-401 SHVEVGN
+401 SHVGVGN

-421 ETLQETFSNKSITTQ
+421 ETLQETFNNQSIITQ
-436 FLGDDLQAKAKATYQ
+436 FLGDDLQQQAQKTYQ
-451 QDLNNSQSALSN
+451 EDLTHSQNALNNVTSDNTIANNDTSYTQS
-463 ATNDNKIAS
+463 K
-472 ADTGYT
+472 
-478 NNQNTTIKQ
+478 NTTVAK
-487 DAQNLEHT
+487 DAQSLENT
-495 SQQIAKD
+495 SQQIAQDK
-502 EQALQ
+502 QALEK
-507 GDLNKL
+507 DLANV
-513 KQLANSSFNEQAFNQ
+513 KQLANAPTGFNQQAFNQ
-528 AQSKEQQDEQ
+528 AQDKEQQDEQ
-538 TLQNEENTFS
+538 TLQNEEKTFNA
-548 SEQEGLE
+548 EQEGL
-555 KALANAKEQQE
+555 K
-566 QQQAQ
+566 QA
-571 ATYQQDLNNSQSAL
+571 
-585 SNATNDNKIASA
+585 I
-597 DTDYTKNQ
+597 
-605 NTAIKQDAQ
+605 
-614 NLENT
+614 
-619 SQQITQDQ
+619 
-627 KDLEQDLDKLQ
+627 
-638 QLANSKTGF
+638 
-647 NEQAFNQ
+647 
-654 AQSTEQQDE
+654 
-663 QTLQNEEETFSS
+663 
-675 EQEGLEKALANAK
+675 ANAK
-688 HTSPTPTKHTAQ
+688 HTSPTP
-700 NNPPNKVSPPTQ
+700 
-712 NLPTTNVWNG
+712 
-722 VYNFQNQ
+722 
-729 TYSKKGIY
+729 
-737 YIDPNLSGQSGQS
+737 
-750 GNTLSTY
+750 
-757 GYLDWFTLKNKFSV
+757 
-771 NANNGT
+771 
-777 LIIGNNTES
+777 
-786 ANTKGLIWIG
+786 
-796 DDKGLVYYNTGTF
+796 
-809 NAANIYLTSNLKT
+809 
-822 GNGFSGEGAT
+822 
-832 LNFNAT
+832 
-838 NRITINQAS
+838 
-847 FDNSDAGAQHSY
+847 
-859 MNFKGSNINVSGSSF
+859 
-874 TDDTNGGFSFSGNN
+874 
-888 NNSAISFNKTKF
+888 
-900 NQGTYNFTNSA
+900 
-911 NLSFNNSNFNQ
+911 
-922 STYNFNSL
+922 
-930 QSTFN
+930 
-935 NSTFNQGTYNFTD
+935 
-948 NTSFNNDTFNQGT
+948 
-961 YNFNTSKVSFS
+961 
-972 GANTL
+972 
-977 NSSSPFASLKG
+977 
-988 SVSFGSGAVFN
+988 
-999 LNQTLNANQTY
+999 
-1010 DILTTNGTIQYGVYQ
+1010 
-1025 SYLWDL
+1025 
-1031 INYKGDKAISH
+1031 
-1042 VEVGNNTYDV
+1042 
-1052 TFDINGQDET
+1052 
-1062 LQETFSNKSITT
+1062 
-1074 QFLGDDLQAKAKAT
+1074 
-1088 YQQDLNNSQS
+1088 
-1098 ALSNATNDN
+1098 
-1107 KIASADTGYTNNQN
+1107 
-1121 TTIKQDAQNLEHT
+1121 
-1134 SQQIAKD
+1134 
-1141 EQALQGDLNK
+1141 
-1151 LKQLANSSFN
+1151 
-1161 EQAFN
+1161 
-1166 QAQSKEQ
+1166 
-1173 QDEQTLQNEEETFS
+1173 
-1187 SEQEGLEKALANA
+1187 
-1200 KPASPTP
+1200 SPT
-1207 TPTPTPT
+1207 
-1214 PSPTPNPTPTKHT
+1214 PTPTKHT
-1227 APNKVPPTPPTQNLP
+1227 APNTPPNKVSPTPTPPTQNLP
-1242 TTNVWNGVYW
+1242 TTNVWNGVYN

-1318 IGHGGFGYIIG
+1318 IGHGGFGYITG

-1343 TGEGVSGSDGGGAN
+1343 TGEGVSNSDGGGAN

-1391 YATFDATN
+1391 YAAFDALN

-1414 KFSFNAKNI
+1414 KFSFSAKNI

-1437 GSSVISANAAN
+1437 GSSVISANATN

-1455 RLNGGAVYNLWAN
+1455 RLNGGAIYNLQAN

-1499 TSFTLSSQ
+1499 TNFTLSSQ

-1519 NNANITLGNKSQT
+1519 NNANITLGNKSQA

-1542 NSNLSLDNQSVLNAS
+1542 NSNLSLDNQSVLNANGS
-1557 GASAF
+1557 SVF

-1581 FFNGATLS
+1581 FFNGGTLS

-1609 NLDDSVLSV
+1609 NLDDSVLSA
-1618 SNASSLNANINFQGA
+1618 SNTSSLNANINFQGA
-1633 SQATFGG
+1633 SQANFGG
-1640 NTTIDAASFNFD
+1640 NTTIDTASFNFD

-1674 PSLSKAL
+1674 PSLTKAL

-1790 IFNIAPELYNYQAS
+1790 IFNIAPELYNYQVS
-1804 KQNPTGYSYDYSDN
+1804 KQNPTGYSYDYSDD

-1885 MIETNQLDNI
+1885 MIESNQLDNI

-1901 LQLLDR
+1901 LQLLDE

-1921 INHLTDNINQTFSNG
+1921 INHLTDNINQTFNNG
-1936 NLVIGATQDHVTNST
+1936 NLIIGATQDNVTNST

-1966 LDSATCS
+1966 LNSATCS

-2017 GGSADITFQSAN
+2017 GGSADVTFQSAN

-2069 QMAMEKIKQ
+2069 QVAMEKIKQ

-2086 ENALIP
+2086 ENALSP

-2111 QNNLDNLLNNSG
+2111 QNNLDDLLNNSG
-2123 VMNAIQ
+2123 VMNEIQ

-2167 NFIGGYMDA
+2167 NFIGGYIDA

-2183 SVILKDITNP
+2183 GVILKDITNP

-2207 LLDEFLGQDVVKKLE
+2207 LLNEFLGQDVVKKLE

-2232 NIISQGGLSGIYNQ
+2232 NIISQGGLSGVYNQ

-2256 QNALKENDLGALL
+2256 QNALKENDLGTLL

-2331 IFASNGVSNINITTL
+2331 IFASNGVSSINITTL

-2360 VSVQKGEICINL
+2360 VSVQKGEICVNL

-2404 LGVIASNGAIDLSQV
+2404 LGAITSNGAIDLSQV
-2419 KNNSV
+2419 TNNSV

-2438 NNLTIANAFNNA
+2438 NNLTITNAFNNA
-2450 SNSTANINGD
+2450 SNSTANINGN

-2499 IINAQGIATIM
+2499 IINAQGVATIM
-2510 TNYNNPLIQFNTS
+2510 ANNNNPLIQFNTS
-2523 SKETG
+2523 SKEAG

-2563 NINGKHMVMT
+2563 DINGKHMVMT

-2583 VSIKDGGLIVGFK
+2583 VNIKDGGLVVGFK

-2616 SNAPINNLQAPTLKQ
+2616 SNDPINNLQAPTLKQ

-2638 IQGVDSIEQA
+2638 TQSVDSIEQA
-2648 GGTQAINWLNKIFE
+2648 GGSQAINWLNKIFE

-2693 EVIANPNFKNDATN
+2693 EVIANPDFKNDATN

-2756 VILKYSQRNRVKNNV
+2756 VILKYSQRNGVKNNV

-2864 LSIINQSYRY
+2864 LSIINQSYKY
-2874 NTWTTDAKINYGYDF
+2874 DTWTTDAKINYGYDF

-2908 IGMSGLR
+2908 IGLSGLR

>member
-7 GLISKFIS
+7 RLISKFIL

-21 NKISKKIFKLNPIL
+21 NKISKKIFKLNLIL
-35 KREKPLKR
+35 KREKPLS
-43 HKKTKSIK
+43 HKKTKSVK
-51 KPFNKNKSFLKA
+51 KPFNKNRSFLKA

-74 PHLRASE
+74 SHLRASE
-81 CRYWSWWSGY
+81 CRYWSWSSWSY
-91 HDKIESGSNSPT
+91 HDNIESGSNSPT
-103 HNSYCLFSST
+103 HNSYCLFNSA

-127 SAGGAS
+127 SPGGAS
-133 FTQKFNN
+133 FTQKFNG

-154 GVNGVNVG
+154 GINGGDVG

-175 NSSRITT
+175 DSSRITT
-182 GNSLSDGGGATLNF
+182 GNSFSTGGGATLNF
-196 NATNRI
+196 NATNHI

-213 AGAQHSYMNFKGSN
+213 AGTQKSYMNFKGSN
-227 INVSGSS
+227 INVSDSS

-243 SFSGNNNN
+243 SFSGNETN
-251 SAISFNKTKFNQG
+251 SNLSFNKTSFNQGAYKFTNSANLNFNNSAFNQG
-264 TYNFTNSANLSFN
+264 TYNFNSAQSTFN
-277 NSNFNQSTY
+277 NSNFNQ
-286 NFNSLQSTF
+286 
-295 NNSTFNQGTYN
+295 GTYH
-306 FTDNTSFNNDT
+306 FTDNASFNNDT

-342 PFASLKGSVSFG
+342 PFASLKGNVSFG

-363 TLNANQ
+363 TLNTNQ
-369 TYDILTTNGTI
+369 TYDILTTNKTI

-401 SHVEVGN
+401 SHVGVGN

-421 ETLQETFSNKSITTQ
+421 ETLQETFNKQAITTQ

-451 QDLNNSQSALSN
+451 QDLSNSQTALNN
-463 ATNDNKIAS
+463 ATSDNKIAS
-472 ADTGYT
+472 SDTGYT
-478 NNQNTTIKQ
+478 NNQNTTIKK
-487 DAQNLEHT
+487 DAQSLENT
-495 SQQIAKD
+495 DQQIAQDQKD
-502 EQALQ
+502 LEQ
-507 GDLNKL
+507 DLDNL
-513 KQLANSSFNEQAFNQ
+513 KQLANAPTGFNEQAFKN
-528 AQSKEQQDEQ
+528 AQSTEQQDLQ
-538 TLQNEENTFS
+538 TLQENEKTFS

-555 KALANAKEQQE
+555 KAIANAKP
-566 QQQAQ
+566 
-571 ATYQQDLNNSQSAL
+571 
-585 SNATNDNKIASA
+585 
-597 DTDYTKNQ
+597 
-605 NTAIKQDAQ
+605 
-614 NLENT
+614 T
-619 SQQITQDQ
+619 SPTP
-627 KDLEQDLDKLQ
+627 
-638 QLANSKTGF
+638 SPT
-647 NEQAFNQ
+647 
-654 AQSTEQQDE
+654 
-663 QTLQNEEETFSS
+663 
-675 EQEGLEKALANAK
+675 
-688 HTSPTPTKHTAQ
+688 PTPTKHTAP
-700 NNPPNKVSPPTQ
+700 NTPPNKVPPTPPTQ
-712 NLPTTNVWNG
+712 NLPTTNVWSG
-722 VYNFQNQ
+722 VYWLQNQ
-729 TYSKKGIY
+729 TYSKQGIY

-750 GNTLSTY
+750 GNTL
-757 GYLDWFTLKNKFSV
+757 N
-771 NANNGT
+771 
-777 LIIGNNTES
+777 
-786 ANTKGLIWIG
+786 
-796 DDKGLVYYNTGTF
+796 
-809 NAANIYLTSNLKT
+809 
-822 GNGFSGEGAT
+822 
-832 LNFNAT
+832 
-838 NRITINQAS
+838 
-847 FDNSDAGAQHSY
+847 
-859 MNFKGSNINVSGSSF
+859 
-874 TDDTNGGFSFSGNN
+874 
-888 NNSAISFNKTKF
+888 
-900 NQGTYNFTNSA
+900 
-911 NLSFNNSNFNQ
+911 
-922 STYNFNSL
+922 
-930 QSTFN
+930 
-935 NSTFNQGTYNFTD
+935 
-948 NTSFNNDTFNQGT
+948 
-961 YNFNTSKVSFS
+961 
-972 GANTL
+972 
-977 NSSSPFASLKG
+977 
-988 SVSFGSGAVFN
+988 
-999 LNQTLNANQTY
+999 
-1010 DILTTNGTIQYGVYQ
+1010 
-1025 SYLWDL
+1025 
-1031 INYKGDKAISH
+1031 
-1042 VEVGNNTYDV
+1042 
-1052 TFDINGQDET
+1052 
-1062 LQETFSNKSITT
+1062 
-1074 QFLGDDLQAKAKAT
+1074 
-1088 YQQDLNNSQS
+1088 
-1098 ALSNATNDN
+1098 
-1107 KIASADTGYTNNQN
+1107 
-1121 TTIKQDAQNLEHT
+1121 
-1134 SQQIAKD
+1134 
-1141 EQALQGDLNK
+1141 
-1151 LKQLANSSFN
+1151 
-1161 EQAFN
+1161 
-1166 QAQSKEQ
+1166 
-1173 QDEQTLQNEEETFS
+1173 
-1187 SEQEGLEKALANA
+1187 
-1200 KPASPTP
+1200 
-1207 TPTPTPT
+1207 
-1214 PSPTPNPTPTKHT
+1214 
-1227 APNKVPPTPPTQNLP
+1227 
-1242 TTNVWNGVYW
+1242 
-1252 LQNQTYS
+1252 
-1259 QKGVYYIDPNL
+1259 
-1270 SGQSGQSANT
+1270 
-1280 LSTYTANLL
+1280 TYTANLL

-1318 IGHGGFGYIIG
+1318 IGHGGFGYITG

-1391 YATFDATN
+1391 YAAFDATN

-1414 KFSFNAKNI
+1414 EISFNAKNI

-1437 GSSVISANAAN
+1437 GSSVISVNAAN

-1519 NNANITLGNKSQT
+1519 NNANITLGNKSQA

-1542 NSNLSLDNQSVLNAS
+1542 NSNLSLDNQSVLNAN

-1562 NNQASLNIYNGSQ
+1562 NNQASLNIYNRSQ

-1581 FFNGATLS
+1581 FFNGGIIS

-1609 NLDDSVLSV
+1609 NLDDSVLSA
-1618 SNASSLNANINFQGA
+1618 SNTSSLNANINFQGA
-1633 SQATFGG
+1633 SQADFGG
-1640 NTTIDAASFNFD
+1640 NTTIDTASFNFD
-1652 SASSLSFN
+1652 SASSLGFN
-1660 NLTANGALNFNGYA
+1660 NLTANGALNFDGYA
-1674 PSLSKAL
+1674 PSLTKAL

-1832 FTPKGSQTPQTPGT
+1832 FTPKGSQTPQAPGT

-1885 MIETNQLDNI
+1885 MIESNQLDNI
-1895 TSINEV
+1895 TNINEV
-1901 LQLLDR
+1901 LQLLDK
-1907 IKITPAQKQALLET
+1907 IKITPVQKQALLET
-1921 INHLTDNINQTFSNG
+1921 INHLTDNINQIFSNG
-1936 NLVIGATQDHVTNST
+1936 NLVIGATQDNVTNST

-1957 GNGYSSPCA
+1957 GNGYSSPCV
-1966 LDSATCS
+1966 LDSTTCS

-2017 GGSADITFQSAN
+2017 GGSADVTFQSAN
-2029 NLVLN
+2029 NLVLD

-2069 QMAMEKIKQ
+2069 QVAMEKIKQ

-2086 ENALIP
+2086 ENALSP
-2092 LSKELPS
+2092 LSKELPA

-2183 SVILKDITNP
+2183 SVVLKDITNP

-2207 LLDEFLGQDVVKKLE
+2207 LLNEFLGQDVVKKLE
-2222 SQGLVSNIIN
+2222 SQGLVNNIIN
-2232 NIISQGGLSGIYNQ
+2232 NIISQGGLSGVYNQ
-2246 GLGSVLPPSL
+2246 GLGSVLPLSL

-2284 FLSNGYVFV
+2284 FLSNGYIFV

-2306 NFVAN
+2306 NFIAN

-2393 SLSVRANNFTF
+2393 SLSVHANNFTF
-2404 LGVIASNGAIDLSQV
+2404 LGTIASNGAIDLSQV

-2438 NNLTIANAFNNA
+2438 NNLTITNAFNNA

-2499 IINAQGIATIM
+2499 IINAQGSATIM
-2510 TNYNNPLIQFNTS
+2510 ANNNNPLIQFNTS

-2563 NINGKHMVMT
+2563 DINGKHIMMT
-2573 DNGLTYNGQA
+2573 DNGLTYNDQA
-2583 VSIKDGGLIVGFK
+2583 VSIKDGGLVVGFK

-2616 SNAPINNLQAPTLKQ
+2616 SNDPINNPQAPTLKQ

-2638 IQGVDSIEQA
+2638 VQSVDSIDQV

-2693 EVIANPNFKNDATN
+2693 EVIANPDFKNDATN

-2782 NGGTGTLYGINV
+2782 NGGTGTLYGINI

-2864 LSIINQSYRY
+2864 LSIINQSYKY

-2908 IGMSGLR
+2908 IGLSSLR

>member
-21 NKISKKIFKLNPIL
+21 NKISKKIFTLNLIL
-35 KREKPLKR
+35 KREKPLS

-51 KPFNKNKSFLKA
+51 KPFNKNRSFLKA

-91 HDKIESGSNSPT
+91 HDKIESGPNSPT
-103 HNSYCLFSST
+103 HNSYCLFSNA

-127 SAGGAS
+127 STGGAS
-133 FTQKFNN
+133 FTQKFNG

-154 GVNGVNVG
+154 GINGGDVG

-175 NSSRITT
+175 NSSHLTT
-182 GNSLSDGGGATLNF
+182 GNSYADGGGATLNF
-196 NATNRI
+196 NATNNL

-213 AGAQHSYMNFKGSN
+213 AGTQKSYMNFKGSN
-227 INVSGSS
+227 IKVSGSS

-243 SFSGNNNN
+243 SFSGSNNN
-251 SAISFNKTKFNQG
+251 SVISFNQTSFNQGAYNFSNSTTLSFDNSNFNQG
-264 TYNFTNSANLSFN
+264 TYHFNSTQSTFE
-277 NSNFNQSTY
+277 NSNFNQ
-286 NFNSLQSTF
+286 
-295 NNSTFNQGTYN
+295 GTYDFSN
-306 FTDNTSFNNDT
+306 NTSFNNDT
-317 FNQGTYNFNTSK
+317 FNQGTYSFNTNK
-329 VSFSGANTLNSSS
+329 VSFSGINTLNSSS

-354 SGAVFNLNQ
+354 SDAIFNLNQ
-363 TLNANQ
+363 TLNNQ
-369 TYDILTTNGTI
+369 TYDILTTNGAI

-421 ETLQETFSNKSITTQ
+421 ETLQETFNNQSIITQ
-436 FLGDDLQAKAKATYQ
+436 FLGDDLQAKAQKTYQ
-451 QDLNNSQSALSN
+451 EDVTNSQSTLNN
-463 ATNDNKIAS
+463 AASDNKIANS
-472 ADTGYT
+472 DTDYT
-478 NNQNTTIKQ
+478 KNKNTAIAT
-487 DAQNLEHT
+487 DAQGLEHT
-495 SQQIAKD
+495 NQKIQQD
-502 EQALQ
+502 EQALEK
-507 GDLNKL
+507 DLAQI
-513 KQLANSSFNEQAFNQ
+513 KQLANSTTGFSEQAFNQ
-528 AQSKEQQDEQ
+528 AQKQEQQDEQ
-538 TLQNEENTFS
+538 TLQNEEKTFNA
-548 SEQEGLE
+548 EQEGL
-555 KALANAKEQQE
+555 KQAIANAKP
-566 QQQAQ
+566 
-571 ATYQQDLNNSQSAL
+571 
-585 SNATNDNKIASA
+585 
-597 DTDYTKNQ
+597 
-605 NTAIKQDAQ
+605 
-614 NLENT
+614 T
-619 SQQITQDQ
+619 SPTP
-627 KDLEQDLDKLQ
+627 
-638 QLANSKTGF
+638 SPT
-647 NEQAFNQ
+647 
-654 AQSTEQQDE
+654 
-663 QTLQNEEETFSS
+663 
-675 EQEGLEKALANAK
+675 
-688 HTSPTPTKHTAQ
+688 PTPTKHTAP
-700 NNPPNKVSPPTQ
+700 NTPPNKVPPTPPTQ

-722 VYNFQNQ
+722 VYNLQNQ
-729 TYSKKGIY
+729 TYSQKGIY

-757 GYLDWFTLKNKFSV
+757 
-771 NANNGT
+771 
-777 LIIGNNTES
+777 
-786 ANTKGLIWIG
+786 
-796 DDKGLVYYNTGTF
+796 
-809 NAANIYLTSNLKT
+809 
-822 GNGFSGEGAT
+822 
-832 LNFNAT
+832 
-838 NRITINQAS
+838 
-847 FDNSDAGAQHSY
+847 
-859 MNFKGSNINVSGSSF
+859 
-874 TDDTNGGFSFSGNN
+874 
-888 NNSAISFNKTKF
+888 
-900 NQGTYNFTNSA
+900 
-911 NLSFNNSNFNQ
+911 
-922 STYNFNSL
+922 
-930 QSTFN
+930 
-935 NSTFNQGTYNFTD
+935 
-948 NTSFNNDTFNQGT
+948 
-961 YNFNTSKVSFS
+961 
-972 GANTL
+972 
-977 NSSSPFASLKG
+977 
-988 SVSFGSGAVFN
+988 
-999 LNQTLNANQTY
+999 
-1010 DILTTNGTIQYGVYQ
+1010 
-1025 SYLWDL
+1025 
-1031 INYKGDKAISH
+1031 
-1042 VEVGNNTYDV
+1042 
-1052 TFDINGQDET
+1052 
-1062 LQETFSNKSITT
+1062 
-1074 QFLGDDLQAKAKAT
+1074 
-1088 YQQDLNNSQS
+1088 
-1098 ALSNATNDN
+1098 
-1107 KIASADTGYTNNQN
+1107 
-1121 TTIKQDAQNLEHT
+1121 
-1134 SQQIAKD
+1134 
-1141 EQALQGDLNK
+1141 
-1151 LKQLANSSFN
+1151 
-1161 EQAFN
+1161 
-1166 QAQSKEQ
+1166 
-1173 QDEQTLQNEEETFS
+1173 
-1187 SEQEGLEKALANA
+1187 
-1200 KPASPTP
+1200 
-1207 TPTPTPT
+1207 
-1214 PSPTPNPTPTKHT
+1214 
-1227 APNKVPPTPPTQNLP
+1227 
-1242 TTNVWNGVYW
+1242 
-1252 LQNQTYS
+1252 
-1259 QKGVYYIDPNL
+1259 
-1270 SGQSGQSANT
+1270 
-1280 LSTYTANLL
+1280 TANLF
-1289 GRSFGVNIQNGTLI
+1289 GRSFSVNIQNGTLI

-1318 IGHGGFGYIIG
+1318 IGHGGFGYITG

-1343 TGEGVSGSDGGGAN
+1343 TGEGVSNSDGGGAN

-1391 YATFDATN
+1391 YATFDALN

-1414 KFSFNAKNI
+1414 KFSFTAKNI

-1437 GSSVISANAAN
+1437 GSSVISANATN
-1448 SLSFNNS
+1448 SLSFINS
-1455 RLNGGAVYNLWAN
+1455 RLNGGAIYNLWAN

-1492 TTQLLGN
+1492 TTQLLGSTN
-1499 TSFTLSSQ
+1499 FTLSSQ

-1519 NNANITLGNKSQT
+1519 NNANITLGNKSQA

-1542 NSNLSLDNQSVLNAS
+1542 NSNLSLDNQSVLNAN

-1575 ATFNSL
+1575 AAFNSL
-1581 FFNGATLS
+1581 FFNGGTLS
-1589 LNANSKLNASS
+1589 LNASSKLNASN
-1600 ASFSNNTTI
+1600 ASFSSNTTI
-1609 NLDDSVLSV
+1609 NLDDSVL
-1618 SNASSLNANINFQGA
+1618 NANNTSSLNANINFQGA
-1633 SQATFGG
+1633 SQADFGG
-1640 NTTIDAASFNFD
+1640 NTTIDTASFNFD

-1674 PSLSKAL
+1674 PSLTKAL
-1681 MSVSGQFVLGNN
+1681 MSVSGQFVLGSN

-1818 QAGTYYLTSNIKGL
+1818 QVGTYYLTSNIKGL

-1861 KGFSSGNLKTLLGIL
+1861 KGFSSENLKTLLGIL

-1885 MIETNQLDNI
+1885 MIESNQLDNI

-1901 LQLLDR
+1901 LQLLDK
-1907 IKITPAQKQALLET
+1907 IKITQVQKQALLET
-1921 INHLTDNINQTFSNG
+1921 INHLTDNINQTFNNG
-1936 NLVIGATQDHVTNST
+1936 NLIIGATQDNVTNST

-2003 YITGTLGSGNAFES
+2003 YITGTIGSANAFES
-2017 GGSADITFQSAN
+2017 GGSADVTFQSAN

-2069 QMAMEKIKQ
+2069 QVAMEKIKQ

-2086 ENALIP
+2086 ENALSP
-2092 LSKELPS
+2092 LSKELPD

-2193 PTSLQKDIGVVAND
+2193 PTSLQKNIGVVAND
-2207 LLDEFLGQDVVKKLE
+2207 LLNEFLGQDVVKKLE

-2232 NIISQGGLSGIYNQ
+2232 NIISQGGLSGVYNQ

-2360 VSVQKGEICINL
+2360 VSVQKGEICVNL
-2372 ANCPTT
+2372 ANCPAT
-2378 KNSSSTNSSVTPTNE
+2378 KNSSSANSSVTPTNE

-2404 LGVIASNGAIDLSQV
+2404 LGTIASNGAIDLSQV

-2424 IGTLNLNENATLQA
+2424 IGTLNLNENAALQA
-2438 NNLTIANAFNNA
+2438 NNLTITNAFNNA
-2450 SNSTANINGD
+2450 SNSTANINGN

-2499 IINAQGIATIM
+2499 IINAQGAATIM
-2510 TNYNNPLIQFNTS
+2510 ANSNNPLIQFNTS
-2523 SKETG
+2523 SKEAG
-2528 AYTLIDSAKA
+2528 VYTLIDSAKA

-2563 NINGKHMVMT
+2563 DINGKHMVMT
-2573 DNGLTYNGQA
+2573 GNGLTYNGQA
-2583 VSIKDGGLIVGFK
+2583 VNIKDGGLVVGFK

-2616 SNAPINNLQAPTLKQ
+2616 SNDPINNLQAPTLKQ

-2638 IQGVDSIEQA
+2638 VQSVDSIDQA
-2648 GGTQAINWLNKIFE
+2648 GDNQAINWLNKIFE

-2693 EVIANPNFKNDATN
+2693 EVIANPDFKNDATN

-2864 LSIINQSYRY
+2864 LSIINQSYKY
-2874 NTWTTDAKINYGYDF
+2874 DTWTTDAKINYGYDF

-2908 IGMSGLR
+2908 IGLSGLR

-3004 RLFKTFYVNA
+3004 MLFKTFYVNA

>member
-7 GLISKFIS
+7 RLISRFVS

-21 NKISKKIFKLNPIL
+21 NKISKKFFTLNRIL

-43 HKKTKSIK
+43 HKKTKSIE

-74 PHLRASE
+74 SHLRANE
-81 CRYWSWWSGY
+81 CRYWSWSSWSY
-91 HDKIESGSNSPT
+91 QDNIESGPNSPT
-103 HNSYCLFSST
+103 HNSYCLFSSA

-140 GTLNVGGNIRFGGT
+140 GTLDIGGNIRFGGT
-154 GVNGVNVG
+154 GINGGDVG

-169 AQTINF
+169 AQTMNF
-175 NSSRITT
+175 NSSHITT
-182 GNSLSDGGGATLNF
+182 GNSYADGGGTTLNF
-196 NATNRI
+196 NATNNI

-213 AGAQHSYMNFKGSN
+213 AGTQKSYMNFKGSN
-227 INVSGSS
+227 IKVSGSS
-234 FTDDTNGGF
+234 FTDDTDGGF
-243 SFSGNNNN
+243 NFSGSSNN
-251 SAISFNKTKFNQG
+251 SAISFNQTSFNQG
-264 TYNFTNSANLSFN
+264 TYNFSNSASSSFGNSSFN
-277 NSNFNQSTY
+277 QGTY
-286 NFNSLQSTF
+286 HFNSAQSTF
-295 NNSTFNQGTYN
+295 ENSSFNQGTYN
-306 FTDNTSFNNDT
+306 FNDSVSFNNDT

-329 VSFSGANTLNSSS
+329 VSFSGINTLNSSS
-342 PFASLKGSVSFG
+342 PFASLKGSVSFN
-354 SGAVFNLNQ
+354 SNAIFNLNQ
-363 TLNANQ
+363 TLSDNQ
-369 TYDILTTNGTI
+369 TYDILTTNGAI

-421 ETLQETFSNKSITTQ
+421 ETLQETFDKQSIITQ
-436 FLGDDLQAKAKATYQ
+436 FLGDDLQQQAQQTYQ
-451 QDLNNSQSALSN
+451 EDVAHSQNALRG
-463 ATNDNKIAS
+463 ATSDNTIAS
-472 ADTGYT
+472 NDTGYT
-478 NNQNTTIKQ
+478 
-487 DAQNLEHT
+487 
-495 SQQIAKD
+495 
-502 EQALQ
+502 
-507 GDLNKL
+507 
-513 KQLANSSFNEQAFNQ
+513 
-528 AQSKEQQDEQ
+528 QSK
-538 TLQNEENTFS
+538 
-548 SEQEGLE
+548 
-555 KALANAKEQQE
+555 
-566 QQQAQ
+566 
-571 ATYQQDLNNSQSAL
+571 
-585 SNATNDNKIASA
+585 NATILK
-597 DTDYTKNQ
+597 
-605 NTAIKQDAQ
+605 DAQ

-619 SQQITQDQ
+619 NQQITKDKQALE
-627 KDLEQDLDKLQ
+627 KDLAQIK
-638 QLANSKTGF
+638 QLANSTTGF
-647 NEQAFNQ
+647 NEQAFTQ
-654 AQSTEQQDE
+654 AQKQEQQEE
-663 QTLQNEEETFSS
+663 QTLQNDENAFNT
-675 EQEGLEKALANAK
+675 EQEGLKQAIANAK
-688 HTSPTPTKHTAQ
+688 PTSPTPSPTPTPTKHTVP
-700 NNPPNKVSPPTQ
+700 NTPPSQVPPTPPTQ
-712 NLPTTNVWNG
+712 NLPAESVWSG
-722 VYNFQNQ
+722 VYWLQNK
-729 TYSKKGIY
+729 TYSNKGIY

-757 GYLDWFTLKNKFSV
+757 TANLLGRSFGV

-786 ANTKGLIWIG
+786 
-796 DDKGLVYYNTGTF
+796 V
-809 NAANIYLTSNLKT
+809 
-822 GNGFSGEGAT
+822 
-832 LNFNAT
+832 
-838 NRITINQAS
+838 
-847 FDNSDAGAQHSY
+847 NS
-859 MNFKGSNINVSGSSF
+859 
-874 TDDTNGGFSFSGNN
+874 
-888 NNSAISFNKTKF
+888 
-900 NQGTYNFTNSA
+900 
-911 NLSFNNSNFNQ
+911 
-922 STYNFNSL
+922 
-930 QSTFN
+930 
-935 NSTFNQGTYNFTD
+935 
-948 NTSFNNDTFNQGT
+948 
-961 YNFNTSKVSFS
+961 
-972 GANTL
+972 
-977 NSSSPFASLKG
+977 
-988 SVSFGSGAVFN
+988 
-999 LNQTLNANQTY
+999 
-1010 DILTTNGTIQYGVYQ
+1010 
-1025 SYLWDL
+1025 
-1031 INYKGDKAISH
+1031 
-1042 VEVGNNTYDV
+1042 
-1052 TFDINGQDET
+1052 
-1062 LQETFSNKSITT
+1062 
-1074 QFLGDDLQAKAKAT
+1074 
-1088 YQQDLNNSQS
+1088 
-1098 ALSNATNDN
+1098 
-1107 KIASADTGYTNNQN
+1107 
-1121 TTIKQDAQNLEHT
+1121 
-1134 SQQIAKD
+1134 
-1141 EQALQGDLNK
+1141 
-1151 LKQLANSSFN
+1151 
-1161 EQAFN
+1161 
-1166 QAQSKEQ
+1166 
-1173 QDEQTLQNEEETFS
+1173 
-1187 SEQEGLEKALANA
+1187 
-1200 KPASPTP
+1200 
-1207 TPTPTPT
+1207 
-1214 PSPTPNPTPTKHT
+1214 
-1227 APNKVPPTPPTQNLP
+1227 
-1242 TTNVWNGVYW
+1242 
-1252 LQNQTYS
+1252 
-1259 QKGVYYIDPNL
+1259 
-1270 SGQSGQSANT
+1270 
-1280 LSTYTANLL
+1280 
-1289 GRSFGVNIQNGTLI
+1289 
-1303 IGNNTESVNDNGLIW
+1303 NGLIW
-1318 IGHGGFGYIIG
+1318 IGHGGFGYIMG
-1329 TFNAANIYLTNNFK
+1329 TFSAANIYLTNNFK

-1391 YATFDATN
+1391 YATFDALN

-1414 KFSFNAKNI
+1414 KFSFSAENI

-1437 GSSVISANAAN
+1437 GSSVISANTSN
-1448 SLSFNNS
+1448 SLSFINS
-1455 RLNGGAVYNLWAN
+1455 RLNGGAVYNLQAN

-1519 NNANITLGNKSQT
+1519 NNANITLGNKSQA

-1575 ATFNSL
+1575 AAFNSL
-1581 FFNGATLS
+1581 FFNGGTLS
-1589 LNANSKLNASS
+1589 LNASSKLNASS

-1609 NLDDSVLSV
+1609 NLDDSVLSA
-1618 SNASSLNANINFQGA
+1618 NNTSSLNANINFQGA
-1633 SQATFGG
+1633 SQADFGG
-1640 NTTIDAASFNFD
+1640 NTTIDTASFNFD
-1652 SASSLSFN
+1652 SASSLNFN
-1660 NLTANGALNFNGYA
+1660 NLTANGALDFNGYA
-1674 PSLSKAL
+1674 PSLTKAL

-1790 IFNIAPELYNYQAS
+1790 IFNIAPELYNYQTS
-1804 KQNPTGYSYDYSDN
+1804 KQNPTGYSYDYSDD

-1832 FTPKGSQTPQTPGT
+1832 FTPKGSQTPQAPGT
-1846 YSPFNQPLNSLNIYN
+1846 YSPFNQPLSSLNIYN
-1861 KGFSSGNLKTLLGIL
+1861 KGFSSENLKTLLGIL
-1876 SQNSATLKE
+1876 SQNSAALKE
-1885 MIETNQLDNI
+1885 MIESNQLDNI
-1895 TSINEV
+1895 TNINEV
-1901 LQLLDR
+1901 LQLLDK
-1907 IKITPAQKQALLET
+1907 IKITQVQKQALLET
-1921 INHLTDNINQTFSNG
+1921 INHLTDNINQTFNNG
-1936 NLVIGATQDHVTNST
+1936 NLVIGATQDNVTNST

-1989 YLGYINADFKAKSI
+1989 YLGYINANFKAKSI

-2017 GGSADITFQSAN
+2017 GGSADVTFQSAN

-2051 QEGIDKIFNQGNL
+2051 QKGINEIFNQGNL

-2078 AGGLGNFV
+2078 AGGLGNFI
-2086 ENALIP
+2086 ENALSP
-2092 LSKELPS
+2092 LSKELPA
-2099 SLQNETLGQLIG
+2099 SLQDETLGQLIG
-2111 QNNLDNLLNNSG
+2111 QNNLDDLLNNSG
-2123 VMNAIQ
+2123 VMNEIQ
-2129 NIISKKLSIFGNFV
+2129 NIISQKLSIFGNFV

-2167 NFIGGYMDA
+2167 NFIGGYIDA
-2176 SELSSIL
+2176 SEISSIL

-2207 LLDEFLGQDVVKKLE
+2207 LLNEFLGQDVVKKLE

-2232 NIISQGGLSGIYNQ
+2232 NIISQGGLSGVYNQ

-2378 KNSSSTNSSVTPTNE
+2378 KNSSTSSTNSSVTPTNE
-2393 SLSVRANNFTF
+2393 TLSVHANNFTF
-2404 LGVIASNGAIDLSQV
+2404 LGAIASNGAIDLSQV
-2419 KNNSV
+2419 TNNSV

-2438 NNLTIANAFNNA
+2438 NNLTITNAFDNA
-2450 SNSTANINGD
+2450 SNSTANINGN

-2499 IINAQGIATIM
+2499 IINAQGAATIM
-2510 TNYNNPLIQFNTS
+2510 ANDNNPLIQFNAS
-2523 SKETG
+2523 SKEAGT
-2528 AYTLIDSAKA
+2528 YTLIDSAKA
-2538 IYYGYNDQITGG
+2538 IYYGYNNQITGG
-2550 SSLDNYLKLYTLI
+2550 SSLDNYLKLYALI
-2563 NINGKHMVMT
+2563 DINGKHMVMT

-2583 VSIKDGGLIVGFK
+2583 VSVKDGGLVVGFK

-2616 SNAPINNLQAPTLKQ
+2616 SNDPIDNLQAPTLKQ

-2638 IQGVDSIEQA
+2638 VQSVDSIDQA
-2648 GGTQAINWLNKIFE
+2648 GGNQAIDWLNKIFE

-2693 EVIANPNFKNDATN
+2693 EVIANPDFKNDATN

-2782 NGGTGTLYGINV
+2782 NGGTGTLYGINI

-2821 QSGSSNVNMGVYSRA
+2821 QSGSSNVNVGVYSRA

-2874 NTWTTDAKINYGYDF
+2874 DTWTTDAKINYGYDF

-2901 IGLAYYY
+2901 VGLAYYY
-2908 IGMSGLR
+2908 IGLSGLR

>member
-7 GLISKFIS
+7 RLISKFIS

-21 NKISKKIFKLNPIL
+21 NKISKKIFKLNQIL
-35 KREKPLKR
+35 KCKKPLKC

-74 PHLRASE
+74 SHLRASE
-81 CRYWSWWSGY
+81 CRYWSWSTWSY
-91 HDKIESGSNSPT
+91 QDNIESGSNSPT

-133 FTQKFNN
+133 FTQKFNG

-154 GVNGVNVG
+154 GINGGDVG

-175 NSSRITT
+175 NSSHLTT
-182 GNSLSDGGGATLNF
+182 GNSYADGGGATLNF
-196 NATNRI
+196 NATNNL

-213 AGAQHSYMNFKGSN
+213 AGTQKSYMNFKGSN
-227 INVSGSS
+227 IKVSGSS
-234 FTDDTNGGF
+234 FKDDTNGGF
-243 SFSGNNNN
+243 SFSGNSNN
-251 SAISFNKTKFNQG
+251 STISFNQTNFNQGTYHFSNSTTLSFNHSAFNQGSYHFNSAQSTFENNNFNQG
-264 TYNFTNSANLSFN
+264 TYNFSNS
-277 NSNFNQSTY
+277 
-286 NFNSLQSTF
+286 
-295 NNSTFNQGTYN
+295 
-306 FTDNTSFNNDT
+306 TSFNSDT
-317 FNQGTYNFNTSK
+317 FNQGTYDFNTSK
-329 VSFSGANTLNSSS
+329 VSFSGTNTLNSSS

-354 SGAVFNLNQ
+354 SDAIFNLNQ
-363 TLNANQ
+363 TLNSNQ
-369 TYDILTTNGTI
+369 TYDILTTNGAI

-421 ETLQETFSNKSITTQ
+421 ETLQETFNNQSIITQ
-436 FLGDDLQAKAKATYQ
+436 FLGDDLQQQAQQTYQ
-451 QDLNNSQSALSN
+451 EDLTHSQNALNDVAS
-463 ATNDNKIAS
+463 DNKIAS
-472 ADTGYT
+472 NDTSYT
-478 NNQNTTIKQ
+478 QSKNATIAK
-487 DAQNLEHT
+487 DAQSLENT
-495 SQQIAKD
+495 NQQIQQD
-502 EQALQ
+502 EQALEK
-507 GDLNKL
+507 DLAQIQ
-513 KQLANSSFNEQAFNQ
+513 QLANSTTGFNEQAFNQ
-528 AQSKEQQDEQ
+528 VQKQEQQDEQ
-538 TLQNEENTFS
+538 TLQNNENAFNT
-548 SEQEGLE
+548 EQEGL
-555 KALANAKEQQE
+555 K
-566 QQQAQ
+566 QA
-571 ATYQQDLNNSQSAL
+571 
-585 SNATNDNKIASA
+585 I
-597 DTDYTKNQ
+597 
-605 NTAIKQDAQ
+605 
-614 NLENT
+614 
-619 SQQITQDQ
+619 
-627 KDLEQDLDKLQ
+627 
-638 QLANSKTGF
+638 
-647 NEQAFNQ
+647 
-654 AQSTEQQDE
+654 
-663 QTLQNEEETFSS
+663 
-675 EQEGLEKALANAK
+675 ANAK
-688 HTSPTPTKHTAQ
+688 H
-700 NNPPNKVSPPTQ
+700 
-712 NLPTTNVWNG
+712 
-722 VYNFQNQ
+722 
-729 TYSKKGIY
+729 
-737 YIDPNLSGQSGQS
+737 
-750 GNTLSTY
+750 
-757 GYLDWFTLKNKFSV
+757 
-771 NANNGT
+771 
-777 LIIGNNTES
+777 
-786 ANTKGLIWIG
+786 
-796 DDKGLVYYNTGTF
+796 
-809 NAANIYLTSNLKT
+809 
-822 GNGFSGEGAT
+822 
-832 LNFNAT
+832 
-838 NRITINQAS
+838 
-847 FDNSDAGAQHSY
+847 
-859 MNFKGSNINVSGSSF
+859 
-874 TDDTNGGFSFSGNN
+874 
-888 NNSAISFNKTKF
+888 
-900 NQGTYNFTNSA
+900 
-911 NLSFNNSNFNQ
+911 
-922 STYNFNSL
+922 
-930 QSTFN
+930 
-935 NSTFNQGTYNFTD
+935 
-948 NTSFNNDTFNQGT
+948 
-961 YNFNTSKVSFS
+961 
-972 GANTL
+972 
-977 NSSSPFASLKG
+977 
-988 SVSFGSGAVFN
+988 
-999 LNQTLNANQTY
+999 
-1010 DILTTNGTIQYGVYQ
+1010 
-1025 SYLWDL
+1025 
-1031 INYKGDKAISH
+1031 
-1042 VEVGNNTYDV
+1042 
-1052 TFDINGQDET
+1052 
-1062 LQETFSNKSITT
+1062 
-1074 QFLGDDLQAKAKAT
+1074 
-1088 YQQDLNNSQS
+1088 
-1098 ALSNATNDN
+1098 
-1107 KIASADTGYTNNQN
+1107 
-1121 TTIKQDAQNLEHT
+1121 
-1134 SQQIAKD
+1134 
-1141 EQALQGDLNK
+1141 
-1151 LKQLANSSFN
+1151 
-1161 EQAFN
+1161 
-1166 QAQSKEQ
+1166 
-1173 QDEQTLQNEEETFS
+1173 
-1187 SEQEGLEKALANA
+1187 
-1200 KPASPTP
+1200 ASPT
-1207 TPTPTPT
+1207 
-1214 PSPTPNPTPTKHT
+1214 PTPTKHT
-1227 APNKVPPTPPTQNLP
+1227 APNAPPSQVPPTPTQNP
-1242 TTNVWNGVYW
+1242 PAESVWNGVYN

-1259 QKGVYYIDPNL
+1259 NKGVYYIDPNL

-1280 LSTYTANLL
+1280 LSTYTANLF
-1289 GRSFGVNIQNGTLI
+1289 GRSFGVNANNGTLI

-1318 IGHGGFGYIIG
+1318 IGHGGFGYITG

-1343 TGEGVSGSDGGGAN
+1343 TGEGVSNSDGGGAN

-1369 GLNYNDAETVTKMI
+1369 GLNYNNAETVTKMI

-1391 YATFDATN
+1391 YAAFDATN
-1399 NISVTNSSFSDMTWG
+1399 NISVTDSSFSDMTWG

-1437 GSSVISANAAN
+1437 GSSVISANASN
-1448 SLSFNNS
+1448 SLSFINS
-1455 RLNGGAVYNLWAN
+1455 RLNGGAVYNLQAN

-1499 TSFTLSSQ
+1499 TNFTLSSQ

-1519 NNANITLGNKSQT
+1519 NNANITLGNKSQA

-1542 NSNLSLDNQSVLNAS
+1542 NSNLSLDNQSVLNANGTS
-1557 GASAF
+1557 TF

-1575 ATFNSL
+1575 AAFNSL
-1581 FFNGATLS
+1581 FFNGGTLS
-1589 LNANSKLNASS
+1589 LNANSKLNASR

-1609 NLDDSVLSV
+1609 NLDDSVLSA
-1618 SNASSLNANINFQGA
+1618 NNTSSLNANINFQGA
-1633 SQATFGG
+1633 SQANFGG
-1640 NTTIDAASFNFD
+1640 NTIIDTASFNFD
-1652 SASSLSFN
+1652 SASSLNFN

-1674 PSLSKAL
+1674 PSLTKAL

-1861 KGFSSGNLKTLLGIL
+1861 KGFSSENLKTLLGIL

-1885 MIETNQLDNI
+1885 MIESNQLDNI
-1895 TSINEV
+1895 TNINEV
-1901 LQLLDR
+1901 LQLLDK
-1907 IKITPAQKQALLET
+1907 IKITQVQKQALLET

-1936 NLVIGATQDHVTNST
+1936 NLIIGATQDNVTNST

-1957 GNGYSSPCA
+1957 GNGYSSPCV
-1966 LDSATCS
+1966 LDSTTCS

-2003 YITGTLGSGNAFES
+2003 YITGTIGSGNAFES
-2017 GGSADITFQSAN
+2017 GGSADVTFQSAN

-2051 QEGIDKIFNQGNL
+2051 QKGINEIFNQGNL

-2069 QMAMEKIKQ
+2069 QVAMEKIKQ
-2078 AGGLGNFV
+2078 AGGLGNFI
-2086 ENALIP
+2086 ENALSP
-2092 LSKELPS
+2092 LSKELPA
-2099 SLQNETLGQLIG
+2099 SLQDETLGQLIG
-2111 QNNLDNLLNNSG
+2111 QNNLDDLLNNSG
-2123 VMNAIQ
+2123 VMNEIQ

-2167 NFIGGYMDA
+2167 NFIGGYIDA

-2183 SVILKDITNP
+2183 SVVLKDITNP

-2207 LLDEFLGQDVVKKLE
+2207 LLNEFLGQNVVKKLE

-2232 NIISQGGLSGIYNQ
+2232 NIISQGGLSGVYNQ

-2318 DNTIDFSKYQGAL
+2318 DNTIDFSKYQGTL
-2331 IFASNGVSNINITTL
+2331 IFASNDVSNINITTL

-2360 VSVQKGEICINL
+2360 VSVQKGEICVNL
-2372 ANCPTT
+2372 ASCPTT

-2393 SLSVRANNFTF
+2393 SLSVHANNFTF
-2404 LGVIASNGAIDLSQV
+2404 LGAIASNGVIDLSQV
-2419 KNNSV
+2419 TNNSV
-2424 IGTLNLNENATLQA
+2424 IGTLNLNENAALQA
-2438 NNLTIANAFNNA
+2438 NNLTITNAFNNA
-2450 SNSTANINGD
+2450 SNSTANINGN

-2485 GDLVFNLSHSVSHA
+2485 GDLVFNISHSVSHA
-2499 IINAQGIATIM
+2499 IINAQGNATIM
-2510 TNYNNPLIQFNTS
+2510 ANNNNPLIQFNTS
-2523 SKETG
+2523 SKEAGT
-2528 AYTLIDSAKA
+2528 YTLIDSAKA

-2563 NINGKHMVMT
+2563 DINGKHMVMT
-2573 DNGLTYNGQA
+2573 DNGLTYNGQT
-2583 VSIKDGGLIVGFK
+2583 VNIKDGGLVVGFK

-2616 SNAPINNLQAPTLKQ
+2616 SNDPINNLQAPTLKQ

-2638 IQGVDSIEQA
+2638 VQSVDSIDQA
-2648 GGTQAINWLNKIFE
+2648 GGNQAINWLNKIFE

-2693 EVIANPNFKNDATN
+2693 EVIANPDFKNDATN

-2812 YSGFHANIT
+2812 YSGFHGNIT

-2874 NTWTTDAKINYGYDF
+2874 DTWTTDAKINYGYDF

-2901 IGLAYYY
+2901 VGLAYYY
-2908 IGMSGLR
+2908 IGLSGLR